1 MQKKLSK
8 LLIILVLA
16 LTTMLAM
23 ATTANAEIVGSKAKG
38 TVWEVNTDTGVLK
51 IDVEGPMGSWTQG
64 SQPWYKYRNYI
75 KELQFASATS
85 KITNYAF
92 SDLVNLEKIEIP
104 NSVEEIGDYAFL
116 NCAGAKE
123 VYIPISVANWGGF
136 IFKDCVSIGYIFTE
150 NTTNINMTTPIW
162 DSSVGSQAE
171 NGYVELQIESKSIGQ
186 YAFYGL
192 SSVTNVKLP
201 TTLTGINDYAFY
213 GFTSPFAL
221 NLNSATN
228 IGKYAFYGCTG
239 VTVINLP
246 VATTIGENAFYGCSG
261 AESINLPVAT
271 SIGENAFKGC
281 SGAKTIYLGATNITY
296 GNNCFADTTGCTEI
310 YLGSINFAQNSNA
323 LSRMGSGK
331 TLTMTLGKSVS
342 AINGTLQTSH
352 IGTTGSINLVLE
364 EGSNLNSVGAS
375 AFENNSILTS
385 VDFSNSAK
393 NVSYNAKAF
402 NNCANLKTFS
412 SNTGTATL
420 TTLSFGNLKKLET
433 LNWNAS
439 STTLGWSTQL
449 QAKVTFTSAA
459 TTASSHTGSHV
470 SQQKSSTASMAL
482 TPSTT
487 QNTSY
492 GWYPTGDFTISAA
505 TAGTTSASQNS
516 ASSGTA
522 TSTTTASYNWVGTN
536 NTGNH
541 PFLNLG
547 SSVSAGST
555 VTFGKTVTTVPDY
568 FLTSGVYAFET
579 AAATLKRTYTA
590 TGSSTASSTK
600 STSGTPATPAMAL
613 ASVGGD
619 VYFGYYASNLGWTVN
634 SKKVSVTNVG
644 NVAQSVTITSNL
656 TDTTTV
662 TQSCAITEGVKLS
675 SATGI
680 KLNQVNSISKAITSV
695 GQSSFGWIQ
704 IPMTSANND
713 LPSAGVTS
721 SFTAS
726 ENSISATRNSTSTQG
741 TIYTAPNFAVASR
754 SYPYFAMYM
763 GHAPHNSGYKTNW
776 TWSNNWGAWHDN
788 SYTWTQGAGNGSA
801 NYYGKG
807 IYRESGLQ
815 LGGNYYCAFATK
827 DMAIRE
833 MRRLFDTTAVT
844 ATTTNTISGT
854 FKTNTISIPAST
866 TTTKTW
872 STVNNAANVPVNG
885 YPDGNNVKTANF
897 GMAGNNMTIN
907 AGAFLGAKSLT
918 NAYLASTVKNIQG
931 NAFYTRNTGT
941 SDILYAY
948 GKSNVGDFSV
958 HTGLDTHNDI
968 TAQYKPAL
976 KDYGI
981 FVGEYKVGNNVTAY
995 LYNTSG
1001 SNYLVNLAG
1010 SGATYD
1016 SYTASNRP
1024 GWAGSYGTKVTEV
1037 IIDDTVTSVGNY
1049 MFYGHS
1055 ALQSVTFGTGV
1066 TKIGDYAFANCTSF
1080 ENQDAA
1086 WPCPVTE
1093 FGSHAFANCSIKM
1106 AGIPSTILKLGSG
1119 VFAGNPVQQIS
1130 YRAKAASAHT
1140 ADIVSFSGL
1149 ADNVETLVIIG
1160 NEVTSIPAFLFYKA
1174 EVEKITIG
1182 PAVASIGE
1190 GAFSGSKTAII
1201 TVADGNTAYKAN
1213 ADGNLYTADGLTMV
1227 TYLGRKQDAA
1237 YTLASGVN
1245 TIAAGAFY
1253 GHPYLERM
1261 TFDATVINVGKEA
1274 FFAAEKLESIAV
1286 NDFMDEAS
1294 FLSEVT
1300 VGDNWSGSAE
1310 VIFSGL
1316 SWDIGVT
1323 KGAMTATLYSD
1334 GRLAITGSGYM
1345 KNWASANAVDWYSK
1359 RNTIT
1364 KVTFDG
1370 DIQSIGAYAFSGC
1383 QNLADCVPPASV
1395 ENIGQ
1400 YAFFDCKAL
1409 TFVRVP
1415 DKVKTISTY
1424 TFANCTAL
1432 VWADCGLGVES
1443 IEPFAFSGCSNA
1455 RYISINGSATEVKG
1469 NAFQGDKNAT
1479 LLIVGK
1485 QQMTDF
1491 TDYTGIKDASTGSV
1505 DTKVF
1510 RICYLKDIETGRL
1523 MDRYA
1528 ANNTTAAIGASGS
1541 YANTSDLYAYSFD
1554 SDNDG
1559 KSDYLHVAG
1568 ASAMETTWAD
1578 KTQVPWNAIRATL
1591 TKVCVEDD
1599 VTSVGP
1605 YAFEDCTA
1613 LQFARIGKGAATFS
1627 THAFYNCS
1635 SLKEFLCNV
1644 RSFSTGSLTA
1654 DSNVFVGAG
1663 ASDGFSVVFED
1674 DATRI
1679 PGYLFYNCKNLTNLT
1694 FGKGISSI
1702 NSFAFA
1708 GCTGLK
1714 TLYIKSTKIDS
1725 TDPKI
1730 FTDAGKDSGG
1740 FTVEIAANVTKIP
1753 DNLFYSTDGNPYCTS
1768 VFADAGSKLESI
1780 GSSAFFDC
1788 NRLESAYFANCSM
1801 LTYIHN
1807 AAFKGCTRLVSADF
1821 SNCIKLQKINSEAFA
1836 NCMNLADFSINNDEA
1851 ITNIGDKAF
1860 YNTLAI
1866 RTMTIPESVREI
1878 GADAFGLWVPQQIIY
1893 VLGKMSVGD
1902 FSSAPSSWPGNATV
1916 IYTNLS
1922 WDVSKKQDGSII
1934 AYYTVPD
1941 PASINTEYCIF
1952 VVGEGEMIDFATQE
1966 GINWPRSSNND
1977 VRSTVT
1983 RVYVGDGITRIGN
1996 YNFAGFDKCVEVQI
2010 GHDVQEIGKYAFRD
2024 DIKVPEFDL
2033 SSAKASLTNIDDGAF
2048 ENCSGT
2054 STVNLSGCSGL
2065 GAVGNDAFKNLADS
2079 SIVYVSTD
2087 YLYDMLANVN
2097 GNIKSTYGTTT
2108 KTKVVTVRVF
2118 FTKDLVSQGVYNGKD
2133 VVWNVEATSNDNLI
2147 FHWYYAT
2154 TKGGQWTEITSA
2166 MTGYT
2171 INSTVRSSTL
2181 TMDGSIVTLDKN
2193 GYYFYCEA
2201 VSPYYEQASST
2212 AALAVYSSAITPT
2225 ITVIDRNGDAL
2236 ESNTWTQGPL
2246 TIIVTEGTA
2255 DNGLTPTYQYKLKAS
2270 GTWRNTEPKMTYN
2283 TEGIVTFYC
2292 RAIINNDPNTASAP
2306 VKYIIKVDNSSPTV
2320 SISADP
2326 EFEST
2331 ESVDLTATANDQ
2343 VSGVQSI
2350 NWYKTAADANDSNTT
2365 SNVTGYV
2372 PLMDGVDMNTVDL
2385 SVRHIKGEGGKYT
2398 ADTYTTTYVG
2408 KNETHSFNLNVDVD
2422 PTDAG
2427 VSNYVAA
2434 TANTSLEKF
2443 ELYEIHVM
2451 DATKTD
2457 YAISAS
2463 NKGVVT
2469 IPVPTDYDTTRI
2481 VVYGFNRTG
2490 SMAPI
2495 TNYTLNNAGDSV
2507 TFPVAY
2513 FGYFV
2518 VGLEP
2523 VSSAP
2528 TGG

>member
-1 MQKKLSK
+1 MRKKLTK
-8 LLIILVLA
+8 LLLVLVLA

-38 TVWEVNTDTGVLK
+38 TVWEVNTDTGILK

-75 KELQFASATS
+75 TEIQFPSATS

-92 SDLVNLEKIEIP
+92 SDLVNVEKIEIP

-116 NCAGAKE
+116 NCAGVKE
-123 VYIPISVANWGGF
+123 IYIPISIANWGGF
-136 IFKDCVSIGYIFTE
+136 VFKDCVSVGYIFTE
-150 NTTNINMTTPIW
+150 NTTDINMTAPIW
-162 DSSVGSQAE
+162 DASVGSKAAD
-171 NGYVELQIESKSIGQ
+171 NYVELQIESKSIGQ

-221 NLNSATN
+221 NLSSATN

-239 VTVINLP
+239 VTTINLP
-246 VATTIGENAFYGCSG
+246 VATTIGEYAFYGCTG
-261 AESINLPVAT
+261 ADSINIPVAT
-271 SIGENAFKGC
+271 SIGDNAFENCTGAKKITVGATSVNYGNEVFKNC
-281 SGAKTIYLGATNITY
+281 SGCQELYLGAI
-296 GNNCFADTTGCTEI
+296 GFK
-310 YLGSINFAQNSNA
+310 QNSNA
-323 LSRMGSGK
+323 MNGMGSASGFK
-331 TLTMTLGKSVS
+331 VTLGKAITS
-342 AINGTLQTSH
+342 INGTLQTSY
-352 IGTTGSINLVLE
+352 IGTTKPISLVLE
-364 EGSNLNSVGAS
+364 AGSKLSSIGTS
-375 AFENNSILTS
+375 AFEGNALLIS
-385 VDFSNSAK
+385 VDLNNRAEELALSD
-393 NVSYNAKAF
+393 KAF
-402 NNCANLKTFS
+402 YKCTSIKSFSTNTGSLSIGKLSLADLKKCENFQLNSKSTDIASSIETYSLVLTNPTSAWSATATEKISGIKINPTVYWTSWSAYYSVNGSGSYYMSQVYNNGANAANPEGGSLSFQNQSVTLNPKYEIENYSHPLENLGADGNGCDITIGESVVAIPDKMFS
-412 SNTGTATL
+412 SGIRYTISSNFPSAT
-420 TTLSFGNLKKLET
+420 
-433 LNWNAS
+433 S
-439 STTLGWSTQL
+439 STTATVNIPAKSKVYQASYNYNNEINSYTFAIPASKLNLSGNVTYGAKSNVNIISLPSGINIKNVTTNTNTKLTSIGVAAFGLDDRSVTSTVSLTNVTTPNTSGNGTIEDGTIVAYGASSNGYLSGWNKAHTITSGNNVNASNQS
-449 QAKVTFTSAA
+449 AK
-459 TTASSHTGSHV
+459 TTASASVKFSEDKNSVNTGSTAALQNGKIKLV
-470 SQQKSSTASMAL
+470 SLGSVSNTCEIKYGAFSFNPSLEKAWFGSGISYISPDSFYSLKSPSTAYVYGKTSNTF
-482 TPSTT
+482 TPS
-487 QNTSY
+487 NN
-492 GWYPTGDFTISAA
+492 GL
-505 TAGTTSASQNS
+505 TSAGH
-516 ASSGTA
+516 SGFTDIVYDA
-522 TSTTTASYNWVGTN
+522 T
-536 NTGNH
+536 
-541 PFLNLG
+541 
-547 SSVSAGST
+547 
-555 VTFGKTVTTVPDY
+555 
-568 FLTSGVYAFET
+568 
-579 AAATLKRTYTA
+579 
-590 TGSSTASSTK
+590 
-600 STSGTPATPAMAL
+600 
-613 ASVGGD
+613 
-619 VYFGYYASNLGWTVN
+619 
-634 SKKVSVTNVG
+634 
-644 NVAQSVTITSNL
+644 
-656 TDTTTV
+656 
-662 TQSCAITEGVKLS
+662 
-675 SATGI
+675 
-680 KLNQVNSISKAITSV
+680 
-695 GQSSFGWIQ
+695 
-704 IPMTSANND
+704 
-713 LPSAGVTS
+713 
-721 SFTAS
+721 
-726 ENSISATRNSTSTQG
+726 
-741 TIYTAPNFAVASR
+741 
-754 SYPYFAMYM
+754 
-763 GHAPHNSGYKTNW
+763 
-776 TWSNNWGAWHDN
+776 
-788 SYTWTQGAGNGSA
+788 
-801 NYYGKG
+801 
-807 IYRESGLQ
+807 
-815 LGGNYYCAFATK
+815 
-827 DMAIRE
+827 
-833 MRRLFDTTAVT
+833 
-844 ATTTNTISGT
+844 
-854 FKTNTISIPAST
+854 
-866 TTTKTW
+866 
-872 STVNNAANVPVNG
+872 
-885 YPDGNNVKTANF
+885 
-897 GMAGNNMTIN
+897 
-907 AGAFLGAKSLT
+907 
-918 NAYLASTVKNIQG
+918 
-931 NAFYTRNTGT
+931 
-941 SDILYAY
+941 
-948 GKSNVGDFSV
+948 
-958 HTGLDTHNDI
+958 
-968 TAQYKPAL
+968 L

-981 FVGEYKVGNNVTAY
+981 FIDKFKVGDNVNAY

-1001 SNYLVNLAG
+1001 DNYLINLAG
-1010 SGATYD
+1010 SGSTYDTFTASTLPGWSATY
-1016 SYTASNRP
+1016 
-1024 GWAGSYGTKVTEV
+1024 GSKVTE
-1037 IIDDTVTSVGNY
+1037 IIVDDTVTTIGNY
-1049 MFYGHS
+1049 LFYGHS
-1055 ALQSVTFGTGV
+1055 ALQKVTFGSGLTR
-1066 TKIGDYAFANCTSF
+1066 IGDYAFANCTAF
-1080 ENQDAA
+1080 EAQDAE
-1086 WPCPVTE
+1086 WNCPVTE
-1093 FGSHAFANCSIKM
+1093 FGSYAFANCSIKN
-1106 AGIPSTILKLGSG
+1106 AGIPATITKLGIG
-1119 VFAGNPVQQIS
+1119 VFSGNPVEQIS
-1130 YRAKAASAHT
+1130 YRATAAAAHT
-1140 ADIVSFSGL
+1140 ADVVPFSGL
-1149 ADNVETLVIIG
+1149 ADSVDTTITIADS
-1160 NEVTSIPAFLFYKA
+1160 VTSVPAFMFYKA
-1174 EVEKITIG
+1174 EVEKINIG
-1182 PAVASIGE
+1182 TGVASIGE
-1190 GAFSGSKTAII
+1190 AAFSGSKTAE
-1201 TVADGNTAYKAN
+1201 VAIPNGNAAYRVN
-1213 ADGNLYTADGLTMV
+1213 ADGNLYTADNLTIIA
-1227 TYLGRKQDAA
+1227 YLGKHQDAA
-1237 YTLASGVN
+1237 YTLATGVN

-1261 TFDATVINVGKEA
+1261 TFDATVINIGKEA
-1274 FFAAEKLESIAV
+1274 FFACEKLESIAV

-1294 FLSEVT
+1294 FLAEVT
-1300 VGDNWSGSAE
+1300 VGENWSGNAE

-1316 SWDIGVT
+1316 AWDIGVT

-1334 GRLAITGSGYM
+1334 GRLAITGSGLM
-1345 KNWASANAVDWYSK
+1345 KNWASASAVDWYSK

-1383 QNLADCVPPASV
+1383 ESLSDCVLPDSV
-1395 ENIGQ
+1395 SSIGQ
-1400 YAFFDCKAL
+1400 YAFFDCKGI
-1409 TFVRVP
+1409 TFFRVP
-1415 DKVKTISTY
+1415 DKVTTINTY
-1424 TFANCTAL
+1424 TFANCTSL
-1432 VWADCGLGVES
+1432 YWVDCGLGVQS
-1443 IEPFAFSGCSNA
+1443 IEPFAFAGCPTA
-1455 RYISINGSATEVKG
+1455 RYIAINGSATEVKG

-1491 TDYTGIKDASTGSV
+1491 TDYTGINDAATGSV

-1510 RICYLKDIETGRL
+1510 RICYLKDIEQGRL
-1523 MDRYA
+1523 LKRYA
-1528 ANNTTAAIGASGS
+1528 ANNTTAAIGSTGS

-1554 SDNDG
+1554 SNNDG
-1559 KSDYLHVAG
+1559 KADYLHVAG

-1578 KTQVPWNAIRATL
+1578 KTQVPWNEIRETL

-1613 LQFARIGKGAATFS
+1613 LTFARIGKGAATFS

-1654 DSNVFVGAG
+1654 DSNVFVNAG

-1694 FGKGISSI
+1694 LGKGISSI

-1708 GCTGLK
+1708 GCTGMK

-1740 FTVEIAANVTKIP
+1740 FTVELAANVTKLP
-1753 DNLFYSTDGNPYCTS
+1753 DNLFYSTDGNPYVTS

-1788 NRLESAYFANCSM
+1788 NRLESAYFANCTM

-1836 NCMNLADFSINNDEA
+1836 NCMNLADFTISNDEA

-1952 VVGEGEMIDFATQE
+1952 VVGTGEMIDFQSQE

-1983 RVYVGDGITRIGN
+1983 RIYVGDGITRIGN

-2010 GHDVQEIGKYAFRD
+2010 GHDVEEIGKYAFRD
-2024 DIKVPEFDL
+2024 DVKVPEFDL
-2033 SSAKASLTNIDDGAF
+2033 STAKASLQNIEDGAF

-2054 STVNLSGCSGL
+2054 SSVNLSGCSGL

-2079 SIVYVSTD
+2079 SVVYVSTD

-2108 KTKVVTVRVF
+2108 KTKVVTVQVF
-2118 FTKDLVSQGVYNGKD
+2118 FTKDLASQGVYNGKD
-2133 VVWNVEATSNDNLI
+2133 VTWNVEASSNDNLI

-2154 TKGGQWTEITSA
+2154 EKGGQWTEITSA

-2171 INSTVRSSTL
+2171 IESTVNSSTL
-2181 TMDGSIVTLDKN
+2181 KMDGSIVTLDKN
-2193 GYYFYCEA
+2193 GYYFYVEA

-2246 TIIVTEGTA
+2246 TIIVTEGST
-2255 DNGLTPTYQYKLKAS
+2255 DNGVTPTYQYKLKAS

-2292 RAIINNDPNTASAP
+2292 RAIINNDPNTASEP
-2306 VKYIIKVDNSSPTV
+2306 VKYILKVDNSSPTV

-2372 PLMDGVDMNTVDL
+2372 PLMQGVDMNTVDL
-2385 SVRHIKGEGGKYT
+2385 SVRHIKADGGKYT

-2408 KNETHSFNLNVDVD
+2408 KNETHSFELN
-2422 PTDAG
+2422 TAIDAG
-2427 VSNYVAA
+2427 DSAISNYVAA
-2434 TANTSLEKF
+2434 TSNSALEKF

-2451 DATKTD
+2451 DDTKTD

-2469 IPVPTDYDTTRI
+2469 IPVPADYDATRI
-2481 VVYGFNRTG
+2481 AIYGFNRTG

-2523 VSSAP
+2523 ASSAS
-2528 TGG
+2528 TGD

>member
-1 MQKKLSK
+1 MRKKLTK
-8 LLIILVLA
+8 LLLVLVLA

-75 KELQFASATS
+75 TELQFPSATS

-92 SDLVNLEKIEIP
+92 SDLVNLEKIELP

-116 NCAGAKE
+116 NCAGVKE
-123 VYIPISVANWGGF
+123 IYIPISIANWGGYV
-136 IFKDCVSIGYIFTE
+136 FKDCVSVGYIFTE
-150 NTTNINMTTPIW
+150 NTTDINMTAPIW
-162 DSSVGSQAE
+162 DASVGSKAAD
-171 NGYVELQIESKSIGQ
+171 GYVELQIESKSIGQ

-221 NLNSATN
+221 NLSSATN

-239 VTVINLP
+239 VTTINLP
-246 VATTIGENAFYGCSG
+246 VATTIGEYAFYGCTG
-261 AESINLPVAT
+261 ADSINIPVAT
-271 SIGENAFKGC
+271 TIGDNAFENC
-281 SGAKTIYLGATNITY
+281 SGAKKITVGATSVNYGNEVFKNCSGCQELYLGAI
-296 GNNCFADTTGCTEI
+296 GFK
-310 YLGSINFAQNSNA
+310 QNSNA
-323 LSRMGSGK
+323 MNGMGSASGFK
-331 TLTMTLGKSVS
+331 VTLGKAITS
-342 AINGTLQTSH
+342 INGTLQTSY
-352 IGTTGSINLVLE
+352 IGTTKPMSLVLE
-364 EGSNLNSVGAS
+364 AGSKLSSIGTS
-375 AFENNSILTS
+375 AFEGNALLIS
-385 VDFSNSAK
+385 VDLNNRAEELALSD
-393 NVSYNAKAF
+393 KAF
-402 NNCANLKTFS
+402 YKCTSIKSFSTNTGSLSVGKLSLADLKKCENFQLNSKSTDIASSIETYSLVLTNPTSAWSATATEKISGIKINPTVYWSSWSAYYSVNGSGSYYMSQVYNNGANAANPEGGSLSFQNQSVTLNPKYEIENYSHPLENLGADGNGCDITIGESVVAIPDKMFS
-412 SNTGTATL
+412 SGIRYTISSNFPSAT
-420 TTLSFGNLKKLET
+420 
-433 LNWNAS
+433 S
-439 STTLGWSTQL
+439 STTATVNIPAKSKVY
-449 QAKVTFTSAA
+449 QASYNYNNAINSYTFTIPASNFNLSGNVTYGAKSNVNIISLPSGINIKNVTTNTNTKLTSIGVAAFGLDDRSVTSTVSLTNVTTPNTSGNGTIEDGTIVAYGASSNGYLSGWNKAHTITSGNNVNASNQSAK
-459 TTASSHTGSHV
+459 TTASASVKFSEDKNSVNTGSTAALQNGKIKLV
-470 SQQKSSTASMAL
+470 SLGSVSNTCEIKYGAFSFNPSLEKAWFGSGISYISPDSFYSLKSPSTAYVYGKTSNTF
-482 TPSTT
+482 TPS
-487 QNTSY
+487 NN
-492 GWYPTGDFTISAA
+492 GL
-505 TAGTTSASQNS
+505 TSAGH
-516 ASSGTA
+516 SGFTDIVYDA
-522 TSTTTASYNWVGTN
+522 T
-536 NTGNH
+536 
-541 PFLNLG
+541 
-547 SSVSAGST
+547 
-555 VTFGKTVTTVPDY
+555 
-568 FLTSGVYAFET
+568 
-579 AAATLKRTYTA
+579 
-590 TGSSTASSTK
+590 
-600 STSGTPATPAMAL
+600 
-613 ASVGGD
+613 
-619 VYFGYYASNLGWTVN
+619 
-634 SKKVSVTNVG
+634 
-644 NVAQSVTITSNL
+644 
-656 TDTTTV
+656 
-662 TQSCAITEGVKLS
+662 
-675 SATGI
+675 
-680 KLNQVNSISKAITSV
+680 
-695 GQSSFGWIQ
+695 
-704 IPMTSANND
+704 
-713 LPSAGVTS
+713 
-721 SFTAS
+721 
-726 ENSISATRNSTSTQG
+726 
-741 TIYTAPNFAVASR
+741 
-754 SYPYFAMYM
+754 
-763 GHAPHNSGYKTNW
+763 
-776 TWSNNWGAWHDN
+776 
-788 SYTWTQGAGNGSA
+788 
-801 NYYGKG
+801 
-807 IYRESGLQ
+807 
-815 LGGNYYCAFATK
+815 
-827 DMAIRE
+827 
-833 MRRLFDTTAVT
+833 
-844 ATTTNTISGT
+844 
-854 FKTNTISIPAST
+854 
-866 TTTKTW
+866 
-872 STVNNAANVPVNG
+872 
-885 YPDGNNVKTANF
+885 
-897 GMAGNNMTIN
+897 
-907 AGAFLGAKSLT
+907 
-918 NAYLASTVKNIQG
+918 
-931 NAFYTRNTGT
+931 
-941 SDILYAY
+941 
-948 GKSNVGDFSV
+948 
-958 HTGLDTHNDI
+958 
-968 TAQYKPAL
+968 L

-981 FVGEYKVGNNVTAY
+981 FIDKFKVGDNVNAY

-1001 SNYLVNLAG
+1001 DNYLINLAG
-1010 SGATYD
+1010 SGSTYDTFTASTLPGWSATY
-1016 SYTASNRP
+1016 
-1024 GWAGSYGTKVTEV
+1024 GSKVTE
-1037 IIDDTVTSVGNY
+1037 IIVDDTVTTIGNY
-1049 MFYGHS
+1049 LFYGHS
-1055 ALQSVTFGTGV
+1055 ALEKVTFGSGLTR
-1066 TKIGDYAFANCTSF
+1066 IGDYAFANCTAF
-1080 ENQDAA
+1080 EAQDAE
-1086 WPCPVTE
+1086 WNCPVTE
-1093 FGSHAFANCSIKM
+1093 FGSYAFANCSIKN
-1106 AGIPSTILKLGSG
+1106 AGIPATITKLGSG
-1119 VFAGNPVQQIS
+1119 VFSGNPVEQIS
-1130 YRAKAASAHT
+1130 YRATATAAHT
-1140 ADIVSFSGL
+1140 ADVVPFSGL
-1149 ADNVETLVIIG
+1149 TDSVDTTITIADS
-1160 NEVTSIPAFLFYKA
+1160 VTSVPAFMFYKA
-1174 EVEKITIG
+1174 EVEKINIG
-1182 PAVASIGE
+1182 TGVASIGE
-1190 GAFSGSKTAII
+1190 AAFSGSKTAE
-1201 TVADGNTAYKAN
+1201 VAIPNGNAAYRVN
-1213 ADGNLYTADGLTMV
+1213 ADGNLYTADNLTIIA
-1227 TYLGRKQDAA
+1227 YLGKHQDAA
-1237 YTLASGVN
+1237 YTLATGVN

-1253 GHPYLERM
+1253 GHSYLERM
-1261 TFDATVINVGKEA
+1261 TFDATVINIGKEA
-1274 FFAAEKLESIAV
+1274 FFACEKLESIAV

-1294 FLSEVT
+1294 FLAEVT
-1300 VGDNWSGSAE
+1300 VGENWSGNAE

-1316 SWDIGVT
+1316 AWDIGVT

-1334 GRLAITGSGYM
+1334 GRLAITGSGLM
-1345 KNWASANAVDWYSK
+1345 KNWASASAVDWYSK

-1383 QNLADCVPPASV
+1383 ESLSDCVLPDSV
-1395 ENIGQ
+1395 SSIGQ
-1400 YAFFDCKAL
+1400 YAFFDCKGI
-1409 TFVRVP
+1409 TFFRVP
-1415 DKVKTISTY
+1415 DKVTTINTY
-1424 TFANCTAL
+1424 TFANCTSL
-1432 VWADCGLGVES
+1432 YWVDCGLGVQS
-1443 IEPFAFSGCSNA
+1443 IEPFAFAGCPTA
-1455 RYISINGSATEVKG
+1455 RYIAINGSATEVKG

-1491 TDYTGIKDASTGSV
+1491 TDYTGINDAATGSV

-1510 RICYLKDIETGRL
+1510 RICYLKDIEQGRL
-1523 MDRYA
+1523 LKRYA
-1528 ANNTTAAIGASGS
+1528 ANNTTAAIGSTGS

-1554 SDNDG
+1554 SNNDG
-1559 KSDYLHVAG
+1559 KADYLHVAG

-1578 KTQVPWNAIRATL
+1578 KTQVPWNEIRETL

-1613 LQFARIGKGAATFS
+1613 LTFARIGKGAATFS

-1654 DSNVFVGAG
+1654 DSNVFVNAG

-1694 FGKGISSI
+1694 LGKGISSI

-1708 GCTGLK
+1708 GCTGMK

-1740 FTVEIAANVTKIP
+1740 FTVELAANVTKVP
-1753 DNLFYSTDGNPYCTS
+1753 DNLFYSTDGNPYVTS

-1788 NRLESAYFANCSM
+1788 NRLESAYFANCTM

-1821 SNCIKLQKINSEAFA
+1821 SNCVKLQKINSEAFA
-1836 NCMNLADFSINNDEA
+1836 NCMNLADFTISNDKA

-1952 VVGEGEMIDFATQE
+1952 VVGTGEMIDFQSQE

-1983 RVYVGDGITRIGN
+1983 RIYVGDGITRIGN

-2010 GHDVQEIGKYAFRD
+2010 GHDVEEIGKYAFRD
-2024 DIKVPEFDL
+2024 DVKVPEFDM
-2033 SSAKASLTNIDDGAF
+2033 STAKASLQNIEDGAF

-2054 STVNLSGCSGL
+2054 SSVNLSGCSGL

-2079 SIVYVSTD
+2079 SVVYVSTD

-2108 KTKVVTVRVF
+2108 KTKVVTVQVF
-2118 FTKDLVSQGVYNGKD
+2118 FTKDLASQGVYNGKD
-2133 VVWNVEATSNDNLI
+2133 VTWNVEASSNDNLI

-2154 TKGGQWTEITSA
+2154 EKGGQWTEITSA

-2171 INSTVRSSTL
+2171 IESTVNSSTMK
-2181 TMDGSIVTLDKN
+2181 MDGSIVTLDKN
-2193 GYYFYCEA
+2193 GYYFYVEA

-2212 AALAVYSSAITPT
+2212 ATLAVYSSAITPT

-2246 TIIVTEGTA
+2246 TIIVTEGST
-2255 DNGLTPTYQYKLKAS
+2255 DNGVTPTYQYKLKAS

-2292 RAIINNDPNTASAP
+2292 RAIINNDPNTASEP
-2306 VKYIIKVDNSSPTV
+2306 VKYILKVDNSSPTV

-2350 NWYKTAADANDSNTT
+2350 NWYKAAADANDSNTT

-2372 PLMDGVDMNTVDL
+2372 PLMQGVDMNTVDL
-2385 SVRHIKGEGGKYT
+2385 SVRHIKVEGGKYT

-2408 KNETHSFNLNVDVD
+2408 KNETHTFELN
-2422 PTDAG
+2422 TAIDAG
-2427 VSNYVAA
+2427 DSAISNYVAA
-2434 TANTSLEKF
+2434 TSNSALEKF

-2451 DATKTD
+2451 DDTKTD

-2469 IPVPTDYDTTRI
+2469 IPVPADYDATRI
-2481 VVYGFNRTG
+2481 AVYGFNRTG

-2523 VSSAP
+2523 ASSTS
-2528 TGG
+2528 TGD

>member
-1 MQKKLSK
+1 MRKKLTK
-8 LLIILVLA
+8 LLLVLVLA

-38 TVWEVNTDTGVLK
+38 TVWEVNTDTGILK

-75 KELQFASATS
+75 TEIQFPSATS

-92 SDLVNLEKIEIP
+92 SDLVNVEKIEIP

-116 NCAGAKE
+116 NCAGVKE
-123 VYIPISVANWGGF
+123 IYIPISIANWGGF
-136 IFKDCVSIGYIFTE
+136 VFKDCVSVGYIFTE
-150 NTTNINMTTPIW
+150 NTTDINMTAPIW
-162 DSSVGSQAE
+162 DASVGSKAAD
-171 NGYVELQIESKSIGQ
+171 NYVELQIESKSIGQ

-221 NLNSATN
+221 NLSSATN

-239 VTVINLP
+239 VTTINLP
-246 VATTIGENAFYGCSG
+246 VATTIGEYAFYGCTG
-261 AESINLPVAT
+261 ADSINIPVAT
-271 SIGENAFKGC
+271 SIGDNAFENCTGAKKITVGATSVNYGNEVFKNC
-281 SGAKTIYLGATNITY
+281 SGCQELYLGAI
-296 GNNCFADTTGCTEI
+296 GFK
-310 YLGSINFAQNSNA
+310 QNSNA
-323 LSRMGSGK
+323 MNGMGSASGFK
-331 TLTMTLGKSVS
+331 VTLGKAITS
-342 AINGTLQTSH
+342 INGTLQTSY
-352 IGTTGSINLVLE
+352 IGTTKPISLVLE
-364 EGSNLNSVGAS
+364 AGSKLSSIGTS
-375 AFENNSILTS
+375 AFEGNALLIS
-385 VDFSNSAK
+385 VDLNNRAEELALSD
-393 NVSYNAKAF
+393 KAF
-402 NNCANLKTFS
+402 YKCTSIKSFSTNTGSLSIGKLSLADLKKCENFQLNSKSTDIASSIETYSLVLTNPTSAWSATATEKISGIKINPTVYWTSWSAYYSVNGSGSYYMSQVYNNGANAANPEGGSLSFQNQSVTLNPKYEIENYSHPLENLGADGNGCDITIGESVVAIPDKMFS
-412 SNTGTATL
+412 SGIRYTISSNFPSAT
-420 TTLSFGNLKKLET
+420 
-433 LNWNAS
+433 S
-439 STTLGWSTQL
+439 STTATVNIPAKSKVYQASYNYNNEINSYTFAIPASNRNLSGNVTYGAKSNVNIISLPSGINIKNVTTNTNTKLTSIGVAAFGLDDRSVTSTVSLTNVTTPNTSGNGTIEDGTIVAYGASSNGYLSGWNKAHTITSGNNVNASNQS
-449 QAKVTFTSAA
+449 AK
-459 TTASSHTGSHV
+459 TTASASVKFSEDKNSVNTGSTAALQNGKIKLV
-470 SQQKSSTASMAL
+470 SLGSVSNTCEIKYGAFSFNPSLEKAWFGSGISYISPDSFYSLKSPSTAYVYGKTSNTF
-482 TPSTT
+482 TPS
-487 QNTSY
+487 NN
-492 GWYPTGDFTISAA
+492 GL
-505 TAGTTSASQNS
+505 TSAGH
-516 ASSGTA
+516 SGFTDIVYDA
-522 TSTTTASYNWVGTN
+522 T
-536 NTGNH
+536 
-541 PFLNLG
+541 
-547 SSVSAGST
+547 
-555 VTFGKTVTTVPDY
+555 
-568 FLTSGVYAFET
+568 
-579 AAATLKRTYTA
+579 
-590 TGSSTASSTK
+590 
-600 STSGTPATPAMAL
+600 
-613 ASVGGD
+613 
-619 VYFGYYASNLGWTVN
+619 
-634 SKKVSVTNVG
+634 
-644 NVAQSVTITSNL
+644 
-656 TDTTTV
+656 
-662 TQSCAITEGVKLS
+662 
-675 SATGI
+675 
-680 KLNQVNSISKAITSV
+680 
-695 GQSSFGWIQ
+695 
-704 IPMTSANND
+704 
-713 LPSAGVTS
+713 
-721 SFTAS
+721 
-726 ENSISATRNSTSTQG
+726 
-741 TIYTAPNFAVASR
+741 
-754 SYPYFAMYM
+754 
-763 GHAPHNSGYKTNW
+763 
-776 TWSNNWGAWHDN
+776 
-788 SYTWTQGAGNGSA
+788 
-801 NYYGKG
+801 
-807 IYRESGLQ
+807 
-815 LGGNYYCAFATK
+815 
-827 DMAIRE
+827 
-833 MRRLFDTTAVT
+833 
-844 ATTTNTISGT
+844 
-854 FKTNTISIPAST
+854 
-866 TTTKTW
+866 
-872 STVNNAANVPVNG
+872 
-885 YPDGNNVKTANF
+885 
-897 GMAGNNMTIN
+897 
-907 AGAFLGAKSLT
+907 
-918 NAYLASTVKNIQG
+918 
-931 NAFYTRNTGT
+931 
-941 SDILYAY
+941 
-948 GKSNVGDFSV
+948 
-958 HTGLDTHNDI
+958 
-968 TAQYKPAL
+968 L

-981 FVGEYKVGNNVTAY
+981 FIDKFKVGDNVNAY

-1001 SNYLVNLAG
+1001 DNYLINLAG
-1010 SGATYD
+1010 SGSTYDTFTASTLPGWSATY
-1016 SYTASNRP
+1016 
-1024 GWAGSYGTKVTEV
+1024 GSKVTE
-1037 IIDDTVTSVGNY
+1037 IIVDDTVTTIGNY
-1049 MFYGHS
+1049 LFYGHS
-1055 ALQSVTFGTGV
+1055 ALQKVTFGSGLTR
-1066 TKIGDYAFANCTSF
+1066 IGDYAFANCTAF
-1080 ENQDAA
+1080 EAQDAE
-1086 WPCPVTE
+1086 WNCPVTE
-1093 FGSHAFANCSIKM
+1093 FGSYAFANCSIKN
-1106 AGIPSTILKLGSG
+1106 AGIPATITKLGIG
-1119 VFAGNPVQQIS
+1119 VFSGNPVEQIS
-1130 YRAKAASAHT
+1130 YRATAAAAHT
-1140 ADIVSFSGL
+1140 ADVVPFSGL
-1149 ADNVETLVIIG
+1149 ADSVDTTITIADS
-1160 NEVTSIPAFLFYKA
+1160 VTSVPAFMFYKA
-1174 EVEKITIG
+1174 EVEKINIG
-1182 PAVASIGE
+1182 TGVASIGE
-1190 GAFSGSKTAII
+1190 AAFSGSKTAE
-1201 TVADGNTAYKAN
+1201 VAIPNGNAAYRVN
-1213 ADGNLYTADGLTMV
+1213 ADGNLYTADNLTIIA
-1227 TYLGRKQDAA
+1227 YLGKHQDAA
-1237 YTLASGVN
+1237 YTLATGVN

-1261 TFDATVINVGKEA
+1261 TFDATVINIGKEA
-1274 FFAAEKLESIAV
+1274 FFACEKLESIAV

-1294 FLSEVT
+1294 FLAEVT
-1300 VGDNWSGSAE
+1300 VGENWSGNAE

-1316 SWDIGVT
+1316 AWDIGVT

-1334 GRLAITGSGYM
+1334 GRLAITGSGLM
-1345 KNWASANAVDWYSK
+1345 KNWASASAVDWYSK

-1383 QNLADCVPPASV
+1383 ESLSDCVLPDYVSS
-1395 ENIGQ
+1395 IGQ
-1400 YAFFDCKAL
+1400 YAFFDCKGI
-1409 TFVRVP
+1409 TFFRVP
-1415 DKVKTISTY
+1415 DKVTTINTY
-1424 TFANCTAL
+1424 TFANCTSL
-1432 VWADCGLGVES
+1432 YWVDCGLGVQS
-1443 IEPFAFSGCSNA
+1443 IEPFAFAGCPTA
-1455 RYISINGSATEVKG
+1455 RYIAINGSATEVKG

-1491 TDYTGIKDASTGSV
+1491 TDYTGINDAATGSV

-1510 RICYLKDIETGRL
+1510 RICYLKDIEQGRL
-1523 MDRYA
+1523 LKRYA
-1528 ANNTTAAIGASGS
+1528 ANNTTAAIGSTGS

-1554 SDNDG
+1554 SNNDG
-1559 KSDYLHVAG
+1559 KADYLHVAG

-1578 KTQVPWNAIRATL
+1578 KTQVPWNEIRETL

-1613 LQFARIGKGAATFS
+1613 LTFARIGKGAATFS

-1654 DSNVFVGAG
+1654 DSNVFVNAG

-1694 FGKGISSI
+1694 LGKGISSI

-1708 GCTGLK
+1708 GCTGMK

-1740 FTVEIAANVTKIP
+1740 FTVELAANVTKLP
-1753 DNLFYSTDGNPYCTS
+1753 DNLFYSTDGNPYVTS

-1788 NRLESAYFANCSM
+1788 NRLESAYFANCTM

-1836 NCMNLADFSINNDEA
+1836 NCMNLADFTISNDEA

-1952 VVGEGEMIDFATQE
+1952 VVGTGEMIDFQSQE

-1983 RVYVGDGITRIGN
+1983 RIYVGDGITRIGN

-2010 GHDVQEIGKYAFRD
+2010 GHDVEEIGKYAFRD
-2024 DIKVPEFDL
+2024 DVKVPEFDL
-2033 SSAKASLTNIDDGAF
+2033 STAKASLQNIEDGAF

-2054 STVNLSGCSGL
+2054 SSVNLSGCSGL

-2079 SIVYVSTD
+2079 SVVYVSTD

-2108 KTKVVTVRVF
+2108 KTKVVTVQVF
-2118 FTKDLVSQGVYNGKD
+2118 FTKDLASQGVYNGKD
-2133 VVWNVEATSNDNLI
+2133 VTWNVEASSNDNLI

-2154 TKGGQWTEITSA
+2154 EKGGQWTEITSA

-2171 INSTVRSSTL
+2171 IESTVNSSTL
-2181 TMDGSIVTLDKN
+2181 KMDGSIVTLDKN
-2193 GYYFYCEA
+2193 GYYFYVEA

-2246 TIIVTEGTA
+2246 TIIVTEGST
-2255 DNGLTPTYQYKLKAS
+2255 DNGVTPTYQYKLKAS

-2292 RAIINNDPNTASAP
+2292 RAIINNDPNTASEP
-2306 VKYIIKVDNSSPTV
+2306 VKYILKVDNSSPTV

-2372 PLMDGVDMNTVDL
+2372 PLMQGVDMNTVDL
-2385 SVRHIKGEGGKYT
+2385 SVRHIKADGGKYT

-2408 KNETHSFNLNVDVD
+2408 KNETHSFELN
-2422 PTDAG
+2422 TAIDAG
-2427 VSNYVAA
+2427 DSAISNYVAA
-2434 TANTSLEKF
+2434 TSNSALEKF

-2451 DATKTD
+2451 DDTKTD

-2469 IPVPTDYDTTRI
+2469 IPVPADYDATRI
-2481 VVYGFNRTG
+2481 AIYGFNRTG

-2523 VSSAP
+2523 ASSAS
-2528 TGG
+2528 TGD

>member
-1 MQKKLSK
+1 MRKKLTK
-8 LLIILVLA
+8 LLLVLVLA

-38 TVWEVNTDTGVLK
+38 TVWEVNTDTGILK

-75 KELQFASATS
+75 TEIQFPSATS

-92 SDLVNLEKIEIP
+92 SDLVNVEKIEIP

-116 NCAGAKE
+116 NCAGVKE
-123 VYIPISVANWGGF
+123 IYIPISIANWGGF
-136 IFKDCVSIGYIFTE
+136 VFKDCVSVGYIFTE
-150 NTTNINMTTPIW
+150 NTTDINMTAPIW
-162 DSSVGSQAE
+162 DASVGSKAAD
-171 NGYVELQIESKSIGQ
+171 NYVELQIESKSIGQ

-221 NLNSATN
+221 NLSSATN

-239 VTVINLP
+239 VTTINLP
-246 VATTIGENAFYGCSG
+246 VATTIGEYAFYGCTG
-261 AESINLPVAT
+261 ADSINIPVAT
-271 SIGENAFKGC
+271 SIGDNAFENCTGAKKITVGATSVNYGNEVFKNC
-281 SGAKTIYLGATNITY
+281 SGCQELYLGAI
-296 GNNCFADTTGCTEI
+296 GFK
-310 YLGSINFAQNSNA
+310 QNSNA
-323 LSRMGSGK
+323 MNGMGSASGFK
-331 TLTMTLGKSVS
+331 VTLGKAITS
-342 AINGTLQTSH
+342 INGTLQTSY
-352 IGTTGSINLVLE
+352 IGTTKPISLVLE
-364 EGSNLNSVGAS
+364 AGSKLSSIGTS
-375 AFENNSILTS
+375 AFEGNALLIS
-385 VDFSNSAK
+385 VDLNNRAEELALSD
-393 NVSYNAKAF
+393 KAF
-402 NNCANLKTFS
+402 YKCTSIKSFSTNTGSLSIGKLSLADLKKCENFQLNSKSTDIASSIETYSLVLTNPTSAWSATATEKISGIKINPTVYWTSWSAYYSVNGSGSYYMSQVYNNGANAANPEGGSLSFQNQSVTLNPKYEIENYSHPLENLGADGNGCDITIGESVVAIPDKMFS
-412 SNTGTATL
+412 SGIRYTISSNFPSAT
-420 TTLSFGNLKKLET
+420 
-433 LNWNAS
+433 S
-439 STTLGWSTQL
+439 STTATVNIPAKSKVY
-449 QAKVTFTSAA
+449 QASYNYNNAINSYTFTIPASNRNLSGNVTYGAKSNVNIISLPSGINIKNVTTNTNTKLTSIGVAAFGLDDRSVTSTVSLTNVTTPNTSGNGTIEDGTIVAYGASSNGYLSGWNKAHTITSGNNVNASNQSAK
-459 TTASSHTGSHV
+459 TTASASVKFSEDKNSVNTGSTAALQNGKIKLV
-470 SQQKSSTASMAL
+470 SLGSVSNTCEIKYGAFSFNPSLEKAWFGSGISYISPDSFYSLKSPSTAYVYGKTSNTF
-482 TPSTT
+482 TPS
-487 QNTSY
+487 NN
-492 GWYPTGDFTISAA
+492 GL
-505 TAGTTSASQNS
+505 TSAGH
-516 ASSGTA
+516 SGFTDIVYDA
-522 TSTTTASYNWVGTN
+522 T
-536 NTGNH
+536 
-541 PFLNLG
+541 
-547 SSVSAGST
+547 
-555 VTFGKTVTTVPDY
+555 
-568 FLTSGVYAFET
+568 
-579 AAATLKRTYTA
+579 
-590 TGSSTASSTK
+590 
-600 STSGTPATPAMAL
+600 
-613 ASVGGD
+613 
-619 VYFGYYASNLGWTVN
+619 
-634 SKKVSVTNVG
+634 
-644 NVAQSVTITSNL
+644 
-656 TDTTTV
+656 
-662 TQSCAITEGVKLS
+662 
-675 SATGI
+675 
-680 KLNQVNSISKAITSV
+680 
-695 GQSSFGWIQ
+695 
-704 IPMTSANND
+704 
-713 LPSAGVTS
+713 
-721 SFTAS
+721 
-726 ENSISATRNSTSTQG
+726 
-741 TIYTAPNFAVASR
+741 
-754 SYPYFAMYM
+754 
-763 GHAPHNSGYKTNW
+763 
-776 TWSNNWGAWHDN
+776 
-788 SYTWTQGAGNGSA
+788 
-801 NYYGKG
+801 
-807 IYRESGLQ
+807 
-815 LGGNYYCAFATK
+815 
-827 DMAIRE
+827 
-833 MRRLFDTTAVT
+833 
-844 ATTTNTISGT
+844 
-854 FKTNTISIPAST
+854 
-866 TTTKTW
+866 
-872 STVNNAANVPVNG
+872 
-885 YPDGNNVKTANF
+885 
-897 GMAGNNMTIN
+897 
-907 AGAFLGAKSLT
+907 
-918 NAYLASTVKNIQG
+918 
-931 NAFYTRNTGT
+931 
-941 SDILYAY
+941 
-948 GKSNVGDFSV
+948 
-958 HTGLDTHNDI
+958 
-968 TAQYKPAL
+968 L

-981 FVGEYKVGNNVTAY
+981 FIDKFKVGDNVNAY

-1001 SNYLVNLAG
+1001 DNYLINLAG
-1010 SGATYD
+1010 SGSTYDTFTASTLPGWSATY
-1016 SYTASNRP
+1016 
-1024 GWAGSYGTKVTEV
+1024 GSKVTE
-1037 IIDDTVTSVGNY
+1037 IIVDDTVTTIGNY
-1049 MFYGHS
+1049 LFYGHS
-1055 ALQSVTFGTGV
+1055 ALQKVTFGSGLTR
-1066 TKIGDYAFANCTSF
+1066 IGDYAFANCTAF
-1080 ENQDAA
+1080 EAQDAE
-1086 WPCPVTE
+1086 WNCPVTE
-1093 FGSHAFANCSIKM
+1093 FGSYAFANCSIKN
-1106 AGIPSTILKLGSG
+1106 AGIPATITKLGIG
-1119 VFAGNPVQQIS
+1119 VFSGNPVEQIS
-1130 YRAKAASAHT
+1130 YRATAAAAHT
-1140 ADIVSFSGL
+1140 ADVVPFSGL
-1149 ADNVETLVIIG
+1149 ADSVDTTITIADS
-1160 NEVTSIPAFLFYKA
+1160 VTSVPAFMFYKA
-1174 EVEKITIG
+1174 EVEKINIG
-1182 PAVASIGE
+1182 TGVASIGE
-1190 GAFSGSKTAII
+1190 AAFSGSKTAE
-1201 TVADGNTAYKAN
+1201 VAIPNGNAAYRVN
-1213 ADGNLYTADGLTMV
+1213 ADGNLYTADNLTIIA
-1227 TYLGRKQDAA
+1227 YLGKHQDAA
-1237 YTLASGVN
+1237 YTLATGVN

-1261 TFDATVINVGKEA
+1261 TFDATVINIGKEA
-1274 FFAAEKLESIAV
+1274 FFACEKLESIAV

-1294 FLSEVT
+1294 FLAEVT
-1300 VGDNWSGSAE
+1300 VGENWSGNAE

-1316 SWDIGVT
+1316 AWDIGVT

-1334 GRLAITGSGYM
+1334 GRLAITGSGLM
-1345 KNWASANAVDWYSK
+1345 KNWASASAVDWYSK

-1383 QNLADCVPPASV
+1383 ESLSDCVLPDSV
-1395 ENIGQ
+1395 SSIGQ
-1400 YAFFDCKAL
+1400 YAFFDCKGI
-1409 TFVRVP
+1409 TFFRVP
-1415 DKVKTISTY
+1415 DKVTTINTY
-1424 TFANCTAL
+1424 TFANCTSL
-1432 VWADCGLGVES
+1432 YWVDCGLGVQS
-1443 IEPFAFSGCSNA
+1443 IEPFAFAGCPTA
-1455 RYISINGSATEVKG
+1455 RYIAINGSATEVKG

-1491 TDYTGIKDASTGSV
+1491 TDYTGINDAATGSV

-1510 RICYLKDIETGRL
+1510 RICYLKDIEQGRL
-1523 MDRYA
+1523 LKRYA
-1528 ANNTTAAIGASGS
+1528 ANNTTAAIGSTGS

-1554 SDNDG
+1554 SNNDG
-1559 KSDYLHVAG
+1559 KADYLHVAG

-1578 KTQVPWNAIRATL
+1578 KTQVPWNEIRETL

-1613 LQFARIGKGAATFS
+1613 LTFARIGKGAATFS

-1654 DSNVFVGAG
+1654 DSNVFVNAG

-1694 FGKGISSI
+1694 LGKGISSI

-1708 GCTGLK
+1708 GCTGMK

-1740 FTVEIAANVTKIP
+1740 FTVELAANVTKLP
-1753 DNLFYSTDGNPYCTS
+1753 DNLFYSTDGNPYVTS

-1788 NRLESAYFANCSM
+1788 NRLESAYFANCTM

-1836 NCMNLADFSINNDEA
+1836 NCMNLADFTISNDEA

-1952 VVGEGEMIDFATQE
+1952 VVGTGEMIDFQSQE

-1983 RVYVGDGITRIGN
+1983 RIYVGDGITRIGN

-2010 GHDVQEIGKYAFRD
+2010 GHDVEEIGKYAFRD
-2024 DIKVPEFDL
+2024 DVKVPEFDL
-2033 SSAKASLTNIDDGAF
+2033 STAKASLQNIEDGAF

-2054 STVNLSGCSGL
+2054 SSVNLSGCSGL

-2079 SIVYVSTD
+2079 SVVYISTD

-2108 KTKVVTVRVF
+2108 KTKVVTVQVF
-2118 FTKDLVSQGVYNGKD
+2118 FTKDLASQGVYNGKD
-2133 VVWNVEATSNDNLI
+2133 VTWNVEASSNDNLI

-2154 TKGGQWTEITSA
+2154 EKGGQWTEITSA

-2171 INSTVRSSTL
+2171 IESTVNSSTL
-2181 TMDGSIVTLDKN
+2181 KMDGSIVTLDKN
-2193 GYYFYCEA
+2193 GYYFYVEA

-2246 TIIVTEGTA
+2246 TIIVTEGST
-2255 DNGLTPTYQYKLKAS
+2255 DNGVTPTYQYKLKAS

-2292 RAIINNDPNTASAP
+2292 RAIINNDPNTASEP
-2306 VKYIIKVDNSSPTV
+2306 VKYILKVDNSSPTV

-2372 PLMDGVDMNTVDL
+2372 PLMQGVDMNTVDL
-2385 SVRHIKGEGGKYT
+2385 SVRHIKADGGKYT

-2408 KNETHSFNLNVDVD
+2408 KNETHSFELN
-2422 PTDAG
+2422 TAIDAG
-2427 VSNYVAA
+2427 DSAISNYVAA
-2434 TANTSLEKF
+2434 TSNSALEKF

-2451 DATKTD
+2451 DDTKTD

-2469 IPVPTDYDTTRI
+2469 IPVPADYDATRI
-2481 VVYGFNRTG
+2481 AIYGFNRTG

-2523 VSSAP
+2523 ASSAS
-2528 TGG
+2528 TGD

>member
-1 MQKKLSK
+1 MRKKLTK
-8 LLIILVLA
+8 LLLVLVLA

-38 TVWEVNTDTGVLK
+38 TVWEVNTDTGILK

-75 KELQFASATS
+75 TEIQFPSATS

-92 SDLVNLEKIEIP
+92 SDLVNVEKIEIP

-116 NCAGAKE
+116 NCAGVKE
-123 VYIPISVANWGGF
+123 IYIPISIANWGGF
-136 IFKDCVSIGYIFTE
+136 VFKDCVSVGYIFTE
-150 NTTNINMTTPIW
+150 NTTDINMTAPIW
-162 DSSVGSQAE
+162 DASVGSKAAD
-171 NGYVELQIESKSIGQ
+171 NYVELQIESKSIGQ

-221 NLNSATN
+221 NLSSATN

-239 VTVINLP
+239 VTTINLP
-246 VATTIGENAFYGCSG
+246 VATTIGEYAFYGCTG
-261 AESINLPVAT
+261 ADSINIPVAT
-271 SIGENAFKGC
+271 SIGDNAFENCTGAKKITVGATSVNYGNEVFKNC
-281 SGAKTIYLGATNITY
+281 SGCQELYLGAI
-296 GNNCFADTTGCTEI
+296 GFK
-310 YLGSINFAQNSNA
+310 QNSNA
-323 LSRMGSGK
+323 MNGMGSASGFK
-331 TLTMTLGKSVS
+331 VTLGKAITS
-342 AINGTLQTSH
+342 INGTLQTSY
-352 IGTTGSINLVLE
+352 IGTTKPISLVLE
-364 EGSNLNSVGAS
+364 AGSKLSSIGTS
-375 AFENNSILTS
+375 AFEGNALLIS
-385 VDFSNSAK
+385 VDLNNRAEELALSD
-393 NVSYNAKAF
+393 KAF
-402 NNCANLKTFS
+402 YKCTSIKSFSTNTGSLSIGKLSLADLKKCENFQLNSKSTDIASSIETYSLVLTNPTSAWSATATEKISGIKINPTVYWTSWSAYYSVNGSGSYYMSQVYNNGANAANPEGGSLSFQNQSVTLNPKYEIENYSHPLENLGADGNGCDITIGESVVAIPDKMFS
-412 SNTGTATL
+412 SGIRYTISSNFPSAT
-420 TTLSFGNLKKLET
+420 
-433 LNWNAS
+433 S
-439 STTLGWSTQL
+439 STTATVNIPAKSKVYQASYNYNNEINSYTFAIPASNRNLSGNVTYGAKSNVNIISLPSGINIKNVTTNTNTKLTSIGVAAFGLDDRSVTSTVSLTNVTTPNTSGNGTIEDGTIVAYGASSNGYLSGWNKAHTITSGNNVNASNQS
-449 QAKVTFTSAA
+449 AK
-459 TTASSHTGSHV
+459 TTASASVKFSEDKNSVNTGSTAALQNGKIKLV
-470 SQQKSSTASMAL
+470 SLGSVSNTCEIKYGAFSFNPSLEKAWFGSGISYISPDSFYSLKSPSTAYVYGKTSNTF
-482 TPSTT
+482 TPS
-487 QNTSY
+487 NN
-492 GWYPTGDFTISAA
+492 GL
-505 TAGTTSASQNS
+505 TSAGH
-516 ASSGTA
+516 SGFTDIVYDA
-522 TSTTTASYNWVGTN
+522 T
-536 NTGNH
+536 
-541 PFLNLG
+541 
-547 SSVSAGST
+547 
-555 VTFGKTVTTVPDY
+555 
-568 FLTSGVYAFET
+568 
-579 AAATLKRTYTA
+579 
-590 TGSSTASSTK
+590 
-600 STSGTPATPAMAL
+600 
-613 ASVGGD
+613 
-619 VYFGYYASNLGWTVN
+619 
-634 SKKVSVTNVG
+634 
-644 NVAQSVTITSNL
+644 
-656 TDTTTV
+656 
-662 TQSCAITEGVKLS
+662 
-675 SATGI
+675 
-680 KLNQVNSISKAITSV
+680 
-695 GQSSFGWIQ
+695 
-704 IPMTSANND
+704 
-713 LPSAGVTS
+713 
-721 SFTAS
+721 
-726 ENSISATRNSTSTQG
+726 
-741 TIYTAPNFAVASR
+741 
-754 SYPYFAMYM
+754 
-763 GHAPHNSGYKTNW
+763 
-776 TWSNNWGAWHDN
+776 
-788 SYTWTQGAGNGSA
+788 
-801 NYYGKG
+801 
-807 IYRESGLQ
+807 
-815 LGGNYYCAFATK
+815 
-827 DMAIRE
+827 
-833 MRRLFDTTAVT
+833 
-844 ATTTNTISGT
+844 
-854 FKTNTISIPAST
+854 
-866 TTTKTW
+866 
-872 STVNNAANVPVNG
+872 
-885 YPDGNNVKTANF
+885 
-897 GMAGNNMTIN
+897 
-907 AGAFLGAKSLT
+907 
-918 NAYLASTVKNIQG
+918 
-931 NAFYTRNTGT
+931 
-941 SDILYAY
+941 
-948 GKSNVGDFSV
+948 
-958 HTGLDTHNDI
+958 
-968 TAQYKPAL
+968 L

-981 FVGEYKVGNNVTAY
+981 FIDKFKVGDNVNAY

-1001 SNYLVNLAG
+1001 DNYLINLAG
-1010 SGATYD
+1010 SGSTYDTFTASTLPGWSATY
-1016 SYTASNRP
+1016 
-1024 GWAGSYGTKVTEV
+1024 GSKVTE
-1037 IIDDTVTSVGNY
+1037 IIVDDTVTTIGNY
-1049 MFYGHS
+1049 LFYGHS
-1055 ALQSVTFGTGV
+1055 ALQKVTFGSGLTR
-1066 TKIGDYAFANCTSF
+1066 IGDYAFANCTAF
-1080 ENQDAA
+1080 EAQDAE
-1086 WPCPVTE
+1086 WNCPVTE
-1093 FGSHAFANCSIKM
+1093 FGSYAFANCSIKN
-1106 AGIPSTILKLGSG
+1106 AGIPATITKLGIG
-1119 VFAGNPVQQIS
+1119 VFSGNPVEQIS
-1130 YRAKAASAHT
+1130 YRATAAAAHT
-1140 ADIVSFSGL
+1140 ADVVPFSGL
-1149 ADNVETLVIIG
+1149 ADSVDTTITIADS
-1160 NEVTSIPAFLFYKA
+1160 VTSVPAFMFYKA
-1174 EVEKITIG
+1174 EVEKINIG
-1182 PAVASIGE
+1182 TGVASIGE
-1190 GAFSGSKTAII
+1190 AAFSGSKTAE
-1201 TVADGNTAYKAN
+1201 VAIPNGNAAYRVN
-1213 ADGNLYTADGLTMV
+1213 ADGNLYTADNLTIIA
-1227 TYLGRKQDAA
+1227 YLGKHQDAA
-1237 YTLASGVN
+1237 YTLATGVN

-1261 TFDATVINVGKEA
+1261 TFDATVINIGKEA
-1274 FFAAEKLESIAV
+1274 FFACEKLESIAV

-1294 FLSEVT
+1294 FLAEVT
-1300 VGDNWSGSAE
+1300 VGENWSGNAE

-1316 SWDIGVT
+1316 AWDIGVT

-1334 GRLAITGSGYM
+1334 GRLAITGSGLM
-1345 KNWASANAVDWYSK
+1345 KNWASASAVDWYSK

-1383 QNLADCVPPASV
+1383 ESLSDCVLPDSV
-1395 ENIGQ
+1395 SSIGQ
-1400 YAFFDCKAL
+1400 YAFFDCKGI
-1409 TFVRVP
+1409 TFFRVP
-1415 DKVKTISTY
+1415 DKVTTINTY
-1424 TFANCTAL
+1424 TFANCTSL
-1432 VWADCGLGVES
+1432 YWVDCGLGVQS
-1443 IEPFAFSGCSNA
+1443 IEPFAFAGCPTA
-1455 RYISINGSATEVKG
+1455 RYIAINGSATEVKG

-1491 TDYTGIKDASTGSV
+1491 TDYTGINDAATGSV

-1510 RICYLKDIETGRL
+1510 RICYLKDIEQGRL
-1523 MDRYA
+1523 LKRYA
-1528 ANNTTAAIGASGS
+1528 ANNTTAAIGSTGS

-1554 SDNDG
+1554 SNNDG
-1559 KSDYLHVAG
+1559 KADYLHVAG

-1578 KTQVPWNAIRATL
+1578 KTQVPWNEIRETL
-1591 TKVCVEDD
+1591 TKICVEDD

-1613 LQFARIGKGAATFS
+1613 LTFARIGKGAATFS

-1654 DSNVFVGAG
+1654 DSNVFVNAG

-1694 FGKGISSI
+1694 LGKGISSI

-1708 GCTGLK
+1708 GCTGMK

-1740 FTVEIAANVTKIP
+1740 FTVELAANVTKLP
-1753 DNLFYSTDGNPYCTS
+1753 DNLFYSTDGNPYVTS

-1788 NRLESAYFANCSM
+1788 NRLESAYFANCTM

-1836 NCMNLADFSINNDEA
+1836 NCMNLADFTISNDEA

-1952 VVGEGEMIDFATQE
+1952 VVGTGEMIDFQSQE

-1983 RVYVGDGITRIGN
+1983 RIYVGDGITRIGN

-2010 GHDVQEIGKYAFRD
+2010 GHDVEEIGKYAFRD
-2024 DIKVPEFDL
+2024 DVKVPEFDL
-2033 SSAKASLTNIDDGAF
+2033 STAKASLQNIEDGAF

-2054 STVNLSGCSGL
+2054 SSVNLSGCSGL

-2079 SIVYVSTD
+2079 SVVYVSTD

-2108 KTKVVTVRVF
+2108 KTKVVTVQVF
-2118 FTKDLVSQGVYNGKD
+2118 FTKDLASQGVYNGKD
-2133 VVWNVEATSNDNLI
+2133 VTWNVEASSNDNLI

-2154 TKGGQWTEITSA
+2154 EKGGQWTEITSA

-2171 INSTVRSSTL
+2171 IESTVNSSTL
-2181 TMDGSIVTLDKN
+2181 KMDGSIVTLDKN
-2193 GYYFYCEA
+2193 GYYFYVEA

-2246 TIIVTEGTA
+2246 TIIVTEGST
-2255 DNGLTPTYQYKLKAS
+2255 DNGVTPTYQYKLKAS

-2292 RAIINNDPNTASAP
+2292 RAIINNDPNTASEP
-2306 VKYIIKVDNSSPTV
+2306 VKYILKVDNSSPTV

-2372 PLMDGVDMNTVDL
+2372 PLMQGVDMNTVDL
-2385 SVRHIKGEGGKYT
+2385 SVRHIKADGGKYT

-2408 KNETHSFNLNVDVD
+2408 KNETHSFELN
-2422 PTDAG
+2422 TAIDAG
-2427 VSNYVAA
+2427 DSAISNYVAA
-2434 TANTSLEKF
+2434 TSNSALEKF

-2451 DATKTD
+2451 DDTKTD

-2469 IPVPTDYDTTRI
+2469 IPVPADYDATRI
-2481 VVYGFNRTG
+2481 AIYGFNRTG

-2523 VSSAP
+2523 ASSAS
-2528 TGG
+2528 TGD

>member
-1 MQKKLSK
+1 MRKKLTK
-8 LLIILVLA
+8 LLLVLVLA

-38 TVWEVNTDTGVLK
+38 TVWEVNTDTGILK

-75 KELQFASATS
+75 TEIQFPSATS

-92 SDLVNLEKIEIP
+92 SDLVNVEKIEIP

-116 NCAGAKE
+116 NCAGVKE
-123 VYIPISVANWGGF
+123 IYIPISIANWGGF
-136 IFKDCVSIGYIFTE
+136 VFKDCVSVGYIFTE
-150 NTTNINMTTPIW
+150 NTTDINMTAPIW
-162 DSSVGSQAE
+162 DASVGSKAAD
-171 NGYVELQIESKSIGQ
+171 NYVELQIESKSIGQ

-221 NLNSATN
+221 NLSSATN

-239 VTVINLP
+239 VTTINLP
-246 VATTIGENAFYGCSG
+246 VATTIGEYAFYGCTG
-261 AESINLPVAT
+261 ADSINIPVAT
-271 SIGENAFKGC
+271 FIGDNAFENCTGAKKITVGATSVNYGNEVFKNC
-281 SGAKTIYLGATNITY
+281 SGCQELYLGAI
-296 GNNCFADTTGCTEI
+296 GFK
-310 YLGSINFAQNSNA
+310 QNSNA
-323 LSRMGSGK
+323 MNGMGSASGFK
-331 TLTMTLGKSVS
+331 VTLGKAITS
-342 AINGTLQTSH
+342 INGTLQTSY
-352 IGTTGSINLVLE
+352 IGTTKPISLVLE
-364 EGSNLNSVGAS
+364 AGSKLSSIGTS
-375 AFENNSILTS
+375 AFEGNALLIS
-385 VDFSNSAK
+385 VDLNNRAEELALSD
-393 NVSYNAKAF
+393 KAF
-402 NNCANLKTFS
+402 YKCTSIKSFSTNTGSLSIGKLSLADLKKCENFQLNSKSTDIASSIETYSLVLTNPTSAWSATATEKISGIKINPTVYWTSWSAYCSVNGSGSYYMSQVYNNGANAANPEGGSLSFQNQSVTLNPKYEIENYSHPLENLGADGNGCDITIGESVVAIPDKMFS
-412 SNTGTATL
+412 SGIRYTISSNFPSAT
-420 TTLSFGNLKKLET
+420 
-433 LNWNAS
+433 S
-439 STTLGWSTQL
+439 STTATVNIPAKSKVYQASYNYNNEINSYTFAIPASNRNLSGNVTYGAKSNVNIISLPSGINIKNVTTNTNTKLTSIGVAAFGLDDRSVTSTVSLTNVTTPNTSGNGTIEDGTIVAYGASSNGYLSGWNKAHTITSGNNVNASNQS
-449 QAKVTFTSAA
+449 AK
-459 TTASSHTGSHV
+459 TTASASVKFSEDKNSVNTGSTAALQNGKIKLV
-470 SQQKSSTASMAL
+470 SLGSVSNTCEIKYGAFSFNPSLEKAWFGSGISYISPDSFYSLKSPSTAYVYGKTSNTF
-482 TPSTT
+482 TPS
-487 QNTSY
+487 NN
-492 GWYPTGDFTISAA
+492 GL
-505 TAGTTSASQNS
+505 TSAGH
-516 ASSGTA
+516 SGFTDIVYDA
-522 TSTTTASYNWVGTN
+522 T
-536 NTGNH
+536 
-541 PFLNLG
+541 
-547 SSVSAGST
+547 
-555 VTFGKTVTTVPDY
+555 
-568 FLTSGVYAFET
+568 
-579 AAATLKRTYTA
+579 
-590 TGSSTASSTK
+590 
-600 STSGTPATPAMAL
+600 
-613 ASVGGD
+613 
-619 VYFGYYASNLGWTVN
+619 
-634 SKKVSVTNVG
+634 
-644 NVAQSVTITSNL
+644 
-656 TDTTTV
+656 
-662 TQSCAITEGVKLS
+662 
-675 SATGI
+675 
-680 KLNQVNSISKAITSV
+680 
-695 GQSSFGWIQ
+695 
-704 IPMTSANND
+704 
-713 LPSAGVTS
+713 
-721 SFTAS
+721 
-726 ENSISATRNSTSTQG
+726 
-741 TIYTAPNFAVASR
+741 
-754 SYPYFAMYM
+754 
-763 GHAPHNSGYKTNW
+763 
-776 TWSNNWGAWHDN
+776 
-788 SYTWTQGAGNGSA
+788 
-801 NYYGKG
+801 
-807 IYRESGLQ
+807 
-815 LGGNYYCAFATK
+815 
-827 DMAIRE
+827 
-833 MRRLFDTTAVT
+833 
-844 ATTTNTISGT
+844 
-854 FKTNTISIPAST
+854 
-866 TTTKTW
+866 
-872 STVNNAANVPVNG
+872 
-885 YPDGNNVKTANF
+885 
-897 GMAGNNMTIN
+897 
-907 AGAFLGAKSLT
+907 
-918 NAYLASTVKNIQG
+918 
-931 NAFYTRNTGT
+931 
-941 SDILYAY
+941 
-948 GKSNVGDFSV
+948 
-958 HTGLDTHNDI
+958 
-968 TAQYKPAL
+968 L

-981 FVGEYKVGNNVTAY
+981 FIDKFKVGDNVNAY

-1001 SNYLVNLAG
+1001 DNYLINLAG
-1010 SGATYD
+1010 SGSTYDTFTASTLPGWSATY
-1016 SYTASNRP
+1016 
-1024 GWAGSYGTKVTEV
+1024 GSKVTE
-1037 IIDDTVTSVGNY
+1037 IIVDDTVTTIGNY
-1049 MFYGHS
+1049 LFYGHS
-1055 ALQSVTFGTGV
+1055 ALQKVTFGSGLTR
-1066 TKIGDYAFANCTSF
+1066 IGDYAFANCTAF
-1080 ENQDAA
+1080 EAQDAE
-1086 WPCPVTE
+1086 WNCPVTE
-1093 FGSHAFANCSIKM
+1093 FGSYAFANCSIKN
-1106 AGIPSTILKLGSG
+1106 AGIPATITKLGIG
-1119 VFAGNPVQQIS
+1119 VFSGNPVEQIS
-1130 YRAKAASAHT
+1130 YRATAAAAHT
-1140 ADIVSFSGL
+1140 ADVVPFSGL
-1149 ADNVETLVIIG
+1149 ADSVDTTITIADS
-1160 NEVTSIPAFLFYKA
+1160 VTSVPAFMFYKA
-1174 EVEKITIG
+1174 EVEKINIG
-1182 PAVASIGE
+1182 TGVASIGE
-1190 GAFSGSKTAII
+1190 AAFSGSKTAE
-1201 TVADGNTAYKAN
+1201 VAIPNGNAAYRVN
-1213 ADGNLYTADGLTMV
+1213 ADGNLYTADNLTIIA
-1227 TYLGRKQDAA
+1227 YLGKHQDAA
-1237 YTLASGVN
+1237 YTLATGVN

-1261 TFDATVINVGKEA
+1261 TFDATVINIGKEA
-1274 FFAAEKLESIAV
+1274 FFACEKLESIAV

-1294 FLSEVT
+1294 FLAEVT
-1300 VGDNWSGSAE
+1300 VGENWSGNAE

-1316 SWDIGVT
+1316 AWDIGVT

-1334 GRLAITGSGYM
+1334 GRLAITGSGLM
-1345 KNWASANAVDWYSK
+1345 KNWASASAVDWYSK

-1383 QNLADCVPPASV
+1383 ESLSDCVLPDSV
-1395 ENIGQ
+1395 SSIGQ
-1400 YAFFDCKAL
+1400 YAFFDCKGI
-1409 TFVRVP
+1409 TFFRVP
-1415 DKVKTISTY
+1415 DKVTTINTY
-1424 TFANCTAL
+1424 TFANCTSL
-1432 VWADCGLGVES
+1432 YWVDCGLGVQS
-1443 IEPFAFSGCSNA
+1443 IEPFAFAGCPTA
-1455 RYISINGSATEVKG
+1455 RYIAINGSATEVKG

-1491 TDYTGIKDASTGSV
+1491 TDYTGINDAATGSV

-1510 RICYLKDIETGRL
+1510 RICYLKDIEQGRL
-1523 MDRYA
+1523 LKRYA
-1528 ANNTTAAIGASGS
+1528 ANNTTAAIGSTGS

-1554 SDNDG
+1554 SNNDG
-1559 KSDYLHVAG
+1559 KADYLHVAG

-1578 KTQVPWNAIRATL
+1578 KTQVPWNEIRETL

-1613 LQFARIGKGAATFS
+1613 LTFARIGKGAATFS

-1654 DSNVFVGAG
+1654 DSNVFVNAG

-1694 FGKGISSI
+1694 LGKGISSI

-1708 GCTGLK
+1708 GCTGMK

-1740 FTVEIAANVTKIP
+1740 FTVELAANVTKLP
-1753 DNLFYSTDGNPYCTS
+1753 DNLFYSTDGNPYVTS

-1788 NRLESAYFANCSM
+1788 NRLESAYFANCTM

-1836 NCMNLADFSINNDEA
+1836 NCMNLADFTISNDEA

-1952 VVGEGEMIDFATQE
+1952 VVGTGEMIDFQSQE

-1983 RVYVGDGITRIGN
+1983 RIYVGDGITRIGN

-2010 GHDVQEIGKYAFRD
+2010 GHDVEEIGKYAFRD
-2024 DIKVPEFDL
+2024 DVKVPEFDL
-2033 SSAKASLTNIDDGAF
+2033 STAKASLQNIEDGAF

-2054 STVNLSGCSGL
+2054 SSVNLSGCSGL

-2079 SIVYVSTD
+2079 SVVYVSTD

-2108 KTKVVTVRVF
+2108 KTKVVTVQVF
-2118 FTKDLVSQGVYNGKD
+2118 FTKDLASQGVYNGKD
-2133 VVWNVEATSNDNLI
+2133 VTWNVEASSNDNLI

-2154 TKGGQWTEITSA
+2154 EKGGQWTEITSA

-2171 INSTVRSSTL
+2171 IESTVNSSTL
-2181 TMDGSIVTLDKN
+2181 KMDGSIVTLDKN
-2193 GYYFYCEA
+2193 GYYFYVEA

-2246 TIIVTEGTA
+2246 TIIVTEGST
-2255 DNGLTPTYQYKLKAS
+2255 DNGVTPTYQYKLKAS

-2292 RAIINNDPNTASAP
+2292 RAIINNDPNTASEP
-2306 VKYIIKVDNSSPTV
+2306 VKYILKVDNSSPTV

-2372 PLMDGVDMNTVDL
+2372 PLMQGVDMNTVDL
-2385 SVRHIKGEGGKYT
+2385 SVRHIKADGGKYT

-2408 KNETHSFNLNVDVD
+2408 KNETHSFELN
-2422 PTDAG
+2422 TAIDAG
-2427 VSNYVAA
+2427 DSAISNYVAA
-2434 TANTSLEKF
+2434 TSNSALEKF

-2451 DATKTD
+2451 DDTKTD

-2469 IPVPTDYDTTRI
+2469 IPVPADYDATRI
-2481 VVYGFNRTG
+2481 AIYGFNRTG

-2523 VSSAP
+2523 ASSAS
-2528 TGG
+2528 TGD

>member
-1 MQKKLSK
+1 MRKKLTK
-8 LLIILVLA
+8 LLLVLVLA

-38 TVWEVNTDTGVLK
+38 TVWEVNTDTGILK

-75 KELQFASATS
+75 TEIQFPSATS

-92 SDLVNLEKIEIP
+92 SDLVNVEKIEIP

-116 NCAGAKE
+116 NCAGVKE
-123 VYIPISVANWGGF
+123 IYIPISIANWGGF
-136 IFKDCVSIGYIFTE
+136 VFKDCVSVGYIFTE
-150 NTTNINMTTPIW
+150 NTTDINMTAPIW
-162 DSSVGSQAE
+162 DASVGSKAAD
-171 NGYVELQIESKSIGQ
+171 NYVELQIESKSIGQ

-221 NLNSATN
+221 NLSSATN

-239 VTVINLP
+239 VTTINLP
-246 VATTIGENAFYGCSG
+246 VATTIGEYAFYGCTG
-261 AESINLPVAT
+261 ADSINIPVAT
-271 SIGENAFKGC
+271 SIGDNAFENCTGAKKITVGATSVNYGNEVFKNC
-281 SGAKTIYLGATNITY
+281 SGCQELYLGAI
-296 GNNCFADTTGCTEI
+296 GFK
-310 YLGSINFAQNSNA
+310 QNSNA
-323 LSRMGSGK
+323 MNGMGSASGFK
-331 TLTMTLGKSVS
+331 VTLGKAITS
-342 AINGTLQTSH
+342 INGTLQTSY
-352 IGTTGSINLVLE
+352 IGTTKPISLVLE
-364 EGSNLNSVGAS
+364 AGSKLSSIGTS
-375 AFENNSILTS
+375 AFEGNALLIS
-385 VDFSNSAK
+385 VDLNNRAEELALSD
-393 NVSYNAKAF
+393 KAF
-402 NNCANLKTFS
+402 YKCTSIKSFSTNTGSLSIGKLSLADLKKCENFQLNSKSTDIASSIETYSLVLTNPTSAWSATATEKISGIKINPTVYWTSWSAYYSVNGSGSYYMSQVYNNGANAANPEGGSLSFQNQSVTLNPKYEIENYSHPLENLGADGNGCDITIGESVVAIPDKMFS
-412 SNTGTATL
+412 SGIRYTISSNFPSAT
-420 TTLSFGNLKKLET
+420 
-433 LNWNAS
+433 S
-439 STTLGWSTQL
+439 STTATVNIPAKSKVYQASYNYNNEINSYTFAIPASNRNLSGNVTYGAKSNVNIISLPSGINIKNVTTNTNTKLTSIGVAAFGLDDRSVTSTVSLTNVTTPNTSGNGTIEDGTIVAYGASSNGYLSGWNKAHTITSGNNVNASNQS
-449 QAKVTFTSAA
+449 AK
-459 TTASSHTGSHV
+459 TTASASVKFSEDKNSVNTGSTAALQNGKIKLV
-470 SQQKSSTASMAL
+470 SLGSVSNTCEIKYGAFSFNPSLEKAWFGSGISYISPDSFYSLKSPSTAYVYGKTSNTF
-482 TPSTT
+482 TPS
-487 QNTSY
+487 NN
-492 GWYPTGDFTISAA
+492 GL
-505 TAGTTSASQNS
+505 TSAGH
-516 ASSGTA
+516 SGFTDIVYDA
-522 TSTTTASYNWVGTN
+522 T
-536 NTGNH
+536 
-541 PFLNLG
+541 
-547 SSVSAGST
+547 
-555 VTFGKTVTTVPDY
+555 
-568 FLTSGVYAFET
+568 
-579 AAATLKRTYTA
+579 
-590 TGSSTASSTK
+590 
-600 STSGTPATPAMAL
+600 
-613 ASVGGD
+613 
-619 VYFGYYASNLGWTVN
+619 
-634 SKKVSVTNVG
+634 
-644 NVAQSVTITSNL
+644 
-656 TDTTTV
+656 
-662 TQSCAITEGVKLS
+662 
-675 SATGI
+675 
-680 KLNQVNSISKAITSV
+680 
-695 GQSSFGWIQ
+695 
-704 IPMTSANND
+704 
-713 LPSAGVTS
+713 
-721 SFTAS
+721 
-726 ENSISATRNSTSTQG
+726 
-741 TIYTAPNFAVASR
+741 
-754 SYPYFAMYM
+754 
-763 GHAPHNSGYKTNW
+763 
-776 TWSNNWGAWHDN
+776 
-788 SYTWTQGAGNGSA
+788 
-801 NYYGKG
+801 
-807 IYRESGLQ
+807 
-815 LGGNYYCAFATK
+815 
-827 DMAIRE
+827 
-833 MRRLFDTTAVT
+833 
-844 ATTTNTISGT
+844 
-854 FKTNTISIPAST
+854 
-866 TTTKTW
+866 
-872 STVNNAANVPVNG
+872 
-885 YPDGNNVKTANF
+885 
-897 GMAGNNMTIN
+897 
-907 AGAFLGAKSLT
+907 
-918 NAYLASTVKNIQG
+918 
-931 NAFYTRNTGT
+931 
-941 SDILYAY
+941 
-948 GKSNVGDFSV
+948 
-958 HTGLDTHNDI
+958 
-968 TAQYKPAL
+968 L

-981 FVGEYKVGNNVTAY
+981 FIDKFKVGDNVNAY

-1001 SNYLVNLAG
+1001 DNYLINLAG
-1010 SGATYD
+1010 SGSTYDTFTASTLPGWSATY
-1016 SYTASNRP
+1016 
-1024 GWAGSYGTKVTEV
+1024 GSKVTE
-1037 IIDDTVTSVGNY
+1037 IIVDDTVTTIGNY
-1049 MFYGHS
+1049 LFYGHS
-1055 ALQSVTFGTGV
+1055 ALQKVTFGSGLTR
-1066 TKIGDYAFANCTSF
+1066 IGDYAFANCTAF
-1080 ENQDAA
+1080 EAQDAE
-1086 WPCPVTE
+1086 WNCPVTE
-1093 FGSHAFANCSIKM
+1093 FGSYAFANCSIKN
-1106 AGIPSTILKLGSG
+1106 AGIPATITKLGIG
-1119 VFAGNPVQQIS
+1119 VFSGNPVEQIS
-1130 YRAKAASAHT
+1130 YRATAAAAHT
-1140 ADIVSFSGL
+1140 ADVVPFSGL
-1149 ADNVETLVIIG
+1149 ADSVDTTITIADS
-1160 NEVTSIPAFLFYKA
+1160 VTSVPAFMFYKA
-1174 EVEKITIG
+1174 EVEKINIG
-1182 PAVASIGE
+1182 TGVASIGE
-1190 GAFSGSKTAII
+1190 AAFSGSKTAE
-1201 TVADGNTAYKAN
+1201 VAIPNGNAAYRVN
-1213 ADGNLYTADGLTMV
+1213 ADGNLYTADNLTIIA
-1227 TYLGRKQDAA
+1227 YLGKHQDAA
-1237 YTLASGVN
+1237 YTLATGVN

-1261 TFDATVINVGKEA
+1261 TFDATVINIGKEA
-1274 FFAAEKLESIAV
+1274 FFACEKLESIAV

-1294 FLSEVT
+1294 FLAEVT
-1300 VGDNWSGSAE
+1300 VGENWSGNAE

-1316 SWDIGVT
+1316 AWDIGVT

-1334 GRLAITGSGYM
+1334 GRLAITGSGLM
-1345 KNWASANAVDWYSK
+1345 KNWASASAVDWYSK

-1383 QNLADCVPPASV
+1383 ESLSDCVLPDSV
-1395 ENIGQ
+1395 SSIGQ
-1400 YAFFDCKAL
+1400 YAFFDCKGI
-1409 TFVRVP
+1409 TFFRVP
-1415 DKVKTISTY
+1415 DKVTTINTY
-1424 TFANCTAL
+1424 TFANCTSL
-1432 VWADCGLGVES
+1432 YWVDCGLGVQS
-1443 IEPFAFSGCSNA
+1443 IEPFAFAGCPTA
-1455 RYISINGSATEVKG
+1455 RYIAINGSATEVKG

-1491 TDYTGIKDASTGSV
+1491 TDYTGINDAATGSV

-1510 RICYLKDIETGRL
+1510 RICYLKDIEQGRL
-1523 MDRYA
+1523 LKRYA
-1528 ANNTTAAIGASGS
+1528 ANNTTAAIGSTGS

-1554 SDNDG
+1554 SNNDG
-1559 KSDYLHVAG
+1559 KADYLHVAG

-1578 KTQVPWNAIRATL
+1578 KTQVPWNEIRETL

-1613 LQFARIGKGAATFS
+1613 LTFARIGKGAATFS

-1654 DSNVFVGAG
+1654 DSNVFVNAG

-1694 FGKGISSI
+1694 LGKGISSI

-1708 GCTGLK
+1708 GCTGMK

-1740 FTVEIAANVTKIP
+1740 FTVELAANVTKLP
-1753 DNLFYSTDGNPYCTS
+1753 DNLFYSTDGNPYVTS

-1788 NRLESAYFANCSM
+1788 NRLESAYFANCTM

-1836 NCMNLADFSINNDEA
+1836 NCMNLADFTISNDEA

-1878 GADAFGLWVPQQIIY
+1878 GADAFGLWVPQQIIH

-1952 VVGEGEMIDFATQE
+1952 VVGTGEMIDFQSQE

-1983 RVYVGDGITRIGN
+1983 RIYVGDGITRIGN

-2010 GHDVQEIGKYAFRD
+2010 GHDVEEIGKYAFRD
-2024 DIKVPEFDL
+2024 DVKVPEFDL
-2033 SSAKASLTNIDDGAF
+2033 STAKASLQNIEDGAF

-2054 STVNLSGCSGL
+2054 SSVNLSGCSGL

-2079 SIVYVSTD
+2079 SVVYVSTD

-2108 KTKVVTVRVF
+2108 KTKVVTVQVF
-2118 FTKDLVSQGVYNGKD
+2118 FTKDLASQGVYNGKD
-2133 VVWNVEATSNDNLI
+2133 VTWNVEASSNDNLI

-2154 TKGGQWTEITSA
+2154 EKGGQWTEITSA

-2171 INSTVRSSTL
+2171 IESTVNSSTL
-2181 TMDGSIVTLDKN
+2181 KMDGSIVTLDKN
-2193 GYYFYCEA
+2193 GYYFYVEA

-2246 TIIVTEGTA
+2246 TIIVTEGST
-2255 DNGLTPTYQYKLKAS
+2255 DNGVTPTYQYKLKAS

-2292 RAIINNDPNTASAP
+2292 RAIINNDPNTASEP
-2306 VKYIIKVDNSSPTV
+2306 VKYILKVDNSSPTV

-2372 PLMDGVDMNTVDL
+2372 PLMQGVDMNTVDL
-2385 SVRHIKGEGGKYT
+2385 SVRHIKADGGKYT

-2408 KNETHSFNLNVDVD
+2408 KNETHSFELN
-2422 PTDAG
+2422 TAIDAG
-2427 VSNYVAA
+2427 DSAISNYVAA
-2434 TANTSLEKF
+2434 TSNSALEKF

-2451 DATKTD
+2451 DDTKTD

-2469 IPVPTDYDTTRI
+2469 IPVPADYDATRI
-2481 VVYGFNRTG
+2481 AIYGFNRTG

-2523 VSSAP
+2523 ASSAS
-2528 TGG
+2528 TGD

>member
-1 MQKKLSK
+1 MRKKLTK
-8 LLIILVLA
+8 LLLVLVLA

-38 TVWEVNTDTGVLK
+38 TVWEVNTDTGILK

-75 KELQFASATS
+75 TEIQFPSATS

-92 SDLVNLEKIEIP
+92 SDLVNVEKIEIP

-116 NCAGAKE
+116 NCAGVKKI
-123 VYIPISVANWGGF
+123 YIPISIANWGGF
-136 IFKDCVSIGYIFTE
+136 VFKDCVSVGYIFTE
-150 NTTNINMTTPIW
+150 NTTDINMTAPIW
-162 DSSVGSQAE
+162 DASVGSKAAD
-171 NGYVELQIESKSIGQ
+171 NYVELQIESKSIGQ

-221 NLNSATN
+221 NLSSATN

-239 VTVINLP
+239 VTTINLP
-246 VATTIGENAFYGCSG
+246 VATTIGEYAFYGCTG
-261 AESINLPVAT
+261 ADSINIPVAT
-271 SIGENAFKGC
+271 SIGDNAFENCTGAKKITVGATSVNYGNEVFKNC
-281 SGAKTIYLGATNITY
+281 SGCQELYLGAI
-296 GNNCFADTTGCTEI
+296 GFK
-310 YLGSINFAQNSNA
+310 QNSNA
-323 LSRMGSGK
+323 MNGMGSASGFK
-331 TLTMTLGKSVS
+331 VTLGKAITS
-342 AINGTLQTSH
+342 INGTLQTSY
-352 IGTTGSINLVLE
+352 IGTTKPISLVLE
-364 EGSNLNSVGAS
+364 AGSKLSSIGTS
-375 AFENNSILTS
+375 AFEGNALLIS
-385 VDFSNSAK
+385 VDLNNRAEELALSD
-393 NVSYNAKAF
+393 KAF
-402 NNCANLKTFS
+402 YKCTSIKSFSTNTGSLSIGKLSLADLKKCENFQLNSKSTDIASSIETYSLVLTNPTSAWSATATEKISGIKINPTVYWTSWSAYYSVNGSGSYYMSQVYNNGANAANPEGGSLSFQNQSVTLNPKYEIENYSHPLENLGADGNGCDITIGESVVAIPDKMFS
-412 SNTGTATL
+412 SGIRYTISSNFPSAT
-420 TTLSFGNLKKLET
+420 
-433 LNWNAS
+433 S
-439 STTLGWSTQL
+439 STTATVNIPAKSKVYQASYNYNNEINSYTFAIPASNRNLSGNVTYGAKSNVNIISLPSGINIKNVTTNTNTKLTSIGVAAFGLDDRSVTSTVSLTNVTTPNTSGNGTIEDGTIVAYGASSNGYLSGWNKAHTITSGNNVNASNQS
-449 QAKVTFTSAA
+449 AK
-459 TTASSHTGSHV
+459 TTASASVKFSEDKNSVNTGSTAALQNGKIKLV
-470 SQQKSSTASMAL
+470 SLGSVSNTCEIKYGAFSFNPSLEKAWFGSGISYISPDSFYSLKSPSTAYVYGKTSNTF
-482 TPSTT
+482 TPS
-487 QNTSY
+487 NN
-492 GWYPTGDFTISAA
+492 GL
-505 TAGTTSASQNS
+505 TSAGH
-516 ASSGTA
+516 SGFTDIVYDA
-522 TSTTTASYNWVGTN
+522 T
-536 NTGNH
+536 
-541 PFLNLG
+541 
-547 SSVSAGST
+547 
-555 VTFGKTVTTVPDY
+555 
-568 FLTSGVYAFET
+568 
-579 AAATLKRTYTA
+579 
-590 TGSSTASSTK
+590 
-600 STSGTPATPAMAL
+600 
-613 ASVGGD
+613 
-619 VYFGYYASNLGWTVN
+619 
-634 SKKVSVTNVG
+634 
-644 NVAQSVTITSNL
+644 
-656 TDTTTV
+656 
-662 TQSCAITEGVKLS
+662 
-675 SATGI
+675 
-680 KLNQVNSISKAITSV
+680 
-695 GQSSFGWIQ
+695 
-704 IPMTSANND
+704 
-713 LPSAGVTS
+713 
-721 SFTAS
+721 
-726 ENSISATRNSTSTQG
+726 
-741 TIYTAPNFAVASR
+741 
-754 SYPYFAMYM
+754 
-763 GHAPHNSGYKTNW
+763 
-776 TWSNNWGAWHDN
+776 
-788 SYTWTQGAGNGSA
+788 
-801 NYYGKG
+801 
-807 IYRESGLQ
+807 
-815 LGGNYYCAFATK
+815 
-827 DMAIRE
+827 
-833 MRRLFDTTAVT
+833 
-844 ATTTNTISGT
+844 
-854 FKTNTISIPAST
+854 
-866 TTTKTW
+866 
-872 STVNNAANVPVNG
+872 
-885 YPDGNNVKTANF
+885 
-897 GMAGNNMTIN
+897 
-907 AGAFLGAKSLT
+907 
-918 NAYLASTVKNIQG
+918 
-931 NAFYTRNTGT
+931 
-941 SDILYAY
+941 
-948 GKSNVGDFSV
+948 
-958 HTGLDTHNDI
+958 
-968 TAQYKPAL
+968 L

-981 FVGEYKVGNNVTAY
+981 FIDKFKVGDNVNAY

-1001 SNYLVNLAG
+1001 DNYLINLAG
-1010 SGATYD
+1010 SGSTYDTFTASTLPGWSATY
-1016 SYTASNRP
+1016 
-1024 GWAGSYGTKVTEV
+1024 GSKVTE
-1037 IIDDTVTSVGNY
+1037 IIVDDTVTTIGNY
-1049 MFYGHS
+1049 LFYGHS
-1055 ALQSVTFGTGV
+1055 ALQKVTFGSGLTR
-1066 TKIGDYAFANCTSF
+1066 IGDYAFANCTAF
-1080 ENQDAA
+1080 EAQDAE
-1086 WPCPVTE
+1086 WNCPVTE
-1093 FGSHAFANCSIKM
+1093 FGSYAFANCSIKN
-1106 AGIPSTILKLGSG
+1106 AGIPATITKLGIG
-1119 VFAGNPVQQIS
+1119 VFSGNPVEQIS
-1130 YRAKAASAHT
+1130 YRATAAAAHT
-1140 ADIVSFSGL
+1140 ADVVPFSGL
-1149 ADNVETLVIIG
+1149 ADSVDTTITIADS
-1160 NEVTSIPAFLFYKA
+1160 VTSVPAFMFYKA
-1174 EVEKITIG
+1174 EVEKINIG
-1182 PAVASIGE
+1182 TGVASIGE
-1190 GAFSGSKTAII
+1190 AAFSGSKTAE
-1201 TVADGNTAYKAN
+1201 VAIPNGNAAYRVN
-1213 ADGNLYTADGLTMV
+1213 ADGNLYTADNLTIIA
-1227 TYLGRKQDAA
+1227 YLGKHQDAA
-1237 YTLASGVN
+1237 YTLATGVN

-1261 TFDATVINVGKEA
+1261 TFDATVINIGKEA
-1274 FFAAEKLESIAV
+1274 FFACEKLESIAV

-1294 FLSEVT
+1294 FLAEVT
-1300 VGDNWSGSAE
+1300 VGENWSGNAE

-1316 SWDIGVT
+1316 AWDIGVT

-1334 GRLAITGSGYM
+1334 GRLAITGSGLM
-1345 KNWASANAVDWYSK
+1345 KNWASASAVDWYSK

-1383 QNLADCVPPASV
+1383 ESLSDCVLPDSV
-1395 ENIGQ
+1395 SSIGQ
-1400 YAFFDCKAL
+1400 YAFFDCKGI
-1409 TFVRVP
+1409 TFFRVP
-1415 DKVKTISTY
+1415 DKVTTINTY
-1424 TFANCTAL
+1424 TFANCTSL
-1432 VWADCGLGVES
+1432 YWVDCGLGVQS
-1443 IEPFAFSGCSNA
+1443 IEPFAFAGCPTA
-1455 RYISINGSATEVKG
+1455 RYIAINGSATEVKG

-1491 TDYTGIKDASTGSV
+1491 TDYTGINDAATGSV

-1510 RICYLKDIETGRL
+1510 RICYLKDIEQGRL
-1523 MDRYA
+1523 LKRYA
-1528 ANNTTAAIGASGS
+1528 ANNTTAAIGSTGS

-1554 SDNDG
+1554 SNNDG
-1559 KSDYLHVAG
+1559 KADYLHVAG

-1578 KTQVPWNAIRATL
+1578 KTQVPWNEIRETL

-1613 LQFARIGKGAATFS
+1613 LTFARIGKGAATFS

-1654 DSNVFVGAG
+1654 DSNVFVNAG

-1694 FGKGISSI
+1694 LGKGISSI

-1708 GCTGLK
+1708 GCTGMK

-1740 FTVEIAANVTKIP
+1740 FTVELAANVTKLP
-1753 DNLFYSTDGNPYCTS
+1753 DNLFYSTDGNPYVTS

-1788 NRLESAYFANCSM
+1788 NRLESAYFANCTM

-1836 NCMNLADFSINNDEA
+1836 NCMNLADFTISNDEA

-1952 VVGEGEMIDFATQE
+1952 VVGTGEMIDFQSQE

-1983 RVYVGDGITRIGN
+1983 RIYVGDGITRIGN

-2010 GHDVQEIGKYAFRD
+2010 GHDVEEIGKYAFRD
-2024 DIKVPEFDL
+2024 DVKVPEFDL
-2033 SSAKASLTNIDDGAF
+2033 STAKASLQNIEDGAF

-2054 STVNLSGCSGL
+2054 SSVNLSGCSGL

-2079 SIVYVSTD
+2079 SVVYVSTD

-2108 KTKVVTVRVF
+2108 KTKVVTVQVF
-2118 FTKDLVSQGVYNGKD
+2118 FTKDLASQGVYNGKD
-2133 VVWNVEATSNDNLI
+2133 VTWNVEASSNDNLI

-2154 TKGGQWTEITSA
+2154 EKGGQWTEITSA

-2171 INSTVRSSTL
+2171 IESTVNSSTL
-2181 TMDGSIVTLDKN
+2181 KMDGSIVTLDKN
-2193 GYYFYCEA
+2193 GYYFYVEA

-2246 TIIVTEGTA
+2246 TIIVTEGST
-2255 DNGLTPTYQYKLKAS
+2255 DNGVTPTYQYKLKAS

-2292 RAIINNDPNTASAP
+2292 RAIINNDPNTASEP
-2306 VKYIIKVDNSSPTV
+2306 VKYILKVDNSSPTV

-2372 PLMDGVDMNTVDL
+2372 PLMQGVDMNTVDL
-2385 SVRHIKGEGGKYT
+2385 SVRHIKADGGKYT

-2408 KNETHSFNLNVDVD
+2408 KNETHSFELN
-2422 PTDAG
+2422 TAIDAG
-2427 VSNYVAA
+2427 DSAISNYVAA
-2434 TANTSLEKF
+2434 TSNSALEKF

-2451 DATKTD
+2451 DDTKTD

-2469 IPVPTDYDTTRI
+2469 IPVPADYDATRI
-2481 VVYGFNRTG
+2481 AIYGFNRTG

-2523 VSSAP
+2523 ASSAS
-2528 TGG
+2528 TGD

>member
-1 MQKKLSK
+1 MRKKLTK
-8 LLIILVLA
+8 LLLVLVLA

-38 TVWEVNTDTGVLK
+38 TVWEVNTDTGILK

-75 KELQFASATS
+75 TEIQFPSATS

-92 SDLVNLEKIEIP
+92 SDLVNVEKIEIP

-116 NCAGAKE
+116 NCAGVKE
-123 VYIPISVANWGGF
+123 IYIPISIANWGGF
-136 IFKDCVSIGYIFTE
+136 VFKDCVSVGYIFTE
-150 NTTNINMTTPIW
+150 NTTDINMTAPIW
-162 DSSVGSQAE
+162 DASVGSKAAD
-171 NGYVELQIESKSIGQ
+171 NYVELQIESKSIGQ

-221 NLNSATN
+221 NLSSATN

-239 VTVINLP
+239 VTTINLP
-246 VATTIGENAFYGCSG
+246 VATTIGEYAFYGCTG
-261 AESINLPVAT
+261 ADSINIPVAT
-271 SIGENAFKGC
+271 SIGDNAFENCTGAKKITVGATSVNYGNEVFKNC
-281 SGAKTIYLGATNITY
+281 SGCQELYLGAI
-296 GNNCFADTTGCTEI
+296 GFK
-310 YLGSINFAQNSNA
+310 QNSNA
-323 LSRMGSGK
+323 MNGMGSASGFK
-331 TLTMTLGKSVS
+331 VTLGKAITS
-342 AINGTLQTSH
+342 INGTLQTSY
-352 IGTTGSINLVLE
+352 IGTTKPMSLVLE
-364 EGSNLNSVGAS
+364 AGSKLSSIGTS
-375 AFENNSILTS
+375 AFEGNALLIS
-385 VDFSNSAK
+385 VDLNNRAEELALSD
-393 NVSYNAKAF
+393 KAF
-402 NNCANLKTFS
+402 YKCTSIKSFSTNTGSLSVGKLSLADLKKCENFQLNSKSTDIASSIETYSLVLTNPTSAWSATATEKISGIKINPTVYWTPWSAYYSVNGSGSYYMSQVYNNGANAANPEGGSLSFQNQSVTLNPKYEIENYSHPLENLGADGNGCDITIGESVVAIPDKMFS
-412 SNTGTATL
+412 SGIRYTISSNFPSAT
-420 TTLSFGNLKKLET
+420 
-433 LNWNAS
+433 S
-439 STTLGWSTQL
+439 STTATVNIPAKSKVY
-449 QAKVTFTSAA
+449 QASYNYNDAINSYTFTIPASNFNLSGNVTYGAKSNVNIISLPSGINIKNVTTNTNTKLTSIGVAAFGLDDRSVTSTVSLTNVTTPNTSGNGTIEDGTIVAYGASSNGYLSGWNKAHTITSGNNVNASNQSAK
-459 TTASSHTGSHV
+459 TTASASVKFSEDKNSVNTGSTAALQNGKIKLV
-470 SQQKSSTASMAL
+470 SLGSVSNTCEIKYGAFSFNPSLEKAWFGSGISYISPDSFYSLKSPSTAYVYGKTSNTF
-482 TPSTT
+482 TPS
-487 QNTSY
+487 NN
-492 GWYPTGDFTISAA
+492 GL
-505 TAGTTSASQNS
+505 TSAGH
-516 ASSGTA
+516 SGFTDIVYDA
-522 TSTTTASYNWVGTN
+522 T
-536 NTGNH
+536 
-541 PFLNLG
+541 
-547 SSVSAGST
+547 
-555 VTFGKTVTTVPDY
+555 
-568 FLTSGVYAFET
+568 
-579 AAATLKRTYTA
+579 
-590 TGSSTASSTK
+590 
-600 STSGTPATPAMAL
+600 
-613 ASVGGD
+613 
-619 VYFGYYASNLGWTVN
+619 
-634 SKKVSVTNVG
+634 
-644 NVAQSVTITSNL
+644 
-656 TDTTTV
+656 
-662 TQSCAITEGVKLS
+662 
-675 SATGI
+675 
-680 KLNQVNSISKAITSV
+680 
-695 GQSSFGWIQ
+695 
-704 IPMTSANND
+704 
-713 LPSAGVTS
+713 
-721 SFTAS
+721 
-726 ENSISATRNSTSTQG
+726 
-741 TIYTAPNFAVASR
+741 
-754 SYPYFAMYM
+754 
-763 GHAPHNSGYKTNW
+763 
-776 TWSNNWGAWHDN
+776 
-788 SYTWTQGAGNGSA
+788 
-801 NYYGKG
+801 
-807 IYRESGLQ
+807 
-815 LGGNYYCAFATK
+815 
-827 DMAIRE
+827 
-833 MRRLFDTTAVT
+833 
-844 ATTTNTISGT
+844 
-854 FKTNTISIPAST
+854 
-866 TTTKTW
+866 
-872 STVNNAANVPVNG
+872 
-885 YPDGNNVKTANF
+885 
-897 GMAGNNMTIN
+897 
-907 AGAFLGAKSLT
+907 
-918 NAYLASTVKNIQG
+918 
-931 NAFYTRNTGT
+931 
-941 SDILYAY
+941 
-948 GKSNVGDFSV
+948 
-958 HTGLDTHNDI
+958 
-968 TAQYKPAL
+968 L

-981 FVGEYKVGNNVTAY
+981 FIDKFKVGDNVNAY

-1001 SNYLVNLAG
+1001 DNYLINLAG
-1010 SGATYD
+1010 SGSTYDTFTASTLPGWSATY
-1016 SYTASNRP
+1016 
-1024 GWAGSYGTKVTEV
+1024 GSKVTE
-1037 IIDDTVTSVGNY
+1037 IIVDDTVTTIGNY
-1049 MFYGHS
+1049 LFYGHS
-1055 ALQSVTFGTGV
+1055 ALEKVTFGSGLTR
-1066 TKIGDYAFANCTSF
+1066 IGDYAFANCTAF
-1080 ENQDAA
+1080 EAQDAE
-1086 WPCPVTE
+1086 WNCPVTE
-1093 FGSHAFANCSIKM
+1093 FGSFAFANCSIKK
-1106 AGIPSTILKLGSG
+1106 AGVPATITKLGSG
-1119 VFAGNPVQQIS
+1119 VFSGNPVEQIS
-1130 YRAKAASAHT
+1130 YRATAAAAHT
-1140 ADIVSFSGL
+1140 ADVVPFSGL
-1149 ADNVETLVIIG
+1149 ADSVDTTITIADS
-1160 NEVTSIPAFLFYKA
+1160 VTSIPAFMFYKA
-1174 EVEKITIG
+1174 EVEKINIG
-1182 PAVASIGE
+1182 TGVVSIGE
-1190 GAFSGSKTAII
+1190 AAFSGSKTAE
-1201 TVADGNTAYKAN
+1201 VAIPSGNAAYRVN
-1213 ADGNLYTADGLTMV
+1213 ADGNLYTADDLTIIA
-1227 TYLGRKQDAA
+1227 YLGKHQDAA
-1237 YTLASGVN
+1237 YTLATGVN

-1253 GHPYLERM
+1253 GHPFLERM
-1261 TFDATVINVGKEA
+1261 TFDATVINIGKEA
-1274 FFAAEKLESIAV
+1274 FFACDKLESIAV

-1294 FLSEVT
+1294 FLAEVT
-1300 VGDNWSGSAE
+1300 VGENWSGSAE

-1334 GRLAITGSGYM
+1334 GRLAITGSGLM
-1345 KNWASANAVDWYSK
+1345 KNWASASAVDWYSK

-1383 QNLADCVPPASV
+1383 ESLSDCVLPDSV
-1395 ENIGQ
+1395 SNIGQ
-1400 YAFFDCKAL
+1400 YAFFDCKGI
-1409 TFVRVP
+1409 TFFRVP
-1415 DKVKTISTY
+1415 DKVTTINTY
-1424 TFANCTAL
+1424 TFANCTSL
-1432 VWADCGLGVES
+1432 YWVDCGLGVQS
-1443 IEPFAFSGCSNA
+1443 IEPFAFAGCPTA
-1455 RYISINGSATEVKG
+1455 RYIAINGSAAEVKG

-1491 TDYTGIKDASTGSV
+1491 TDYTGINDAATGSV

-1510 RICYLKDIETGRL
+1510 RICYLKDIEQGRL
-1523 MDRYA
+1523 LKRYA
-1528 ANNTTAAIGASGS
+1528 ANNTTAAIGSTGS

-1554 SDNDG
+1554 SNNDG
-1559 KSDYLHVAG
+1559 KADYLHVAG

-1578 KTQVPWNAIRATL
+1578 KTQVPWNEIRETL

-1613 LQFARIGKGAATFS
+1613 LTFARIGKGAATFS

-1654 DSNVFVGAG
+1654 DSNVFVNAG
-1663 ASDGFSVVFED
+1663 ASAGFSVVFED

-1694 FGKGISSI
+1694 LGKGISSI

-1708 GCTGLK
+1708 GCTGMK

-1740 FTVEIAANVTKIP
+1740 FTVELAANVTKVP
-1753 DNLFYSTDGNPYCTS
+1753 DNLFYSTDGNPYVTS

-1788 NRLESAYFANCSM
+1788 NRLESAYFANCTM

-1836 NCMNLADFSINNDEA
+1836 NCMNLADFTISNDEA

-1952 VVGEGEMIDFATQE
+1952 VVGTGEMIDFQSQE

-1983 RVYVGDGITRIGN
+1983 RIYVGDGITRIGN

-2010 GHDVQEIGKYAFRD
+2010 GHDVEEIGKYAFRD
-2024 DIKVPEFDL
+2024 DVKVPEFDM
-2033 SSAKASLTNIDDGAF
+2033 STAKASLQNIEDGAF

-2054 STVNLSGCSGL
+2054 SSVNLSSCSGL

-2079 SIVYVSTD
+2079 SVVYVSTD

-2108 KTKVVTVRVF
+2108 KTKVVTVQVF
-2118 FTKDLVSQGVYNGKD
+2118 FTKDLASQGVYNGKD
-2133 VVWNVEATSNDNLI
+2133 VTWNVEASSNDNLI

-2154 TKGGQWTEITSA
+2154 EKGGQWTEITSA

-2171 INSTVRSSTL
+2171 IESTVNSSTMK
-2181 TMDGSIVTLDKN
+2181 MDGSIVTLDKN
-2193 GYYFYCEA
+2193 GYYFYVEA

-2212 AALAVYSSAITPT
+2212 ATLAVYSSAITPT

-2246 TIIVTEGTA
+2246 TIIVTEGST
-2255 DNGLTPTYQYKLKAS
+2255 DNGVTPTYQYKLKAS

-2292 RAIINNDPNTASAP
+2292 RAIINNDPNTASEP
-2306 VKYIIKVDNSSPTV
+2306 VKYILKVDNSSPTV

-2350 NWYKTAADANDSNTT
+2350 NWYKAAADANDSNTT

-2372 PLMDGVDMNTVDL
+2372 PLMQGVDMNTVDL
-2385 SVRHIKGEGGKYT
+2385 SVRHIKAEGGKYT

-2408 KNETHSFNLNVDVD
+2408 KNETHTFELN
-2422 PTDAG
+2422 TAIDAG
-2427 VSNYVAA
+2427 DSAISNYVAA
-2434 TANTSLEKF
+2434 TSNSALEKF

-2451 DATKTD
+2451 DDTKTD

-2469 IPVPTDYDTTRI
+2469 IPVPADYDATRI
-2481 VVYGFNRTG
+2481 AVYGFNRTG

-2523 VSSAP
+2523 ASSTS
-2528 TGG
+2528 TGD

>member
-1 MQKKLSK
+1 MRKKLTK
-8 LLIILVLA
+8 LLLVLVLA

-38 TVWEVNTDTGVLK
+38 TVWEVNTDTGILK

-75 KELQFASATS
+75 TEIQFPSATS

-92 SDLVNLEKIEIP
+92 SDLVNVEKIEIP

-116 NCAGAKE
+116 NCAGVKE
-123 VYIPISVANWGGF
+123 IYIPISIANWGGF
-136 IFKDCVSIGYIFTE
+136 VFKDCVSVGYIFTE
-150 NTTNINMTTPIW
+150 NTTDINMTAPIW
-162 DSSVGSQAE
+162 DASVGSKAAD
-171 NGYVELQIESKSIGQ
+171 NYVELQIESKSIGQ

-221 NLNSATN
+221 NLSSATN

-239 VTVINLP
+239 VTTINLP
-246 VATTIGENAFYGCSG
+246 VATTIGEYAFYGCTG
-261 AESINLPVAT
+261 ADSINIPVAT
-271 SIGENAFKGC
+271 SIGDNAFENCTGAKKLTVGATSVNYGNEVFKNC
-281 SGAKTIYLGATNITY
+281 SGCQELYLGAI
-296 GNNCFADTTGCTEI
+296 GFK
-310 YLGSINFAQNSNA
+310 QNSNA
-323 LSRMGSGK
+323 MNGMGSASGFK
-331 TLTMTLGKSVS
+331 VTLGKAITS
-342 AINGTLQTSH
+342 INGTLQTSY
-352 IGTTGSINLVLE
+352 IGTTKPMSLVLE
-364 EGSNLNSVGAS
+364 AGSKLSSIGTS
-375 AFENNSILTS
+375 AFEGNALLIS
-385 VDFSNSAK
+385 VDLSNRAEELALSD
-393 NVSYNAKAF
+393 KAF
-402 NNCANLKTFS
+402 YKCTSIKSFSTNTGSLSVGKLSLADLKKCENFQLNSKSTDIASSIETYSLVLTNPTSAWSATATEKISGIKINPTVYWTTWSAYYSVNGSGSYYMSQVYNNGANAANPEGGSLSFQNQSVTLNPKYEIENYSHPLENLGADGNGCDITIGESVVAIPDKMFS
-412 SNTGTATL
+412 SGIRYTISSNFPSAT
-420 TTLSFGNLKKLET
+420 
-433 LNWNAS
+433 S
-439 STTLGWSTQL
+439 STTATVNIPAKSKVY
-449 QAKVTFTSAA
+449 QASYNYNNEINSYTFTIPASNRNLSGNVTYGAKSNVNIISLPSGINIKNVTTNTNTKLTSIGVAA
-459 TTASSHTGSHV
+459 FGLDDRSVTSTVSLTNVTTPNTSGNGTIEDGTIVAYGASSNGYLTGWNKAHTITSGNNVNASNQSVKTTASASVKFSEDKNSVNTGSTAALQNGKIKLV
-470 SQQKSSTASMAL
+470 SLGSVSNTCEIKYGAFSFNPSLEKAWFGSGISYISPDSFYSLKSPSTAYVYGKTSNTF
-482 TPSTT
+482 TPS
-487 QNTSY
+487 NN
-492 GWYPTGDFTISAA
+492 GL
-505 TAGTTSASQNS
+505 TSAGH
-516 ASSGTA
+516 SGFTDIVYDA
-522 TSTTTASYNWVGTN
+522 T
-536 NTGNH
+536 
-541 PFLNLG
+541 
-547 SSVSAGST
+547 
-555 VTFGKTVTTVPDY
+555 
-568 FLTSGVYAFET
+568 
-579 AAATLKRTYTA
+579 
-590 TGSSTASSTK
+590 
-600 STSGTPATPAMAL
+600 
-613 ASVGGD
+613 
-619 VYFGYYASNLGWTVN
+619 
-634 SKKVSVTNVG
+634 
-644 NVAQSVTITSNL
+644 
-656 TDTTTV
+656 
-662 TQSCAITEGVKLS
+662 
-675 SATGI
+675 
-680 KLNQVNSISKAITSV
+680 
-695 GQSSFGWIQ
+695 
-704 IPMTSANND
+704 
-713 LPSAGVTS
+713 
-721 SFTAS
+721 
-726 ENSISATRNSTSTQG
+726 
-741 TIYTAPNFAVASR
+741 
-754 SYPYFAMYM
+754 
-763 GHAPHNSGYKTNW
+763 
-776 TWSNNWGAWHDN
+776 
-788 SYTWTQGAGNGSA
+788 
-801 NYYGKG
+801 
-807 IYRESGLQ
+807 
-815 LGGNYYCAFATK
+815 
-827 DMAIRE
+827 
-833 MRRLFDTTAVT
+833 
-844 ATTTNTISGT
+844 
-854 FKTNTISIPAST
+854 
-866 TTTKTW
+866 
-872 STVNNAANVPVNG
+872 
-885 YPDGNNVKTANF
+885 
-897 GMAGNNMTIN
+897 
-907 AGAFLGAKSLT
+907 
-918 NAYLASTVKNIQG
+918 
-931 NAFYTRNTGT
+931 
-941 SDILYAY
+941 
-948 GKSNVGDFSV
+948 
-958 HTGLDTHNDI
+958 
-968 TAQYKPAL
+968 L

-981 FVGEYKVGNNVTAY
+981 FIDKFKVGDNVNAY

-1001 SNYLVNLAG
+1001 DNYLINLAG
-1010 SGATYD
+1010 SGSTYDTFTANTLPGWSATY
-1016 SYTASNRP
+1016 
-1024 GWAGSYGTKVTEV
+1024 GSKVTE
-1037 IIDDTVTSVGNY
+1037 IIVDDTVTTIGNY
-1049 MFYGHS
+1049 LFYGHS
-1055 ALQSVTFGTGV
+1055 ALQKVTFGSGLTR
-1066 TKIGDYAFANCTSF
+1066 IGDYAFANCTAF
-1080 ENQDAA
+1080 EAQDAE
-1086 WPCPVTE
+1086 WNCPVTE
-1093 FGSHAFANCSIKM
+1093 FGSYAFANCSIKK
-1106 AGIPSTILKLGSG
+1106 AGIPATITKLGSG
-1119 VFAGNPVQQIS
+1119 VFSGNPVEQIS
-1130 YRAKAASAHT
+1130 YRATAAAAHT
-1140 ADIVSFSGL
+1140 ADVVPFSGL
-1149 ADNVETLVIIG
+1149 ADSVDTTITIADS
-1160 NEVTSIPAFLFYKA
+1160 VTSIPAFMFYKA
-1174 EVEKITIG
+1174 EVEKINIG
-1182 PAVASIGE
+1182 TGVTSIGE
-1190 GAFSGSKTAII
+1190 AAFSGSKTAE
-1201 TVADGNTAYKAN
+1201 VAIPNGNAAYRVN
-1213 ADGNLYTADGLTMV
+1213 ADGNLYTADNLTIIA
-1227 TYLGRKQDAA
+1227 YLGKHQDAA
-1237 YTLASGVN
+1237 YTLATGVN
-1245 TIAAGAFY
+1245 TIASGAFY
-1253 GHPYLERM
+1253 GHPFLERM
-1261 TFDATVINVGKEA
+1261 TFDATVINIGKEA
-1274 FFAAEKLESIAV
+1274 FFACDKLESIAV

-1294 FLSEVT
+1294 FLAEVT
-1300 VGDNWSGSAE
+1300 VGENWSGSAE

-1334 GRLAITGSGYM
+1334 GRLAITGSGLM
-1345 KNWASANAVDWYSK
+1345 KNWASASAVDWYSK

-1383 QNLADCVPPASV
+1383 ESLSDCVLPDSV
-1395 ENIGQ
+1395 SSIGQ
-1400 YAFFDCKAL
+1400 YAFFDCKGI
-1409 TFVRVP
+1409 TFFRVP
-1415 DKVKTISTY
+1415 DKVTTINTY
-1424 TFANCTAL
+1424 TFANCTSL
-1432 VWADCGLGVES
+1432 YWVDCGLGVQS
-1443 IEPFAFSGCSNA
+1443 IEPFAFAGCPTA
-1455 RYISINGSATEVKG
+1455 RYIAINGSATEVKG

-1491 TDYTGIKDASTGSV
+1491 TDYTGINDAATGSV

-1510 RICYLKDIETGRL
+1510 RICYLKDIEQGRL
-1523 MDRYA
+1523 LKRYA
-1528 ANNTTAAIGASGS
+1528 ANNTTAAISSTGS

-1554 SDNDG
+1554 SNNDG
-1559 KSDYLHVAG
+1559 KADYLHVAG

-1578 KTQVPWNAIRATL
+1578 KTQVPWNEIRETL

-1613 LQFARIGKGAATFS
+1613 LTFARIGKGAATFS

-1654 DSNVFVGAG
+1654 DSNVFVNAG

-1694 FGKGISSI
+1694 LGKGISSI

-1708 GCTGLK
+1708 GCTGMK

-1740 FTVEIAANVTKIP
+1740 FTVELAANVTKLP
-1753 DNLFYSTDGNPYCTS
+1753 DNLFYSTDGNPYVTS

-1788 NRLESAYFANCSM
+1788 NRLESAYFANCTM

-1836 NCMNLADFSINNDEA
+1836 NCMNLADFTISNDEA

-1952 VVGEGEMIDFATQE
+1952 VVGTGEMIDFQSQE

-1983 RVYVGDGITRIGN
+1983 RIYVGDGITRIGN

-2010 GHDVQEIGKYAFRD
+2010 GHDVEEIGKYAFRD
-2024 DIKVPEFDL
+2024 DVKVPEFDL
-2033 SSAKASLTNIDDGAF
+2033 STAKASLQNIEDGAF

-2054 STVNLSGCSGL
+2054 SSVNLSGCSSL
-2065 GAVGNDAFKNLADS
+2065 GAVGNGAFKNLADS
-2079 SIVYVSTD
+2079 SVVYVSTD

-2108 KTKVVTVRVF
+2108 KTKVVTVQVF

-2133 VVWNVEATSNDNLI
+2133 VIWNVEASSNDNLI

-2154 TKGGQWTEITSA
+2154 EKGGQWTEITSA

-2171 INSTVRSSTL
+2171 IESTVNSSTMK
-2181 TMDGSIVTLDKN
+2181 MDGSIVTLDKN
-2193 GYYFYCEA
+2193 GYYFYVEA

-2246 TIIVTEGTA
+2246 TIIVTEGST
-2255 DNGLTPTYQYKLKAS
+2255 DNGVTPTYQYKLKAS

-2283 TEGIVTFYC
+2283 TEGIITFYC
-2292 RAIINNDPNTASAP
+2292 RAIINNDPNTASEP
-2306 VKYIIKVDNSSPTV
+2306 VKYILKVDNSSPTV

-2372 PLMDGVDMNTVDL
+2372 PLMQGVDMNTVDL
-2385 SVRHIKGEGGKYT
+2385 SVRHIKADGGKYT

-2408 KNETHSFNLNVDVD
+2408 KNETHSFELN
-2422 PTDAG
+2422 TAIDAG
-2427 VSNYVAA
+2427 DSAISNYVAA
-2434 TANTSLEKF
+2434 TSNSALEKF

-2451 DATKTD
+2451 DDTKTD

-2469 IPVPTDYDTTRI
+2469 IPVPADYDATRI
-2481 VVYGFNRTG
+2481 AIYGFNRTG

-2523 VSSAP
+2523 ASSAS
-2528 TGG
+2528 TGD

>member
-1 MQKKLSK
+1 MRKKLTK
-8 LLIILVLA
+8 LLLVLVLA

-38 TVWEVNTDTGVLK
+38 TVWEVNTDTGILK

-75 KELQFASATS
+75 TEIQFPSATS

-92 SDLVNLEKIEIP
+92 SDLVNVEKIEIP

-116 NCAGAKE
+116 NCAGVKE
-123 VYIPISVANWGGF
+123 IYIPISIANWGGF
-136 IFKDCVSIGYIFTE
+136 VFKDCVSVGYIFTE
-150 NTTNINMTTPIW
+150 NTTDINMTAPIW
-162 DSSVGSQAE
+162 DASVGSKAAD
-171 NGYVELQIESKSIGQ
+171 NYVELQIESKSIGQ

-221 NLNSATN
+221 NLSSATN
-228 IGKYAFYGCTG
+228 IGKYTFYGCTG
-239 VTVINLP
+239 VTTINLP
-246 VATTIGENAFYGCSG
+246 VATTIGEYAFYGCTG
-261 AESINLPVAT
+261 ADSINIPVAT
-271 SIGENAFKGC
+271 SIGDNAFENCTGAKKITVGATSVNYGNEVFKNC
-281 SGAKTIYLGATNITY
+281 SGCQELYLGAI
-296 GNNCFADTTGCTEI
+296 GFK
-310 YLGSINFAQNSNA
+310 QNSNA
-323 LSRMGSGK
+323 MNGMGSASGFK
-331 TLTMTLGKSVS
+331 VTLGKAITS
-342 AINGTLQTSH
+342 INGTLQTSY
-352 IGTTGSINLVLE
+352 IGTTKPISLVLE
-364 EGSNLNSVGAS
+364 AGSKLSSIGTS
-375 AFENNSILTS
+375 AFEGNALLIS
-385 VDFSNSAK
+385 VDLNNRAEELALSD
-393 NVSYNAKAF
+393 KAF
-402 NNCANLKTFS
+402 YKCTSIKSFSTNTGSLSIGKLSLADLKKCENFQLNSKSTDIASSIETYSLVLTNPTSAWSATATEKISGIKINPTVYWTSWSAYYSVNGSGSYYMSQVYNNGANAANPEGGSLSFQNQSVTLNPKYEIENYSHPLENLGADGNGCDITIGESVVAIPDKMFS
-412 SNTGTATL
+412 SGIRYTISSNFPSAT
-420 TTLSFGNLKKLET
+420 
-433 LNWNAS
+433 S
-439 STTLGWSTQL
+439 STTATVNIPAKSKVY
-449 QAKVTFTSAA
+449 QASYNYNNAINSYTFTIPASNRNLSGNVTYGAKSNVNIISLPSGINIKNVTTNTNTKLTSIGVAAFGLDDRSVTSTVSLTNVTTPNTSGNGTIEDGTIVAYGASSNGYLSGWNKAHTITSGNNVNASNQSAK
-459 TTASSHTGSHV
+459 TTASASVKFSEDKNSVNTGSTAALQNGKIKLV
-470 SQQKSSTASMAL
+470 SLGSVSNTCEIKYGAFSFNPSLEKAWFGSGISYISPDSFYSLKSPSTAYVYGKTSNTF
-482 TPSTT
+482 TPS
-487 QNTSY
+487 NN
-492 GWYPTGDFTISAA
+492 GL
-505 TAGTTSASQNS
+505 TSAGH
-516 ASSGTA
+516 SGFTDIVYDA
-522 TSTTTASYNWVGTN
+522 T
-536 NTGNH
+536 
-541 PFLNLG
+541 
-547 SSVSAGST
+547 
-555 VTFGKTVTTVPDY
+555 
-568 FLTSGVYAFET
+568 
-579 AAATLKRTYTA
+579 
-590 TGSSTASSTK
+590 
-600 STSGTPATPAMAL
+600 
-613 ASVGGD
+613 
-619 VYFGYYASNLGWTVN
+619 
-634 SKKVSVTNVG
+634 
-644 NVAQSVTITSNL
+644 
-656 TDTTTV
+656 
-662 TQSCAITEGVKLS
+662 
-675 SATGI
+675 
-680 KLNQVNSISKAITSV
+680 
-695 GQSSFGWIQ
+695 
-704 IPMTSANND
+704 
-713 LPSAGVTS
+713 
-721 SFTAS
+721 
-726 ENSISATRNSTSTQG
+726 
-741 TIYTAPNFAVASR
+741 
-754 SYPYFAMYM
+754 
-763 GHAPHNSGYKTNW
+763 
-776 TWSNNWGAWHDN
+776 
-788 SYTWTQGAGNGSA
+788 
-801 NYYGKG
+801 
-807 IYRESGLQ
+807 
-815 LGGNYYCAFATK
+815 
-827 DMAIRE
+827 
-833 MRRLFDTTAVT
+833 
-844 ATTTNTISGT
+844 
-854 FKTNTISIPAST
+854 
-866 TTTKTW
+866 
-872 STVNNAANVPVNG
+872 
-885 YPDGNNVKTANF
+885 
-897 GMAGNNMTIN
+897 
-907 AGAFLGAKSLT
+907 
-918 NAYLASTVKNIQG
+918 
-931 NAFYTRNTGT
+931 
-941 SDILYAY
+941 
-948 GKSNVGDFSV
+948 
-958 HTGLDTHNDI
+958 
-968 TAQYKPAL
+968 L

-981 FVGEYKVGNNVTAY
+981 FIDKFKVGDNVNAY

-1001 SNYLVNLAG
+1001 DNYLINLAG
-1010 SGATYD
+1010 SGSTYDTFTASTLPGWSATY
-1016 SYTASNRP
+1016 
-1024 GWAGSYGTKVTEV
+1024 GSKVTE
-1037 IIDDTVTSVGNY
+1037 IIVDDTVTTIGNY
-1049 MFYGHS
+1049 LFYGHS
-1055 ALQSVTFGTGV
+1055 ALQKVTFGSGLTR
-1066 TKIGDYAFANCTSF
+1066 IGDYAFANCTAF
-1080 ENQDAA
+1080 EAQDAE
-1086 WPCPVTE
+1086 WNCPVTE
-1093 FGSHAFANCSIKM
+1093 FGSYAFANCSIKN
-1106 AGIPSTILKLGSG
+1106 AGIPATITKLGIG
-1119 VFAGNPVQQIS
+1119 VFSGNPVEQIS
-1130 YRAKAASAHT
+1130 YRATAAAAHT
-1140 ADIVSFSGL
+1140 ADVVPFSGL
-1149 ADNVETLVIIG
+1149 ADSVDTTITIADS
-1160 NEVTSIPAFLFYKA
+1160 VTSVPAFMFYKA
-1174 EVEKITIG
+1174 EVEKINIG
-1182 PAVASIGE
+1182 TGVASIGE
-1190 GAFSGSKTAII
+1190 AAFSGSKTAE
-1201 TVADGNTAYKAN
+1201 VAIPNGNAAYRVN
-1213 ADGNLYTADGLTMV
+1213 ADGNLYTADNLTIIA
-1227 TYLGRKQDAA
+1227 YLGKHQDAA
-1237 YTLASGVN
+1237 YTLATGVN

-1261 TFDATVINVGKEA
+1261 TFDATVINIGKEA
-1274 FFAAEKLESIAV
+1274 FFACEKLESIAV

-1294 FLSEVT
+1294 FLAEVT
-1300 VGDNWSGSAE
+1300 VGENWSGNAE

-1316 SWDIGVT
+1316 AWDIGVT

-1334 GRLAITGSGYM
+1334 GRLAITGSGLM
-1345 KNWASANAVDWYSK
+1345 KNWASASAVDWYSK

-1383 QNLADCVPPASV
+1383 ESLSDCVLPDSV
-1395 ENIGQ
+1395 SSIGQ
-1400 YAFFDCKAL
+1400 YAFFDCKGI
-1409 TFVRVP
+1409 TFFRVP
-1415 DKVKTISTY
+1415 DKVTTINTY
-1424 TFANCTAL
+1424 TFANCTSL
-1432 VWADCGLGVES
+1432 YWVDCGLGVQS
-1443 IEPFAFSGCSNA
+1443 IEPFAFAGCPTA
-1455 RYISINGSATEVKG
+1455 RYIAINGSATEVKG

-1491 TDYTGIKDASTGSV
+1491 TDYTGINDAATGSV

-1510 RICYLKDIETGRL
+1510 RICYLKDIEQGRL
-1523 MDRYA
+1523 LKRYA
-1528 ANNTTAAIGASGS
+1528 ANNTTAAIGSTGS

-1554 SDNDG
+1554 SNNDG
-1559 KSDYLHVAG
+1559 KADYLHVAG

-1578 KTQVPWNAIRATL
+1578 KTQVPWNEIRETL

-1613 LQFARIGKGAATFS
+1613 LTFARIGKGAATFS

-1654 DSNVFVGAG
+1654 DSNVFVNAG

-1694 FGKGISSI
+1694 LGKGISSI

-1708 GCTGLK
+1708 GCTGMK

-1740 FTVEIAANVTKIP
+1740 FTVELAANVTKLP
-1753 DNLFYSTDGNPYCTS
+1753 DNLFYSTDGNPYVTS

-1788 NRLESAYFANCSM
+1788 NRLESAYFANCTM

-1836 NCMNLADFSINNDEA
+1836 NCMNLADFTISNDEA

-1952 VVGEGEMIDFATQE
+1952 VVGTGEMIDFQSQE

-1983 RVYVGDGITRIGN
+1983 RIYVGDGITRIGN

-2010 GHDVQEIGKYAFRD
+2010 GHDVEEIGKYAFRD
-2024 DIKVPEFDL
+2024 DVKVPEFDL
-2033 SSAKASLTNIDDGAF
+2033 STAKASLQNIEDGAF

-2054 STVNLSGCSGL
+2054 SSVNLSGCSGL

-2079 SIVYVSTD
+2079 SVVYVSTD

-2108 KTKVVTVRVF
+2108 KTKVVTVQVF
-2118 FTKDLVSQGVYNGKD
+2118 FTKDLASQGVYNGKD
-2133 VVWNVEATSNDNLI
+2133 VTWNVEASSNDNLI

-2154 TKGGQWTEITSA
+2154 EKGGQWTEITSA

-2171 INSTVRSSTL
+2171 IESTVNSSTL
-2181 TMDGSIVTLDKN
+2181 KMDGSIVTLDKN
-2193 GYYFYCEA
+2193 GYYFYVEA

-2246 TIIVTEGTA
+2246 TIIVTEGST
-2255 DNGLTPTYQYKLKAS
+2255 DNGVTPTYQYKLKAS

-2292 RAIINNDPNTASAP
+2292 RAIINNDPNTASEP
-2306 VKYIIKVDNSSPTV
+2306 VKYILKVDNSSPTV

-2372 PLMDGVDMNTVDL
+2372 PLMQGVDMNTVDL
-2385 SVRHIKGEGGKYT
+2385 SVRHIKADGGKYT

-2408 KNETHSFNLNVDVD
+2408 KNETHSFELN
-2422 PTDAG
+2422 TAIDAG
-2427 VSNYVAA
+2427 DSAISNYVAA
-2434 TANTSLEKF
+2434 TSNSALEKF

-2451 DATKTD
+2451 DDTKTD

-2469 IPVPTDYDTTRI
+2469 IPVPADYDATRI
-2481 VVYGFNRTG
+2481 AIYGFNRTG

-2523 VSSAP
+2523 ASSAS
-2528 TGG
+2528 TGD

>member
-1 MQKKLSK
+1 MRKKLTK
-8 LLIILVLA
+8 LLLVLVLA

-38 TVWEVNTDTGVLK
+38 TVWEVNTDTGILK

-75 KELQFASATS
+75 TEIQFPSATS

-92 SDLVNLEKIEIP
+92 SDLVNVEKIEIP

-116 NCAGAKE
+116 NCAGVKE
-123 VYIPISVANWGGF
+123 IYIPISIANWGGF
-136 IFKDCVSIGYIFTE
+136 VFKDCVSVGYIFTE
-150 NTTNINMTTPIW
+150 NTTDINMTAPIW
-162 DSSVGSQAE
+162 DASVGSKAAD
-171 NGYVELQIESKSIGQ
+171 NYVELQIESKSIGQ

-221 NLNSATN
+221 NLSSATN

-239 VTVINLP
+239 VTTINLP
-246 VATTIGENAFYGCSG
+246 VATTIGEYAFYGCTG
-261 AESINLPVAT
+261 ADSINIPVVT
-271 SIGENAFKGC
+271 SIGDNAFENCTGAKKITVGATSVNYGNEVFKNC
-281 SGAKTIYLGATNITY
+281 SGCQELYLGAI
-296 GNNCFADTTGCTEI
+296 GFK
-310 YLGSINFAQNSNA
+310 QNSNA
-323 LSRMGSGK
+323 MNGMGSASGFK
-331 TLTMTLGKSVS
+331 VTLGKAITS
-342 AINGTLQTSH
+342 INGTLQTSY
-352 IGTTGSINLVLE
+352 IGTTKPMSLVLE
-364 EGSNLNSVGAS
+364 AGSKLSSIGTS
-375 AFENNSILTS
+375 AFEGNALLIS
-385 VDFSNSAK
+385 VDLNNRAEELALSD
-393 NVSYNAKAF
+393 KAF
-402 NNCANLKTFS
+402 YKCTSIKSFSTNTGSLSVGKLSLADLKKCENFQLNSKSTDIASSIETYSLVLTNPTSAWSATATEKISGIKINPTVYWTPWSAYYSVNGSGSYYMSQVYNNGANAANPEGGSLSFQNQSVTLNPKYEIENYSHPLENLGADGNGCDITIGESVVAIPDKMFS
-412 SNTGTATL
+412 SGIRYTISSNFPSAT
-420 TTLSFGNLKKLET
+420 
-433 LNWNAS
+433 S
-439 STTLGWSTQL
+439 STTATVNIPAKSKVY
-449 QAKVTFTSAA
+449 QASYNYNNAINSYTFTIPASNFNLSGNVTYGAKSNVNIISLPSGINIKNVTTNTNTKLTSIGVAAFGLDDRSVTSTVSLTNVTTPNTSGNGTIEDGTIVAYGASSNGYLSGWNKAHTITSGNNVNASNQSAK
-459 TTASSHTGSHV
+459 TTASASVKFSEDKNSVNTGSTAALQNGKIKLV
-470 SQQKSSTASMAL
+470 SLGSVSNTCEIKYGAFSFNPSLEKAWFGSGISYISPDSFYSLKSPSTAYVYGKTSNTF
-482 TPSTT
+482 TPS
-487 QNTSY
+487 NN
-492 GWYPTGDFTISAA
+492 GL
-505 TAGTTSASQNS
+505 TSAGH
-516 ASSGTA
+516 SGFTDIVYDA
-522 TSTTTASYNWVGTN
+522 T
-536 NTGNH
+536 
-541 PFLNLG
+541 
-547 SSVSAGST
+547 
-555 VTFGKTVTTVPDY
+555 
-568 FLTSGVYAFET
+568 
-579 AAATLKRTYTA
+579 
-590 TGSSTASSTK
+590 
-600 STSGTPATPAMAL
+600 
-613 ASVGGD
+613 
-619 VYFGYYASNLGWTVN
+619 
-634 SKKVSVTNVG
+634 
-644 NVAQSVTITSNL
+644 
-656 TDTTTV
+656 
-662 TQSCAITEGVKLS
+662 
-675 SATGI
+675 
-680 KLNQVNSISKAITSV
+680 
-695 GQSSFGWIQ
+695 
-704 IPMTSANND
+704 
-713 LPSAGVTS
+713 
-721 SFTAS
+721 
-726 ENSISATRNSTSTQG
+726 
-741 TIYTAPNFAVASR
+741 
-754 SYPYFAMYM
+754 
-763 GHAPHNSGYKTNW
+763 
-776 TWSNNWGAWHDN
+776 
-788 SYTWTQGAGNGSA
+788 
-801 NYYGKG
+801 
-807 IYRESGLQ
+807 
-815 LGGNYYCAFATK
+815 
-827 DMAIRE
+827 
-833 MRRLFDTTAVT
+833 
-844 ATTTNTISGT
+844 
-854 FKTNTISIPAST
+854 
-866 TTTKTW
+866 
-872 STVNNAANVPVNG
+872 
-885 YPDGNNVKTANF
+885 
-897 GMAGNNMTIN
+897 
-907 AGAFLGAKSLT
+907 
-918 NAYLASTVKNIQG
+918 
-931 NAFYTRNTGT
+931 
-941 SDILYAY
+941 
-948 GKSNVGDFSV
+948 
-958 HTGLDTHNDI
+958 
-968 TAQYKPAL
+968 L

-981 FVGEYKVGNNVTAY
+981 FIDKFKVGDNVNAY

-1001 SNYLVNLAG
+1001 DNYLINLAG
-1010 SGATYD
+1010 SGSTYDTFTASTLPGWSATY
-1016 SYTASNRP
+1016 
-1024 GWAGSYGTKVTEV
+1024 GSKVTE
-1037 IIDDTVTSVGNY
+1037 IIVDDTVTTIGNHL
-1049 MFYGHS
+1049 FYGHS
-1055 ALQSVTFGTGV
+1055 ALEKVTFGSGLTR
-1066 TKIGDYAFANCTSF
+1066 IGDYAFANCTAF
-1080 ENQDAA
+1080 EAQDAE
-1086 WPCPVTE
+1086 WNCPVTE
-1093 FGSHAFANCSIKM
+1093 FGSFAFANCSIKK
-1106 AGIPSTILKLGSG
+1106 AGVPATITKLGSG
-1119 VFAGNPVQQIS
+1119 VFSGNPVEQIS
-1130 YRAKAASAHT
+1130 YRATAAAAHT
-1140 ADIVSFSGL
+1140 ADVVPFSGL
-1149 ADNVETLVIIG
+1149 ADSVDTTITIADS
-1160 NEVTSIPAFLFYKA
+1160 VTSIPAFMFYKA
-1174 EVEKITIG
+1174 EVEKINIG
-1182 PAVASIGE
+1182 TGVASIGE
-1190 GAFSGSKTAII
+1190 AAFSGSKTAE
-1201 TVADGNTAYKAN
+1201 VAIPNGNAAYRVN
-1213 ADGNLYTADGLTMV
+1213 ADGNLYTADNLTIV
-1227 TYLGRKQDAA
+1227 AYLGNHQDAA
-1237 YTLASGVN
+1237 YTLATGVN

-1253 GHPYLERM
+1253 GHPFLERM
-1261 TFDATVINVGKEA
+1261 TFDATVINIGKEA
-1274 FFAAEKLESIAV
+1274 FFACDKLESIAV

-1294 FLSEVT
+1294 FLAEVT
-1300 VGDNWSGSAE
+1300 VGENWSGSAE

-1334 GRLAITGSGYM
+1334 GRLAITGSGLM
-1345 KNWASANAVDWYSK
+1345 KNWASASAVDWYSK

-1383 QNLADCVPPASV
+1383 ESLSDCVLPDSV
-1395 ENIGQ
+1395 SNIGQ
-1400 YAFFDCKAL
+1400 YAFFDCKGI
-1409 TFVRVP
+1409 TFFRVP
-1415 DKVKTISTY
+1415 DKVTTINTY
-1424 TFANCTAL
+1424 TFANCTSL
-1432 VWADCGLGVES
+1432 YWVDCGLGVQS
-1443 IEPFAFSGCSNA
+1443 IEPFAFAGCPTA
-1455 RYISINGSATEVKG
+1455 RYIAINGSAAEVKG

-1491 TDYTGIKDASTGSV
+1491 TDYTGINDAATGSV

-1510 RICYLKDIETGRL
+1510 RICYLKDIEQGRL
-1523 MDRYA
+1523 LKRYA
-1528 ANNTTAAIGASGS
+1528 ANNTTAAIGSTGS

-1554 SDNDG
+1554 SNNDG
-1559 KSDYLHVAG
+1559 KADYLHVAG

-1578 KTQVPWNAIRATL
+1578 KTQVPWNEIRETL

-1613 LQFARIGKGAATFS
+1613 LTFARIGKGAATFS

-1635 SLKEFLCNV
+1635 ALKEFLCNV
-1644 RSFSTGSLTA
+1644 RSFSTGFLTA
-1654 DSNVFVGAG
+1654 DSNVFVNAG

-1694 FGKGISSI
+1694 LGKGISSI

-1708 GCTGLK
+1708 GCTGMK
-1714 TLYIKSTKIDS
+1714 ILYIKSTKIDS

-1740 FTVEIAANVTKIP
+1740 FTVELAANVTKLP
-1753 DNLFYSTDGNPYCTS
+1753 DNLFYSTDGNPYVTS

-1788 NRLESAYFANCSM
+1788 NRLESAYFANCTM

-1836 NCMNLADFSINNDEA
+1836 NCMNLADFTISNDEA

-1952 VVGEGEMIDFATQE
+1952 VVGTGEMIDFQSQE

-1983 RVYVGDGITRIGN
+1983 RIYVGDGITRIGN

-2010 GHDVQEIGKYAFRD
+2010 GHDVEEIGKYAFRD
-2024 DIKVPEFDL
+2024 DVKVPEFDL
-2033 SSAKASLTNIDDGAF
+2033 STAKASLQNIEDGAF

-2054 STVNLSGCSGL
+2054 SSVNLSGCSGL

-2079 SIVYVSTD
+2079 SVVYVSTD

-2108 KTKVVTVRVF
+2108 KTKVVTVQVF
-2118 FTKDLVSQGVYNGKD
+2118 FTKDLASQGVYNGKD
-2133 VVWNVEATSNDNLI
+2133 VTWNVEASSNDNLI

-2154 TKGGQWTEITSA
+2154 EKGGQWTEITSA

-2171 INSTVRSSTL
+2171 IESTVNSSTL
-2181 TMDGSIVTLDKN
+2181 KMDGSIVTLDKN
-2193 GYYFYCEA
+2193 GYYFYVEA

-2246 TIIVTEGTA
+2246 TIIVTEGST
-2255 DNGLTPTYQYKLKAS
+2255 DNGVTPTYQYKLKAS

-2292 RAIINNDPNTASAP
+2292 RAIINNDPNTASEP
-2306 VKYIIKVDNSSPTV
+2306 VKYILKVDNSSPTV

-2350 NWYKTAADANDSNTT
+2350 NWYKAAADANDSNTT

-2372 PLMDGVDMNTVDL
+2372 PLMQGVDMNTVDL
-2385 SVRHIKGEGGKYT
+2385 SVRHIKAEGGKYT

-2408 KNETHSFNLNVDVD
+2408 KNETHTFELN
-2422 PTDAG
+2422 TAIDAG
-2427 VSNYVAA
+2427 DSAISNYVAA
-2434 TANTSLEKF
+2434 TSNSALEKF

-2451 DATKTD
+2451 DDTKTD

-2469 IPVPTDYDTTRI
+2469 IPVPADYDATRI
-2481 VVYGFNRTG
+2481 AVYGFNRTG

-2523 VSSAP
+2523 ASSTS
-2528 TGG
+2528 TGD

>member
-1 MQKKLSK
+1 MRKKLTK
-8 LLIILVLA
+8 LLLVLVLA
-16 LTTMLAM
+16 LTTILAM

-75 KELQFASATS
+75 TEIQFPSATS

-92 SDLVNLEKIEIP
+92 SDLVNVEKIEIP

-116 NCAGAKE
+116 NCAGVKE
-123 VYIPISVANWGGF
+123 IYIPISIANWGGF
-136 IFKDCVSIGYIFTE
+136 VFKDCVSVGYIFTE
-150 NTTNINMTTPIW
+150 NTTDINMTAPIW
-162 DSSVGSQAE
+162 DASVGSKAAD
-171 NGYVELQIESKSIGQ
+171 NYVELQIESKSIGQ

-221 NLNSATN
+221 NLSSATN

-239 VTVINLP
+239 VTTINLP
-246 VATTIGENAFYGCSG
+246 VATTIGEYAFYGCTG
-261 AESINLPVAT
+261 ADSINIPVAT
-271 SIGENAFKGC
+271 TIGNNAFENCTGAKKITVGATSIDFGNEVFKNC
-281 SGAKTIYLGATNITY
+281 SGCQELYLGAI
-296 GNNCFADTTGCTEI
+296 GFK
-310 YLGSINFAQNSNA
+310 QNSNA
-323 LSRMGSGK
+323 MNGMGSASGFK
-331 TLTMTLGKSVS
+331 VTLGKAITS
-342 AINGTLQTSH
+342 INGTLQTSY
-352 IGTTGSINLVLE
+352 IGTTKPMSLVLE
-364 EGSNLNSVGAS
+364 AGSKLSSIGTS
-375 AFENNSILTS
+375 AFEGNALLIS
-385 VDFSNSAK
+385 VDLNNRAEELALSD
-393 NVSYNAKAF
+393 KAF
-402 NNCANLKTFS
+402 YKCTSIKSFSTNTGSLSVGKLSLADLKKCENFQLNSKSTDIASSIETYSLVLTNPTSAWSATATEKISGIKINPTVYWTSWSAYYSVNGSGSYYMSQVYNNGANAANPEGGSLSFKNQSVTLNPKYEIENYSHPLENLGADGNGCDITIGESVVAIPDKMFS
-412 SNTGTATL
+412 SGIRYTISSNFPSAT
-420 TTLSFGNLKKLET
+420 
-433 LNWNAS
+433 S
-439 STTLGWSTQL
+439 STTATVNIPAKSKVY
-449 QAKVTFTSAA
+449 QASYNYNAAINSYTFTIPASNFNLSGNVTYGAKSNVNIISLPSGINIKNVTTNTNTKLTSIGVAAFGLDDRSVTSTVSLTNVTTPNTSGNGTIEDGTIVAYGASSNGYLSGWNKAHTITSGNNVNASNQSAK
-459 TTASSHTGSHV
+459 TTASASVKFSEDKNSVNTGSTAALQNGKIKLV
-470 SQQKSSTASMAL
+470 SLGSVSNTCEIKYGAFSFNPSLEKAWFGSGISYISPDSFYSLKSPSTAYVYGKTSNTF
-482 TPSTT
+482 TPS
-487 QNTSY
+487 NN
-492 GWYPTGDFTISAA
+492 GL
-505 TAGTTSASQNS
+505 TSAGH
-516 ASSGTA
+516 SGFTDIVYDA
-522 TSTTTASYNWVGTN
+522 T
-536 NTGNH
+536 
-541 PFLNLG
+541 
-547 SSVSAGST
+547 
-555 VTFGKTVTTVPDY
+555 
-568 FLTSGVYAFET
+568 
-579 AAATLKRTYTA
+579 
-590 TGSSTASSTK
+590 
-600 STSGTPATPAMAL
+600 
-613 ASVGGD
+613 
-619 VYFGYYASNLGWTVN
+619 
-634 SKKVSVTNVG
+634 
-644 NVAQSVTITSNL
+644 
-656 TDTTTV
+656 
-662 TQSCAITEGVKLS
+662 
-675 SATGI
+675 
-680 KLNQVNSISKAITSV
+680 
-695 GQSSFGWIQ
+695 
-704 IPMTSANND
+704 
-713 LPSAGVTS
+713 
-721 SFTAS
+721 
-726 ENSISATRNSTSTQG
+726 
-741 TIYTAPNFAVASR
+741 
-754 SYPYFAMYM
+754 
-763 GHAPHNSGYKTNW
+763 
-776 TWSNNWGAWHDN
+776 
-788 SYTWTQGAGNGSA
+788 
-801 NYYGKG
+801 
-807 IYRESGLQ
+807 
-815 LGGNYYCAFATK
+815 
-827 DMAIRE
+827 
-833 MRRLFDTTAVT
+833 
-844 ATTTNTISGT
+844 
-854 FKTNTISIPAST
+854 
-866 TTTKTW
+866 
-872 STVNNAANVPVNG
+872 
-885 YPDGNNVKTANF
+885 
-897 GMAGNNMTIN
+897 
-907 AGAFLGAKSLT
+907 
-918 NAYLASTVKNIQG
+918 
-931 NAFYTRNTGT
+931 
-941 SDILYAY
+941 
-948 GKSNVGDFSV
+948 
-958 HTGLDTHNDI
+958 
-968 TAQYKPAL
+968 L

-981 FVGEYKVGNNVTAY
+981 FIDKFKVDDNVNAY

-1001 SNYLVNLAG
+1001 DNYLINLAG
-1010 SGATYD
+1010 SGSTYDTFTASTLPGWSATY
-1016 SYTASNRP
+1016 
-1024 GWAGSYGTKVTEV
+1024 GSKVTE
-1037 IIDDTVTSVGNY
+1037 IIVDDTVTTIGNY
-1049 MFYGHS
+1049 LFYGHS
-1055 ALQSVTFGTGV
+1055 ALEKVTFGSGLTR
-1066 TKIGDYAFANCTSF
+1066 IGDYAFANCTAF
-1080 ENQDAA
+1080 EAQDAE
-1086 WPCPVTE
+1086 WNCPVTE
-1093 FGSHAFANCSIKM
+1093 LGSYAFANCSIKK
-1106 AGIPSTILKLGSG
+1106 AGVPATITKLGSG
-1119 VFAGNPVQQIS
+1119 VFSGNPVEQIS
-1130 YRAKAASAHT
+1130 YRATAAAAHT
-1140 ADIVSFSGL
+1140 ADVVPFSGL
-1149 ADNVETLVIIG
+1149 ADSVDTTITIADS
-1160 NEVTSIPAFLFYKA
+1160 VTSIPAFMFYKA
-1174 EVEKITIG
+1174 EVEKINIG
-1182 PAVASIGE
+1182 SGVTSIGE
-1190 GAFSGSKTAII
+1190 AAFSGSKTAE
-1201 TVADGNTAYKAN
+1201 VAIPSGNAAYRVN
-1213 ADGNLYTADGLTMV
+1213 ADGNLYTADDLTIIA
-1227 TYLGRKQDAA
+1227 YLGKHQDAA
-1237 YTLASGVN
+1237 YTLATGVN

-1253 GHPYLERM
+1253 GHPFLERM
-1261 TFDATVINVGKEA
+1261 TFDATVINIGKEA
-1274 FFAAEKLESIAV
+1274 FFACDKLESIAV

-1294 FLSEVT
+1294 FLAEVT
-1300 VGDNWSGSAE
+1300 VGENWSGSAE

-1334 GRLAITGSGYM
+1334 GRLAITGSGLM
-1345 KNWASANAVDWYSK
+1345 KNWASASAVDWYSK

-1383 QNLADCVPPASV
+1383 ESLSDCVLPDSV
-1395 ENIGQ
+1395 SNIGQ
-1400 YAFFDCKAL
+1400 YAFFDCKGI
-1409 TFVRVP
+1409 TFFRVP
-1415 DKVKTISTY
+1415 DKVTTINTY
-1424 TFANCTAL
+1424 TFANCTSL
-1432 VWADCGLGVES
+1432 YWVDCGLGVQS
-1443 IEPFAFSGCSNA
+1443 IEPFAFAGCPTA
-1455 RYISINGSATEVKG
+1455 RYIAINGSAAEVKG

-1491 TDYTGIKDASTGSV
+1491 TDYTGINDAATGSV

-1510 RICYLKDIETGRL
+1510 RICYLKDIEQGRL
-1523 MDRYA
+1523 LKRYA
-1528 ANNTTAAIGASGS
+1528 ANNTTAAIGSTGS

-1554 SDNDG
+1554 SNNDG
-1559 KSDYLHVAG
+1559 KADYLHVAG

-1578 KTQVPWNAIRATL
+1578 KTQVPWNEIRETL

-1613 LQFARIGKGAATFS
+1613 LTFARIGKGAATFS

-1654 DSNVFVGAG
+1654 DSNVFVNAG
-1663 ASDGFSVVFED
+1663 ASAGFSVVFED

-1694 FGKGISSI
+1694 LGKGISSI

-1708 GCTGLK
+1708 GCTGMK

-1740 FTVEIAANVTKIP
+1740 FTVELAANVTKVP
-1753 DNLFYSTDGNPYCTS
+1753 DNLFYSTDGNPYVTS

-1788 NRLESAYFANCSM
+1788 NRLESAYFANCTM

-1836 NCMNLADFSINNDEA
+1836 NCMNLADFTISNDEA

-1952 VVGEGEMIDFATQE
+1952 VVGTGEMIDFQSQE

-1983 RVYVGDGITRIGN
+1983 RIYVGDGITRIGN

-2010 GHDVQEIGKYAFRD
+2010 GHDVEEIGKYAFRD
-2024 DIKVPEFDL
+2024 DVKVPEFDL
-2033 SSAKASLTNIDDGAF
+2033 STAKASLQNIEDGAF

-2054 STVNLSGCSGL
+2054 SSVNLSGCSGL

-2079 SIVYVSTD
+2079 SVVYVSTD

-2108 KTKVVTVRVF
+2108 KTKVVTVQVF
-2118 FTKDLVSQGVYNGKD
+2118 FTKDLASQGVYNGKD
-2133 VVWNVEATSNDNLI
+2133 VTWNVEASSNDNLI

-2154 TKGGQWTEITSA
+2154 EKGGQWTEITSA

-2171 INSTVRSSTL
+2171 IESTVNSSTL
-2181 TMDGSIVTLDKN
+2181 KMDGSIVTLDKN
-2193 GYYFYCEA
+2193 GYYFYVEA

-2246 TIIVTEGTA
+2246 TIIVTEGST
-2255 DNGLTPTYQYKLKAS
+2255 DNGVTPTYQYKLKAS

-2292 RAIINNDPNTASAP
+2292 RAIINNDPNTASEP
-2306 VKYIIKVDNSSPTV
+2306 VKYILKVDNSSPTV

-2350 NWYKTAADANDSNTT
+2350 NWYKAAADANDSNTT

-2372 PLMDGVDMNTVDL
+2372 PLMQGVDMNTVDL
-2385 SVRHIKGEGGKYT
+2385 SVRHIKAEGGKYT

-2408 KNETHSFNLNVDVD
+2408 KNETHTFELN
-2422 PTDAG
+2422 TAIDAG
-2427 VSNYVAA
+2427 DSAISNYVAA
-2434 TANTSLEKF
+2434 TSNSALEKF

-2451 DATKTD
+2451 DDTKTD

-2469 IPVPTDYDTTRI
+2469 IPVPADYDATRI
-2481 VVYGFNRTG
+2481 AVYGFNRTG

-2523 VSSAP
+2523 ASSTS
-2528 TGG
+2528 TGD

>member
-1 MQKKLSK
+1 MRKKLTK
-8 LLIILVLA
+8 LLLVLVLA

-38 TVWEVNTDTGVLK
+38 TVWEVNTDTGILK

-75 KELQFASATS
+75 TEIQFPSATS

-92 SDLVNLEKIEIP
+92 SDLVNVEKIEIP

-116 NCAGAKE
+116 NCAGVKE
-123 VYIPISVANWGGF
+123 IYIPISIANWGGF
-136 IFKDCVSIGYIFTE
+136 VFKDCVSVGYIFTE
-150 NTTNINMTTPIW
+150 NTTDINMTAPIW
-162 DSSVGSQAE
+162 DASVGSKAAD
-171 NGYVELQIESKSIGQ
+171 NYVELQIESKSIGQ

-221 NLNSATN
+221 NLSSATN

-239 VTVINLP
+239 VTTINLP
-246 VATTIGENAFYGCSG
+246 VATTIGEYAFYGCTG
-261 AESINLPVAT
+261 ADSINIPVAT
-271 SIGENAFKGC
+271 SIGDNAFENCTGAKKITVGATSVNYGNEVFKNC
-281 SGAKTIYLGATNITY
+281 SGCQELYLGAI
-296 GNNCFADTTGCTEI
+296 GFK
-310 YLGSINFAQNSNA
+310 QNSNA
-323 LSRMGSGK
+323 MNGMGSASGFK
-331 TLTMTLGKSVS
+331 VTLGKAITS
-342 AINGTLQTSH
+342 INGTLQTSY
-352 IGTTGSINLVLE
+352 IGTTKPMSLVLE
-364 EGSNLNSVGAS
+364 AGSKLSSIGTS
-375 AFENNSILTS
+375 AFEGNALLIS
-385 VDFSNSAK
+385 VDLNNRAEELALSD
-393 NVSYNAKAF
+393 KAF
-402 NNCANLKTFS
+402 YKCTSIKSFSTNTGSLSVGKLSLADLKKCENFQLNSKSTDIASSIETYSLVLTNPTSAWSATATEKISGIKINPTVYWTPWSAYYSVNGSGSYYMSQVYNNGANAANPEGGSLSFQNQSVTLNPKYEIENYSHPLENLGADGNGCDITIGESVVAIPDKMFS
-412 SNTGTATL
+412 SGIRYTISSNFPSAT
-420 TTLSFGNLKKLET
+420 
-433 LNWNAS
+433 S
-439 STTLGWSTQL
+439 STTATVNIPAKSKVY
-449 QAKVTFTSAA
+449 QASYNYNNAINSYTFTIPASNFNLSGNVTYGAKSNVNIISLPSGINIKNVTTNTNTKLTSIGVAAFGLDDRSVTSTVSLTNVTTPNTSGNGTIEDGTIVAYGASSNGYLSGWNKAHTITSGNNVNASNQSAK
-459 TTASSHTGSHV
+459 TTASASVKFSEDKNSVNTGSTAALQNGKIKLV
-470 SQQKSSTASMAL
+470 SLGSVSNTCEIKYGAFSFNPSLEKAWFGSGISYISPDSFYSLKSPSTAYVYGKTSNTF
-482 TPSTT
+482 TPS
-487 QNTSY
+487 NN
-492 GWYPTGDFTISAA
+492 GL
-505 TAGTTSASQNS
+505 TSAGH
-516 ASSGTA
+516 SGFTDIVYDA
-522 TSTTTASYNWVGTN
+522 T
-536 NTGNH
+536 
-541 PFLNLG
+541 
-547 SSVSAGST
+547 
-555 VTFGKTVTTVPDY
+555 
-568 FLTSGVYAFET
+568 
-579 AAATLKRTYTA
+579 
-590 TGSSTASSTK
+590 
-600 STSGTPATPAMAL
+600 
-613 ASVGGD
+613 
-619 VYFGYYASNLGWTVN
+619 
-634 SKKVSVTNVG
+634 
-644 NVAQSVTITSNL
+644 
-656 TDTTTV
+656 
-662 TQSCAITEGVKLS
+662 
-675 SATGI
+675 
-680 KLNQVNSISKAITSV
+680 
-695 GQSSFGWIQ
+695 
-704 IPMTSANND
+704 
-713 LPSAGVTS
+713 
-721 SFTAS
+721 
-726 ENSISATRNSTSTQG
+726 
-741 TIYTAPNFAVASR
+741 
-754 SYPYFAMYM
+754 
-763 GHAPHNSGYKTNW
+763 
-776 TWSNNWGAWHDN
+776 
-788 SYTWTQGAGNGSA
+788 
-801 NYYGKG
+801 
-807 IYRESGLQ
+807 
-815 LGGNYYCAFATK
+815 
-827 DMAIRE
+827 
-833 MRRLFDTTAVT
+833 
-844 ATTTNTISGT
+844 
-854 FKTNTISIPAST
+854 
-866 TTTKTW
+866 
-872 STVNNAANVPVNG
+872 
-885 YPDGNNVKTANF
+885 
-897 GMAGNNMTIN
+897 
-907 AGAFLGAKSLT
+907 
-918 NAYLASTVKNIQG
+918 
-931 NAFYTRNTGT
+931 
-941 SDILYAY
+941 
-948 GKSNVGDFSV
+948 
-958 HTGLDTHNDI
+958 
-968 TAQYKPAL
+968 L

-981 FVGEYKVGNNVTAY
+981 FIDKFKVGDNVNAY

-1001 SNYLVNLAG
+1001 DNYLINLAG
-1010 SGATYD
+1010 SGSTYDTFTASTLPGWSATY
-1016 SYTASNRP
+1016 
-1024 GWAGSYGTKVTEV
+1024 GSKVTE
-1037 IIDDTVTSVGNY
+1037 IIVDDTVTTIGNHL
-1049 MFYGHS
+1049 FYGHS
-1055 ALQSVTFGTGV
+1055 ALEKVTFGSGLTR
-1066 TKIGDYAFANCTSF
+1066 IGDYAFANCTAF
-1080 ENQDAA
+1080 EAQDAE
-1086 WPCPVTE
+1086 WNCPVTE
-1093 FGSHAFANCSIKM
+1093 FGSFAFANCSIKK
-1106 AGIPSTILKLGSG
+1106 AGVPATITKLGSG
-1119 VFAGNPVQQIS
+1119 VFSGNPVEQIS
-1130 YRAKAASAHT
+1130 YRATAAAAHT
-1140 ADIVSFSGL
+1140 ADVVPFSGL
-1149 ADNVETLVIIG
+1149 ADSVDTTITIADS
-1160 NEVTSIPAFLFYKA
+1160 VTSIPAFMFYKA
-1174 EVEKITIG
+1174 EVEKINIG
-1182 PAVASIGE
+1182 TGVASIGE
-1190 GAFSGSKTAII
+1190 AAFSGSKTAE
-1201 TVADGNTAYKAN
+1201 VAIPNGNATYRVN
-1213 ADGNLYTADGLTMV
+1213 ADGNLYTADNLTIV
-1227 TYLGRKQDAA
+1227 AYLGNHQDAA
-1237 YTLASGVN
+1237 YTLATGVN

-1253 GHPYLERM
+1253 GHPFLERM
-1261 TFDATVINVGKEA
+1261 TFDATVINIGKEA
-1274 FFAAEKLESIAV
+1274 FFACDKLESIAV

-1294 FLSEVT
+1294 FLAEVT
-1300 VGDNWSGSAE
+1300 VGENWSGSAE

-1334 GRLAITGSGYM
+1334 GRLAITGSGLM
-1345 KNWASANAVDWYSK
+1345 KNWASASAVDWYSK

-1383 QNLADCVPPASV
+1383 ESLSDCVLPDSV
-1395 ENIGQ
+1395 SNIGQ
-1400 YAFFDCKAL
+1400 YAFFDCKGI
-1409 TFVRVP
+1409 TFFRVP
-1415 DKVKTISTY
+1415 DKVTTINTY
-1424 TFANCTAL
+1424 TFANCTSL
-1432 VWADCGLGVES
+1432 YWVDCGLGVQS
-1443 IEPFAFSGCSNA
+1443 IEPFAFAGCPTA
-1455 RYISINGSATEVKG
+1455 RYIAINGSAAEVKG

-1491 TDYTGIKDASTGSV
+1491 TDYTGINDAATGSV

-1510 RICYLKDIETGRL
+1510 RICYLKDIEQGRL
-1523 MDRYA
+1523 LKRYA
-1528 ANNTTAAIGASGS
+1528 ANNTTAAIGSTGS

-1554 SDNDG
+1554 SNNDG
-1559 KSDYLHVAG
+1559 KADYLHVAG

-1578 KTQVPWNAIRATL
+1578 KTQVPWNEIRETL

-1613 LQFARIGKGAATFS
+1613 LTFARIGKGAATFS

-1635 SLKEFLCNV
+1635 ALKEFLCNV

-1654 DSNVFVGAG
+1654 DSNVFVNAG

-1694 FGKGISSI
+1694 LGKGISSI

-1708 GCTGLK
+1708 GCTGMK

-1740 FTVEIAANVTKIP
+1740 FTVELAANVTKLP
-1753 DNLFYSTDGNPYCTS
+1753 DNLFYSTDGNPYVTS

-1788 NRLESAYFANCSM
+1788 NRLESAYFANCTM

-1836 NCMNLADFSINNDEA
+1836 NCMNLADFTISNDEA

-1952 VVGEGEMIDFATQE
+1952 VVGTGEMIDFQSQE

-1983 RVYVGDGITRIGN
+1983 RIYVGDGITRIGN

-2010 GHDVQEIGKYAFRD
+2010 GHDVEEIGKYAFRD
-2024 DIKVPEFDL
+2024 DVKVPEFDL
-2033 SSAKASLTNIDDGAF
+2033 STAKASLQNIEDGAF

-2054 STVNLSGCSGL
+2054 SSVNLSGCSGL

-2079 SIVYVSTD
+2079 SVVYVSTD

-2108 KTKVVTVRVF
+2108 KTKVVTVQVF
-2118 FTKDLVSQGVYNGKD
+2118 FTKDLASQGVYNGKD
-2133 VVWNVEATSNDNLI
+2133 VTWNVEASSNDNLI

-2154 TKGGQWTEITSA
+2154 EKGGQWTEITSA

-2171 INSTVRSSTL
+2171 IESTVNSSTL
-2181 TMDGSIVTLDKN
+2181 KMDGSIVTLDKN
-2193 GYYFYCEA
+2193 GYYFYVEA

-2246 TIIVTEGTA
+2246 TIIVTEGST
-2255 DNGLTPTYQYKLKAS
+2255 DNGVTPTYQYKLKAS

-2292 RAIINNDPNTASAP
+2292 RAIINNDPNTASEP
-2306 VKYIIKVDNSSPTV
+2306 VKYILKVDNSSPTV

-2350 NWYKTAADANDSNTT
+2350 NWYKAAADANDSNTT

-2372 PLMDGVDMNTVDL
+2372 PLMQGVDMNTVDL
-2385 SVRHIKGEGGKYT
+2385 SVRHIKAEGGKYT

-2408 KNETHSFNLNVDVD
+2408 KNETHTFELN
-2422 PTDAG
+2422 TAIDAG
-2427 VSNYVAA
+2427 DSAISNYVAA
-2434 TANTSLEKF
+2434 TSNSALEKF

-2451 DATKTD
+2451 DDTKTD

-2469 IPVPTDYDTTRI
+2469 IPVPADYDATRI
-2481 VVYGFNRTG
+2481 AVYGFNRTG

-2523 VSSAP
+2523 ASSTS
-2528 TGG
+2528 TGD

>member
-1 MQKKLSK
+1 MRKKLTK
-8 LLIILVLA
+8 LLLVLVLA

-38 TVWEVNTDTGVLK
+38 TVWEVNTDTGILK

-75 KELQFASATS
+75 TEIQFPSATS

-92 SDLVNLEKIEIP
+92 SDLVNVEKIEIP

-116 NCAGAKE
+116 NCAGVKE
-123 VYIPISVANWGGF
+123 IYIPISIANWGGF
-136 IFKDCVSIGYIFTE
+136 VFKDCVSVGYIFTE
-150 NTTNINMTTPIW
+150 NTTDINMTAPIW
-162 DSSVGSQAE
+162 DASVGSKAAD
-171 NGYVELQIESKSIGQ
+171 NYVELQIESKSIGQ

-221 NLNSATN
+221 NLSSATN

-239 VTVINLP
+239 VTTINLP
-246 VATTIGENAFYGCSG
+246 VATTIGEYAFYGCTG
-261 AESINLPVAT
+261 ADSINIPVAT
-271 SIGENAFKGC
+271 SIGDNAFENCTGAKKLTVGATSVNYGNEVFKNC
-281 SGAKTIYLGATNITY
+281 SGCQELYLGAI
-296 GNNCFADTTGCTEI
+296 GFK
-310 YLGSINFAQNSNA
+310 QNSNA
-323 LSRMGSGK
+323 MNGMGSASGFK
-331 TLTMTLGKSVS
+331 VTLGKAITS
-342 AINGTLQTSH
+342 INGTLQTSY
-352 IGTTGSINLVLE
+352 IGTTKPMSLVLE
-364 EGSNLNSVGAS
+364 AGSKLSSIGTS
-375 AFENNSILTS
+375 AFEGNALLIS
-385 VDFSNSAK
+385 VDLSNRAEELALSD
-393 NVSYNAKAF
+393 KAF
-402 NNCANLKTFS
+402 YKCTSIKSFSTNTGSLSVGKLSLADLKKCENFQLNSKSTDIASSIETYSLVLTNPTSAWSATATEKISGIKINPTVYWTTWSAYYSVNGSGSYYMSQVYNNGANAANPEGGSLSFQNQSVTLNPKYEIENYSHPLENLGADGNGCDITIGESVVAIPDKMFS
-412 SNTGTATL
+412 SGIRYTISSNFPSAT
-420 TTLSFGNLKKLET
+420 
-433 LNWNAS
+433 S
-439 STTLGWSTQL
+439 STTATVNIPAKSKVY
-449 QAKVTFTSAA
+449 QASYNYNNEINSYTFTIPASNRNLSGNVTYGAKSNVNIISLPSGINIKNVTTNTNTKLTSIGVAA
-459 TTASSHTGSHV
+459 FGLDDRSVTSTVSLTNVTTPNTSGNGTIEDGTIVAYGASSNGYLTGWNKAHTITSGNNVNASNQSVKTTASASVKFSEDKNSVNTGSTAALQNGKIKLV
-470 SQQKSSTASMAL
+470 SLGSVSNTCEIKYGAFSFNPSLEKAWFGSGISYISPDSFYSLKSPSTAYVYGKTSNTF
-482 TPSTT
+482 TPS
-487 QNTSY
+487 NN
-492 GWYPTGDFTISAA
+492 GL
-505 TAGTTSASQNS
+505 TSAGH
-516 ASSGTA
+516 SGFTDIVYDA
-522 TSTTTASYNWVGTN
+522 T
-536 NTGNH
+536 
-541 PFLNLG
+541 
-547 SSVSAGST
+547 
-555 VTFGKTVTTVPDY
+555 
-568 FLTSGVYAFET
+568 
-579 AAATLKRTYTA
+579 
-590 TGSSTASSTK
+590 
-600 STSGTPATPAMAL
+600 
-613 ASVGGD
+613 
-619 VYFGYYASNLGWTVN
+619 
-634 SKKVSVTNVG
+634 
-644 NVAQSVTITSNL
+644 
-656 TDTTTV
+656 
-662 TQSCAITEGVKLS
+662 
-675 SATGI
+675 
-680 KLNQVNSISKAITSV
+680 
-695 GQSSFGWIQ
+695 
-704 IPMTSANND
+704 
-713 LPSAGVTS
+713 
-721 SFTAS
+721 
-726 ENSISATRNSTSTQG
+726 
-741 TIYTAPNFAVASR
+741 
-754 SYPYFAMYM
+754 
-763 GHAPHNSGYKTNW
+763 
-776 TWSNNWGAWHDN
+776 
-788 SYTWTQGAGNGSA
+788 
-801 NYYGKG
+801 
-807 IYRESGLQ
+807 
-815 LGGNYYCAFATK
+815 
-827 DMAIRE
+827 
-833 MRRLFDTTAVT
+833 
-844 ATTTNTISGT
+844 
-854 FKTNTISIPAST
+854 
-866 TTTKTW
+866 
-872 STVNNAANVPVNG
+872 
-885 YPDGNNVKTANF
+885 
-897 GMAGNNMTIN
+897 
-907 AGAFLGAKSLT
+907 
-918 NAYLASTVKNIQG
+918 
-931 NAFYTRNTGT
+931 
-941 SDILYAY
+941 
-948 GKSNVGDFSV
+948 
-958 HTGLDTHNDI
+958 
-968 TAQYKPAL
+968 L

-981 FVGEYKVGNNVTAY
+981 FIDKFKVGDNVNAY

-1001 SNYLVNLAG
+1001 DNYLINLAG
-1010 SGATYD
+1010 SGSTYDTFTANTLPGWSATY
-1016 SYTASNRP
+1016 
-1024 GWAGSYGTKVTEV
+1024 GSKVTE
-1037 IIDDTVTSVGNY
+1037 IIVDDTVTTIGNY
-1049 MFYGHS
+1049 LFYGHS
-1055 ALQSVTFGTGV
+1055 ALQKVTFGSGLTR
-1066 TKIGDYAFANCTSF
+1066 IGDYAFANCTAF
-1080 ENQDAA
+1080 EAQDAE
-1086 WPCPVTE
+1086 WNCPVTE
-1093 FGSHAFANCSIKM
+1093 FGSYAFANCSIKK
-1106 AGIPSTILKLGSG
+1106 AGIPATITKLGSG
-1119 VFAGNPVQQIS
+1119 VFSGNPVEQIS
-1130 YRAKAASAHT
+1130 YRATAAAAHT
-1140 ADIVSFSGL
+1140 ADVVPFSGL
-1149 ADNVETLVIIG
+1149 ADSVDTTITIADS
-1160 NEVTSIPAFLFYKA
+1160 VTSIPAFMFYKA
-1174 EVEKITIG
+1174 EVEKINIG
-1182 PAVASIGE
+1182 TGVTSIGE
-1190 GAFSGSKTAII
+1190 AAFSGSKTAE
-1201 TVADGNTAYKAN
+1201 VAIPNGNAAYRVN
-1213 ADGNLYTADGLTMV
+1213 ADGNLYTADNLTIIA
-1227 TYLGRKQDAA
+1227 YLGKHQDAA
-1237 YTLASGVN
+1237 YTLATGVN
-1245 TIAAGAFY
+1245 TIASGAFY
-1253 GHPYLERM
+1253 GHPFLERM
-1261 TFDATVINVGKEA
+1261 TFDATVINIGKEA
-1274 FFAAEKLESIAV
+1274 FFACDKLESIAV

-1294 FLSEVT
+1294 FLAEVT
-1300 VGDNWSGSAE
+1300 VGENWSGSAE

-1334 GRLAITGSGYM
+1334 GRLAITGSGLM
-1345 KNWASANAVDWYSK
+1345 KNWASASAVDWYSK

-1383 QNLADCVPPASV
+1383 ESLSDCVLPDSV
-1395 ENIGQ
+1395 SSIGQ
-1400 YAFFDCKAL
+1400 YAFFDCKGI
-1409 TFVRVP
+1409 TFFRVP
-1415 DKVKTISTY
+1415 NKVTTINTY
-1424 TFANCTAL
+1424 TFANCTSL
-1432 VWADCGLGVES
+1432 YWVDCGLGVQS
-1443 IEPFAFSGCSNA
+1443 IEPFAFAGCPTA
-1455 RYISINGSATEVKG
+1455 RYIAINGSATEVKG

-1491 TDYTGIKDASTGSV
+1491 TDYTGINDAATGSV

-1510 RICYLKDIETGRL
+1510 RICYLKDIEQGRL
-1523 MDRYA
+1523 LKRYA
-1528 ANNTTAAIGASGS
+1528 ANNTTAAIGSTGS

-1554 SDNDG
+1554 SNNDG
-1559 KSDYLHVAG
+1559 KADYLHVAG

-1578 KTQVPWNAIRATL
+1578 KTQVPWNEIRETL

-1613 LQFARIGKGAATFS
+1613 LTFARIGKGAATFS

-1654 DSNVFVGAG
+1654 DSNVFVNAG

-1694 FGKGISSI
+1694 LGKGISSI

-1708 GCTGLK
+1708 GCTGMK

-1740 FTVEIAANVTKIP
+1740 FTVELAANVTKLP
-1753 DNLFYSTDGNPYCTS
+1753 DNLFYSTDGNPYVTS

-1788 NRLESAYFANCSM
+1788 NRLESAYFANCTM

-1836 NCMNLADFSINNDEA
+1836 NCMNLADFTISNDEA

-1952 VVGEGEMIDFATQE
+1952 VVGTGEMIDFQSQE

-1983 RVYVGDGITRIGN
+1983 RIYVGDGITRIGN

-2010 GHDVQEIGKYAFRD
+2010 GHDVEEIGKYAFRD
-2024 DIKVPEFDL
+2024 DVKVPEFDL
-2033 SSAKASLTNIDDGAF
+2033 STAKASLQNIEDGAF

-2054 STVNLSGCSGL
+2054 SSVNLSGCSGL

-2079 SIVYVSTD
+2079 SVVYVSTD

-2108 KTKVVTVRVF
+2108 KTKVVTVQVF
-2118 FTKDLVSQGVYNGKD
+2118 FTKDLASQGVYNGKD
-2133 VVWNVEATSNDNLI
+2133 VTWNVEASSNDNLI

-2154 TKGGQWTEITSA
+2154 EKGGQWTEITSA

-2171 INSTVRSSTL
+2171 IESTVNSSTL
-2181 TMDGSIVTLDKN
+2181 KMDGSIVTLDKN
-2193 GYYFYCEA
+2193 GYYFYVEA

-2246 TIIVTEGTA
+2246 TIIVTEGST
-2255 DNGLTPTYQYKLKAS
+2255 DNGVTPTYQYKLKAS

-2292 RAIINNDPNTASAP
+2292 RAIINNDPNTASEP
-2306 VKYIIKVDNSSPTV
+2306 VKYILKVDNSSPTV

-2372 PLMDGVDMNTVDL
+2372 PLMQGVDMNTVDL
-2385 SVRHIKGEGGKYT
+2385 SVRHIKADGGKYT

-2408 KNETHSFNLNVDVD
+2408 KNETHSFELN
-2422 PTDAG
+2422 TAIDAG
-2427 VSNYVAA
+2427 DSAISNYVAA
-2434 TANTSLEKF
+2434 TSNSALEKF

-2451 DATKTD
+2451 DDTKTD

-2469 IPVPTDYDTTRI
+2469 IPVPADYDATRI
-2481 VVYGFNRTG
+2481 AIYGFNRTG

-2523 VSSAP
+2523 ASSAS
-2528 TGG
+2528 TGD

>member
-1 MQKKLSK
+1 MRKKLTK
-8 LLIILVLA
+8 LLLVLVLA

-38 TVWEVNTDTGVLK
+38 TVWEVNTDTGILK

-75 KELQFASATS
+75 TEIQFPSATS

-92 SDLVNLEKIEIP
+92 SDLVNVEKIEIP

-116 NCAGAKE
+116 NCAGVKE
-123 VYIPISVANWGGF
+123 IYIPISIANWGGF
-136 IFKDCVSIGYIFTE
+136 VFKDCVSVGYIFTE
-150 NTTNINMTTPIW
+150 NTTDINMTAPIW
-162 DSSVGSQAE
+162 DASVGSKAAD
-171 NGYVELQIESKSIGQ
+171 NYVELQIESKSIGQ

-221 NLNSATN
+221 NLSSATN

-239 VTVINLP
+239 VTTINLP
-246 VATTIGENAFYGCSG
+246 VATTIGEYAFYGCTG
-261 AESINLPVAT
+261 ADSINIPVAT
-271 SIGENAFKGC
+271 SIGDNAFENCTGAKKITVGATSVNYGNEVFKNC
-281 SGAKTIYLGATNITY
+281 SGCQELYLGAI
-296 GNNCFADTTGCTEI
+296 GFK
-310 YLGSINFAQNSNA
+310 QNSNA
-323 LSRMGSGK
+323 MNGMGSASGFK
-331 TLTMTLGKSVS
+331 VTLGKAITS
-342 AINGTLQTSH
+342 INGTLQTSY
-352 IGTTGSINLVLE
+352 IGTTKPISLVLE
-364 EGSNLNSVGAS
+364 AGSKLSSIGTS
-375 AFENNSILTS
+375 AFEGNALLIS
-385 VDFSNSAK
+385 VDLNNRAEELALSD
-393 NVSYNAKAF
+393 KAF
-402 NNCANLKTFS
+402 YKCTSIKSFSTNTGSLSIGKLSLADLKKCENFQLNSKSTDIASSIETYSLVLTNPTSAWSATATEKISGIKINPTVYWTSWSAYYSVNGSGSYYMSQVNNNGANAANPEGGSLSFQNQSVTLNPKYEIENYSHPLENLGADGNGCDITIGESVVAIPDKMFS
-412 SNTGTATL
+412 SGIRYTISSNFPSAT
-420 TTLSFGNLKKLET
+420 
-433 LNWNAS
+433 S
-439 STTLGWSTQL
+439 STTATVNIPAKSKVY
-449 QAKVTFTSAA
+449 QASYNYNNAINSYTFTIPASNRNLSGNVTYGAKSNVNIISLPSGINIKNVTTNTNTKLTSIGVAAFGLDDRSVTSTVSLTNVTTPNTSGNGTIEDGTIVAYGASSNGYLSGWNKAHTITSGNNVNASNQSAK
-459 TTASSHTGSHV
+459 TTASASVKFSEDKNSVNTGSTAALQNGKIKLV
-470 SQQKSSTASMAL
+470 SLGSVSNTCEIKYGAFSFNPSLEKAWFGSGISYISPDSFYSLKSPSTAYVYGKTSNTF
-482 TPSTT
+482 TPS
-487 QNTSY
+487 NN
-492 GWYPTGDFTISAA
+492 GL
-505 TAGTTSASQNS
+505 TSAGH
-516 ASSGTA
+516 SGFTDIVYDA
-522 TSTTTASYNWVGTN
+522 T
-536 NTGNH
+536 
-541 PFLNLG
+541 
-547 SSVSAGST
+547 
-555 VTFGKTVTTVPDY
+555 
-568 FLTSGVYAFET
+568 
-579 AAATLKRTYTA
+579 
-590 TGSSTASSTK
+590 
-600 STSGTPATPAMAL
+600 
-613 ASVGGD
+613 
-619 VYFGYYASNLGWTVN
+619 
-634 SKKVSVTNVG
+634 
-644 NVAQSVTITSNL
+644 
-656 TDTTTV
+656 
-662 TQSCAITEGVKLS
+662 
-675 SATGI
+675 
-680 KLNQVNSISKAITSV
+680 
-695 GQSSFGWIQ
+695 
-704 IPMTSANND
+704 
-713 LPSAGVTS
+713 
-721 SFTAS
+721 
-726 ENSISATRNSTSTQG
+726 
-741 TIYTAPNFAVASR
+741 
-754 SYPYFAMYM
+754 
-763 GHAPHNSGYKTNW
+763 
-776 TWSNNWGAWHDN
+776 
-788 SYTWTQGAGNGSA
+788 
-801 NYYGKG
+801 
-807 IYRESGLQ
+807 
-815 LGGNYYCAFATK
+815 
-827 DMAIRE
+827 
-833 MRRLFDTTAVT
+833 
-844 ATTTNTISGT
+844 
-854 FKTNTISIPAST
+854 
-866 TTTKTW
+866 
-872 STVNNAANVPVNG
+872 
-885 YPDGNNVKTANF
+885 
-897 GMAGNNMTIN
+897 
-907 AGAFLGAKSLT
+907 
-918 NAYLASTVKNIQG
+918 
-931 NAFYTRNTGT
+931 
-941 SDILYAY
+941 
-948 GKSNVGDFSV
+948 
-958 HTGLDTHNDI
+958 
-968 TAQYKPAL
+968 L

-981 FVGEYKVGNNVTAY
+981 FIDKFKVGDNVNAY

-1001 SNYLVNLAG
+1001 DNYLINLAG
-1010 SGATYD
+1010 SGSTYDTFTASTLPGWSATY
-1016 SYTASNRP
+1016 
-1024 GWAGSYGTKVTEV
+1024 GSKVTE
-1037 IIDDTVTSVGNY
+1037 IIVDDTVTTIGNY
-1049 MFYGHS
+1049 LFYGHS
-1055 ALQSVTFGTGV
+1055 ALQKVTFGSGLTR
-1066 TKIGDYAFANCTSF
+1066 IGDYAFANCTAF
-1080 ENQDAA
+1080 EAQDAE
-1086 WPCPVTE
+1086 WNCPVTE
-1093 FGSHAFANCSIKM
+1093 FGSYAFANCSIKN
-1106 AGIPSTILKLGSG
+1106 AGIPATITKLGIG
-1119 VFAGNPVQQIS
+1119 VFSGNPVEQIS
-1130 YRAKAASAHT
+1130 YRATAAAAHT
-1140 ADIVSFSGL
+1140 ADVVPFSGL
-1149 ADNVETLVIIG
+1149 ADSVDTTITIADS
-1160 NEVTSIPAFLFYKA
+1160 VTSVPAFMFYKA
-1174 EVEKITIG
+1174 EVEKINIG
-1182 PAVASIGE
+1182 TGVASIGE
-1190 GAFSGSKTAII
+1190 AAFSGSKTAE
-1201 TVADGNTAYKAN
+1201 VAIPNGNAAYRVN
-1213 ADGNLYTADGLTMV
+1213 ADGNLYTADNLTIIA
-1227 TYLGRKQDAA
+1227 YLGKHQDAA
-1237 YTLASGVN
+1237 YTLATGVN

-1261 TFDATVINVGKEA
+1261 TFDATVINIGKEA
-1274 FFAAEKLESIAV
+1274 FFACEKLESIAV

-1294 FLSEVT
+1294 FLAEVT
-1300 VGDNWSGSAE
+1300 VGENWSGNAE

-1316 SWDIGVT
+1316 AWDIGVT

-1334 GRLAITGSGYM
+1334 GRLAITGSGLM
-1345 KNWASANAVDWYSK
+1345 KNWASASAVDWYSK

-1383 QNLADCVPPASV
+1383 ESLSDCVLPDSV
-1395 ENIGQ
+1395 SSIGQ
-1400 YAFFDCKAL
+1400 YAFFDCKGI
-1409 TFVRVP
+1409 TFFRVP
-1415 DKVKTISTY
+1415 DKVTTINTY
-1424 TFANCTAL
+1424 TFANCTSL
-1432 VWADCGLGVES
+1432 YWVDCGLGVQS
-1443 IEPFAFSGCSNA
+1443 IEPFAFAGCPTA
-1455 RYISINGSATEVKG
+1455 RYIAINGSATEVKG

-1491 TDYTGIKDASTGSV
+1491 TDYTGINDAATGSV

-1510 RICYLKDIETGRL
+1510 RICYLKDIEQGRL
-1523 MDRYA
+1523 LKRYA
-1528 ANNTTAAIGASGS
+1528 ANNTTAAIGSTGS

-1554 SDNDG
+1554 SNNDG
-1559 KSDYLHVAG
+1559 KADYLHVAG

-1578 KTQVPWNAIRATL
+1578 KTQVPWNEIRETL

-1613 LQFARIGKGAATFS
+1613 LTFARIGKGAATFS

-1654 DSNVFVGAG
+1654 DSNVFVNAG

-1694 FGKGISSI
+1694 LGKGISSI

-1708 GCTGLK
+1708 GCTGMK

-1740 FTVEIAANVTKIP
+1740 FTVELAANVTKLP
-1753 DNLFYSTDGNPYCTS
+1753 DNLFYSTDGNPYVTS

-1788 NRLESAYFANCSM
+1788 NRLESAYFANCTM

-1836 NCMNLADFSINNDEA
+1836 NCMNLADFTISNDEA

-1952 VVGEGEMIDFATQE
+1952 VVGTGEMIDFQSQE
-1966 GINWPRSSNND
+1966 GTNWPRSSNND

-1983 RVYVGDGITRIGN
+1983 RIYVGDGITRIGN

-2010 GHDVQEIGKYAFRD
+2010 GHDVEEIGKYAFRD
-2024 DIKVPEFDL
+2024 DVKVPEFDL
-2033 SSAKASLTNIDDGAF
+2033 STAKASLQNIEDGAF

-2054 STVNLSGCSGL
+2054 SSVNLSGCSGL

-2079 SIVYVSTD
+2079 SVVYVSTD

-2108 KTKVVTVRVF
+2108 KTKVVTVQVF
-2118 FTKDLVSQGVYNGKD
+2118 FTKDLASQGVYNGKD
-2133 VVWNVEATSNDNLI
+2133 VTWNVEASSNDNLI

-2154 TKGGQWTEITSA
+2154 EKGGQWTEITSA

-2171 INSTVRSSTL
+2171 IESTVNSSTL
-2181 TMDGSIVTLDKN
+2181 KMDGSIVTLDKN
-2193 GYYFYCEA
+2193 GYYFYVEA

-2246 TIIVTEGTA
+2246 TIIVTEGST
-2255 DNGLTPTYQYKLKAS
+2255 DNGVTPTYQYKLKAS

-2292 RAIINNDPNTASAP
+2292 RAIINNDPNTASEP
-2306 VKYIIKVDNSSPTV
+2306 VKYILKVDNSSPTV

-2372 PLMDGVDMNTVDL
+2372 PLMQGVDMNTVDL
-2385 SVRHIKGEGGKYT
+2385 SVRHIKADGGKYT

-2408 KNETHSFNLNVDVD
+2408 KNETHSFELN
-2422 PTDAG
+2422 TAIDAG
-2427 VSNYVAA
+2427 DSAISNYVAA
-2434 TANTSLEKF
+2434 TSNSALEKF

-2451 DATKTD
+2451 DDTKTD

-2469 IPVPTDYDTTRI
+2469 IPVPADYDATRI
-2481 VVYGFNRTG
+2481 AIYGFNRTG

-2523 VSSAP
+2523 ASSAS
-2528 TGG
+2528 TGD

>member
-1 MQKKLSK
+1 MRKKLTK
-8 LLIILVLA
+8 LLLVLVLA

-38 TVWEVNTDTGVLK
+38 TVWEVNTDTGILK

-75 KELQFASATS
+75 TEIQFPSATS

-92 SDLVNLEKIEIP
+92 SDLVNVEKIEIP

-116 NCAGAKE
+116 NCAGVKE
-123 VYIPISVANWGGF
+123 IYIPISIANWGGF
-136 IFKDCVSIGYIFTE
+136 VFKDCVSVGYIFTE
-150 NTTNINMTTPIW
+150 NTTDINMTAPIW
-162 DSSVGSQAE
+162 DASVGSKAAD
-171 NGYVELQIESKSIGQ
+171 NYVELQIESKSIGQ

-221 NLNSATN
+221 NLSSATN

-239 VTVINLP
+239 VTTINLP
-246 VATTIGENAFYGCSG
+246 VATTIGEYAFYGCTG
-261 AESINLPVAT
+261 ADSINIPVAT
-271 SIGENAFKGC
+271 SIGDNAFENCTGAKKITVGATSVNYGNEVFKNC
-281 SGAKTIYLGATNITY
+281 SGCQELYLGAI
-296 GNNCFADTTGCTEI
+296 GFK
-310 YLGSINFAQNSNA
+310 QNSNA
-323 LSRMGSGK
+323 MNGMGSASGFK
-331 TLTMTLGKSVS
+331 VTLGKAITS
-342 AINGTLQTSH
+342 INGTLQTSY
-352 IGTTGSINLVLE
+352 IGTTKPISLVLE
-364 EGSNLNSVGAS
+364 AGSKLSSIGTS
-375 AFENNSILTS
+375 AFEGNALLIS
-385 VDFSNSAK
+385 VDLNNRAEELALSD
-393 NVSYNAKAF
+393 KAF
-402 NNCANLKTFS
+402 YKCTSIKSFSTNTGSLSIGKLSLADLKKCENFQLNSKSTDIASSIETYSLVLTNPTSAWSATATEKISGIKINPTVYWTSWSAYYSVNGSGSYYMSQVYNNGANAANPEGGSLSFQNQSVTLNPKYEIENYSHPLENLGADGNGCDITIGESVVAIPDKMFS
-412 SNTGTATL
+412 SGIRYTISSNFPSAT
-420 TTLSFGNLKKLET
+420 
-433 LNWNAS
+433 S
-439 STTLGWSTQL
+439 STTATVNIPAKSKVYQASYNYNNAINSYTFNIPASNRNLSGNVTYGAKSNVNIISLPSGINIKNVTTNTNTKLTSIGVAAFGLDDRSVTSTVSLTNVTTPNTSGNGTIEDGTIVAYGASSNGYLSGWNKAHTITSGNNVNASNQS
-449 QAKVTFTSAA
+449 AK
-459 TTASSHTGSHV
+459 TTASASVKFSEDKNSVNTGSTAALQNGKIKLV
-470 SQQKSSTASMAL
+470 SLGSVSNTCEIKYGAFSFNPSLEKAWFGSGISYISPDSFYSLKSPSTAYVYGKTSNTF
-482 TPSTT
+482 TPS
-487 QNTSY
+487 NN
-492 GWYPTGDFTISAA
+492 GL
-505 TAGTTSASQNS
+505 TSAGH
-516 ASSGTA
+516 SGFTDIVYDA
-522 TSTTTASYNWVGTN
+522 T
-536 NTGNH
+536 
-541 PFLNLG
+541 
-547 SSVSAGST
+547 
-555 VTFGKTVTTVPDY
+555 
-568 FLTSGVYAFET
+568 
-579 AAATLKRTYTA
+579 
-590 TGSSTASSTK
+590 
-600 STSGTPATPAMAL
+600 
-613 ASVGGD
+613 
-619 VYFGYYASNLGWTVN
+619 
-634 SKKVSVTNVG
+634 
-644 NVAQSVTITSNL
+644 
-656 TDTTTV
+656 
-662 TQSCAITEGVKLS
+662 
-675 SATGI
+675 
-680 KLNQVNSISKAITSV
+680 
-695 GQSSFGWIQ
+695 
-704 IPMTSANND
+704 
-713 LPSAGVTS
+713 
-721 SFTAS
+721 
-726 ENSISATRNSTSTQG
+726 
-741 TIYTAPNFAVASR
+741 
-754 SYPYFAMYM
+754 
-763 GHAPHNSGYKTNW
+763 
-776 TWSNNWGAWHDN
+776 
-788 SYTWTQGAGNGSA
+788 
-801 NYYGKG
+801 
-807 IYRESGLQ
+807 
-815 LGGNYYCAFATK
+815 
-827 DMAIRE
+827 
-833 MRRLFDTTAVT
+833 
-844 ATTTNTISGT
+844 
-854 FKTNTISIPAST
+854 
-866 TTTKTW
+866 
-872 STVNNAANVPVNG
+872 
-885 YPDGNNVKTANF
+885 
-897 GMAGNNMTIN
+897 
-907 AGAFLGAKSLT
+907 
-918 NAYLASTVKNIQG
+918 
-931 NAFYTRNTGT
+931 
-941 SDILYAY
+941 
-948 GKSNVGDFSV
+948 
-958 HTGLDTHNDI
+958 
-968 TAQYKPAL
+968 L

-981 FVGEYKVGNNVTAY
+981 FIDKFKVGDNVNAY

-1001 SNYLVNLAG
+1001 DNYLINLAG
-1010 SGATYD
+1010 SGSTYDTFTASTLPGWSATY
-1016 SYTASNRP
+1016 
-1024 GWAGSYGTKVTEV
+1024 GSKVTE
-1037 IIDDTVTSVGNY
+1037 IIVDDTVTTIGNY
-1049 MFYGHS
+1049 LFYGHS
-1055 ALQSVTFGTGV
+1055 ALQKVTFGSGLTR
-1066 TKIGDYAFANCTSF
+1066 IGDYAFANCTAF
-1080 ENQDAA
+1080 EAQDAE
-1086 WPCPVTE
+1086 WNCPVTE
-1093 FGSHAFANCSIKM
+1093 FGSYAFANCSIKN
-1106 AGIPSTILKLGSG
+1106 AGIPATITKLGIG
-1119 VFAGNPVQQIS
+1119 VFSGNPVEQIS
-1130 YRAKAASAHT
+1130 YRATAAAAHT
-1140 ADIVSFSGL
+1140 ADVVPFSGL
-1149 ADNVETLVIIG
+1149 ADSVDTTITIADS
-1160 NEVTSIPAFLFYKA
+1160 VTSVPAFMFYKA
-1174 EVEKITIG
+1174 EVEKINIG
-1182 PAVASIGE
+1182 TGVASIGE
-1190 GAFSGSKTAII
+1190 AAFSGSKTAE
-1201 TVADGNTAYKAN
+1201 VAIPNGNAAYRVN
-1213 ADGNLYTADGLTMV
+1213 ADGNLYTADNLTIIA
-1227 TYLGRKQDAA
+1227 YLGKHQDAA
-1237 YTLASGVN
+1237 YTLATGVN

-1261 TFDATVINVGKEA
+1261 TFDATVINIGKEA
-1274 FFAAEKLESIAV
+1274 FFACEKLESIAV

-1294 FLSEVT
+1294 FLAEVT
-1300 VGDNWSGSAE
+1300 VGENWSGNAE

-1316 SWDIGVT
+1316 AWDIGVT

-1334 GRLAITGSGYM
+1334 GRLAITGSGLM
-1345 KNWASANAVDWYSK
+1345 KNWASASAVDWYSK

-1383 QNLADCVPPASV
+1383 ESLSDCVLPDSV
-1395 ENIGQ
+1395 SSIGQ
-1400 YAFFDCKAL
+1400 YAFFDCKGI
-1409 TFVRVP
+1409 TFFRVP
-1415 DKVKTISTY
+1415 DKVTTINTY
-1424 TFANCTAL
+1424 TFANCTSL
-1432 VWADCGLGVES
+1432 YWVDCGLGVQS
-1443 IEPFAFSGCSNA
+1443 IEPFAFAGCPTA
-1455 RYISINGSATEVKG
+1455 RYIAINGSATEVKG

-1491 TDYTGIKDASTGSV
+1491 TDYTGINDAATGSV

-1510 RICYLKDIETGRL
+1510 RICYLKDIEQGRL
-1523 MDRYA
+1523 LKRYA
-1528 ANNTTAAIGASGS
+1528 ANNTTAAIGSTGS

-1554 SDNDG
+1554 SNNDG
-1559 KSDYLHVAG
+1559 KADYLHVAG

-1578 KTQVPWNAIRATL
+1578 KTQVPWNEIRETL

-1613 LQFARIGKGAATFS
+1613 LTFARIGKGAATFS

-1654 DSNVFVGAG
+1654 DSNVFVNAG

-1694 FGKGISSI
+1694 LGKGISSI

-1708 GCTGLK
+1708 GCTGMK

-1740 FTVEIAANVTKIP
+1740 FTVELAANVTKVP
-1753 DNLFYSTDGNPYCTS
+1753 DNLFYSTDGNPYVTS

-1788 NRLESAYFANCSM
+1788 NRLESAYFANCTM

-1836 NCMNLADFSINNDEA
+1836 NCMNLADFTISNDEA

-1952 VVGEGEMIDFATQE
+1952 VVGTGEMIDFQSQE

-1983 RVYVGDGITRIGN
+1983 RIYVGDGITRIGN

-2010 GHDVQEIGKYAFRD
+2010 GHDVEEIGKYAFRD
-2024 DIKVPEFDL
+2024 DVKVPEFDM
-2033 SSAKASLTNIDDGAF
+2033 STAKVSLQNIEDGAF

-2054 STVNLSGCSGL
+2054 SSVNLSGCSGL

-2079 SIVYVSTD
+2079 SVVYVSTD

-2108 KTKVVTVRVF
+2108 KTKVVTVQVF
-2118 FTKDLVSQGVYNGKD
+2118 FTKDLASQGVYNGKD
-2133 VVWNVEATSNDNLI
+2133 VTWNVEASSNDNLI

-2154 TKGGQWTEITSA
+2154 EKGGQWTEITSA

-2171 INSTVRSSTL
+2171 IESTVNSSTL
-2181 TMDGSIVTLDKN
+2181 KMDGSIVTLDKN
-2193 GYYFYCEA
+2193 GYYFYVEA

-2246 TIIVTEGTA
+2246 TIIVTEGST
-2255 DNGLTPTYQYKLKAS
+2255 DNGVTPTYQYKLKAS

-2292 RAIINNDPNTASAP
+2292 RAIINNDPNTASEP
-2306 VKYIIKVDNSSPTV
+2306 VKYILKVDNSSPTV

-2372 PLMDGVDMNTVDL
+2372 PLMQGVDMNTVDL
-2385 SVRHIKGEGGKYT
+2385 SVRHIKADGGKYT

-2408 KNETHSFNLNVDVD
+2408 KNETHSFELN
-2422 PTDAG
+2422 TAIDAG
-2427 VSNYVAA
+2427 DSAISNYVAA
-2434 TANTSLEKF
+2434 TSNSALEKF

-2451 DATKTD
+2451 DDTKTD

-2469 IPVPTDYDTTRI
+2469 IPVPADYDATRI
-2481 VVYGFNRTG
+2481 AIYGFNRTG

-2523 VSSAP
+2523 ASSAS
-2528 TGG
+2528 TGD

>member
-1 MQKKLSK
+1 MRKKLTK
-8 LLIILVLA
+8 LLLVLVLA

-38 TVWEVNTDTGVLK
+38 TVWEVNTDTGILK

-75 KELQFASATS
+75 TEIQFPSATS

-92 SDLVNLEKIEIP
+92 SDLVNVEKIEIP

-116 NCAGAKE
+116 NCAGVKE
-123 VYIPISVANWGGF
+123 IYIPISIANWGGF
-136 IFKDCVSIGYIFTE
+136 VFKDCVSVGYIFTE
-150 NTTNINMTTPIW
+150 NTTDINMTAPIW
-162 DSSVGSQAE
+162 DASVGSKAAD
-171 NGYVELQIESKSIGQ
+171 NYVELQIESKSIGQ

-221 NLNSATN
+221 NLSSATN

-239 VTVINLP
+239 VTTINLP
-246 VATTIGENAFYGCSG
+246 VATTIGEYAFYGCTG
-261 AESINLPVAT
+261 ADSINIPVAT
-271 SIGENAFKGC
+271 SIGDNAFENCTGAKKITVGATSVNYGNEVFKNC
-281 SGAKTIYLGATNITY
+281 SGCQELYLGAI
-296 GNNCFADTTGCTEI
+296 GFK
-310 YLGSINFAQNSNA
+310 QNSNA
-323 LSRMGSGK
+323 MNGMGSASGFK
-331 TLTMTLGKSVS
+331 VTLGKAITS
-342 AINGTLQTSH
+342 INGTLQTSY
-352 IGTTGSINLVLE
+352 IGTTKPISLVLE
-364 EGSNLNSVGAS
+364 AGSKLSSIGTS
-375 AFENNSILTS
+375 AFEGNALLIS
-385 VDFSNSAK
+385 VDLNNRAEELALSD
-393 NVSYNAKAF
+393 KAF
-402 NNCANLKTFS
+402 YKCTSIKSFSTNTGSLSIGKLSLADLKKCENFQLNSKSTDIASSIETYSLVLTNPTSAWSATATEKISGIKINPTVYWTSWSAYYSVNGSGSYYMSQVYNNGANAANPEGGSLSFQNQSVTLNPKYEIENYSHPLENLGADGNGCDITIGESVVAIPDKMFS
-412 SNTGTATL
+412 SGIRYTISSNFPSAT
-420 TTLSFGNLKKLET
+420 
-433 LNWNAS
+433 S
-439 STTLGWSTQL
+439 STTATVNIPAKSKVYQASYNYNNEINSYTFAIPASNRNLSGNVTYGAKSNVNIISLPSGINIKNVTTNTNTKLTSIGVAAFGLDDRSVTSTVSLTNVTTPNTSGNGTIEDGTIVAYGASSNGYLSGWNKAHTITSGNNVNASNQS
-449 QAKVTFTSAA
+449 AK
-459 TTASSHTGSHV
+459 TTASASVKFSEDKNSVNTGSTAALQNGKIKLV
-470 SQQKSSTASMAL
+470 SLGSVSNTCEIKYGAFSFNPSLEKAWFGSGISYISPDSFYSLKSPSTAYVYGKTSNTF
-482 TPSTT
+482 TPS
-487 QNTSY
+487 NN
-492 GWYPTGDFTISAA
+492 GL
-505 TAGTTSASQNS
+505 TSAGH
-516 ASSGTA
+516 SGFTDIVYDA
-522 TSTTTASYNWVGTN
+522 T
-536 NTGNH
+536 
-541 PFLNLG
+541 
-547 SSVSAGST
+547 
-555 VTFGKTVTTVPDY
+555 
-568 FLTSGVYAFET
+568 
-579 AAATLKRTYTA
+579 
-590 TGSSTASSTK
+590 
-600 STSGTPATPAMAL
+600 
-613 ASVGGD
+613 
-619 VYFGYYASNLGWTVN
+619 
-634 SKKVSVTNVG
+634 
-644 NVAQSVTITSNL
+644 
-656 TDTTTV
+656 
-662 TQSCAITEGVKLS
+662 
-675 SATGI
+675 
-680 KLNQVNSISKAITSV
+680 
-695 GQSSFGWIQ
+695 
-704 IPMTSANND
+704 
-713 LPSAGVTS
+713 
-721 SFTAS
+721 
-726 ENSISATRNSTSTQG
+726 
-741 TIYTAPNFAVASR
+741 
-754 SYPYFAMYM
+754 
-763 GHAPHNSGYKTNW
+763 
-776 TWSNNWGAWHDN
+776 
-788 SYTWTQGAGNGSA
+788 
-801 NYYGKG
+801 
-807 IYRESGLQ
+807 
-815 LGGNYYCAFATK
+815 
-827 DMAIRE
+827 
-833 MRRLFDTTAVT
+833 
-844 ATTTNTISGT
+844 
-854 FKTNTISIPAST
+854 
-866 TTTKTW
+866 
-872 STVNNAANVPVNG
+872 
-885 YPDGNNVKTANF
+885 
-897 GMAGNNMTIN
+897 
-907 AGAFLGAKSLT
+907 
-918 NAYLASTVKNIQG
+918 
-931 NAFYTRNTGT
+931 
-941 SDILYAY
+941 
-948 GKSNVGDFSV
+948 
-958 HTGLDTHNDI
+958 
-968 TAQYKPAL
+968 L

-981 FVGEYKVGNNVTAY
+981 FIDKFKVGDNVNAY

-1001 SNYLVNLAG
+1001 DNYLINLAG
-1010 SGATYD
+1010 SGSTYDTFTASTLPGWSATY
-1016 SYTASNRP
+1016 
-1024 GWAGSYGTKVTEV
+1024 GSKVTE
-1037 IIDDTVTSVGNY
+1037 IIVDDTVTTIGNY
-1049 MFYGHS
+1049 LFYGHS
-1055 ALQSVTFGTGV
+1055 ALQKVTFGSGLTR
-1066 TKIGDYAFANCTSF
+1066 IGDYAFANCTAF
-1080 ENQDAA
+1080 EAQDAE
-1086 WPCPVTE
+1086 WNCPVTE
-1093 FGSHAFANCSIKM
+1093 FGSYAFANCSIKN
-1106 AGIPSTILKLGSG
+1106 AGIPATITKLGIG
-1119 VFAGNPVQQIS
+1119 VFSGNPVEQIS
-1130 YRAKAASAHT
+1130 YRATAAAAHT
-1140 ADIVSFSGL
+1140 ADVVPFSGL
-1149 ADNVETLVIIG
+1149 ADSVDTTITIADS
-1160 NEVTSIPAFLFYKA
+1160 VTSVPAFMFYKA
-1174 EVEKITIG
+1174 EVEKINIG
-1182 PAVASIGE
+1182 TGVASIGE
-1190 GAFSGSKTAII
+1190 AAFSGSKTAE
-1201 TVADGNTAYKAN
+1201 VAIPNGNAAYRVN
-1213 ADGNLYTADGLTMV
+1213 ADGNLYTADNLTIIA
-1227 TYLGRKQDAA
+1227 YLGKHQDAA
-1237 YTLASGVN
+1237 YTLATGVN

-1261 TFDATVINVGKEA
+1261 TFDATVINIGKEA
-1274 FFAAEKLESIAV
+1274 FFACEKLESIAV

-1294 FLSEVT
+1294 FLAEVT
-1300 VGDNWSGSAE
+1300 VGENWSGNAE

-1316 SWDIGVT
+1316 AWDIGVT

-1334 GRLAITGSGYM
+1334 GRLAITGSGLM
-1345 KNWASANAVDWYSK
+1345 KNWASASAVDWYSK

-1383 QNLADCVPPASV
+1383 ESLSDCVLPDSV
-1395 ENIGQ
+1395 SSIGQ
-1400 YAFFDCKAL
+1400 YAFFDCKGI
-1409 TFVRVP
+1409 TFFRVP
-1415 DKVKTISTY
+1415 DKVTTINTY
-1424 TFANCTAL
+1424 TFANCTSL
-1432 VWADCGLGVES
+1432 YWVDCGLGVQS
-1443 IEPFAFSGCSNA
+1443 IEPFAFAGCPTA
-1455 RYISINGSATEVKG
+1455 RYIAINGSATEVKG

-1491 TDYTGIKDASTGSV
+1491 TDYTGINDAATGSV

-1510 RICYLKDIETGRL
+1510 RICYLKDIEQGRL
-1523 MDRYA
+1523 LKRYA
-1528 ANNTTAAIGASGS
+1528 ANNTTAAIGSTGS

-1554 SDNDG
+1554 SNNDG
-1559 KSDYLHVAG
+1559 KADYLHVAG

-1578 KTQVPWNAIRATL
+1578 KTQVPWNEIRETL

-1613 LQFARIGKGAATFS
+1613 LTFARIGKGAATFS

-1654 DSNVFVGAG
+1654 DSNVFVNAG

-1694 FGKGISSI
+1694 LGKGISSI

-1708 GCTGLK
+1708 GCTGMK

-1740 FTVEIAANVTKIP
+1740 FTVELAANVTKLP
-1753 DNLFYSTDGNPYCTS
+1753 DNLFYSTDGNPYVTS

-1788 NRLESAYFANCSM
+1788 NRLESAYFANCTM

-1836 NCMNLADFSINNDEA
+1836 NCMNLADFTISNDEA

-1952 VVGEGEMIDFATQE
+1952 VVGTGEMIDFQSQE

-1983 RVYVGDGITRIGN
+1983 RIYVGDGITRIGN

-2010 GHDVQEIGKYAFRD
+2010 GHDVEEIGKYAFRD
-2024 DIKVPEFDL
+2024 DVKVPEFDL
-2033 SSAKASLTNIDDGAF
+2033 STAKASLQNMEDGAF

-2054 STVNLSGCSGL
+2054 SSVNLSGCSGL

-2079 SIVYVSTD
+2079 SVVYVSTD

-2108 KTKVVTVRVF
+2108 KTKVVTVQVF
-2118 FTKDLVSQGVYNGKD
+2118 FTKDLASQGVYNGKD
-2133 VVWNVEATSNDNLI
+2133 VTWNVEASSNDNLI

-2154 TKGGQWTEITSA
+2154 EKGGQWTEITSA

-2171 INSTVRSSTL
+2171 IESTVNSSTL
-2181 TMDGSIVTLDKN
+2181 KMDGSIVTLDKN
-2193 GYYFYCEA
+2193 GYYFYVEA

-2246 TIIVTEGTA
+2246 TIIVTEGST
-2255 DNGLTPTYQYKLKAS
+2255 DNGVTPTYQYKLKAS

-2292 RAIINNDPNTASAP
+2292 RAIINNDPNTASEP
-2306 VKYIIKVDNSSPTV
+2306 VKYILKVDNSSPTV

-2372 PLMDGVDMNTVDL
+2372 PLMQGVDMNTVDL
-2385 SVRHIKGEGGKYT
+2385 SVRHIKADGGKYT

-2408 KNETHSFNLNVDVD
+2408 KNETHSFELN
-2422 PTDAG
+2422 TAIDAG
-2427 VSNYVAA
+2427 DSAISNYVAA
-2434 TANTSLEKF
+2434 TSNSALEKF

-2451 DATKTD
+2451 DDTKTD

-2469 IPVPTDYDTTRI
+2469 IPVPADYDATRI
-2481 VVYGFNRTG
+2481 AIYGFNRTG

-2523 VSSAP
+2523 ASSAS
-2528 TGG
+2528 TGD

>member
-1 MQKKLSK
+1 MRKKLTK
-8 LLIILVLA
+8 LLLVLVLA

-38 TVWEVNTDTGVLK
+38 TVWEVNTDTGILK

-75 KELQFASATS
+75 TEIQFPSATS

-92 SDLVNLEKIEIP
+92 SDLVNVEKIEIP

-116 NCAGAKE
+116 NCAGVKE
-123 VYIPISVANWGGF
+123 IYIPISIANWGGF
-136 IFKDCVSIGYIFTE
+136 VFKDCVSVGYIFTE
-150 NTTNINMTTPIW
+150 NTTDINMTAPIW
-162 DSSVGSQAE
+162 DASVGSKAAD
-171 NGYVELQIESKSIGQ
+171 NYVELQIESKSIGQ

-221 NLNSATN
+221 NLSSATN

-239 VTVINLP
+239 VTTINLP
-246 VATTIGENAFYGCSG
+246 VATTIGEYAFYGCTG
-261 AESINLPVAT
+261 ADSINIPVAT
-271 SIGENAFKGC
+271 SIGDNAFENCTGAKKITVGATSVNYGNEVFKNC
-281 SGAKTIYLGATNITY
+281 SGCQELYLGAI
-296 GNNCFADTTGCTEI
+296 GFK
-310 YLGSINFAQNSNA
+310 QNSNA
-323 LSRMGSGK
+323 MNGMGSASGFK
-331 TLTMTLGKSVS
+331 VTLGKAITS
-342 AINGTLQTSH
+342 INGTLQTSY
-352 IGTTGSINLVLE
+352 IGTTKPMSLVLE
-364 EGSNLNSVGAS
+364 AGSKLSSIGTS
-375 AFENNSILTS
+375 AFEGNALLIS
-385 VDFSNSAK
+385 VDLNNRAEELALSD
-393 NVSYNAKAF
+393 KAF
-402 NNCANLKTFS
+402 YKCTSIKSFSTNTGSLSVGKLSLADLKKCENFQLNSKSTDIASSIETYSLVLTNPTSAWSATATEKISGIKINPTVSWTPWSAYYSVNGSGSYYMSQVNNNGANAANPEGGSLSFQNQSVTLNPKYEIENYSHPLENLGADGNGCDITIGESVVAIPDKMFS
-412 SNTGTATL
+412 SGIRYTISSNFPSAT
-420 TTLSFGNLKKLET
+420 
-433 LNWNAS
+433 S
-439 STTLGWSTQL
+439 STTATVNIPAKSKVY
-449 QAKVTFTSAA
+449 QASYNYNNAINSYTFTIPASNFNLSGNVTYGAKSNVNIISLPSGINIKNVTTNTNTKLTSIGVAAFGLDDRSVTSTVSLTNVTTPNTSGNGTIEDGTIVAYGASSNGYLSGWNKAHTITSGNNVNASNQSAK
-459 TTASSHTGSHV
+459 TTASASVKFSEDKNSVNTGSTAALQNGKIKLV
-470 SQQKSSTASMAL
+470 SLGSVSNTCEIKYGAFSFNPSLEKAWFGSGISYISPDSFYSLKSPSTAYVYGKTSNTF
-482 TPSTT
+482 TPS
-487 QNTSY
+487 NN
-492 GWYPTGDFTISAA
+492 GL
-505 TAGTTSASQNS
+505 TSAGH
-516 ASSGTA
+516 SGFTDIVYDA
-522 TSTTTASYNWVGTN
+522 T
-536 NTGNH
+536 
-541 PFLNLG
+541 
-547 SSVSAGST
+547 
-555 VTFGKTVTTVPDY
+555 
-568 FLTSGVYAFET
+568 
-579 AAATLKRTYTA
+579 
-590 TGSSTASSTK
+590 
-600 STSGTPATPAMAL
+600 
-613 ASVGGD
+613 
-619 VYFGYYASNLGWTVN
+619 
-634 SKKVSVTNVG
+634 
-644 NVAQSVTITSNL
+644 
-656 TDTTTV
+656 
-662 TQSCAITEGVKLS
+662 
-675 SATGI
+675 
-680 KLNQVNSISKAITSV
+680 
-695 GQSSFGWIQ
+695 
-704 IPMTSANND
+704 
-713 LPSAGVTS
+713 
-721 SFTAS
+721 
-726 ENSISATRNSTSTQG
+726 
-741 TIYTAPNFAVASR
+741 
-754 SYPYFAMYM
+754 
-763 GHAPHNSGYKTNW
+763 
-776 TWSNNWGAWHDN
+776 
-788 SYTWTQGAGNGSA
+788 
-801 NYYGKG
+801 
-807 IYRESGLQ
+807 
-815 LGGNYYCAFATK
+815 
-827 DMAIRE
+827 
-833 MRRLFDTTAVT
+833 
-844 ATTTNTISGT
+844 
-854 FKTNTISIPAST
+854 
-866 TTTKTW
+866 
-872 STVNNAANVPVNG
+872 
-885 YPDGNNVKTANF
+885 
-897 GMAGNNMTIN
+897 
-907 AGAFLGAKSLT
+907 
-918 NAYLASTVKNIQG
+918 
-931 NAFYTRNTGT
+931 
-941 SDILYAY
+941 
-948 GKSNVGDFSV
+948 
-958 HTGLDTHNDI
+958 
-968 TAQYKPAL
+968 L

-981 FVGEYKVGNNVTAY
+981 FIDKFKVGDNVNAY

-1001 SNYLVNLAG
+1001 DNYLINLAG
-1010 SGATYD
+1010 SGSTYDTFTASTLPGWSATY
-1016 SYTASNRP
+1016 
-1024 GWAGSYGTKVTEV
+1024 GSKVTE
-1037 IIDDTVTSVGNY
+1037 IIVDDTVTTIGNY
-1049 MFYGHS
+1049 LFYGHS
-1055 ALQSVTFGTGV
+1055 ALEKVTFGSGLTR
-1066 TKIGDYAFANCTSF
+1066 IGDYAFANCTAF
-1080 ENQDAA
+1080 EAQDAE
-1086 WPCPVTE
+1086 WNCPVTE
-1093 FGSHAFANCSIKM
+1093 LGSYAFANCSIKK
-1106 AGIPSTILKLGSG
+1106 AGVPATITKLGSG
-1119 VFAGNPVQQIS
+1119 VFSGNPVEQIS
-1130 YRAKAASAHT
+1130 YRATAAAAHT
-1140 ADIVSFSGL
+1140 ADVVPFSGL
-1149 ADNVETLVIIG
+1149 ADSVDTTITIADS
-1160 NEVTSIPAFLFYKA
+1160 VTSIPAFMFYKA
-1174 EVEKITIG
+1174 EVEKINIG
-1182 PAVASIGE
+1182 TGVASIGE
-1190 GAFSGSKTAII
+1190 AAFSGSKTAE
-1201 TVADGNTAYKAN
+1201 VAIPNGNAAYRVN
-1213 ADGNLYTADGLTMV
+1213 ADGNLYTADNLTIIA
-1227 TYLGRKQDAA
+1227 YLGKHQDAA
-1237 YTLASGVN
+1237 YTLATGVN

-1253 GHPYLERM
+1253 GHPFLERM
-1261 TFDATVINVGKEA
+1261 TFDATVINIGKEA
-1274 FFAAEKLESIAV
+1274 FFACDKLESIAV

-1294 FLSEVT
+1294 FLAEVT
-1300 VGDNWSGSAE
+1300 VGENWSGNAE

-1316 SWDIGVT
+1316 AWDIGVT

-1334 GRLAITGSGYM
+1334 GRLAITGSGLM
-1345 KNWASANAVDWYSK
+1345 KNWASASAVDWYSK

-1383 QNLADCVPPASV
+1383 ESLSDCVLPDSV
-1395 ENIGQ
+1395 SNIGQ
-1400 YAFFDCKAL
+1400 YAFFDCKGI
-1409 TFVRVP
+1409 TFFRVP
-1415 DKVKTISTY
+1415 DKVTTINTY
-1424 TFANCTAL
+1424 TFANCTSL
-1432 VWADCGLGVES
+1432 YWVDCGLGVQS
-1443 IEPFAFSGCSNA
+1443 IEPFAFAGCPTA
-1455 RYISINGSATEVKG
+1455 RYIAINGSAAEVKG

-1491 TDYTGIKDASTGSV
+1491 TDYTGINDAATGSV

-1510 RICYLKDIETGRL
+1510 RICYLKDIEQGRL
-1523 MDRYA
+1523 LKRYA
-1528 ANNTTAAIGASGS
+1528 ANNTTAAIGSTGS

-1554 SDNDG
+1554 SNNDG
-1559 KSDYLHVAG
+1559 KADYLHVAG
-1568 ASAMETTWAD
+1568 ASAMETTWVD
-1578 KTQVPWNAIRATL
+1578 KTQVPWNEIRETL

-1613 LQFARIGKGAATFS
+1613 LTFARIGKGAATFS

-1654 DSNVFVGAG
+1654 DSNVFVNAG

-1694 FGKGISSI
+1694 LGKGISSI

-1708 GCTGLK
+1708 GCTGMK

-1730 FTDAGKDSGG
+1730 FTDAGKESGG
-1740 FTVEIAANVTKIP
+1740 FTVELAANVTKVP
-1753 DNLFYSTDGNPYCTS
+1753 DNLFYSTDGNPYVTS

-1788 NRLESAYFANCSM
+1788 NRLESAYFANCTM

-1821 SNCIKLQKINSEAFA
+1821 SNCVKLQKINSEAFA
-1836 NCMNLADFSINNDEA
+1836 NCMNLADFTISNDEA

-1952 VVGEGEMIDFATQE
+1952 VVGTGEMIDFQSQE

-1983 RVYVGDGITRIGN
+1983 RIYVGDGITRIGN

-2010 GHDVQEIGKYAFRD
+2010 GHDVEGIGKYAFRD
-2024 DIKVPEFDL
+2024 DVKVPEFDL
-2033 SSAKASLTNIDDGAF
+2033 STAKASLQNIEDGAF

-2054 STVNLSGCSGL
+2054 SSVNLSGCSGL
-2065 GAVGNDAFKNLADS
+2065 GAIGNDAFKNLADS
-2079 SIVYVSTD
+2079 SVVYVSTD

-2108 KTKVVTVRVF
+2108 KTKVVTVQVF

-2133 VVWNVEATSNDNLI
+2133 VIWNVEASSNDNLI

-2154 TKGGQWTEITSA
+2154 EKGGQWTEITSA

-2171 INSTVRSSTL
+2171 IESTVNSSTMK
-2181 TMDGSIVTLDKN
+2181 MDGSIVTLDKN
-2193 GYYFYCEA
+2193 GYYFYVEA

-2246 TIIVTEGTA
+2246 TIFVIDGST
-2255 DNGLTPTYQYKLKAS
+2255 DNGVTPTYQYKLKAS

-2292 RAIINNDPNTASAP
+2292 RAIINNDPNTASEP
-2306 VKYIIKVDNSSPTV
+2306 VKYILKVDNSSPTV

-2350 NWYKTAADANDSNTT
+2350 NWYKAAADANDSNTT

-2372 PLMDGVDMNTVDL
+2372 PLMQGVDMNTVDL
-2385 SVRHIKGEGGKYT
+2385 SVRHIKAEGGKYT

-2408 KNETHSFNLNVDVD
+2408 KNETHTFELN
-2422 PTDAG
+2422 TAIDAG
-2427 VSNYVAA
+2427 DSAISNYVAA
-2434 TANTSLEKF
+2434 TSNSALEKF

-2451 DATKTD
+2451 DDTKTD

-2469 IPVPTDYDTTRI
+2469 IPVPADYDATRI
-2481 VVYGFNRTG
+2481 AVYGFNRTG

-2523 VSSAP
+2523 ASSTS
-2528 TGG
+2528 TGD

>member
-1 MQKKLSK
+1 MRKKLTK
-8 LLIILVLA
+8 LLLVLVLA

-38 TVWEVNTDTGVLK
+38 TVWEVNTDTGILK

-75 KELQFASATS
+75 TEIQFPSATS

-92 SDLVNLEKIEIP
+92 SDLVNVEKIEIP

-116 NCAGAKE
+116 NCAGVKE
-123 VYIPISVANWGGF
+123 IYIPISIANWGGF
-136 IFKDCVSIGYIFTE
+136 VFKDCVSVGYIFTE
-150 NTTNINMTTPIW
+150 NTTDINMTAPIW
-162 DSSVGSQAE
+162 DASVGSKAAD
-171 NGYVELQIESKSIGQ
+171 NYVELQIESKSIGQ

-221 NLNSATN
+221 NLSSATN

-239 VTVINLP
+239 VTTINLP
-246 VATTIGENAFYGCSG
+246 VATTIGEYAFYGCTG
-261 AESINLPVAT
+261 ADSINIPVAT
-271 SIGENAFKGC
+271 SIGDNAFENCTGAKKITVGATSVNYGNEVFKNC
-281 SGAKTIYLGATNITY
+281 SGCQELYLGAI
-296 GNNCFADTTGCTEI
+296 GFK
-310 YLGSINFAQNSNA
+310 QNSNA
-323 LSRMGSGK
+323 MNGMGSASGFK
-331 TLTMTLGKSVS
+331 VTLGKAITS
-342 AINGTLQTSH
+342 INGTLQTSY
-352 IGTTGSINLVLE
+352 IGTTKPISLVLE
-364 EGSNLNSVGAS
+364 AGSKLSSIGTS
-375 AFENNSILTS
+375 AFEGNALLIS
-385 VDFSNSAK
+385 VDLNNRAEELALSD
-393 NVSYNAKAF
+393 KAF
-402 NNCANLKTFS
+402 YKCTSIKSFSTNTGSLSIGKLSLADLKKCENFQLNSKSTDIASSIETYSLVLTNPTSAWSATATEKISGIKINPTVYWTSWSAYYSVNGSGSYYMSQVYNNGANAANPEGGSLSFQNQSVTLNPKYEIENYSHPLENLGADGNGCDITIGESVVAIPDKMFS
-412 SNTGTATL
+412 SGIRYTISSNFPSAT
-420 TTLSFGNLKKLET
+420 
-433 LNWNAS
+433 S
-439 STTLGWSTQL
+439 STTATVNIPAKSKVYQASYNYNNEINSYTFAIPASNRNLSGNVTYGAKSNVNIISLPSGINIKNVTTNTNTKLTSIGVAAFGLDDRSVTSTVSLTNVTTPNTSGNGTIEDGTIVAYGASSNGYLSGWNKAHTITSGNNVNASNQS
-449 QAKVTFTSAA
+449 AK
-459 TTASSHTGSHV
+459 TTASASVKFSEDKNSVNTGSTAALQNGKIKLV
-470 SQQKSSTASMAL
+470 SLGSVSNTCEIKYGAFSFNPSLEKAWFGSGISYISPDSFYSLKYPSTAYVYGKTSNTF
-482 TPSTT
+482 TPS
-487 QNTSY
+487 NN
-492 GWYPTGDFTISAA
+492 GL
-505 TAGTTSASQNS
+505 TSAGH
-516 ASSGTA
+516 SGFTDIVYDA
-522 TSTTTASYNWVGTN
+522 T
-536 NTGNH
+536 
-541 PFLNLG
+541 
-547 SSVSAGST
+547 
-555 VTFGKTVTTVPDY
+555 
-568 FLTSGVYAFET
+568 
-579 AAATLKRTYTA
+579 
-590 TGSSTASSTK
+590 
-600 STSGTPATPAMAL
+600 
-613 ASVGGD
+613 
-619 VYFGYYASNLGWTVN
+619 
-634 SKKVSVTNVG
+634 
-644 NVAQSVTITSNL
+644 
-656 TDTTTV
+656 
-662 TQSCAITEGVKLS
+662 
-675 SATGI
+675 
-680 KLNQVNSISKAITSV
+680 
-695 GQSSFGWIQ
+695 
-704 IPMTSANND
+704 
-713 LPSAGVTS
+713 
-721 SFTAS
+721 
-726 ENSISATRNSTSTQG
+726 
-741 TIYTAPNFAVASR
+741 
-754 SYPYFAMYM
+754 
-763 GHAPHNSGYKTNW
+763 
-776 TWSNNWGAWHDN
+776 
-788 SYTWTQGAGNGSA
+788 
-801 NYYGKG
+801 
-807 IYRESGLQ
+807 
-815 LGGNYYCAFATK
+815 
-827 DMAIRE
+827 
-833 MRRLFDTTAVT
+833 
-844 ATTTNTISGT
+844 
-854 FKTNTISIPAST
+854 
-866 TTTKTW
+866 
-872 STVNNAANVPVNG
+872 
-885 YPDGNNVKTANF
+885 
-897 GMAGNNMTIN
+897 
-907 AGAFLGAKSLT
+907 
-918 NAYLASTVKNIQG
+918 
-931 NAFYTRNTGT
+931 
-941 SDILYAY
+941 
-948 GKSNVGDFSV
+948 
-958 HTGLDTHNDI
+958 
-968 TAQYKPAL
+968 L

-981 FVGEYKVGNNVTAY
+981 FIDKFKVGDNVNAY

-1001 SNYLVNLAG
+1001 DNYLINLAG
-1010 SGATYD
+1010 SGSTYDTFTASTLPGWSATY
-1016 SYTASNRP
+1016 
-1024 GWAGSYGTKVTEV
+1024 GSKVTE
-1037 IIDDTVTSVGNY
+1037 IIVDDTVTTIGNY
-1049 MFYGHS
+1049 LFYGHS
-1055 ALQSVTFGTGV
+1055 ALQKVTFGSGLTR
-1066 TKIGDYAFANCTSF
+1066 IGDYAFANCTAF
-1080 ENQDAA
+1080 EAQDAE
-1086 WPCPVTE
+1086 WNCPVTE
-1093 FGSHAFANCSIKM
+1093 FGSYAFANCSIKN
-1106 AGIPSTILKLGSG
+1106 AGIPATITKLGIG
-1119 VFAGNPVQQIS
+1119 VFSGNPVEQIS
-1130 YRAKAASAHT
+1130 YRATAAAAHT
-1140 ADIVSFSGL
+1140 ADVVPFSGL
-1149 ADNVETLVIIG
+1149 ADSVDTTITIADS
-1160 NEVTSIPAFLFYKA
+1160 VTSVPAFMFYKA
-1174 EVEKITIG
+1174 EVEKINIG
-1182 PAVASIGE
+1182 TGVASIGE
-1190 GAFSGSKTAII
+1190 AAFSGSKTAE
-1201 TVADGNTAYKAN
+1201 VAIPNGNAAYRVN
-1213 ADGNLYTADGLTMV
+1213 ADGNLYTADNLTIIA
-1227 TYLGRKQDAA
+1227 YLGKHQDAA
-1237 YTLASGVN
+1237 YTLATGVN

-1261 TFDATVINVGKEA
+1261 TFDATVINIGKEA
-1274 FFAAEKLESIAV
+1274 FFACEKLESIAV

-1294 FLSEVT
+1294 FLAEVT
-1300 VGDNWSGSAE
+1300 VGENWSGNAE

-1316 SWDIGVT
+1316 AWDIGVT

-1334 GRLAITGSGYM
+1334 GRLAITGSGLM
-1345 KNWASANAVDWYSK
+1345 KNWASASAVDWYSK

-1383 QNLADCVPPASV
+1383 ESLSDCVLPDSV
-1395 ENIGQ
+1395 SSIGQ
-1400 YAFFDCKAL
+1400 YAFFDCKGI
-1409 TFVRVP
+1409 TFFRVP
-1415 DKVKTISTY
+1415 DKVTTINTY
-1424 TFANCTAL
+1424 TFANCTSL
-1432 VWADCGLGVES
+1432 YWVDCGLGVQS
-1443 IEPFAFSGCSNA
+1443 IEPFAFAGCPTA
-1455 RYISINGSATEVKG
+1455 RYIAINGSATEVKG

-1491 TDYTGIKDASTGSV
+1491 TDYTGINDAATGSV

-1510 RICYLKDIETGRL
+1510 RICYLKDIEQGRL
-1523 MDRYA
+1523 LKRYA
-1528 ANNTTAAIGASGS
+1528 ANNTTAAIGSTGS

-1554 SDNDG
+1554 SNNDG
-1559 KSDYLHVAG
+1559 KADYLHVAG

-1578 KTQVPWNAIRATL
+1578 KTQVPWNEIRETL

-1613 LQFARIGKGAATFS
+1613 LTFARIGKGAATFS

-1654 DSNVFVGAG
+1654 DSNVFVNAG

-1694 FGKGISSI
+1694 LGKGISSI

-1708 GCTGLK
+1708 GCTGMK

-1740 FTVEIAANVTKIP
+1740 FTVELAANVTKLP
-1753 DNLFYSTDGNPYCTS
+1753 DNLFYSTDGNPYVTS

-1788 NRLESAYFANCSM
+1788 NRLESAYFANCTM

-1836 NCMNLADFSINNDEA
+1836 NCMNLADFTISNDEA

-1952 VVGEGEMIDFATQE
+1952 VVGTGEMIDFQSQE

-1983 RVYVGDGITRIGN
+1983 RIYVGDGITRIGN

-2010 GHDVQEIGKYAFRD
+2010 GHDVEEIGKYAFRD
-2024 DIKVPEFDL
+2024 DVKVPEFDL
-2033 SSAKASLTNIDDGAF
+2033 STAKASLQNIEDGAF

-2054 STVNLSGCSGL
+2054 SSVNLSGCSGL

-2079 SIVYVSTD
+2079 SVVYVSTD

-2108 KTKVVTVRVF
+2108 KTKVVTVQVF
-2118 FTKDLVSQGVYNGKD
+2118 FTKDLASQGVYNGKD
-2133 VVWNVEATSNDNLI
+2133 VTWNVEASSNDNLI

-2154 TKGGQWTEITSA
+2154 EKGGQWTEITSA

-2171 INSTVRSSTL
+2171 IESTVNSSTL
-2181 TMDGSIVTLDKN
+2181 KMDGSIVTLDKN
-2193 GYYFYCEA
+2193 GYYFYVEA

-2246 TIIVTEGTA
+2246 TIIVTEGST
-2255 DNGLTPTYQYKLKAS
+2255 DNGVTPTYQYKLKAS

-2292 RAIINNDPNTASAP
+2292 RAIINNDPNTASEP
-2306 VKYIIKVDNSSPTV
+2306 VKYILKVDNSSPTV

-2372 PLMDGVDMNTVDL
+2372 PLMQGVDMNTVDL
-2385 SVRHIKGEGGKYT
+2385 SVRHIKADGGKYT

-2408 KNETHSFNLNVDVD
+2408 KNETHSFELN
-2422 PTDAG
+2422 TAIDAG
-2427 VSNYVAA
+2427 DSAISNYVAA
-2434 TANTSLEKF
+2434 TSNSALEKF

-2451 DATKTD
+2451 DDTKTD

-2469 IPVPTDYDTTRI
+2469 IPVPADYDATRI
-2481 VVYGFNRTG
+2481 AIYGFNRTG

-2523 VSSAP
+2523 ASSAS
-2528 TGG
+2528 TGD

>member
-1 MQKKLSK
+1 MRKKLTK
-8 LLIILVLA
+8 LLLVLVLA

-38 TVWEVNTDTGVLK
+38 TVWEVNTDTGILK

-75 KELQFASATS
+75 TEIQFPSATS

-92 SDLVNLEKIEIP
+92 SDLVNVEKIEIP

-116 NCAGAKE
+116 NCAGVKE
-123 VYIPISVANWGGF
+123 IYIPISIANWGGF
-136 IFKDCVSIGYIFTE
+136 VFKDCVSVGYIFTE
-150 NTTNINMTTPIW
+150 NTTDINMTAPIW
-162 DSSVGSQAE
+162 DASVGSKAAD
-171 NGYVELQIESKSIGQ
+171 NYVELQIESKSIGQ

-221 NLNSATN
+221 NLSSATN

-239 VTVINLP
+239 VTTINLP
-246 VATTIGENAFYGCSG
+246 VATTIGEYAFYGCTG
-261 AESINLPVAT
+261 ADSINIPVAT
-271 SIGENAFKGC
+271 SIGDNAFENCTGAKKITVGATSVNYGNEVFKNC
-281 SGAKTIYLGATNITY
+281 SGCQELYLGAI
-296 GNNCFADTTGCTEI
+296 GFK
-310 YLGSINFAQNSNA
+310 QNSNA
-323 LSRMGSGK
+323 MNGMGSASGFK
-331 TLTMTLGKSVS
+331 VTLGKAITS
-342 AINGTLQTSH
+342 INGTLQTSY
-352 IGTTGSINLVLE
+352 IGTTKPISLVLE
-364 EGSNLNSVGAS
+364 AGSKLSSIGTS
-375 AFENNSILTS
+375 AFEGNALLIS
-385 VDFSNSAK
+385 VDLNNRAEELALSD
-393 NVSYNAKAF
+393 KAF
-402 NNCANLKTFS
+402 YKCTSIKSFSTNTGSLSIGKLSLADLKKCENFQLNSKSTDIASSIETYSLVLTNPTSAWSATATEKISGIKINPTVYWTSWSAYYSVNGSGSYYMSQVYNNGANAANPEGGSLSFQNQSVTLNPKYEIENYSHPLENLGADGNGCDITIGESVVAIPDKMFS
-412 SNTGTATL
+412 SGIRYTISSNFPSAT
-420 TTLSFGNLKKLET
+420 
-433 LNWNAS
+433 S
-439 STTLGWSTQL
+439 STTATVNIPAKSKVYQASYNYNNEINSYTFAIPASNRNLSGNVTYGAKSNVNIISLPSGINIKNVTTNTNTKLTSIGVAAFGLDDRSVTSTVSLTNVTTPNTSGNGTIEDGTIVAYGASSNGYLSGWNKAHTITSGNNVNASNQS
-449 QAKVTFTSAA
+449 AK
-459 TTASSHTGSHV
+459 TTASASVKFSEDKNSVNTGSTAALQNGKIKLV
-470 SQQKSSTASMAL
+470 SLGSVSNTCEIKYGAFSFNPSLEKAWFGSGISYISPDSFYSLKSPSTAYVYGKTSNTF
-482 TPSTT
+482 TPS
-487 QNTSY
+487 NN
-492 GWYPTGDFTISAA
+492 GL
-505 TAGTTSASQNS
+505 TSAGH
-516 ASSGTA
+516 SGFTDIVYDA
-522 TSTTTASYNWVGTN
+522 T
-536 NTGNH
+536 
-541 PFLNLG
+541 
-547 SSVSAGST
+547 
-555 VTFGKTVTTVPDY
+555 
-568 FLTSGVYAFET
+568 
-579 AAATLKRTYTA
+579 
-590 TGSSTASSTK
+590 
-600 STSGTPATPAMAL
+600 
-613 ASVGGD
+613 
-619 VYFGYYASNLGWTVN
+619 
-634 SKKVSVTNVG
+634 
-644 NVAQSVTITSNL
+644 
-656 TDTTTV
+656 
-662 TQSCAITEGVKLS
+662 
-675 SATGI
+675 
-680 KLNQVNSISKAITSV
+680 
-695 GQSSFGWIQ
+695 
-704 IPMTSANND
+704 
-713 LPSAGVTS
+713 
-721 SFTAS
+721 
-726 ENSISATRNSTSTQG
+726 
-741 TIYTAPNFAVASR
+741 
-754 SYPYFAMYM
+754 
-763 GHAPHNSGYKTNW
+763 
-776 TWSNNWGAWHDN
+776 
-788 SYTWTQGAGNGSA
+788 
-801 NYYGKG
+801 
-807 IYRESGLQ
+807 
-815 LGGNYYCAFATK
+815 
-827 DMAIRE
+827 
-833 MRRLFDTTAVT
+833 
-844 ATTTNTISGT
+844 
-854 FKTNTISIPAST
+854 
-866 TTTKTW
+866 
-872 STVNNAANVPVNG
+872 
-885 YPDGNNVKTANF
+885 
-897 GMAGNNMTIN
+897 
-907 AGAFLGAKSLT
+907 
-918 NAYLASTVKNIQG
+918 
-931 NAFYTRNTGT
+931 
-941 SDILYAY
+941 
-948 GKSNVGDFSV
+948 
-958 HTGLDTHNDI
+958 
-968 TAQYKPAL
+968 L

-981 FVGEYKVGNNVTAY
+981 FIDKFKVGDNVNAY

-1001 SNYLVNLAG
+1001 DNYLINLAG
-1010 SGATYD
+1010 SGSTYDTFTASTLPGWSATY
-1016 SYTASNRP
+1016 
-1024 GWAGSYGTKVTEV
+1024 GSKVTE
-1037 IIDDTVTSVGNY
+1037 IIVDDTVTTIGNY
-1049 MFYGHS
+1049 LFYGHS
-1055 ALQSVTFGTGV
+1055 ALQKVTFGSGLTR
-1066 TKIGDYAFANCTSF
+1066 IGDYAFANCTAF
-1080 ENQDAA
+1080 EAQDAE
-1086 WPCPVTE
+1086 WNCPVTE
-1093 FGSHAFANCSIKM
+1093 FGSYAFANCSIKN
-1106 AGIPSTILKLGSG
+1106 AGIPATITKLGIG
-1119 VFAGNPVQQIS
+1119 VFSGNPVEQIS
-1130 YRAKAASAHT
+1130 YRATAAAAHT
-1140 ADIVSFSGL
+1140 ADVVPFSGL
-1149 ADNVETLVIIG
+1149 ADSVDTTITIADS
-1160 NEVTSIPAFLFYKA
+1160 VTSVPAFMFYKA
-1174 EVEKITIG
+1174 EVEKINIG
-1182 PAVASIGE
+1182 TGVASIGE
-1190 GAFSGSKTAII
+1190 AAFSGSKTAE
-1201 TVADGNTAYKAN
+1201 VAIPNGNAAYRVN
-1213 ADGNLYTADGLTMV
+1213 ADGNLYTADNLTIIA
-1227 TYLGRKQDAA
+1227 YLGKHQDAA
-1237 YTLASGVN
+1237 YTLATGVN

-1261 TFDATVINVGKEA
+1261 TFDATVINIGKEA
-1274 FFAAEKLESIAV
+1274 FFACEKLESIAV

-1294 FLSEVT
+1294 FLAEVT
-1300 VGDNWSGSAE
+1300 VGENWSGNAE

-1316 SWDIGVT
+1316 AWDIGVT

-1334 GRLAITGSGYM
+1334 GRLAITGSGLM
-1345 KNWASANAVDWYSK
+1345 KNWASASAVDWYSK

-1383 QNLADCVPPASV
+1383 ESLSDCVLPDSV
-1395 ENIGQ
+1395 SSIGQ
-1400 YAFFDCKAL
+1400 YAFFDCKGI
-1409 TFVRVP
+1409 TFFRVP
-1415 DKVKTISTY
+1415 DKVTTINTY
-1424 TFANCTAL
+1424 TFANCTSL
-1432 VWADCGLGVES
+1432 YWVDCGLGVQS
-1443 IEPFAFSGCSNA
+1443 IEPFAFAGCPTA
-1455 RYISINGSATEVKG
+1455 RYIAINGSATEVKG

-1491 TDYTGIKDASTGSV
+1491 TDYTGINDAATGSV

-1510 RICYLKDIETGRL
+1510 RICYLKDIEQGRL
-1523 MDRYA
+1523 LKRYA
-1528 ANNTTAAIGASGS
+1528 ANNTTAAIGSTGS

-1554 SDNDG
+1554 SNNDG
-1559 KSDYLHVAG
+1559 KADYLHVAG

-1578 KTQVPWNAIRATL
+1578 KTQVPWNEIRETL

-1613 LQFARIGKGAATFS
+1613 LTFARIGKGAATFS

-1654 DSNVFVGAG
+1654 DSNVFVNAG

-1694 FGKGISSI
+1694 LGKGISSI

-1708 GCTGLK
+1708 GCTGMK

-1740 FTVEIAANVTKIP
+1740 FTVELAANVTKLP
-1753 DNLFYSTDGNPYCTS
+1753 DNLFYSTDGNPYVTS

-1788 NRLESAYFANCSM
+1788 NRLESAYFANCTM

-1836 NCMNLADFSINNDEA
+1836 NCMNLADFTISNDEA
-1851 ITNIGDKAF
+1851 LTNIGDKAF

-1952 VVGEGEMIDFATQE
+1952 VVGTGEMIDFQSQE

-1983 RVYVGDGITRIGN
+1983 RIYVGDGITRIGN

-2010 GHDVQEIGKYAFRD
+2010 GHDVEEIGKYAFRD
-2024 DIKVPEFDL
+2024 DVKVPEFDL
-2033 SSAKASLTNIDDGAF
+2033 STAKASLQNIEDGAF

-2054 STVNLSGCSGL
+2054 SSVNLSGCSGL

-2079 SIVYVSTD
+2079 SVVYVSTD

-2108 KTKVVTVRVF
+2108 KTKVVTVQVF
-2118 FTKDLVSQGVYNGKD
+2118 FTKDLASQGVYNGKD
-2133 VVWNVEATSNDNLI
+2133 VTWNVEASSNDNLI

-2154 TKGGQWTEITSA
+2154 EKGGQWTEITSA

-2171 INSTVRSSTL
+2171 IESTVNSSTL
-2181 TMDGSIVTLDKN
+2181 KMDGSIVTLDKN
-2193 GYYFYCEA
+2193 GYYFYVEA

-2246 TIIVTEGTA
+2246 TIIVTEGST
-2255 DNGLTPTYQYKLKAS
+2255 DNGVTPTYQYKLKAS

-2292 RAIINNDPNTASAP
+2292 RAIINNDPNTASEP
-2306 VKYIIKVDNSSPTV
+2306 VKYILKVDNSSPTV

-2372 PLMDGVDMNTVDL
+2372 PLMQGVDMNTVDL
-2385 SVRHIKGEGGKYT
+2385 SVRHIKADGGKYT

-2408 KNETHSFNLNVDVD
+2408 KNETHSFELN
-2422 PTDAG
+2422 TAIDAG
-2427 VSNYVAA
+2427 DSAISNYVAA
-2434 TANTSLEKF
+2434 TSNSALEKF

-2451 DATKTD
+2451 DDTKTD

-2469 IPVPTDYDTTRI
+2469 IPVPADYDATRI
-2481 VVYGFNRTG
+2481 AIYGFNRTG

-2523 VSSAP
+2523 ASSAS
-2528 TGG
+2528 TGD

>member
-1 MQKKLSK
+1 MRKKLTK
-8 LLIILVLA
+8 LLLVLVLA

-38 TVWEVNTDTGVLK
+38 TVWEVNTDTGILK

-75 KELQFASATS
+75 TEIQFPSATS

-92 SDLVNLEKIEIP
+92 SDLVNVEKIEIP

-116 NCAGAKE
+116 NCAGVKE
-123 VYIPISVANWGGF
+123 IYIPISIANWGGF
-136 IFKDCVSIGYIFTE
+136 VFKDCVSVGYIFTE
-150 NTTNINMTTPIW
+150 NTTDINMTAPIW
-162 DSSVGSQAE
+162 DASVGSKAAD
-171 NGYVELQIESKSIGQ
+171 NYVELQIESKSIGQ

-221 NLNSATN
+221 NLSSATN

-239 VTVINLP
+239 VTTINLP
-246 VATTIGENAFYGCSG
+246 VATTIGEYAFYGCTG
-261 AESINLPVAT
+261 ADSINIPVAT
-271 SIGENAFKGC
+271 SIGDNAFENCTGAKKITVGATSVNYGNEVFKNC
-281 SGAKTIYLGATNITY
+281 SGCQELYLGAI
-296 GNNCFADTTGCTEI
+296 GFK
-310 YLGSINFAQNSNA
+310 QNSNA
-323 LSRMGSGK
+323 MNGMGSASGFK
-331 TLTMTLGKSVS
+331 VTLGKAITS
-342 AINGTLQTSH
+342 INGTLQTSY
-352 IGTTGSINLVLE
+352 IGTTKPISLVLE
-364 EGSNLNSVGAS
+364 AGSKLSSIGTS
-375 AFENNSILTS
+375 AFEGNALLIS
-385 VDFSNSAK
+385 VDLNNRAEELALSD
-393 NVSYNAKAF
+393 KAF
-402 NNCANLKTFS
+402 YKCTSIKSFSTNTGSLSIGKLSLADLKKCENFQLNSKSTDIASSIETYSLVLTNPTSAWSATATEKISGIKINPTVYWTSWSAYYSVNGSGSYYMSQVYNNGANAANPEGGSLSFQNQSVTLNPKYEIENYSHPLENLGADGNGCDITIGESVVAIPDKMFS
-412 SNTGTATL
+412 SGIRYTISSNFPSAT
-420 TTLSFGNLKKLET
+420 
-433 LNWNAS
+433 S
-439 STTLGWSTQL
+439 STTATVNIPAKSKVY
-449 QAKVTFTSAA
+449 QASYNYNNAINSYTFTIPASNRNLSGNVTYGAKSNVNIISLPSGINIKNVTTNTNTKLTSIGVAAFGLDDRSVTSTVSLTNVTTPNTSGNGTIEDGTIVAYGASSNGYLSGWNKAHTITSGNNVNASNQSAK
-459 TTASSHTGSHV
+459 TTASASVKFSEDKNSVNTGSTAALQNGKIKLV
-470 SQQKSSTASMAL
+470 SLGSVSNTCEIKYGAFSFNPSLEKAWFGSGISYISPDSFYSLKSPSTAYVYGKTSNTF
-482 TPSTT
+482 TPS
-487 QNTSY
+487 NN
-492 GWYPTGDFTISAA
+492 GL
-505 TAGTTSASQNS
+505 TSAGH
-516 ASSGTA
+516 SGFTDIVYDA
-522 TSTTTASYNWVGTN
+522 T
-536 NTGNH
+536 
-541 PFLNLG
+541 
-547 SSVSAGST
+547 
-555 VTFGKTVTTVPDY
+555 
-568 FLTSGVYAFET
+568 
-579 AAATLKRTYTA
+579 
-590 TGSSTASSTK
+590 
-600 STSGTPATPAMAL
+600 
-613 ASVGGD
+613 
-619 VYFGYYASNLGWTVN
+619 
-634 SKKVSVTNVG
+634 
-644 NVAQSVTITSNL
+644 
-656 TDTTTV
+656 
-662 TQSCAITEGVKLS
+662 
-675 SATGI
+675 
-680 KLNQVNSISKAITSV
+680 
-695 GQSSFGWIQ
+695 
-704 IPMTSANND
+704 
-713 LPSAGVTS
+713 
-721 SFTAS
+721 
-726 ENSISATRNSTSTQG
+726 
-741 TIYTAPNFAVASR
+741 
-754 SYPYFAMYM
+754 
-763 GHAPHNSGYKTNW
+763 
-776 TWSNNWGAWHDN
+776 
-788 SYTWTQGAGNGSA
+788 
-801 NYYGKG
+801 
-807 IYRESGLQ
+807 
-815 LGGNYYCAFATK
+815 
-827 DMAIRE
+827 
-833 MRRLFDTTAVT
+833 
-844 ATTTNTISGT
+844 
-854 FKTNTISIPAST
+854 
-866 TTTKTW
+866 
-872 STVNNAANVPVNG
+872 
-885 YPDGNNVKTANF
+885 
-897 GMAGNNMTIN
+897 
-907 AGAFLGAKSLT
+907 
-918 NAYLASTVKNIQG
+918 
-931 NAFYTRNTGT
+931 
-941 SDILYAY
+941 
-948 GKSNVGDFSV
+948 
-958 HTGLDTHNDI
+958 
-968 TAQYKPAL
+968 L

-981 FVGEYKVGNNVTAY
+981 FIDKFKVGDNVNAY

-1001 SNYLVNLAG
+1001 DNYLINLAG
-1010 SGATYD
+1010 SGSTYDTFTASTLPGWSATY
-1016 SYTASNRP
+1016 
-1024 GWAGSYGTKVTEV
+1024 GSKVTE
-1037 IIDDTVTSVGNY
+1037 IIVDDTVTTIGNY
-1049 MFYGHS
+1049 LFYGHS
-1055 ALQSVTFGTGV
+1055 ALQKVTFGSGLTR
-1066 TKIGDYAFANCTSF
+1066 IGDYAFANCTAF
-1080 ENQDAA
+1080 EAQDAE
-1086 WPCPVTE
+1086 WNCPVTE
-1093 FGSHAFANCSIKM
+1093 FGSYAFANCSIKN
-1106 AGIPSTILKLGSG
+1106 AGIPATITKLGIG
-1119 VFAGNPVQQIS
+1119 VFSGNPVEQIS
-1130 YRAKAASAHT
+1130 YRATAAAAHT
-1140 ADIVSFSGL
+1140 ADVVPFSGL
-1149 ADNVETLVIIG
+1149 ADSVDTTITIADS
-1160 NEVTSIPAFLFYKA
+1160 VTSVPAFMFYKA
-1174 EVEKITIG
+1174 EVEKINIG
-1182 PAVASIGE
+1182 TGVASIGE
-1190 GAFSGSKTAII
+1190 AAFSGSKTAE
-1201 TVADGNTAYKAN
+1201 VAIPNGNAAYRVN
-1213 ADGNLYTADGLTMV
+1213 ADGNLYTADNLTIIA
-1227 TYLGRKQDAA
+1227 YLGKHQDAA
-1237 YTLASGVN
+1237 YTLATGVN

-1261 TFDATVINVGKEA
+1261 TFDATVINIGKEA
-1274 FFAAEKLESIAV
+1274 FFACEKLESIAV

-1294 FLSEVT
+1294 FLAEVT
-1300 VGDNWSGSAE
+1300 VGENWSGNAE

-1316 SWDIGVT
+1316 AWDIGVT

-1334 GRLAITGSGYM
+1334 GRLAITGSGLM
-1345 KNWASANAVDWYSK
+1345 KNWASASAVDWYSK

-1383 QNLADCVPPASV
+1383 ESLSDCVLPDSV
-1395 ENIGQ
+1395 SSIGQ
-1400 YAFFDCKAL
+1400 YAFFDCKGI
-1409 TFVRVP
+1409 TFFRVP
-1415 DKVKTISTY
+1415 DKVTTINTY
-1424 TFANCTAL
+1424 TFANCTSL
-1432 VWADCGLGVES
+1432 YWVDCGLGVQS
-1443 IEPFAFSGCSNA
+1443 IEPFAFAGCPTA
-1455 RYISINGSATEVKG
+1455 RYIAINGSATEVKG

-1491 TDYTGIKDASTGSV
+1491 TDYTGINDAATGSV

-1510 RICYLKDIETGRL
+1510 RICYLKDIEQGRL
-1523 MDRYA
+1523 LKRYA
-1528 ANNTTAAIGASGS
+1528 ANNTTAAIGSTGS

-1554 SDNDG
+1554 SNNDG
-1559 KSDYLHVAG
+1559 KADYLHVAG

-1578 KTQVPWNAIRATL
+1578 KTQVPWNEIRETL

-1613 LQFARIGKGAATFS
+1613 LTFARIGKGAATFS

-1654 DSNVFVGAG
+1654 DSNVFVNAG

-1694 FGKGISSI
+1694 LGKGISSI

-1708 GCTGLK
+1708 GCTGMK

-1740 FTVEIAANVTKIP
+1740 FTVELAANVTKLP
-1753 DNLFYSTDGNPYCTS
+1753 DNLFYSTDGNPYVTS

-1788 NRLESAYFANCSM
+1788 NRLESAYFANCTM

-1836 NCMNLADFSINNDEA
+1836 NCMNLADFTISNDEA

-1893 VLGKMSVGD
+1893 VLGKMYVGD

-1952 VVGEGEMIDFATQE
+1952 VVGTGEMIDFQSQE

-1983 RVYVGDGITRIGN
+1983 RIYVGDGITRIGN

-2010 GHDVQEIGKYAFRD
+2010 GHDVEEIGKYAFRD
-2024 DIKVPEFDL
+2024 DVKVPEFDL
-2033 SSAKASLTNIDDGAF
+2033 STAKASLQNIEDGAF

-2054 STVNLSGCSGL
+2054 SSVNLSGCSGL

-2079 SIVYVSTD
+2079 SVVYVSTD

-2108 KTKVVTVRVF
+2108 KTKVVTVQVF
-2118 FTKDLVSQGVYNGKD
+2118 FTKDLASQGVYNGKD
-2133 VVWNVEATSNDNLI
+2133 VTWNVEASSNDNLI

-2154 TKGGQWTEITSA
+2154 EKGGQWTEITSA

-2171 INSTVRSSTL
+2171 IESTVNSSTL
-2181 TMDGSIVTLDKN
+2181 KMDGSIVTLDKN
-2193 GYYFYCEA
+2193 GYYFYVEA

-2246 TIIVTEGTA
+2246 TIIVTEGST
-2255 DNGLTPTYQYKLKAS
+2255 DNGVTPTYQYKLKAS

-2292 RAIINNDPNTASAP
+2292 RAIINNDPNTASEP
-2306 VKYIIKVDNSSPTV
+2306 VKYILKVDNSSPTV

-2372 PLMDGVDMNTVDL
+2372 PLMQGVDMNTVDL
-2385 SVRHIKGEGGKYT
+2385 SVRHIKADGGKYT

-2408 KNETHSFNLNVDVD
+2408 KNETHSFELN
-2422 PTDAG
+2422 TAIDAG
-2427 VSNYVAA
+2427 DSAISNYVAA
-2434 TANTSLEKF
+2434 TSNSALEKF

-2451 DATKTD
+2451 DDTKTD

-2469 IPVPTDYDTTRI
+2469 IPVPADYDATRI
-2481 VVYGFNRTG
+2481 AIYGFNRTG

-2523 VSSAP
+2523 ASSAS
-2528 TGG
+2528 TGD

>member
-1 MQKKLSK
+1 MRKKLTK
-8 LLIILVLA
+8 LLLVLVLA

-38 TVWEVNTDTGVLK
+38 TVWEVNTDTGILK

-75 KELQFASATS
+75 TEIQFPSATS

-92 SDLVNLEKIEIP
+92 SDLVNVEKIEIP

-116 NCAGAKE
+116 NCAGVKE
-123 VYIPISVANWGGF
+123 IYIPISIANWGGF
-136 IFKDCVSIGYIFTE
+136 VFKDCVSVGYIFTE
-150 NTTNINMTTPIW
+150 NTTDINMTAPIW
-162 DSSVGSQAE
+162 DASVGSKAAD
-171 NGYVELQIESKSIGQ
+171 NYVELQIESKSIGQ

-221 NLNSATN
+221 NLSSATN

-239 VTVINLP
+239 VTTINLP
-246 VATTIGENAFYGCSG
+246 VATTIGEYAFYGCTG
-261 AESINLPVAT
+261 ADSINIPVAT
-271 SIGENAFKGC
+271 SIGDNAFENCTGAKKLTVGATSVNYGNEVFKNC
-281 SGAKTIYLGATNITY
+281 SGCQELYLGAI
-296 GNNCFADTTGCTEI
+296 GFK
-310 YLGSINFAQNSNA
+310 QNSNA
-323 LSRMGSGK
+323 MNGMGSASGFK
-331 TLTMTLGKSVS
+331 VTLGKAITS
-342 AINGTLQTSH
+342 INGTLQTSY
-352 IGTTGSINLVLE
+352 IGTTKPMSLVLE
-364 EGSNLNSVGAS
+364 AGSKLSSIGTS
-375 AFENNSILTS
+375 AFEGNALLIS
-385 VDFSNSAK
+385 VDLSNRAEELALSD
-393 NVSYNAKAF
+393 KAF
-402 NNCANLKTFS
+402 YKCTSIKSFSTNTGSLSVGKLSLADLKKCENFQLNSKSTDIASSIETYSLVLTNPTSAWSATATEKISGIKINPTVYWTTWSAYYSVNGSGSYYMSQVYNNGANAANPEGGSLSFQNQSVTLNPKYEIENYSHPLENLGADGNGCDITIGESVVAIPDKMFS
-412 SNTGTATL
+412 SGIRYTISSNFPSAT
-420 TTLSFGNLKKLET
+420 
-433 LNWNAS
+433 S
-439 STTLGWSTQL
+439 STTATVNIPAKSKVY
-449 QAKVTFTSAA
+449 QASYNYNNEINSYTFTIPASNRNLSGNVTYGAKSNVNIISLPSGINIKNVTTNTNTKLTSIGVAA
-459 TTASSHTGSHV
+459 FGLDDRSVTSTVSLTNVTTPNTSGNGTIEDGTIVAYGASSNGYLTGWNKAHTITSGNNVNASNQSVKTTASASVKFSEDKNSVNTGSTAALQNGKIKLV
-470 SQQKSSTASMAL
+470 SLGSVSNTCEIKYGAFSFNPSLEKAWFGSGISYISPDSFYSLKSPSTAYVYGKTSNTF
-482 TPSTT
+482 TPS
-487 QNTSY
+487 NN
-492 GWYPTGDFTISAA
+492 GL
-505 TAGTTSASQNS
+505 TSAGH
-516 ASSGTA
+516 SGFTDIVYDA
-522 TSTTTASYNWVGTN
+522 T
-536 NTGNH
+536 
-541 PFLNLG
+541 
-547 SSVSAGST
+547 
-555 VTFGKTVTTVPDY
+555 
-568 FLTSGVYAFET
+568 
-579 AAATLKRTYTA
+579 
-590 TGSSTASSTK
+590 
-600 STSGTPATPAMAL
+600 
-613 ASVGGD
+613 
-619 VYFGYYASNLGWTVN
+619 
-634 SKKVSVTNVG
+634 
-644 NVAQSVTITSNL
+644 
-656 TDTTTV
+656 
-662 TQSCAITEGVKLS
+662 
-675 SATGI
+675 
-680 KLNQVNSISKAITSV
+680 
-695 GQSSFGWIQ
+695 
-704 IPMTSANND
+704 
-713 LPSAGVTS
+713 
-721 SFTAS
+721 
-726 ENSISATRNSTSTQG
+726 
-741 TIYTAPNFAVASR
+741 
-754 SYPYFAMYM
+754 
-763 GHAPHNSGYKTNW
+763 
-776 TWSNNWGAWHDN
+776 
-788 SYTWTQGAGNGSA
+788 
-801 NYYGKG
+801 
-807 IYRESGLQ
+807 
-815 LGGNYYCAFATK
+815 
-827 DMAIRE
+827 
-833 MRRLFDTTAVT
+833 
-844 ATTTNTISGT
+844 
-854 FKTNTISIPAST
+854 
-866 TTTKTW
+866 
-872 STVNNAANVPVNG
+872 
-885 YPDGNNVKTANF
+885 
-897 GMAGNNMTIN
+897 
-907 AGAFLGAKSLT
+907 
-918 NAYLASTVKNIQG
+918 
-931 NAFYTRNTGT
+931 
-941 SDILYAY
+941 
-948 GKSNVGDFSV
+948 
-958 HTGLDTHNDI
+958 
-968 TAQYKPAL
+968 L

-981 FVGEYKVGNNVTAY
+981 FIDKFKVGDNVNAY

-1001 SNYLVNLAG
+1001 DNYLINLAG
-1010 SGATYD
+1010 SGSTYDTFTANTLPGWSATY
-1016 SYTASNRP
+1016 
-1024 GWAGSYGTKVTEV
+1024 GSKVTE
-1037 IIDDTVTSVGNY
+1037 IIVDDTVTTIGNY
-1049 MFYGHS
+1049 LFYGHS
-1055 ALQSVTFGTGV
+1055 ALQKVTFGSGLTR
-1066 TKIGDYAFANCTSF
+1066 IGDYAFANCTAF
-1080 ENQDAA
+1080 EAQDAE
-1086 WPCPVTE
+1086 WNCPVTE
-1093 FGSHAFANCSIKM
+1093 FGSYAFANCSIKK
-1106 AGIPSTILKLGSG
+1106 AGIPATITKLGSG
-1119 VFAGNPVQQIS
+1119 VFSGNPVEQIS
-1130 YRAKAASAHT
+1130 YRATAAAAHT
-1140 ADIVSFSGL
+1140 ADVVPFSGL
-1149 ADNVETLVIIG
+1149 ADSVDTTITIADS
-1160 NEVTSIPAFLFYKA
+1160 VTSIPAFMFYKA
-1174 EVEKITIG
+1174 EVEKINIG
-1182 PAVASIGE
+1182 TGVTSIGE
-1190 GAFSGSKTAII
+1190 AAFSGSKTAE
-1201 TVADGNTAYKAN
+1201 VAIPNGNAAYRVN
-1213 ADGNLYTADGLTMV
+1213 ADGNLYTADNLTIIA
-1227 TYLGRKQDAA
+1227 YLGKHQDAA
-1237 YTLASGVN
+1237 YTLATGVN
-1245 TIAAGAFY
+1245 TIASGAFY
-1253 GHPYLERM
+1253 GHPFLERM
-1261 TFDATVINVGKEA
+1261 TFDATVINIGKEA
-1274 FFAAEKLESIAV
+1274 FFACDKLESIAV

-1294 FLSEVT
+1294 FLAEVT
-1300 VGDNWSGSAE
+1300 VGENWSGSAE

-1334 GRLAITGSGYM
+1334 GRLAITGSGLM
-1345 KNWASANAVDWYSK
+1345 KNWASASAVDWYSK

-1383 QNLADCVPPASV
+1383 ESLSDCVLPDSV
-1395 ENIGQ
+1395 SSIGQ
-1400 YAFFDCKAL
+1400 YAFFDCKGI
-1409 TFVRVP
+1409 TFFRVP
-1415 DKVKTISTY
+1415 DKVTTINTY
-1424 TFANCTAL
+1424 TFANCTSL
-1432 VWADCGLGVES
+1432 YWVDCGLGVQS
-1443 IEPFAFSGCSNA
+1443 IEPFAFAGCPTA
-1455 RYISINGSATEVKG
+1455 RYIAINGSATEVKG

-1491 TDYTGIKDASTGSV
+1491 TDYTGINDAATGSV

-1510 RICYLKDIETGRL
+1510 RICYLKDIEQGRL
-1523 MDRYA
+1523 LKRYA
-1528 ANNTTAAIGASGS
+1528 ANNTTAAIGSTGS

-1554 SDNDG
+1554 SNNDG
-1559 KSDYLHVAG
+1559 KADYLHVAG

-1578 KTQVPWNAIRATL
+1578 KTQVPWNEIRETL

-1613 LQFARIGKGAATFS
+1613 LTFARIGKGAATFS

-1635 SLKEFLCNV
+1635 ALKEFLCNV

-1654 DSNVFVGAG
+1654 DSNVFVNAG

-1694 FGKGISSI
+1694 LGKGISSI

-1708 GCTGLK
+1708 GCTGMK

-1740 FTVEIAANVTKIP
+1740 FTVELAANVTKLP
-1753 DNLFYSTDGNPYCTS
+1753 DNLFYSTDGNPYVTS

-1788 NRLESAYFANCSM
+1788 NRLESAYFANCTM

-1836 NCMNLADFSINNDEA
+1836 NCMNLADFTISNDEA

-1952 VVGEGEMIDFATQE
+1952 VVGTGEMIDFQSQE

-1983 RVYVGDGITRIGN
+1983 RIYVGDGITRIGN

-2010 GHDVQEIGKYAFRD
+2010 GHDVEEIGKYAFRD
-2024 DIKVPEFDL
+2024 DVKVPEFDL
-2033 SSAKASLTNIDDGAF
+2033 STAKASLQNIEDGAF

-2054 STVNLSGCSGL
+2054 SSVNLSGCSGL

-2079 SIVYVSTD
+2079 SVVYVSTD

-2108 KTKVVTVRVF
+2108 KTKVVTVQVF
-2118 FTKDLVSQGVYNGKD
+2118 FTKDLASQGVYNGKD
-2133 VVWNVEATSNDNLI
+2133 VTWNVEASSNDNLI

-2154 TKGGQWTEITSA
+2154 EKGGQWTEITSA

-2171 INSTVRSSTL
+2171 IESTVNSSTMK
-2181 TMDGSIVTLDKN
+2181 MDGSIVTLDKN
-2193 GYYFYCEA
+2193 GYYFYVEA

-2246 TIIVTEGTA
+2246 TIIVTEGST
-2255 DNGLTPTYQYKLKAS
+2255 DNGVTPTYQYKLKAS

-2283 TEGIVTFYC
+2283 TEGIITFYC
-2292 RAIINNDPNTASAP
+2292 RAIINNDPNTASEP
-2306 VKYIIKVDNSSPTV
+2306 VKYILKVDNSSPTV

-2372 PLMDGVDMNTVDL
+2372 PLMQGVDMNTVDL
-2385 SVRHIKGEGGKYT
+2385 SVRHIKADGGKYT

-2408 KNETHSFNLNVDVD
+2408 KNETHSFELN
-2422 PTDAG
+2422 TAIDAG
-2427 VSNYVAA
+2427 DSAISNYVAA
-2434 TANTSLEKF
+2434 TSNSALEKF

-2451 DATKTD
+2451 DDTKTD

-2469 IPVPTDYDTTRI
+2469 IPVPADYDATRI
-2481 VVYGFNRTG
+2481 AIYGFNRTG

-2523 VSSAP
+2523 ASSAS
-2528 TGG
+2528 TGD

>member
-1 MQKKLSK
+1 MRKKLTK
-8 LLIILVLA
+8 LLLVLVLA

-38 TVWEVNTDTGVLK
+38 TVWEVNTDTGILK

-75 KELQFASATS
+75 TEIQFPSATS

-92 SDLVNLEKIEIP
+92 SDLVNVEKIEIP

-116 NCAGAKE
+116 NCAGVKE
-123 VYIPISVANWGGF
+123 IYIPISIANWGGF
-136 IFKDCVSIGYIFTE
+136 VFKDCVSVGYIFTE
-150 NTTNINMTTPIW
+150 NTTDINMTAPIW
-162 DSSVGSQAE
+162 DASVGSKAAD
-171 NGYVELQIESKSIGQ
+171 NYVELKIESKSIGQ

-221 NLNSATN
+221 NLSSATN

-239 VTVINLP
+239 VTTINLP
-246 VATTIGENAFYGCSG
+246 VATTIGEYAFYGCTG
-261 AESINLPVAT
+261 ADSINIPVAT
-271 SIGENAFKGC
+271 SIGDNAFENCTGAKKITVGATSVNYGNEVFKNC
-281 SGAKTIYLGATNITY
+281 SGCQELYLGAI
-296 GNNCFADTTGCTEI
+296 GFK
-310 YLGSINFAQNSNA
+310 QNSNA
-323 LSRMGSGK
+323 MNGMGSASGFK
-331 TLTMTLGKSVS
+331 VTLGKAITS
-342 AINGTLQTSH
+342 INGTLQTSY
-352 IGTTGSINLVLE
+352 IGTTKPISLVLE
-364 EGSNLNSVGAS
+364 AGSKLSSIGTS
-375 AFENNSILTS
+375 AFEGNALLIS
-385 VDFSNSAK
+385 VDLNNRAEELALSD
-393 NVSYNAKAF
+393 KAF
-402 NNCANLKTFS
+402 YKCTSIKSFSTNTGSLSIGKLSLADLKKCENFQLNSKSTDIASSIETYSLVLTNPTSAWSATATEKISGIKINPTVYWTSWSAYYSVNGSGSYYMSQVYNNGANAANPEGGSLSFQNQSVTLNPKYEIENYSHPLENLGADGNGCDITIGESVVAIPDKMFS
-412 SNTGTATL
+412 SGIRYTISSNFPSAT
-420 TTLSFGNLKKLET
+420 
-433 LNWNAS
+433 S
-439 STTLGWSTQL
+439 STTATVNIPAKSKVYQASYNYNNEINSYTFAIPASNRNLSGNVTYGAKSNVNIISLPSGINIKNVTTNTNTKLTSIGVAAFGLDDRSVTSTVSLTNVTTPNTSGNGTIEDGTIVAYGASSNGYLSGWNKAHTITSGNNVNASNQS
-449 QAKVTFTSAA
+449 AK
-459 TTASSHTGSHV
+459 TTASASVKFSEDKNSVNTGSTAALQNGKIKLV
-470 SQQKSSTASMAL
+470 SLGSVSNTCEIKYGAFSFNPSLEKAWFGSGISYISPDSFYSLKSPSTAYVYGKTSNTF
-482 TPSTT
+482 TPS
-487 QNTSY
+487 NN
-492 GWYPTGDFTISAA
+492 GL
-505 TAGTTSASQNS
+505 TSAGH
-516 ASSGTA
+516 SGFTDIVYDA
-522 TSTTTASYNWVGTN
+522 T
-536 NTGNH
+536 
-541 PFLNLG
+541 
-547 SSVSAGST
+547 
-555 VTFGKTVTTVPDY
+555 
-568 FLTSGVYAFET
+568 
-579 AAATLKRTYTA
+579 
-590 TGSSTASSTK
+590 
-600 STSGTPATPAMAL
+600 
-613 ASVGGD
+613 
-619 VYFGYYASNLGWTVN
+619 
-634 SKKVSVTNVG
+634 
-644 NVAQSVTITSNL
+644 
-656 TDTTTV
+656 
-662 TQSCAITEGVKLS
+662 
-675 SATGI
+675 
-680 KLNQVNSISKAITSV
+680 
-695 GQSSFGWIQ
+695 
-704 IPMTSANND
+704 
-713 LPSAGVTS
+713 
-721 SFTAS
+721 
-726 ENSISATRNSTSTQG
+726 
-741 TIYTAPNFAVASR
+741 
-754 SYPYFAMYM
+754 
-763 GHAPHNSGYKTNW
+763 
-776 TWSNNWGAWHDN
+776 
-788 SYTWTQGAGNGSA
+788 
-801 NYYGKG
+801 
-807 IYRESGLQ
+807 
-815 LGGNYYCAFATK
+815 
-827 DMAIRE
+827 
-833 MRRLFDTTAVT
+833 
-844 ATTTNTISGT
+844 
-854 FKTNTISIPAST
+854 
-866 TTTKTW
+866 
-872 STVNNAANVPVNG
+872 
-885 YPDGNNVKTANF
+885 
-897 GMAGNNMTIN
+897 
-907 AGAFLGAKSLT
+907 
-918 NAYLASTVKNIQG
+918 
-931 NAFYTRNTGT
+931 
-941 SDILYAY
+941 
-948 GKSNVGDFSV
+948 
-958 HTGLDTHNDI
+958 
-968 TAQYKPAL
+968 L

-981 FVGEYKVGNNVTAY
+981 FIDKFKVGDNVNAY

-1001 SNYLVNLAG
+1001 DNYLINLAG
-1010 SGATYD
+1010 SGSTYDTFTASTLPGWSATY
-1016 SYTASNRP
+1016 
-1024 GWAGSYGTKVTEV
+1024 GSKVTE
-1037 IIDDTVTSVGNY
+1037 IIVDDTVTTIGNY
-1049 MFYGHS
+1049 LFYGHS
-1055 ALQSVTFGTGV
+1055 ALQKVTFGSGLTR
-1066 TKIGDYAFANCTSF
+1066 IGDYAFANCTAF
-1080 ENQDAA
+1080 EAQDAE
-1086 WPCPVTE
+1086 WNCPVTE
-1093 FGSHAFANCSIKM
+1093 FGSYAFANCSIKN
-1106 AGIPSTILKLGSG
+1106 AGIPATITKLGIG
-1119 VFAGNPVQQIS
+1119 VFSGNPVEQIS
-1130 YRAKAASAHT
+1130 YRATAAAAHT
-1140 ADIVSFSGL
+1140 ADVVPFSGL
-1149 ADNVETLVIIG
+1149 ADSVDTTITIADS
-1160 NEVTSIPAFLFYKA
+1160 VTSVPAFMFYKA
-1174 EVEKITIG
+1174 EVEKINIG
-1182 PAVASIGE
+1182 TGVASIGE
-1190 GAFSGSKTAII
+1190 AAFSGSKTAE
-1201 TVADGNTAYKAN
+1201 VAIPNGNAAYRVN
-1213 ADGNLYTADGLTMV
+1213 ADGNLYTADNLTIIA
-1227 TYLGRKQDAA
+1227 YLGKHQDAA
-1237 YTLASGVN
+1237 YTLATGVN

-1261 TFDATVINVGKEA
+1261 TFDATVINIGKEA
-1274 FFAAEKLESIAV
+1274 FFACEKLESIAV

-1294 FLSEVT
+1294 FLAEVT
-1300 VGDNWSGSAE
+1300 VGENWSGNAE

-1316 SWDIGVT
+1316 AWDIGVT

-1334 GRLAITGSGYM
+1334 GRLAITGSGLM
-1345 KNWASANAVDWYSK
+1345 KNWASASAVDWYSK

-1383 QNLADCVPPASV
+1383 ESLSDCVLPDSV
-1395 ENIGQ
+1395 SSIGQ
-1400 YAFFDCKAL
+1400 YAFFDCKGI
-1409 TFVRVP
+1409 TFFRVP
-1415 DKVKTISTY
+1415 DKVTTINTY
-1424 TFANCTAL
+1424 TFANCTSL
-1432 VWADCGLGVES
+1432 YWVDCGLGVQS
-1443 IEPFAFSGCSNA
+1443 IEPFAFAGCPTA
-1455 RYISINGSATEVKG
+1455 RYIAINGSATEVKG

-1491 TDYTGIKDASTGSV
+1491 TDYTGINDAATGSV

-1510 RICYLKDIETGRL
+1510 RICYLKDIEQGRL
-1523 MDRYA
+1523 LKRYA
-1528 ANNTTAAIGASGS
+1528 ANNTTAAIGSTGS

-1554 SDNDG
+1554 SNNDG
-1559 KSDYLHVAG
+1559 KADYLHVAG

-1578 KTQVPWNAIRATL
+1578 KTQVPWNEIRETL

-1613 LQFARIGKGAATFS
+1613 LTFARIGKGAATFS

-1654 DSNVFVGAG
+1654 DSNVFVNAG

-1694 FGKGISSI
+1694 LGKGISSI

-1708 GCTGLK
+1708 GCTGMK

-1740 FTVEIAANVTKIP
+1740 FTVELAANVTKLP
-1753 DNLFYSTDGNPYCTS
+1753 DNLFYSTDGNPYVTS

-1788 NRLESAYFANCSM
+1788 NRLESAYFANCTM

-1836 NCMNLADFSINNDEA
+1836 NCMNLADFTISNDEA

-1952 VVGEGEMIDFATQE
+1952 VVGTGEMIDFQSQE

-1983 RVYVGDGITRIGN
+1983 RIYVGDGITRIGN

-2010 GHDVQEIGKYAFRD
+2010 GHDVEEIGKYAFRD
-2024 DIKVPEFDL
+2024 DVKVPEFDL
-2033 SSAKASLTNIDDGAF
+2033 STAKASLQNIEDGAF

-2054 STVNLSGCSGL
+2054 SSVNLSGCSGL

-2079 SIVYVSTD
+2079 SVVYVSTD

-2108 KTKVVTVRVF
+2108 KTKVVTVQVF
-2118 FTKDLVSQGVYNGKD
+2118 FTKDLASQGVYNGKD
-2133 VVWNVEATSNDNLI
+2133 VTWNVEASSNDNLI

-2154 TKGGQWTEITSA
+2154 EKGGQWTEITSA

-2171 INSTVRSSTL
+2171 IESTVNSSTL
-2181 TMDGSIVTLDKN
+2181 KMDGSIVTLDKN
-2193 GYYFYCEA
+2193 GYYFYVEA

-2246 TIIVTEGTA
+2246 TIIVTEGST
-2255 DNGLTPTYQYKLKAS
+2255 DNGVTPTYQYKLKAS

-2292 RAIINNDPNTASAP
+2292 RAIINNDPNTASEP
-2306 VKYIIKVDNSSPTV
+2306 VKYILKVDNSSPIV

-2372 PLMDGVDMNTVDL
+2372 PLMQGVDMNTVDL
-2385 SVRHIKGEGGKYT
+2385 SVRHIKADGGKYT

-2408 KNETHSFNLNVDVD
+2408 KNETHSFELN
-2422 PTDAG
+2422 TAIDAG
-2427 VSNYVAA
+2427 DSAISNYVAA
-2434 TANTSLEKF
+2434 TSNSALEKF

-2451 DATKTD
+2451 DDTKTD

-2469 IPVPTDYDTTRI
+2469 IPVPADYDATRI
-2481 VVYGFNRTG
+2481 AIYGFNRTG

-2523 VSSAP
+2523 ASSAS
-2528 TGG
+2528 TGD

>member
-1 MQKKLSK
+1 MRKKLTK
-8 LLIILVLA
+8 LLLVLVLA

-38 TVWEVNTDTGVLK
+38 TVWEVNTDTGILK

-75 KELQFASATS
+75 TEIQFPSATS

-92 SDLVNLEKIEIP
+92 SDLVNVEKIEIP

-116 NCAGAKE
+116 NCAGVKE
-123 VYIPISVANWGGF
+123 IYIPISIANWGGF
-136 IFKDCVSIGYIFTE
+136 VFKDCVSVGYIFTE
-150 NTTNINMTTPIW
+150 NTTDINMTAPIW
-162 DSSVGSQAE
+162 DASVGSKAAD
-171 NGYVELQIESKSIGQ
+171 NYVELQIESKSIGQ

-221 NLNSATN
+221 NLSSATN

-239 VTVINLP
+239 ATTINLP
-246 VATTIGENAFYGCSG
+246 VATTIGEYAFYGCTG
-261 AESINLPVAT
+261 ADSINIPVAT
-271 SIGENAFKGC
+271 SIGDNAFENCTGAKKITVGATSVNYGNEVFKNC
-281 SGAKTIYLGATNITY
+281 SGCQELYLGAI
-296 GNNCFADTTGCTEI
+296 GFK
-310 YLGSINFAQNSNA
+310 QNSNA
-323 LSRMGSGK
+323 MNGMGSASGFK
-331 TLTMTLGKSVS
+331 VTLGKAITS
-342 AINGTLQTSH
+342 INGTLQTSY
-352 IGTTGSINLVLE
+352 IGTTKPISLVLE
-364 EGSNLNSVGAS
+364 AGSKLSSIGTS
-375 AFENNSILTS
+375 AFEGNALLIS
-385 VDFSNSAK
+385 VDLNNRAEELALSD
-393 NVSYNAKAF
+393 KAF
-402 NNCANLKTFS
+402 YKCTSIKSFSTNTGSLSIGKLSLADLKKCENFQLNSKSTDIASSIETYSLVLTNPTSAWSATATEKISGIKINPTVYWTSWSAYYSVNGSGSYYMSQVYNNGANAANPEGGSLSFQNQSVTLNPKYEIENYSHPLENLGADGNGCDITIGESVVAIPDKMFS
-412 SNTGTATL
+412 SGIRYTISSNFPSAT
-420 TTLSFGNLKKLET
+420 
-433 LNWNAS
+433 S
-439 STTLGWSTQL
+439 STTATVNIPAKSKVYQASYNYNNEINSYTFAIPASNRNLSGNVTYGAKSNVNIISLPSGINIKNVTTNTNTKLTSIGVAAFGLDDRSVTSTVSLTNVTTPNTSGNGTIEDGTIVAYGASSNGYLSGWNKAHTITSGNNVNASNQS
-449 QAKVTFTSAA
+449 AK
-459 TTASSHTGSHV
+459 TTASASVKFSEDKNSVNTGSTAALQNGKIKLV
-470 SQQKSSTASMAL
+470 SLGSVSNTCEIKYGAFSFNPSLEKAWFGSGISYISPDSFYSLKSPSTA
-482 TPSTT
+482 
-487 QNTSY
+487 
-492 GWYPTGDFTISAA
+492 
-505 TAGTTSASQNS
+505 
-516 ASSGTA
+516 
-522 TSTTTASYNWVGTN
+522 
-536 NTGNH
+536 
-541 PFLNLG
+541 
-547 SSVSAGST
+547 
-555 VTFGKTVTTVPDY
+555 
-568 FLTSGVYAFET
+568 
-579 AAATLKRTYTA
+579 
-590 TGSSTASSTK
+590 
-600 STSGTPATPAMAL
+600 
-613 ASVGGD
+613 
-619 VYFGYYASNLGWTVN
+619 
-634 SKKVSVTNVG
+634 
-644 NVAQSVTITSNL
+644 
-656 TDTTTV
+656 
-662 TQSCAITEGVKLS
+662 
-675 SATGI
+675 
-680 KLNQVNSISKAITSV
+680 
-695 GQSSFGWIQ
+695 
-704 IPMTSANND
+704 
-713 LPSAGVTS
+713 
-721 SFTAS
+721 
-726 ENSISATRNSTSTQG
+726 
-741 TIYTAPNFAVASR
+741 
-754 SYPYFAMYM
+754 
-763 GHAPHNSGYKTNW
+763 
-776 TWSNNWGAWHDN
+776 
-788 SYTWTQGAGNGSA
+788 
-801 NYYGKG
+801 
-807 IYRESGLQ
+807 
-815 LGGNYYCAFATK
+815 
-827 DMAIRE
+827 
-833 MRRLFDTTAVT
+833 
-844 ATTTNTISGT
+844 
-854 FKTNTISIPAST
+854 
-866 TTTKTW
+866 
-872 STVNNAANVPVNG
+872 
-885 YPDGNNVKTANF
+885 
-897 GMAGNNMTIN
+897 
-907 AGAFLGAKSLT
+907 
-918 NAYLASTVKNIQG
+918 
-931 NAFYTRNTGT
+931 
-941 SDILYAY
+941 YAY
-948 GKSNVGDFSV
+948 GKTSNTFTPSNN
-958 HTGLDTHNDI
+958 GLTSAGHSGFTDI
-968 TAQYKPAL
+968 VYDATL

-981 FVGEYKVGNNVTAY
+981 FIDKFKVGDNVNAY

-1001 SNYLVNLAG
+1001 DNYLINLAG
-1010 SGATYD
+1010 SGSTYDTFTASTLPGWSATY
-1016 SYTASNRP
+1016 
-1024 GWAGSYGTKVTEV
+1024 GSKVTE
-1037 IIDDTVTSVGNY
+1037 IIVDDTVTTIGNY
-1049 MFYGHS
+1049 LFYGHS
-1055 ALQSVTFGTGV
+1055 ALQKVTFGSGLTR
-1066 TKIGDYAFANCTSF
+1066 IGDYAFANCTAF
-1080 ENQDAA
+1080 EAQDAE
-1086 WPCPVTE
+1086 WNCPVTE
-1093 FGSHAFANCSIKM
+1093 FGSYAFANCSIKN
-1106 AGIPSTILKLGSG
+1106 AGIPATITKLGIG
-1119 VFAGNPVQQIS
+1119 VFSGNPVEQIS
-1130 YRAKAASAHT
+1130 YRATAAAAHT
-1140 ADIVSFSGL
+1140 ADVVPFSGL
-1149 ADNVETLVIIG
+1149 ADSVDTTITIADS
-1160 NEVTSIPAFLFYKA
+1160 VTSVPAFMFYKA
-1174 EVEKITIG
+1174 EVEKINIG
-1182 PAVASIGE
+1182 TGVASIGE
-1190 GAFSGSKTAII
+1190 AAFSGSKTAE
-1201 TVADGNTAYKAN
+1201 VAIPNGNAAYRVN
-1213 ADGNLYTADGLTMV
+1213 ADGNLYTADNLTIIA
-1227 TYLGRKQDAA
+1227 YLGKHQDAA
-1237 YTLASGVN
+1237 YTLATGVN

-1261 TFDATVINVGKEA
+1261 TFDATVINIGKEA
-1274 FFAAEKLESIAV
+1274 FFACEKLESIAV

-1294 FLSEVT
+1294 FLAEVT
-1300 VGDNWSGSAE
+1300 VGENWSGNAE

-1316 SWDIGVT
+1316 AWDIGVT

-1334 GRLAITGSGYM
+1334 GRLAITGSGLM
-1345 KNWASANAVDWYSK
+1345 KNWASASAVDWYSK

-1383 QNLADCVPPASV
+1383 ESLSDCVLPDSV
-1395 ENIGQ
+1395 SSIGQ
-1400 YAFFDCKAL
+1400 YAFFDCKGI
-1409 TFVRVP
+1409 TFFRVP
-1415 DKVKTISTY
+1415 DKVTTINTY
-1424 TFANCTAL
+1424 TFANCTSL
-1432 VWADCGLGVES
+1432 YWVDCGLGVQS
-1443 IEPFAFSGCSNA
+1443 IEPFAFAGCPTA
-1455 RYISINGSATEVKG
+1455 RYIAINGSATEVKG

-1491 TDYTGIKDASTGSV
+1491 TDYTGINDAATGSV

-1510 RICYLKDIETGRL
+1510 RICYLKDIEQGRL
-1523 MDRYA
+1523 LKRYA
-1528 ANNTTAAIGASGS
+1528 ANNTTAAIGSTGS

-1554 SDNDG
+1554 SNNDG
-1559 KSDYLHVAG
+1559 KADYLHVAG

-1578 KTQVPWNAIRATL
+1578 KTQVPWNEIRETL

-1613 LQFARIGKGAATFS
+1613 LTFARIGKGAATFS

-1654 DSNVFVGAG
+1654 DSNVFVNAG

-1694 FGKGISSI
+1694 LGKGISSI

-1708 GCTGLK
+1708 GCTGMK

-1740 FTVEIAANVTKIP
+1740 FTVELAANVTKLP
-1753 DNLFYSTDGNPYCTS
+1753 DNLFYSTDGNPYVTS

-1788 NRLESAYFANCSM
+1788 NRLESAYFANCTM

-1836 NCMNLADFSINNDEA
+1836 NCMNLADFTISNDEA

-1952 VVGEGEMIDFATQE
+1952 VVGTGEMIDFQSQE

-1983 RVYVGDGITRIGN
+1983 RIYVGDGITRIGN

-2010 GHDVQEIGKYAFRD
+2010 GHDVEEIGKYAFRD
-2024 DIKVPEFDL
+2024 DVKVPEFDL
-2033 SSAKASLTNIDDGAF
+2033 STAKASLQNIEDGAF

-2054 STVNLSGCSGL
+2054 SSVNLSGCSGL

-2079 SIVYVSTD
+2079 SVVYVSTD

-2108 KTKVVTVRVF
+2108 KTKVVTVQVF
-2118 FTKDLVSQGVYNGKD
+2118 FTKDLASQGVYNGKD
-2133 VVWNVEATSNDNLI
+2133 VTWNVEASSNDNLI

-2154 TKGGQWTEITSA
+2154 EKGGQWTEITSA

-2171 INSTVRSSTL
+2171 IESTVNSSTL
-2181 TMDGSIVTLDKN
+2181 KMDGSIVTLDKN
-2193 GYYFYCEA
+2193 GYYFYVEA

-2246 TIIVTEGTA
+2246 TIIVTEGST
-2255 DNGLTPTYQYKLKAS
+2255 DNGVTPTYQYKLKAS

-2292 RAIINNDPNTASAP
+2292 RAIINNDPNTASEP
-2306 VKYIIKVDNSSPTV
+2306 VKYILKVDNSSPIV

-2372 PLMDGVDMNTVDL
+2372 PLMQGVDMNTVDL
-2385 SVRHIKGEGGKYT
+2385 SVRHIKADGGKYT

-2408 KNETHSFNLNVDVD
+2408 KNETHSFELN
-2422 PTDAG
+2422 TAIDAG
-2427 VSNYVAA
+2427 DSAISNYVAA
-2434 TANTSLEKF
+2434 TSNSALEKF

-2451 DATKTD
+2451 DDTKTD

-2469 IPVPTDYDTTRI
+2469 IPVPADYDATRI
-2481 VVYGFNRTG
+2481 AIYGFNRTG

-2523 VSSAP
+2523 ASSAS
-2528 TGG
+2528 TGD

>member
-1 MQKKLSK
+1 MRKKLTK
-8 LLIILVLA
+8 LLLVLVLA

-38 TVWEVNTDTGVLK
+38 TVWEVNTDTGILK

-75 KELQFASATS
+75 TEIQFPSATS

-92 SDLVNLEKIEIP
+92 SDLVNVEKIEIP

-116 NCAGAKE
+116 NCAGVKE
-123 VYIPISVANWGGF
+123 IYIPISIANWGGF
-136 IFKDCVSIGYIFTE
+136 VFKDCVSVGYIFTE
-150 NTTNINMTTPIW
+150 NTTDINMTAPIW
-162 DSSVGSQAE
+162 DASVGSKAAD
-171 NGYVELQIESKSIGQ
+171 NYVELQIESKSIGQ

-221 NLNSATN
+221 NLSSATN

-239 VTVINLP
+239 VTTINLP
-246 VATTIGENAFYGCSG
+246 VATTIGEYAFYGCTG
-261 AESINLPVAT
+261 ADSINIPVAT
-271 SIGENAFKGC
+271 SIGDNAFENCTGAKKLTVGATSVNYGNEVFKNC
-281 SGAKTIYLGATNITY
+281 SGCQELYLGAI
-296 GNNCFADTTGCTEI
+296 GFK
-310 YLGSINFAQNSNA
+310 QNSNA
-323 LSRMGSGK
+323 MNGMGSASGFK
-331 TLTMTLGKSVS
+331 VTLGKAITS
-342 AINGTLQTSH
+342 INGTLQTSY
-352 IGTTGSINLVLE
+352 IGTTKPMSLVLE
-364 EGSNLNSVGAS
+364 AGSKLSSIGTS
-375 AFENNSILTS
+375 AFEGNALLIS
-385 VDFSNSAK
+385 VDLSNRAEELALSD
-393 NVSYNAKAF
+393 KAF
-402 NNCANLKTFS
+402 YKCTSIKSFSTNTGSLSVGKLSLADLKKCENFQLNSKSTDIASSIETYSLVLTNPTSAWSATATEKISGIKINPTVYWTTWSAYYSVNGSGSYYMSQVYNNGANAANPEGGSLSFQNQSVTLNPKYEIENYSHPLENLGADGNGCDITIGESVVAIPDKMFS
-412 SNTGTATL
+412 SGIRYTISSNFPSAT
-420 TTLSFGNLKKLET
+420 
-433 LNWNAS
+433 S
-439 STTLGWSTQL
+439 STTATVNIPAKSKVY
-449 QAKVTFTSAA
+449 QASYNYNNEINSYTFTIPASNRNLSGNVTYGAKSNVNIISLPSGINIKNVTTNTNTKLTSIGVAA
-459 TTASSHTGSHV
+459 FGLDDRSVTSTVSLTNVTTPNTSGNGTIEDGTIVAYGASSNGYLTGWNKAHTITSGNNVNASNQSVKTTASASVKFSEDKNSVNTGSTAALQNGKIKLV
-470 SQQKSSTASMAL
+470 SLGSVSNTCEIKYGAFSFNPSLEKAWFGSGISYISPDSFYSLKSPSTAYVYGKTSNTF
-482 TPSTT
+482 TPS
-487 QNTSY
+487 NN
-492 GWYPTGDFTISAA
+492 GL
-505 TAGTTSASQNS
+505 TSAGH
-516 ASSGTA
+516 SGFTDIVYDA
-522 TSTTTASYNWVGTN
+522 T
-536 NTGNH
+536 
-541 PFLNLG
+541 
-547 SSVSAGST
+547 
-555 VTFGKTVTTVPDY
+555 
-568 FLTSGVYAFET
+568 
-579 AAATLKRTYTA
+579 
-590 TGSSTASSTK
+590 
-600 STSGTPATPAMAL
+600 
-613 ASVGGD
+613 
-619 VYFGYYASNLGWTVN
+619 
-634 SKKVSVTNVG
+634 
-644 NVAQSVTITSNL
+644 
-656 TDTTTV
+656 
-662 TQSCAITEGVKLS
+662 
-675 SATGI
+675 
-680 KLNQVNSISKAITSV
+680 
-695 GQSSFGWIQ
+695 
-704 IPMTSANND
+704 
-713 LPSAGVTS
+713 
-721 SFTAS
+721 
-726 ENSISATRNSTSTQG
+726 
-741 TIYTAPNFAVASR
+741 
-754 SYPYFAMYM
+754 
-763 GHAPHNSGYKTNW
+763 
-776 TWSNNWGAWHDN
+776 
-788 SYTWTQGAGNGSA
+788 
-801 NYYGKG
+801 
-807 IYRESGLQ
+807 
-815 LGGNYYCAFATK
+815 
-827 DMAIRE
+827 
-833 MRRLFDTTAVT
+833 
-844 ATTTNTISGT
+844 
-854 FKTNTISIPAST
+854 
-866 TTTKTW
+866 
-872 STVNNAANVPVNG
+872 
-885 YPDGNNVKTANF
+885 
-897 GMAGNNMTIN
+897 
-907 AGAFLGAKSLT
+907 
-918 NAYLASTVKNIQG
+918 
-931 NAFYTRNTGT
+931 
-941 SDILYAY
+941 
-948 GKSNVGDFSV
+948 
-958 HTGLDTHNDI
+958 
-968 TAQYKPAL
+968 L

-981 FVGEYKVGNNVTAY
+981 FIDKFKVGDNVNAY

-1001 SNYLVNLAG
+1001 DNYLINLAG
-1010 SGATYD
+1010 SGSTYDTFTANTLPGWSATY
-1016 SYTASNRP
+1016 
-1024 GWAGSYGTKVTEV
+1024 GSKVTE
-1037 IIDDTVTSVGNY
+1037 IIVDDTVTTIGNY
-1049 MFYGHS
+1049 LFYGHS
-1055 ALQSVTFGTGV
+1055 ALQKVTFGSGLTR
-1066 TKIGDYAFANCTSF
+1066 IGDYAFANCTAF
-1080 ENQDAA
+1080 EAQDAE
-1086 WPCPVTE
+1086 WNCPVTE
-1093 FGSHAFANCSIKM
+1093 FGSYAFANCSIKK
-1106 AGIPSTILKLGSG
+1106 AGIPATITKLGSG
-1119 VFAGNPVQQIS
+1119 VFSGNPVEQIS
-1130 YRAKAASAHT
+1130 YRATAAAAHT
-1140 ADIVSFSGL
+1140 ADVVPFSGL
-1149 ADNVETLVIIG
+1149 ADSVDTTITIADS
-1160 NEVTSIPAFLFYKA
+1160 VTSIPAFMFYKA
-1174 EVEKITIG
+1174 EVEKINIG
-1182 PAVASIGE
+1182 TGVTSIGE
-1190 GAFSGSKTAII
+1190 AAFSGSKTAE
-1201 TVADGNTAYKAN
+1201 VAIPNGNAAYRVN
-1213 ADGNLYTADGLTMV
+1213 ADGNLYTADNLTIIA
-1227 TYLGRKQDAA
+1227 YLGKHQDAA
-1237 YTLASGVN
+1237 YTLATGVN
-1245 TIAAGAFY
+1245 TIASGAFY
-1253 GHPYLERM
+1253 GHPFLERM
-1261 TFDATVINVGKEA
+1261 TFDATVINIGKEA
-1274 FFAAEKLESIAV
+1274 FFACDKLESIAV

-1294 FLSEVT
+1294 FLAEVT
-1300 VGDNWSGSAE
+1300 VGENWSGSAE

-1334 GRLAITGSGYM
+1334 GRLAITGSGLM
-1345 KNWASANAVDWYSK
+1345 KNWASASAVDWYSK

-1383 QNLADCVPPASV
+1383 ESLSDCVLPDSV
-1395 ENIGQ
+1395 SSIGQ
-1400 YAFFDCKAL
+1400 YAFFDCKGI
-1409 TFVRVP
+1409 TFFRVP
-1415 DKVKTISTY
+1415 DKVTTINTY
-1424 TFANCTAL
+1424 TFANCTSL
-1432 VWADCGLGVES
+1432 YWVDCGLGVQS
-1443 IEPFAFSGCSNA
+1443 IEPFAFAGCPTA
-1455 RYISINGSATEVKG
+1455 RYIAINGSATEVKG

-1491 TDYTGIKDASTGSV
+1491 TDYTGINDAATGSV

-1510 RICYLKDIETGRL
+1510 RICYLKDIEQGRL
-1523 MDRYA
+1523 LKRYA
-1528 ANNTTAAIGASGS
+1528 ANNTTAAIGSTGS

-1554 SDNDG
+1554 SNNDG
-1559 KSDYLHVAG
+1559 KADYLHVAG

-1578 KTQVPWNAIRATL
+1578 KTQVPWNEIRETL

-1613 LQFARIGKGAATFS
+1613 LTFARIGKGAATFS

-1654 DSNVFVGAG
+1654 DSNVFVNAG

-1694 FGKGISSI
+1694 LGKGISSI

-1708 GCTGLK
+1708 GCTGMK

-1740 FTVEIAANVTKIP
+1740 FTVELAANVTKLP
-1753 DNLFYSTDGNPYCTS
+1753 DNLFYSTDGNPYVTS

-1788 NRLESAYFANCSM
+1788 NRLESAYFANCTM

-1836 NCMNLADFSINNDEA
+1836 NCMNLADFTISNDEA

-1952 VVGEGEMIDFATQE
+1952 VVGTGEMIDFQSQE

-1983 RVYVGDGITRIGN
+1983 RIYVGDGITRIGN

-2010 GHDVQEIGKYAFRD
+2010 GHDVEEIGKYAFRD
-2024 DIKVPEFDL
+2024 DVKVPEFDL
-2033 SSAKASLTNIDDGAF
+2033 STAKASLQNIEDGAF

-2054 STVNLSGCSGL
+2054 SSVNLSGCSSL
-2065 GAVGNDAFKNLADS
+2065 GAVGNGAFKNLADS
-2079 SIVYVSTD
+2079 SVVYVSTD

-2108 KTKVVTVRVF
+2108 KTKVVTVQVF

-2133 VVWNVEATSNDNLI
+2133 VIWNVEASSNDNLI

-2154 TKGGQWTEITSA
+2154 EKGGQWTEITSA

-2171 INSTVRSSTL
+2171 IESTVNSSTMK
-2181 TMDGSIVTLDKN
+2181 MDGSIVTLDKN
-2193 GYYFYCEA
+2193 GYYFYVEA

-2246 TIIVTEGTA
+2246 TIIVTEGST
-2255 DNGLTPTYQYKLKAS
+2255 DNGVTPTYQYKLKAS

-2292 RAIINNDPNTASAP
+2292 RAIINNDPNTASEP
-2306 VKYIIKVDNSSPTV
+2306 VKYILKVDNSSPTV

-2372 PLMDGVDMNTVDL
+2372 PLMQGVDMNTVDL
-2385 SVRHIKGEGGKYT
+2385 SVRHIKADGGKYT

-2408 KNETHSFNLNVDVD
+2408 KNETHSFELN
-2422 PTDAG
+2422 TAIDAG
-2427 VSNYVAA
+2427 DSAISNYVAA
-2434 TANTSLEKF
+2434 TSNSALEKF

-2451 DATKTD
+2451 DDTKTD

-2469 IPVPTDYDTTRI
+2469 IPVPADYDATRI
-2481 VVYGFNRTG
+2481 AIYGFNRTG

-2523 VSSAP
+2523 ASSAS
-2528 TGG
+2528 TGD

>member
-1 MQKKLSK
+1 MRKKLTK
-8 LLIILVLA
+8 LLLVLVLA

-38 TVWEVNTDTGVLK
+38 TVWEVNTDTGILK

-75 KELQFASATS
+75 TEIQFPSATS

-92 SDLVNLEKIEIP
+92 SDLVNVEKIEIP

-116 NCAGAKE
+116 NCAGVKE
-123 VYIPISVANWGGF
+123 IYIPISIANWGGF
-136 IFKDCVSIGYIFTE
+136 VFKDCVSVGYIFTE
-150 NTTNINMTTPIW
+150 NTTDINMTAPIW
-162 DSSVGSQAE
+162 DASVGSKAAD
-171 NGYVELQIESKSIGQ
+171 NYVELQIESKSIGQ

-221 NLNSATN
+221 NLSSATN

-239 VTVINLP
+239 VTTINLP
-246 VATTIGENAFYGCSG
+246 VATTIGEYAFYGCTG
-261 AESINLPVAT
+261 ADSINIPVAT
-271 SIGENAFKGC
+271 SIGDNAFENCTGAKKLTVGATSVNYGNEVFKNC
-281 SGAKTIYLGATNITY
+281 SGCQELYLGAI
-296 GNNCFADTTGCTEI
+296 GFK
-310 YLGSINFAQNSNA
+310 QNSNA
-323 LSRMGSGK
+323 MNGMGSASGFK
-331 TLTMTLGKSVS
+331 VTLGKAITS
-342 AINGTLQTSH
+342 INGTLQTSY
-352 IGTTGSINLVLE
+352 IGTTKPMSLVLE
-364 EGSNLNSVGAS
+364 AGSKLSSIGTS
-375 AFENNSILTS
+375 AFEGNALLIS
-385 VDFSNSAK
+385 VDLSNRAEELALSD
-393 NVSYNAKAF
+393 KAF
-402 NNCANLKTFS
+402 YKCTSIKSFSTNTGSLSVGKLSLADLKKCENFQLNSKSTDIASSIETYSLVLTNPTSAWSATATEKISGIKINPTVYWTTWSAYYSVNGSGSYYMSQVYNNGANAANPEGGSLSFQNQSVTLNPKYEIENYSHPLENLGADGNGCDITIGESVVAIPDKMFS
-412 SNTGTATL
+412 SGIRYTISSNFPSAT
-420 TTLSFGNLKKLET
+420 
-433 LNWNAS
+433 S
-439 STTLGWSTQL
+439 STTATVNIPAKSKVY
-449 QAKVTFTSAA
+449 QASYNYNNEINSYTFTIPASNRNLSRNVTYGAKSNVNIISLPSGINIKNVTTNTNTKLTSIGVAA
-459 TTASSHTGSHV
+459 FGLDDRSVTSTVSLTNVTTPNTSGNGTIEDGTIVAYGASSNGYLTGWNKAHTITSGNNVNASNQSVKTTASASVKFSEDKNSVNTGSTAALQNGKIKLV
-470 SQQKSSTASMAL
+470 SLGSVSNTCEIKYGAFSFNPSLEKAWFGSGISYISPDSFYSLKSPSTAYVYGKTSNTF
-482 TPSTT
+482 TPS
-487 QNTSY
+487 NN
-492 GWYPTGDFTISAA
+492 GL
-505 TAGTTSASQNS
+505 TSAGH
-516 ASSGTA
+516 SGFTDIVYDA
-522 TSTTTASYNWVGTN
+522 T
-536 NTGNH
+536 
-541 PFLNLG
+541 
-547 SSVSAGST
+547 
-555 VTFGKTVTTVPDY
+555 
-568 FLTSGVYAFET
+568 
-579 AAATLKRTYTA
+579 
-590 TGSSTASSTK
+590 
-600 STSGTPATPAMAL
+600 
-613 ASVGGD
+613 
-619 VYFGYYASNLGWTVN
+619 
-634 SKKVSVTNVG
+634 
-644 NVAQSVTITSNL
+644 
-656 TDTTTV
+656 
-662 TQSCAITEGVKLS
+662 
-675 SATGI
+675 
-680 KLNQVNSISKAITSV
+680 
-695 GQSSFGWIQ
+695 
-704 IPMTSANND
+704 
-713 LPSAGVTS
+713 
-721 SFTAS
+721 
-726 ENSISATRNSTSTQG
+726 
-741 TIYTAPNFAVASR
+741 
-754 SYPYFAMYM
+754 
-763 GHAPHNSGYKTNW
+763 
-776 TWSNNWGAWHDN
+776 
-788 SYTWTQGAGNGSA
+788 
-801 NYYGKG
+801 
-807 IYRESGLQ
+807 
-815 LGGNYYCAFATK
+815 
-827 DMAIRE
+827 
-833 MRRLFDTTAVT
+833 
-844 ATTTNTISGT
+844 
-854 FKTNTISIPAST
+854 
-866 TTTKTW
+866 
-872 STVNNAANVPVNG
+872 
-885 YPDGNNVKTANF
+885 
-897 GMAGNNMTIN
+897 
-907 AGAFLGAKSLT
+907 
-918 NAYLASTVKNIQG
+918 
-931 NAFYTRNTGT
+931 
-941 SDILYAY
+941 
-948 GKSNVGDFSV
+948 
-958 HTGLDTHNDI
+958 
-968 TAQYKPAL
+968 L

-981 FVGEYKVGNNVTAY
+981 FIDKFKVGDNVNAY

-1001 SNYLVNLAG
+1001 DNYLINLAG
-1010 SGATYD
+1010 SGSTYDTFTANTLPGWSATY
-1016 SYTASNRP
+1016 
-1024 GWAGSYGTKVTEV
+1024 GSKVTE
-1037 IIDDTVTSVGNY
+1037 IIVDDTVTTIGNY
-1049 MFYGHS
+1049 LFYGHS
-1055 ALQSVTFGTGV
+1055 ALQKVTFGSGLTR
-1066 TKIGDYAFANCTSF
+1066 IGDYAFANCTAF
-1080 ENQDAA
+1080 EAQDAE
-1086 WPCPVTE
+1086 WNCPVTE
-1093 FGSHAFANCSIKM
+1093 FGSYAFANCSIKK
-1106 AGIPSTILKLGSG
+1106 AGIPATITKLGSG
-1119 VFAGNPVQQIS
+1119 VFSGNPVEQIS
-1130 YRAKAASAHT
+1130 YRATAAAAHT
-1140 ADIVSFSGL
+1140 ADVVPFSGL
-1149 ADNVETLVIIG
+1149 ADSVDTTITIADS
-1160 NEVTSIPAFLFYKA
+1160 VTSIPAFMFYKA
-1174 EVEKITIG
+1174 EVEKINIG
-1182 PAVASIGE
+1182 TGVTSIGE
-1190 GAFSGSKTAII
+1190 AAFSGSKTAE
-1201 TVADGNTAYKAN
+1201 VAIPNGNAAYRVN
-1213 ADGNLYTADGLTMV
+1213 ADGNLYTADNLTIIA
-1227 TYLGRKQDAA
+1227 YLGKHQDAA
-1237 YTLASGVN
+1237 YTLATGVN
-1245 TIAAGAFY
+1245 TIASGAFY
-1253 GHPYLERM
+1253 GHPFLERM
-1261 TFDATVINVGKEA
+1261 TFDATVINIGKEA
-1274 FFAAEKLESIAV
+1274 FFACDKLESIAV

-1294 FLSEVT
+1294 FLAEVT
-1300 VGDNWSGSAE
+1300 VGENWSGSAE

-1334 GRLAITGSGYM
+1334 GRLAITGSGLM
-1345 KNWASANAVDWYSK
+1345 KNWASASAVDWYSK

-1383 QNLADCVPPASV
+1383 ESLSDCVLPDSV
-1395 ENIGQ
+1395 SSIGQ
-1400 YAFFDCKAL
+1400 YAFFDCKGI
-1409 TFVRVP
+1409 TFFRVP
-1415 DKVKTISTY
+1415 DKVTTINTY
-1424 TFANCTAL
+1424 TFANCTSL
-1432 VWADCGLGVES
+1432 YWVDCGLGVQS
-1443 IEPFAFSGCSNA
+1443 IEPFAFAGCPTA
-1455 RYISINGSATEVKG
+1455 RYIAINGSATEVKG

-1491 TDYTGIKDASTGSV
+1491 TDYTGINDAATGSV

-1510 RICYLKDIETGRL
+1510 RICYLKDIEQGRL
-1523 MDRYA
+1523 LKRYA
-1528 ANNTTAAIGASGS
+1528 ANNTTAAIGSTGS

-1554 SDNDG
+1554 SNNDG
-1559 KSDYLHVAG
+1559 KADYLHVAG

-1578 KTQVPWNAIRATL
+1578 KTQVPWNEIRETL

-1613 LQFARIGKGAATFS
+1613 LTFARIGKGAATFS

-1654 DSNVFVGAG
+1654 DSNVFVNAG

-1694 FGKGISSI
+1694 LGKGISSI

-1708 GCTGLK
+1708 GCTGMK

-1740 FTVEIAANVTKIP
+1740 FTVELAANVTKLP
-1753 DNLFYSTDGNPYCTS
+1753 DNLFYSTDGNPYVTS

-1788 NRLESAYFANCSM
+1788 NRLESAYFANCTM

-1836 NCMNLADFSINNDEA
+1836 NCMNLADFTISNDEA

-1952 VVGEGEMIDFATQE
+1952 VVGTGEMIDFQSQE

-1983 RVYVGDGITRIGN
+1983 RIYVGDGITRIGN

-2010 GHDVQEIGKYAFRD
+2010 GHDVEEIGKYAFRD
-2024 DIKVPEFDL
+2024 DVKVPEFDL
-2033 SSAKASLTNIDDGAF
+2033 STAKASLQNIEDGAF

-2054 STVNLSGCSGL
+2054 SSVNLSGCSSL
-2065 GAVGNDAFKNLADS
+2065 GAVGNGAFKNLADS
-2079 SIVYVSTD
+2079 SVVYVSTD

-2108 KTKVVTVRVF
+2108 KTKVVTVQVF

-2133 VVWNVEATSNDNLI
+2133 VIWNVEASSNDNLI

-2154 TKGGQWTEITSA
+2154 EKGGQWTEITSA

-2171 INSTVRSSTL
+2171 IESTVNSSTMK
-2181 TMDGSIVTLDKN
+2181 MDGSIVTLDKN
-2193 GYYFYCEA
+2193 GYYFYVEA

-2246 TIIVTEGTA
+2246 TIIVTEGST
-2255 DNGLTPTYQYKLKAS
+2255 DNGVTPTYQYKLKAS

-2283 TEGIVTFYC
+2283 TEGIITFYC
-2292 RAIINNDPNTASAP
+2292 RAIINNDPNTASEP
-2306 VKYIIKVDNSSPTV
+2306 VKYILKVDNSSPTV

-2372 PLMDGVDMNTVDL
+2372 PLMQGVDMNTVDL
-2385 SVRHIKGEGGKYT
+2385 SVRHIKADGGKYT

-2408 KNETHSFNLNVDVD
+2408 KNETHSFELN
-2422 PTDAG
+2422 TAIDAG
-2427 VSNYVAA
+2427 DSAISNYVAA
-2434 TANTSLEKF
+2434 TSNSALEKF

-2451 DATKTD
+2451 DDTKTD

-2469 IPVPTDYDTTRI
+2469 IPVPADYDATRI
-2481 VVYGFNRTG
+2481 AIYGFNRTG

-2523 VSSAP
+2523 ASSAS
-2528 TGG
+2528 TGD

>member
-1 MQKKLSK
+1 MRKKLTK
-8 LLIILVLA
+8 LLLVLVLA

-38 TVWEVNTDTGVLK
+38 TVWEVNTDTGILK

-75 KELQFASATS
+75 TEIQFPSATS

-92 SDLVNLEKIEIP
+92 SDLVNVEKIEIP

-116 NCAGAKE
+116 NCAGVKE
-123 VYIPISVANWGGF
+123 IYIPISIANWGGF
-136 IFKDCVSIGYIFTE
+136 VFKDCVSVGYIFTE
-150 NTTNINMTTPIW
+150 NTTDINMTAPIW
-162 DSSVGSQAE
+162 DASVGSKAAD
-171 NGYVELQIESKSIGQ
+171 NYVELQIESKSIGQ

-221 NLNSATN
+221 NLSSATN

-239 VTVINLP
+239 VTTINLP
-246 VATTIGENAFYGCSG
+246 VATTIGEYAFYGCTG
-261 AESINLPVAT
+261 ADSINIPVAT
-271 SIGENAFKGC
+271 SIGDNAFENCTGAKKITVGATSVNYGNEVFKNC
-281 SGAKTIYLGATNITY
+281 SGCQELYLGAI
-296 GNNCFADTTGCTEI
+296 GFK
-310 YLGSINFAQNSNA
+310 QNSNA
-323 LSRMGSGK
+323 MNGMGSASGFK
-331 TLTMTLGKSVS
+331 VTLGKAITS
-342 AINGTLQTSH
+342 INGTLQTSY
-352 IGTTGSINLVLE
+352 IGTTKPISLVLE
-364 EGSNLNSVGAS
+364 AGSKLSSIGTS
-375 AFENNSILTS
+375 AFEGNALLIS
-385 VDFSNSAK
+385 VDLNNRAEELALSD
-393 NVSYNAKAF
+393 KAF
-402 NNCANLKTFS
+402 YKCTSIKSFSTNTGSLSIGKLSLADLKKCENFQLNSKSTDIASSIETYSLVLTNPTSAWSATATEKISGIKINPTVYWTSWSAYYSVNGSGSYYMSQVYNNGANAANPEGGSLSFQNQSVTLNPKYEIENYSHPLENLGADGNGCDITIGESVVAIPDKMFS
-412 SNTGTATL
+412 SGIRYTISSNFPSAT
-420 TTLSFGNLKKLET
+420 
-433 LNWNAS
+433 S
-439 STTLGWSTQL
+439 STTATVNIPAKSKVYQASYNYNNEINSYTFAIPASNRNLSGNVTYGAKSNVNIISLPSGINIKNVTTNTNTKLTSIGVAAFGLDDRSVTSTVSLTNVTTPNTSGNGTIEDGTIVAYGASSNGYLSGWNKAHTITSGNNVNASNQS
-449 QAKVTFTSAA
+449 AK
-459 TTASSHTGSHV
+459 TTASASVKFSEDKNSVNTGSTAALQNGKIKLV
-470 SQQKSSTASMAL
+470 SLGSVSNTCEIKYGAFSFNPSLEKAWFGSGISYISPDSFYSLKSPSTAYVYGKTSNTF
-482 TPSTT
+482 TPS
-487 QNTSY
+487 NN
-492 GWYPTGDFTISAA
+492 GL
-505 TAGTTSASQNS
+505 TSAGH
-516 ASSGTA
+516 SGFTDIVYDA
-522 TSTTTASYNWVGTN
+522 T
-536 NTGNH
+536 
-541 PFLNLG
+541 
-547 SSVSAGST
+547 
-555 VTFGKTVTTVPDY
+555 
-568 FLTSGVYAFET
+568 
-579 AAATLKRTYTA
+579 
-590 TGSSTASSTK
+590 
-600 STSGTPATPAMAL
+600 
-613 ASVGGD
+613 
-619 VYFGYYASNLGWTVN
+619 
-634 SKKVSVTNVG
+634 
-644 NVAQSVTITSNL
+644 
-656 TDTTTV
+656 
-662 TQSCAITEGVKLS
+662 
-675 SATGI
+675 
-680 KLNQVNSISKAITSV
+680 
-695 GQSSFGWIQ
+695 
-704 IPMTSANND
+704 
-713 LPSAGVTS
+713 
-721 SFTAS
+721 
-726 ENSISATRNSTSTQG
+726 
-741 TIYTAPNFAVASR
+741 
-754 SYPYFAMYM
+754 
-763 GHAPHNSGYKTNW
+763 
-776 TWSNNWGAWHDN
+776 
-788 SYTWTQGAGNGSA
+788 
-801 NYYGKG
+801 
-807 IYRESGLQ
+807 
-815 LGGNYYCAFATK
+815 
-827 DMAIRE
+827 
-833 MRRLFDTTAVT
+833 
-844 ATTTNTISGT
+844 
-854 FKTNTISIPAST
+854 
-866 TTTKTW
+866 
-872 STVNNAANVPVNG
+872 
-885 YPDGNNVKTANF
+885 
-897 GMAGNNMTIN
+897 
-907 AGAFLGAKSLT
+907 
-918 NAYLASTVKNIQG
+918 
-931 NAFYTRNTGT
+931 
-941 SDILYAY
+941 
-948 GKSNVGDFSV
+948 
-958 HTGLDTHNDI
+958 
-968 TAQYKPAL
+968 L

-981 FVGEYKVGNNVTAY
+981 FIDKFKVGDNVNAY

-1001 SNYLVNLAG
+1001 DNYLINLAG
-1010 SGATYD
+1010 SGSTYDTFTASTLPGWSATY
-1016 SYTASNRP
+1016 
-1024 GWAGSYGTKVTEV
+1024 GSKVTE
-1037 IIDDTVTSVGNY
+1037 IIVDDTVTTIGNY
-1049 MFYGHS
+1049 LFYGHS
-1055 ALQSVTFGTGV
+1055 ALQKVTFGSGLTR
-1066 TKIGDYAFANCTSF
+1066 IGDYAFANCTAF
-1080 ENQDAA
+1080 EAQDAE
-1086 WPCPVTE
+1086 WNCPVTE
-1093 FGSHAFANCSIKM
+1093 FGSYAFANCSIKN
-1106 AGIPSTILKLGSG
+1106 AGIPATITKLGIG
-1119 VFAGNPVQQIS
+1119 VFSGNPVEQIS
-1130 YRAKAASAHT
+1130 YRATAAAAHT
-1140 ADIVSFSGL
+1140 ADVVPFSGL
-1149 ADNVETLVIIG
+1149 ADSVDTTITIADS
-1160 NEVTSIPAFLFYKA
+1160 VTSVPAFMFYKA
-1174 EVEKITIG
+1174 EVEKINIG
-1182 PAVASIGE
+1182 TGVASIGE
-1190 GAFSGSKTAII
+1190 AAFSGSKTAE
-1201 TVADGNTAYKAN
+1201 VAIPNGNAAYRVN
-1213 ADGNLYTADGLTMV
+1213 ADGNLYTADNLTIIA
-1227 TYLGRKQDAA
+1227 YLGKHQDAA
-1237 YTLASGVN
+1237 YTLATGVN

-1261 TFDATVINVGKEA
+1261 TFDATVINIGKEA
-1274 FFAAEKLESIAV
+1274 FFACEQLESIAV

-1294 FLSEVT
+1294 FLAEVT
-1300 VGDNWSGSAE
+1300 VGENWSGNAE

-1316 SWDIGVT
+1316 AWDIGVT

-1334 GRLAITGSGYM
+1334 GRLAITGSGLM
-1345 KNWASANAVDWYSK
+1345 KNWASASAVDWYSK

-1383 QNLADCVPPASV
+1383 ESLSDCVLPDSV
-1395 ENIGQ
+1395 SSIGQ
-1400 YAFFDCKAL
+1400 YAFFDCKGI
-1409 TFVRVP
+1409 TFFRVP
-1415 DKVKTISTY
+1415 DKVTTINTY
-1424 TFANCTAL
+1424 TFANCTSL
-1432 VWADCGLGVES
+1432 YWVDCGLGVQS
-1443 IEPFAFSGCSNA
+1443 IEPFAFAGCPTA
-1455 RYISINGSATEVKG
+1455 RYIAINGSATEVKG

-1491 TDYTGIKDASTGSV
+1491 TDYTGINDAATGSV

-1510 RICYLKDIETGRL
+1510 RICYLKDIEQGRL
-1523 MDRYA
+1523 LKRYA
-1528 ANNTTAAIGASGS
+1528 ANNTTAAIGSTGS

-1554 SDNDG
+1554 SNNDG
-1559 KSDYLHVAG
+1559 KADYLHVAG

-1578 KTQVPWNAIRATL
+1578 KTQVPWNEIRETL

-1613 LQFARIGKGAATFS
+1613 LTFARIGKGAATFS

-1654 DSNVFVGAG
+1654 DSNVFVNAG

-1694 FGKGISSI
+1694 LGKGISSI

-1708 GCTGLK
+1708 GCTGMK

-1740 FTVEIAANVTKIP
+1740 FTVELAANVTKLP
-1753 DNLFYSTDGNPYCTS
+1753 DNLFYSTDGNPYVTS

-1788 NRLESAYFANCSM
+1788 NRLESAYFANCTM

-1836 NCMNLADFSINNDEA
+1836 NCMNLADFTISNDEA

-1952 VVGEGEMIDFATQE
+1952 VVGTGEMIDFQSQE

-1983 RVYVGDGITRIGN
+1983 RIYVGDGITRIGN

-2010 GHDVQEIGKYAFRD
+2010 GHDVEEIGKYAFRD
-2024 DIKVPEFDL
+2024 DVKVPEFDL
-2033 SSAKASLTNIDDGAF
+2033 STAKASLQNIEDGAF

-2054 STVNLSGCSGL
+2054 SSVNLSGCSGL

-2079 SIVYVSTD
+2079 SVVYVSTD

-2108 KTKVVTVRVF
+2108 KTKVVTVQVF
-2118 FTKDLVSQGVYNGKD
+2118 FTKDLASQGVYNGKD
-2133 VVWNVEATSNDNLI
+2133 VTWNVEASSNDNLI

-2154 TKGGQWTEITSA
+2154 EKGGQWTEITSA

-2171 INSTVRSSTL
+2171 IESTVNSSTL
-2181 TMDGSIVTLDKN
+2181 KMDGSIVTLDKN
-2193 GYYFYCEA
+2193 GYYFYVEA

-2246 TIIVTEGTA
+2246 TIIVTEGST
-2255 DNGLTPTYQYKLKAS
+2255 DNGVTPTYQYKLKAS

-2292 RAIINNDPNTASAP
+2292 RAIINNDPNTASEP
-2306 VKYIIKVDNSSPTV
+2306 VKYILKVDNSSPTV

-2372 PLMDGVDMNTVDL
+2372 PLMQGVDMNTVDL
-2385 SVRHIKGEGGKYT
+2385 SVRHIKADGGKYT

-2408 KNETHSFNLNVDVD
+2408 KNETHSFELN
-2422 PTDAG
+2422 TAIDAG
-2427 VSNYVAA
+2427 DSAISNYVAA
-2434 TANTSLEKF
+2434 TSNSALEKF

-2451 DATKTD
+2451 DDTKTD

-2469 IPVPTDYDTTRI
+2469 IPVPADYDATRI
-2481 VVYGFNRTG
+2481 AIYGFNRTG

-2523 VSSAP
+2523 ASSAS
-2528 TGG
+2528 TGD

>member
-1 MQKKLSK
+1 MRKKLTK
-8 LLIILVLA
+8 LLLVLVLA

-38 TVWEVNTDTGVLK
+38 TVWEVNTDTGILK

-75 KELQFASATS
+75 TEIQFPSATS

-92 SDLVNLEKIEIP
+92 SDLVNVEKIEIP

-116 NCAGAKE
+116 NCAGVKE
-123 VYIPISVANWGGF
+123 IYIPISIANWGGF
-136 IFKDCVSIGYIFTE
+136 VFKDCVSVGYIFTE
-150 NTTNINMTTPIW
+150 NTTDINMTAPIW
-162 DSSVGSQAE
+162 DASVGSKAAD
-171 NGYVELQIESKSIGQ
+171 NYVELQIESKSIGQ

-221 NLNSATN
+221 NLSSATN

-239 VTVINLP
+239 VTTINLP
-246 VATTIGENAFYGCSG
+246 VATTIGEYAFYGCTG
-261 AESINLPVAT
+261 ADSINIPVAT
-271 SIGENAFKGC
+271 SIGDNAFENCTGAKKITVGATSVNYGNEVFKNC
-281 SGAKTIYLGATNITY
+281 SGCQELYLGAIW
-296 GNNCFADTTGCTEI
+296 FK
-310 YLGSINFAQNSNA
+310 QNSNA
-323 LSRMGSGK
+323 MNGMGSASGFK
-331 TLTMTLGKSVS
+331 VTLGKAITS
-342 AINGTLQTSH
+342 INGTLQTSY
-352 IGTTGSINLVLE
+352 IGTTKPMSLVLE
-364 EGSNLNSVGAS
+364 AGSKLSSIGTS
-375 AFENNSILTS
+375 AFEGNALLIS
-385 VDFSNSAK
+385 VDLNNRAEELALSD
-393 NVSYNAKAF
+393 KAF
-402 NNCANLKTFS
+402 YKCTSIKSFSTNTGSLSVGKLSLADLKKCENFQLNSKSTDIASSIETYSLVLTNPTSAWSATATEKISGIKINPTVYWTPWSAYYSVNGSGSYYMSQVYNNGANAANPEGGSLSFQNQSVTLNPKYEIENYSHPLENLGADGNGCDITIGESVVAIPDKMFS
-412 SNTGTATL
+412 SGIRYTISSNFPSAT
-420 TTLSFGNLKKLET
+420 
-433 LNWNAS
+433 S
-439 STTLGWSTQL
+439 STTATVNIPAKSKVY
-449 QAKVTFTSAA
+449 QASYNYNNAINSYTFTIPASNFNLSGNVTYGAKSNVNIISLPSGINIKNVTTNTNTKLTSIGVAAFGLDDRSVTSTVSLTNVTTPNTSGNGTIEDGTIVAYGASSNGYLSGWNKAHTITSGNNVNASNQSAK
-459 TTASSHTGSHV
+459 TTASASVKFSEDKNSVNTGSTAALQNGKIKLV
-470 SQQKSSTASMAL
+470 SLGSVSNTCEIKYGAFSFNPSLEKAWFGSGISYISPDSFYSLKSPSTAYVYGKTSNTF
-482 TPSTT
+482 TPS
-487 QNTSY
+487 NN
-492 GWYPTGDFTISAA
+492 GL
-505 TAGTTSASQNS
+505 TSAGH
-516 ASSGTA
+516 SGFTDIVYDA
-522 TSTTTASYNWVGTN
+522 T
-536 NTGNH
+536 
-541 PFLNLG
+541 
-547 SSVSAGST
+547 
-555 VTFGKTVTTVPDY
+555 
-568 FLTSGVYAFET
+568 
-579 AAATLKRTYTA
+579 
-590 TGSSTASSTK
+590 
-600 STSGTPATPAMAL
+600 
-613 ASVGGD
+613 
-619 VYFGYYASNLGWTVN
+619 
-634 SKKVSVTNVG
+634 
-644 NVAQSVTITSNL
+644 
-656 TDTTTV
+656 
-662 TQSCAITEGVKLS
+662 
-675 SATGI
+675 
-680 KLNQVNSISKAITSV
+680 
-695 GQSSFGWIQ
+695 
-704 IPMTSANND
+704 
-713 LPSAGVTS
+713 
-721 SFTAS
+721 
-726 ENSISATRNSTSTQG
+726 
-741 TIYTAPNFAVASR
+741 
-754 SYPYFAMYM
+754 
-763 GHAPHNSGYKTNW
+763 
-776 TWSNNWGAWHDN
+776 
-788 SYTWTQGAGNGSA
+788 
-801 NYYGKG
+801 
-807 IYRESGLQ
+807 
-815 LGGNYYCAFATK
+815 
-827 DMAIRE
+827 
-833 MRRLFDTTAVT
+833 
-844 ATTTNTISGT
+844 
-854 FKTNTISIPAST
+854 
-866 TTTKTW
+866 
-872 STVNNAANVPVNG
+872 
-885 YPDGNNVKTANF
+885 
-897 GMAGNNMTIN
+897 
-907 AGAFLGAKSLT
+907 
-918 NAYLASTVKNIQG
+918 
-931 NAFYTRNTGT
+931 
-941 SDILYAY
+941 
-948 GKSNVGDFSV
+948 
-958 HTGLDTHNDI
+958 
-968 TAQYKPAL
+968 L

-981 FVGEYKVGNNVTAY
+981 FIDKFKVGDNVNAY

-1001 SNYLVNLAG
+1001 DNYLINLAG
-1010 SGATYD
+1010 SGSTYDTFTASTLPGWSATY
-1016 SYTASNRP
+1016 
-1024 GWAGSYGTKVTEV
+1024 GSKVTE
-1037 IIDDTVTSVGNY
+1037 IIVDDTVTTIGNHL
-1049 MFYGHS
+1049 FYGHS
-1055 ALQSVTFGTGV
+1055 ALEKVTFGSGLTR
-1066 TKIGDYAFANCTSF
+1066 IGDYAFANCTAF
-1080 ENQDAA
+1080 EAQDAE
-1086 WPCPVTE
+1086 WNCPVTE
-1093 FGSHAFANCSIKM
+1093 FGSFAFANCSIKK
-1106 AGIPSTILKLGSG
+1106 AGVPATITKLGSG
-1119 VFAGNPVQQIS
+1119 VFSGNPVEQIS
-1130 YRAKAASAHT
+1130 YRATAAAAHT
-1140 ADIVSFSGL
+1140 ADVVPFSGL
-1149 ADNVETLVIIG
+1149 ADSVDTTITIADS
-1160 NEVTSIPAFLFYKA
+1160 VTSIPAFMFYKA
-1174 EVEKITIG
+1174 EVEKINIG
-1182 PAVASIGE
+1182 TGVASIGE
-1190 GAFSGSKTAII
+1190 AAFSGSKTAE
-1201 TVADGNTAYKAN
+1201 VAIPNGNAAYRVN
-1213 ADGNLYTADGLTMV
+1213 ADGNLYTADNLTIV
-1227 TYLGRKQDAA
+1227 AYLGNHQDAA
-1237 YTLASGVN
+1237 YTLATGVN

-1253 GHPYLERM
+1253 GHPFLERM
-1261 TFDATVINVGKEA
+1261 TFDATVINIGKEA
-1274 FFAAEKLESIAV
+1274 FFACDKLESIAV

-1294 FLSEVT
+1294 FLAEVT
-1300 VGDNWSGSAE
+1300 VGENWSGSAE

-1334 GRLAITGSGYM
+1334 GRLAITGSGLM
-1345 KNWASANAVDWYSK
+1345 KNWASASAVDWYSK

-1383 QNLADCVPPASV
+1383 ESLSDCVLPDSV
-1395 ENIGQ
+1395 SSIGQ
-1400 YAFFDCKAL
+1400 YAFFDCKGI
-1409 TFVRVP
+1409 TFFRVP
-1415 DKVKTISTY
+1415 DKVTTINTY
-1424 TFANCTAL
+1424 TFANCTSL
-1432 VWADCGLGVES
+1432 YWVDCGLGVQS
-1443 IEPFAFSGCSNA
+1443 IEPFAFAGCPTA
-1455 RYISINGSATEVKG
+1455 RYIAINGSATEVKG

-1491 TDYTGIKDASTGSV
+1491 TDYTGINDAATGSV

-1510 RICYLKDIETGRL
+1510 RICYLKDIEQGRL
-1523 MDRYA
+1523 LKRYA
-1528 ANNTTAAIGASGS
+1528 ANNTTAAIGSTGS

-1554 SDNDG
+1554 SNNDG
-1559 KSDYLHVAG
+1559 KADYLHVAG

-1578 KTQVPWNAIRATL
+1578 KTQVPWNEIRETL

-1613 LQFARIGKGAATFS
+1613 LTFARIGKGAATFS

-1654 DSNVFVGAG
+1654 DSNVFVNAG

-1694 FGKGISSI
+1694 LGKGISSI

-1708 GCTGLK
+1708 GCTGMK

-1740 FTVEIAANVTKIP
+1740 FTVELAANVTKLP
-1753 DNLFYSTDGNPYCTS
+1753 DNLFYSTDGNPYVTS

-1788 NRLESAYFANCSM
+1788 NRLESAYFANCTM

-1836 NCMNLADFSINNDEA
+1836 NCMNLADFTISNDEA

-1952 VVGEGEMIDFATQE
+1952 VVGTGEMIDFQSQE

-1983 RVYVGDGITRIGN
+1983 RIYVGDGITRIGN

-2010 GHDVQEIGKYAFRD
+2010 GHDVEEIGKYAFRD
-2024 DIKVPEFDL
+2024 DVKVPEFDL
-2033 SSAKASLTNIDDGAF
+2033 STAKASLQNIEDGAF

-2054 STVNLSGCSGL
+2054 SSVNLSGCSGL

-2079 SIVYVSTD
+2079 SVVYVSTD

-2108 KTKVVTVRVF
+2108 KTKVVTVQVF
-2118 FTKDLVSQGVYNGKD
+2118 FTKDLASQGVYNGKD
-2133 VVWNVEATSNDNLI
+2133 VTWNVEASSNDNLI

-2154 TKGGQWTEITSA
+2154 EKGGQWTEITSA

-2171 INSTVRSSTL
+2171 IESTVNSSTL
-2181 TMDGSIVTLDKN
+2181 KMDGSIVTLDKN
-2193 GYYFYCEA
+2193 GYYFYVEA

-2246 TIIVTEGTA
+2246 TIIVTEGST
-2255 DNGLTPTYQYKLKAS
+2255 DNGVTPTYQYKLKAS

-2292 RAIINNDPNTASAP
+2292 RAIINNDPNTASEP
-2306 VKYIIKVDNSSPTV
+2306 VKYILKVDNSSPTV

-2372 PLMDGVDMNTVDL
+2372 PLMQGVDMNTVDL
-2385 SVRHIKGEGGKYT
+2385 SVRHIKADGGKYT

-2408 KNETHSFNLNVDVD
+2408 KNETHSFELN
-2422 PTDAG
+2422 TAIDAG
-2427 VSNYVAA
+2427 DSAISNYVAA
-2434 TANTSLEKF
+2434 TSNSALEKF

-2451 DATKTD
+2451 DDTKTD

-2469 IPVPTDYDTTRI
+2469 IPVPADYDATRI
-2481 VVYGFNRTG
+2481 AIYGFNRTG

-2523 VSSAP
+2523 ASSAS
-2528 TGG
+2528 TGD

>member
-1 MQKKLSK
+1 MRKKLTK
-8 LLIILVLA
+8 LLLVLVLA

-38 TVWEVNTDTGVLK
+38 TVWEVNTDTGILK

-75 KELQFASATS
+75 TEIQFPSATS

-92 SDLVNLEKIEIP
+92 SDLVNVEKIEIP

-116 NCAGAKE
+116 NCAGVKE
-123 VYIPISVANWGGF
+123 IYIPISIANWGGF
-136 IFKDCVSIGYIFTE
+136 VFKDCVSVGYIFTE
-150 NTTNINMTTPIW
+150 NTTDINMTAPIW
-162 DSSVGSQAE
+162 DASVGSKAAD
-171 NGYVELQIESKSIGQ
+171 NYVELQIESKSIGQ

-221 NLNSATN
+221 NLSSATN

-239 VTVINLP
+239 VTTINLP
-246 VATTIGENAFYGCSG
+246 VATTIGEYAFYGCTG
-261 AESINLPVAT
+261 ADSINIPVAT
-271 SIGENAFKGC
+271 SIGDNAFENCTGAKKITVGATSVNYGNEVFKNC
-281 SGAKTIYLGATNITY
+281 SGCQELYLGAI
-296 GNNCFADTTGCTEI
+296 GFK
-310 YLGSINFAQNSNA
+310 QNSNA
-323 LSRMGSGK
+323 MNGMGSASGFK
-331 TLTMTLGKSVS
+331 VTLGKAITS
-342 AINGTLQTSH
+342 INGTLQTSY
-352 IGTTGSINLVLE
+352 IGTTKPMSLVLE
-364 EGSNLNSVGAS
+364 AGSKLSSIGTS
-375 AFENNSILTS
+375 AFEGNALLIS
-385 VDFSNSAK
+385 VDLNNRAEELALSD
-393 NVSYNAKAF
+393 KAF
-402 NNCANLKTFS
+402 YKCTSIKSFSTNTGSLSVGKLSLADLKKCENFQLNSKSTDIASSIETYSLVLTNPTSAWSATATEKISGIKINPTVYWTPWSAYYSVNGSGSYYMSQVYNNGANAANPEGGSLSFQNQSVTLNPKYEIENYSHPLENLGADGNGCDITIGESVVAIPDKMFS
-412 SNTGTATL
+412 SGIRYTISSNFPSAT
-420 TTLSFGNLKKLET
+420 
-433 LNWNAS
+433 S
-439 STTLGWSTQL
+439 STTATVNIPAKSKVY
-449 QAKVTFTSAA
+449 QASYNYNDAINSYTFTIPASNFNLSGNVTYGAKSNVNIISLPSGINIKNVTTNTNTKLTSIGVAAFGLDDRSVTSTVSLTNVTTPNTSGNGTIEDGTIVAYGASSNGYLSGWNKAHTITSGNNVNASNQSAK
-459 TTASSHTGSHV
+459 TTASASVKFSEDKNSVNTGSTAALQNGKIKLV
-470 SQQKSSTASMAL
+470 SLGSVSNTCEIKYGAFSFNPSLEKAWFGSGISYISPDSFYSLKSPSTAYVYGKTSNTF
-482 TPSTT
+482 TPS
-487 QNTSY
+487 NN
-492 GWYPTGDFTISAA
+492 GL
-505 TAGTTSASQNS
+505 TSAGH
-516 ASSGTA
+516 SGFTDIVYDA
-522 TSTTTASYNWVGTN
+522 T
-536 NTGNH
+536 
-541 PFLNLG
+541 
-547 SSVSAGST
+547 
-555 VTFGKTVTTVPDY
+555 
-568 FLTSGVYAFET
+568 
-579 AAATLKRTYTA
+579 
-590 TGSSTASSTK
+590 
-600 STSGTPATPAMAL
+600 
-613 ASVGGD
+613 
-619 VYFGYYASNLGWTVN
+619 
-634 SKKVSVTNVG
+634 
-644 NVAQSVTITSNL
+644 
-656 TDTTTV
+656 
-662 TQSCAITEGVKLS
+662 
-675 SATGI
+675 
-680 KLNQVNSISKAITSV
+680 
-695 GQSSFGWIQ
+695 
-704 IPMTSANND
+704 
-713 LPSAGVTS
+713 
-721 SFTAS
+721 
-726 ENSISATRNSTSTQG
+726 
-741 TIYTAPNFAVASR
+741 
-754 SYPYFAMYM
+754 
-763 GHAPHNSGYKTNW
+763 
-776 TWSNNWGAWHDN
+776 
-788 SYTWTQGAGNGSA
+788 
-801 NYYGKG
+801 
-807 IYRESGLQ
+807 
-815 LGGNYYCAFATK
+815 
-827 DMAIRE
+827 
-833 MRRLFDTTAVT
+833 
-844 ATTTNTISGT
+844 
-854 FKTNTISIPAST
+854 
-866 TTTKTW
+866 
-872 STVNNAANVPVNG
+872 
-885 YPDGNNVKTANF
+885 
-897 GMAGNNMTIN
+897 
-907 AGAFLGAKSLT
+907 
-918 NAYLASTVKNIQG
+918 
-931 NAFYTRNTGT
+931 
-941 SDILYAY
+941 
-948 GKSNVGDFSV
+948 
-958 HTGLDTHNDI
+958 
-968 TAQYKPAL
+968 L

-981 FVGEYKVGNNVTAY
+981 FIDKFKVGDNVNAY

-1001 SNYLVNLAG
+1001 DNYLINLAG
-1010 SGATYD
+1010 SGSTYDTFTASTLPGWSATY
-1016 SYTASNRP
+1016 
-1024 GWAGSYGTKVTEV
+1024 GSKVTE
-1037 IIDDTVTSVGNY
+1037 IIVDDTVTTIGNY
-1049 MFYGHS
+1049 LFYGHS
-1055 ALQSVTFGTGV
+1055 ALEKVTFGSGLTR
-1066 TKIGDYAFANCTSF
+1066 IGDYAFANCTAF
-1080 ENQDAA
+1080 EAQDAE
-1086 WPCPVTE
+1086 WNCPVTE
-1093 FGSHAFANCSIKM
+1093 FGSFAFANCSIKK
-1106 AGIPSTILKLGSG
+1106 AGVPATITKLGSG
-1119 VFAGNPVQQIS
+1119 VFSGNPVEQIS
-1130 YRAKAASAHT
+1130 YRATAAAAHT
-1140 ADIVSFSGL
+1140 ADVVPFSGL
-1149 ADNVETLVIIG
+1149 ADSVDTTITIADS
-1160 NEVTSIPAFLFYKA
+1160 VTSIPAFMFYKA
-1174 EVEKITIG
+1174 EVEKINIG
-1182 PAVASIGE
+1182 TGVASIGE
-1190 GAFSGSKTAII
+1190 AAFSGSKTAE
-1201 TVADGNTAYKAN
+1201 VAIPNGNAAYRVN
-1213 ADGNLYTADGLTMV
+1213 ADGNLYTADNLTIV
-1227 TYLGRKQDAA
+1227 AYLGNHQDAA
-1237 YTLASGVN
+1237 YTLATGVN

-1253 GHPYLERM
+1253 GHPFLERM
-1261 TFDATVINVGKEA
+1261 TFDATVINIGKEA
-1274 FFAAEKLESIAV
+1274 FFACDKLESIAV

-1294 FLSEVT
+1294 FLAEVT
-1300 VGDNWSGSAE
+1300 VGENWSGSAE

-1334 GRLAITGSGYM
+1334 GRLAITGSGLM
-1345 KNWASANAVDWYSK
+1345 KNWASASAVDWYSK

-1383 QNLADCVPPASV
+1383 ESLSDCVLPDSV
-1395 ENIGQ
+1395 SNIGQ
-1400 YAFFDCKAL
+1400 YAFFDCKGI
-1409 TFVRVP
+1409 TFFRVP
-1415 DKVKTISTY
+1415 DKVTTINTY
-1424 TFANCTAL
+1424 TFANCTSL
-1432 VWADCGLGVES
+1432 YWVDCGLGVQS
-1443 IEPFAFSGCSNA
+1443 IEPFAFAGCPTA
-1455 RYISINGSATEVKG
+1455 RYIAINGSAAEVKG

-1491 TDYTGIKDASTGSV
+1491 TDYTGINDAATGSV

-1510 RICYLKDIETGRL
+1510 RICYLKDIEQGRL
-1523 MDRYA
+1523 LKRYA
-1528 ANNTTAAIGASGS
+1528 ANNTTAAIGSTGS

-1554 SDNDG
+1554 SNNDG
-1559 KSDYLHVAG
+1559 KADYLHVAG

-1578 KTQVPWNAIRATL
+1578 KTQVPWNEIRETL

-1613 LQFARIGKGAATFS
+1613 LTFARIGKGAATFS

-1635 SLKEFLCNV
+1635 ALKEFLCNV

-1654 DSNVFVGAG
+1654 DSNVFVNAG

-1694 FGKGISSI
+1694 LGKGISSI

-1708 GCTGLK
+1708 GCTGMK

-1740 FTVEIAANVTKIP
+1740 FTVELAANVTKLP
-1753 DNLFYSTDGNPYCTS
+1753 DNLFYSTDGNPYVTS

-1788 NRLESAYFANCSM
+1788 NRLESAYFANCTM

-1836 NCMNLADFSINNDEA
+1836 NCMNLADFTISNDEA

-1952 VVGEGEMIDFATQE
+1952 VVGTGEMIDFQSQE

-1983 RVYVGDGITRIGN
+1983 RIYVGDGITRIGN

-2010 GHDVQEIGKYAFRD
+2010 GHDVEEIGKYAFRD
-2024 DIKVPEFDL
+2024 DVKVPEFDL
-2033 SSAKASLTNIDDGAF
+2033 STAKASLQNIEDGAF

-2054 STVNLSGCSGL
+2054 SSVNLSGCSGL

-2079 SIVYVSTD
+2079 SVVYVSTD

-2108 KTKVVTVRVF
+2108 KTKVVTVQVF
-2118 FTKDLVSQGVYNGKD
+2118 FTKDLASQGVYNGKD
-2133 VVWNVEATSNDNLI
+2133 VTWNVEASSNDNLI

-2154 TKGGQWTEITSA
+2154 EKGGQWTEITSA

-2171 INSTVRSSTL
+2171 IESTVNSSTL
-2181 TMDGSIVTLDKN
+2181 KMDGSIVTLDKN
-2193 GYYFYCEA
+2193 GYYFYVEA

-2246 TIIVTEGTA
+2246 TIIVTEGST
-2255 DNGLTPTYQYKLKAS
+2255 DNGVTPTYQYKLKAS

-2292 RAIINNDPNTASAP
+2292 RAIINNDPNTASEP
-2306 VKYIIKVDNSSPTV
+2306 VKYILKVDNSSPTV

-2350 NWYKTAADANDSNTT
+2350 NWYKAAADANDSNTT

-2372 PLMDGVDMNTVDL
+2372 PLMQGVDMNTVDL
-2385 SVRHIKGEGGKYT
+2385 SVRHIKAEGGKYT

-2408 KNETHSFNLNVDVD
+2408 KNETHTFELN
-2422 PTDAG
+2422 TAIDAG
-2427 VSNYVAA
+2427 DSAISNYVAA
-2434 TANTSLEKF
+2434 TSNSALEKF

-2451 DATKTD
+2451 DDTKTD

-2469 IPVPTDYDTTRI
+2469 IPVPADYDATRI
-2481 VVYGFNRTG
+2481 AVYGFNRTG

-2523 VSSAP
+2523 ASSTS
-2528 TGG
+2528 TGD

>member
-1 MQKKLSK
+1 MRKKLTK
-8 LLIILVLA
+8 LLLVLVLA

-38 TVWEVNTDTGVLK
+38 TVWEVNTDTGILK

-75 KELQFASATS
+75 TEIQFPSATS

-92 SDLVNLEKIEIP
+92 SDLVNVEKIEIP

-116 NCAGAKE
+116 NCAGVKE
-123 VYIPISVANWGGF
+123 IYIPISIANWGGF
-136 IFKDCVSIGYIFTE
+136 VFKDCVSVGYIFTE
-150 NTTNINMTTPIW
+150 NTTDINMTAPIW
-162 DSSVGSQAE
+162 DASVGSKAAD
-171 NGYVELQIESKSIGQ
+171 NYVELQIESKSIGQ

-221 NLNSATN
+221 NLSSATN

-239 VTVINLP
+239 VTTINLP
-246 VATTIGENAFYGCSG
+246 VATTIGEYAFYGCTG
-261 AESINLPVAT
+261 ADSINIPVAT
-271 SIGENAFKGC
+271 SIGDNAFENCTGAKKITVGATSVNYGNEVFKNC
-281 SGAKTIYLGATNITY
+281 SGCQELYLGAI
-296 GNNCFADTTGCTEI
+296 GFK
-310 YLGSINFAQNSNA
+310 QNSNA
-323 LSRMGSGK
+323 MNGMGSASGFK
-331 TLTMTLGKSVS
+331 VTLGKAITS
-342 AINGTLQTSH
+342 INGTLQTSY
-352 IGTTGSINLVLE
+352 IGTTKPMSLVLE
-364 EGSNLNSVGAS
+364 AGSKLSSIGTS
-375 AFENNSILTS
+375 AFEGNALLIS
-385 VDFSNSAK
+385 VDLNNRAEELALSD
-393 NVSYNAKAF
+393 KAF
-402 NNCANLKTFS
+402 YKCTSIKSFSTNTGSLSVGKLSLADLKKCENFQLNSKSTDIASSIETYSLVLTNPTSAWSATATEKISGIKINPTVYWTPWSAYYSVNGSGSYYMSQVYNNGANAANPEGGSLSFQNQSVTLNPKYEIENYSHPLENLGADGNGCDITIGESVVAIPDKMFS
-412 SNTGTATL
+412 SGIRYTISSNFPSAT
-420 TTLSFGNLKKLET
+420 
-433 LNWNAS
+433 S
-439 STTLGWSTQL
+439 STTATVNIPAKSKVY
-449 QAKVTFTSAA
+449 QASYNYNDAINSYTFTIPASNFNLSGNVTYGAKSNVNIISLPSGINIKNVTTNTNTKLTSIGVAAFGLDDRSVTSTVSLTNVTTPNTSGNGTIEDGTIVAYGASSNGYLSGWNKAHTITSGNNVNASNQSAK
-459 TTASSHTGSHV
+459 TTASASVKFSEDKNSVNTGSTAALQNGKIKLV
-470 SQQKSSTASMAL
+470 SLGSVSNTCEIKYGAFSFNPSLEKAWFGSGISYISPDSFYSLKSPSTAYVYGKTSNTF
-482 TPSTT
+482 TPS
-487 QNTSY
+487 NN
-492 GWYPTGDFTISAA
+492 GL
-505 TAGTTSASQNS
+505 TSAGH
-516 ASSGTA
+516 SGFTDIVYDA
-522 TSTTTASYNWVGTN
+522 T
-536 NTGNH
+536 
-541 PFLNLG
+541 
-547 SSVSAGST
+547 
-555 VTFGKTVTTVPDY
+555 
-568 FLTSGVYAFET
+568 
-579 AAATLKRTYTA
+579 
-590 TGSSTASSTK
+590 
-600 STSGTPATPAMAL
+600 
-613 ASVGGD
+613 
-619 VYFGYYASNLGWTVN
+619 
-634 SKKVSVTNVG
+634 
-644 NVAQSVTITSNL
+644 
-656 TDTTTV
+656 
-662 TQSCAITEGVKLS
+662 
-675 SATGI
+675 
-680 KLNQVNSISKAITSV
+680 
-695 GQSSFGWIQ
+695 
-704 IPMTSANND
+704 
-713 LPSAGVTS
+713 
-721 SFTAS
+721 
-726 ENSISATRNSTSTQG
+726 
-741 TIYTAPNFAVASR
+741 
-754 SYPYFAMYM
+754 
-763 GHAPHNSGYKTNW
+763 
-776 TWSNNWGAWHDN
+776 
-788 SYTWTQGAGNGSA
+788 
-801 NYYGKG
+801 
-807 IYRESGLQ
+807 
-815 LGGNYYCAFATK
+815 
-827 DMAIRE
+827 
-833 MRRLFDTTAVT
+833 
-844 ATTTNTISGT
+844 
-854 FKTNTISIPAST
+854 
-866 TTTKTW
+866 
-872 STVNNAANVPVNG
+872 
-885 YPDGNNVKTANF
+885 
-897 GMAGNNMTIN
+897 
-907 AGAFLGAKSLT
+907 
-918 NAYLASTVKNIQG
+918 
-931 NAFYTRNTGT
+931 
-941 SDILYAY
+941 
-948 GKSNVGDFSV
+948 
-958 HTGLDTHNDI
+958 
-968 TAQYKPAL
+968 L

-981 FVGEYKVGNNVTAY
+981 FIDKFKVGDNVNAY

-1001 SNYLVNLAG
+1001 DNYLINLAG
-1010 SGATYD
+1010 SGSTYDTFTASTLPGWSATY
-1016 SYTASNRP
+1016 
-1024 GWAGSYGTKVTEV
+1024 GSKVTE
-1037 IIDDTVTSVGNY
+1037 IIVDDTVTTIGNY
-1049 MFYGHS
+1049 LFYGHS
-1055 ALQSVTFGTGV
+1055 ALEKVTFGSGLTR
-1066 TKIGDYAFANCTSF
+1066 IGDYAFANCTAF
-1080 ENQDAA
+1080 EAQDAE
-1086 WPCPVTE
+1086 WNCPVTE
-1093 FGSHAFANCSIKM
+1093 FGSFAFANCSIKK
-1106 AGIPSTILKLGSG
+1106 AGVPATITKLGSG
-1119 VFAGNPVQQIS
+1119 VFSGNPVEQIS
-1130 YRAKAASAHT
+1130 YRATAAAAHT
-1140 ADIVSFSGL
+1140 ADVVPFSGL
-1149 ADNVETLVIIG
+1149 ADSVDTTITIADS
-1160 NEVTSIPAFLFYKA
+1160 VTSIPAFMFYKA
-1174 EVEKITIG
+1174 EVEKINIG
-1182 PAVASIGE
+1182 TGVASIGE
-1190 GAFSGSKTAII
+1190 AAFSGSKTAE
-1201 TVADGNTAYKAN
+1201 VAIPNGNAAYRVN
-1213 ADGNLYTADGLTMV
+1213 ADGNLYTADNLTIV
-1227 TYLGRKQDAA
+1227 AYLGNHQDAA
-1237 YTLASGVN
+1237 YTLATGVN

-1253 GHPYLERM
+1253 GHPFLERM
-1261 TFDATVINVGKEA
+1261 TFDATVINIGKEA
-1274 FFAAEKLESIAV
+1274 FFACDKLESIAV

-1294 FLSEVT
+1294 FLAEVT
-1300 VGDNWSGSAE
+1300 VGENWSGSAE

-1334 GRLAITGSGYM
+1334 GRLAITGSGLM
-1345 KNWASANAVDWYSK
+1345 KNWASASAVDWYSK

-1383 QNLADCVPPASV
+1383 ESLSDCVLPDSV
-1395 ENIGQ
+1395 SNIGQ
-1400 YAFFDCKAL
+1400 YAFFDCKGI
-1409 TFVRVP
+1409 TFFRVP
-1415 DKVKTISTY
+1415 DKVTTINTY
-1424 TFANCTAL
+1424 TFANCTSL
-1432 VWADCGLGVES
+1432 YWVDCGLGVQS
-1443 IEPFAFSGCSNA
+1443 IEPFAFAGCPTA
-1455 RYISINGSATEVKG
+1455 RYIAINGSAAEVKG

-1491 TDYTGIKDASTGSV
+1491 TDYTGINDAATGSV

-1510 RICYLKDIETGRL
+1510 RICYLKDIEQGRL
-1523 MDRYA
+1523 LKRYA
-1528 ANNTTAAIGASGS
+1528 ANNTTAAIGSTGS

-1554 SDNDG
+1554 SNNDG
-1559 KSDYLHVAG
+1559 KADYLHVAG

-1578 KTQVPWNAIRATL
+1578 KTQVPWNEIRETL

-1613 LQFARIGKGAATFS
+1613 LTFARIGKGAATFS

-1654 DSNVFVGAG
+1654 DSNVFVNAG
-1663 ASDGFSVVFED
+1663 ASAGFSVVFED

-1694 FGKGISSI
+1694 LGKGISSI

-1708 GCTGLK
+1708 GCTGMK

-1730 FTDAGKDSGG
+1730 FTDAGKESGG
-1740 FTVEIAANVTKIP
+1740 FTVELAANVTKVP
-1753 DNLFYSTDGNPYCTS
+1753 DNLFYSTDGNPYVTS

-1788 NRLESAYFANCSM
+1788 NRLESAYFANCTM

-1821 SNCIKLQKINSEAFA
+1821 SNCVKLQKINSEAFA
-1836 NCMNLADFSINNDEA
+1836 NCMNLADFTISNDKA

-1952 VVGEGEMIDFATQE
+1952 VVGTGEMIDFQSQE

-1983 RVYVGDGITRIGN
+1983 RIYVGDGITRIGN

-2010 GHDVQEIGKYAFRD
+2010 GHDVEEIGKYAFRD
-2024 DIKVPEFDL
+2024 DVKVPEFDL
-2033 SSAKASLTNIDDGAF
+2033 STAKASLQNIEDGAF

-2054 STVNLSGCSGL
+2054 SSVNLSGCSGL
-2065 GAVGNDAFKNLADS
+2065 GAIGNDAFKNLADS
-2079 SIVYVSTD
+2079 SVVYVSTD

-2108 KTKVVTVRVF
+2108 KTKVVTVQVF

-2133 VVWNVEATSNDNLI
+2133 VIWNVEASSNDNLI

-2154 TKGGQWTEITSA
+2154 EKGGQWTEITSA

-2171 INSTVRSSTL
+2171 IESTVNSSTMK
-2181 TMDGSIVTLDKN
+2181 MDGSIVTLDKN
-2193 GYYFYCEA
+2193 GYYFYVEA

-2212 AALAVYSSAITPT
+2212 ATLAVYSSAITPT

-2246 TIIVTEGTA
+2246 TIIVTEGST
-2255 DNGLTPTYQYKLKAS
+2255 DNGVTPTYQYKLKAS

-2292 RAIINNDPNTASAP
+2292 RAIINNDPNTASEP
-2306 VKYIIKVDNSSPTV
+2306 VKYILKVDNSSPTV

-2350 NWYKTAADANDSNTT
+2350 NWYKAAADANDSNTT

-2372 PLMDGVDMNTVDL
+2372 PLMQGVDMNTVDL
-2385 SVRHIKGEGGKYT
+2385 SVRHIKAEGGKYT

-2408 KNETHSFNLNVDVD
+2408 KNETHTFELN
-2422 PTDAG
+2422 TAIDAG
-2427 VSNYVAA
+2427 DSAISNYVAA
-2434 TANTSLEKF
+2434 TSNSALEKF

-2451 DATKTD
+2451 DDTKTD

-2469 IPVPTDYDTTRI
+2469 IPVPADYDATRI
-2481 VVYGFNRTG
+2481 AVYGFNRTG

-2523 VSSAP
+2523 ASSTS
-2528 TGG
+2528 TGD

>member
-1 MQKKLSK
+1 MRKKLTK
-8 LLIILVLA
+8 LLLVLVLA

-38 TVWEVNTDTGVLK
+38 TVWEVNTDTGILK

-75 KELQFASATS
+75 TEIQFPSATS

-92 SDLVNLEKIEIP
+92 SDLVNVEKIEIP

-116 NCAGAKE
+116 NCAGVKE
-123 VYIPISVANWGGF
+123 IYIPISIANWGGF
-136 IFKDCVSIGYIFTE
+136 VFKDCVSVGYIFTE
-150 NTTNINMTTPIW
+150 NTTDINMTAPIW
-162 DSSVGSQAE
+162 DASVGSKAAD
-171 NGYVELQIESKSIGQ
+171 NYVELQIESKSIGQ

-221 NLNSATN
+221 NLSSATN

-239 VTVINLP
+239 VTTINLP
-246 VATTIGENAFYGCSG
+246 VATTIGEYAFYGCTG
-261 AESINLPVAT
+261 ADSINIPVAT
-271 SIGENAFKGC
+271 SIGDNAFENCTGAKKITVGATSVNYGNEVFKNC
-281 SGAKTIYLGATNITY
+281 SGCQELYLGAI
-296 GNNCFADTTGCTEI
+296 GFK
-310 YLGSINFAQNSNA
+310 QNSNA
-323 LSRMGSGK
+323 MNGMGSASGFK
-331 TLTMTLGKSVS
+331 VTLGKAITS
-342 AINGTLQTSH
+342 INGTLQTSY
-352 IGTTGSINLVLE
+352 IGTTKPMSLVLE
-364 EGSNLNSVGAS
+364 AGSKLSSIGTS
-375 AFENNSILTS
+375 AFEGNALLIS
-385 VDFSNSAK
+385 VDLNNRAEELALSD
-393 NVSYNAKAF
+393 KAF
-402 NNCANLKTFS
+402 YKCTSIKSFSTNTGSLSVGKLSLADLKKCENFQLNSKSTDIASSIETYSLVLTNPTSAWSATATEKISGIKINPTVYWTQWSAYYSVNGSGSYYMSQVYNNGANAANPEGGSLSFQNQSVTLNPKYEIENYSHPLENLGADGNGCDITIGESVVAIPDKMFS
-412 SNTGTATL
+412 SGIRYTISSNFPSAT
-420 TTLSFGNLKKLET
+420 
-433 LNWNAS
+433 S
-439 STTLGWSTQL
+439 STTATVNIPAKSKVY
-449 QAKVTFTSAA
+449 QASYNYNNAINSYTFTIPASNFNLSGNVTYGAKSNVNIISLPSGINIKNVTTNTNTKLTSIGVAAFGLDDRSVTSTVSLTNVTTPNTSGNGTIEDGTIVAYGASSNGYLSGWNKAHTITSGNNVNASNQSAK
-459 TTASSHTGSHV
+459 TTASASVKFSEDKNSVNTGSTAALQNGKIKLV
-470 SQQKSSTASMAL
+470 SLGSVSNTCEIKYGAFSFNPSLEKAWFGSGISYISPDSFYSLKSPSTAYVYGKTSNTF
-482 TPSTT
+482 TPS
-487 QNTSY
+487 NN
-492 GWYPTGDFTISAA
+492 GL
-505 TAGTTSASQNS
+505 TSAGH
-516 ASSGTA
+516 SGFTDIVYDA
-522 TSTTTASYNWVGTN
+522 T
-536 NTGNH
+536 
-541 PFLNLG
+541 
-547 SSVSAGST
+547 
-555 VTFGKTVTTVPDY
+555 
-568 FLTSGVYAFET
+568 
-579 AAATLKRTYTA
+579 
-590 TGSSTASSTK
+590 
-600 STSGTPATPAMAL
+600 
-613 ASVGGD
+613 
-619 VYFGYYASNLGWTVN
+619 
-634 SKKVSVTNVG
+634 
-644 NVAQSVTITSNL
+644 
-656 TDTTTV
+656 
-662 TQSCAITEGVKLS
+662 
-675 SATGI
+675 
-680 KLNQVNSISKAITSV
+680 
-695 GQSSFGWIQ
+695 
-704 IPMTSANND
+704 
-713 LPSAGVTS
+713 
-721 SFTAS
+721 
-726 ENSISATRNSTSTQG
+726 
-741 TIYTAPNFAVASR
+741 
-754 SYPYFAMYM
+754 
-763 GHAPHNSGYKTNW
+763 
-776 TWSNNWGAWHDN
+776 
-788 SYTWTQGAGNGSA
+788 
-801 NYYGKG
+801 
-807 IYRESGLQ
+807 
-815 LGGNYYCAFATK
+815 
-827 DMAIRE
+827 
-833 MRRLFDTTAVT
+833 
-844 ATTTNTISGT
+844 
-854 FKTNTISIPAST
+854 
-866 TTTKTW
+866 
-872 STVNNAANVPVNG
+872 
-885 YPDGNNVKTANF
+885 
-897 GMAGNNMTIN
+897 
-907 AGAFLGAKSLT
+907 
-918 NAYLASTVKNIQG
+918 
-931 NAFYTRNTGT
+931 
-941 SDILYAY
+941 
-948 GKSNVGDFSV
+948 
-958 HTGLDTHNDI
+958 
-968 TAQYKPAL
+968 L

-981 FVGEYKVGNNVTAY
+981 FIDKFKVGDNVNAY

-1001 SNYLVNLAG
+1001 DNYLINLAG
-1010 SGATYD
+1010 SGSTYDTFTASTLPGWSATY
-1016 SYTASNRP
+1016 
-1024 GWAGSYGTKVTEV
+1024 GSKVTE
-1037 IIDDTVTSVGNY
+1037 IIVDDTVTTIGNHL
-1049 MFYGHS
+1049 FYGHS
-1055 ALQSVTFGTGV
+1055 ALEKVTFGSGLTR
-1066 TKIGDYAFANCTSF
+1066 IGDYAFANCTAF
-1080 ENQDAA
+1080 EAQDAE
-1086 WPCPVTE
+1086 WNCPVTE
-1093 FGSHAFANCSIKM
+1093 FGSFAFANCSIKK
-1106 AGIPSTILKLGSG
+1106 AGVPATITKLGSG
-1119 VFAGNPVQQIS
+1119 VFSGNPVEQIS
-1130 YRAKAASAHT
+1130 YRATAAAAHT
-1140 ADIVSFSGL
+1140 ADVVPFSGL
-1149 ADNVETLVIIG
+1149 ADSVDTTITIADS
-1160 NEVTSIPAFLFYKA
+1160 VTSIPAFMFYKA
-1174 EVEKITIG
+1174 EVEKINIG
-1182 PAVASIGE
+1182 TGVASIGE
-1190 GAFSGSKTAII
+1190 AAFSGSKTAE
-1201 TVADGNTAYKAN
+1201 VAIPNGNAAYRVN
-1213 ADGNLYTADGLTMV
+1213 ADGNLYTADNLTIV
-1227 TYLGRKQDAA
+1227 AYLGNHQDAA
-1237 YTLASGVN
+1237 YTLATGVN

-1253 GHPYLERM
+1253 GHPFLERM
-1261 TFDATVINVGKEA
+1261 TFDATVINIGKEA
-1274 FFAAEKLESIAV
+1274 FFACDKLESIAV

-1294 FLSEVT
+1294 FLAEVT
-1300 VGDNWSGSAE
+1300 VGENWSGSAE

-1334 GRLAITGSGYM
+1334 GRLAITGSGLM
-1345 KNWASANAVDWYSK
+1345 KNWASASAVDWYSK

-1383 QNLADCVPPASV
+1383 ESLSDCVLPDSV
-1395 ENIGQ
+1395 SSIGQ
-1400 YAFFDCKAL
+1400 YAFFDCKGI
-1409 TFVRVP
+1409 TFFRVP
-1415 DKVKTISTY
+1415 DKVTTINTY
-1424 TFANCTAL
+1424 TFANCTSL
-1432 VWADCGLGVES
+1432 YWVDCGLGVQS
-1443 IEPFAFSGCSNA
+1443 IEPFAFAGCPTA
-1455 RYISINGSATEVKG
+1455 RYIAINGSATEVKG

-1491 TDYTGIKDASTGSV
+1491 TDYTGINDAATGSV

-1510 RICYLKDIETGRL
+1510 RICYLKDIEQGRL
-1523 MDRYA
+1523 LKRYA
-1528 ANNTTAAIGASGS
+1528 ANNTTAAIGSTGS

-1554 SDNDG
+1554 SNNDG
-1559 KSDYLHVAG
+1559 KADYLHVAG

-1578 KTQVPWNAIRATL
+1578 KTQVPWNEIRETL

-1613 LQFARIGKGAATFS
+1613 LTFARIGKGAATFS

-1654 DSNVFVGAG
+1654 DSNVFVNAG

-1694 FGKGISSI
+1694 LGKGISSI

-1708 GCTGLK
+1708 GCTGMK

-1740 FTVEIAANVTKIP
+1740 FTVELAANVTKLP
-1753 DNLFYSTDGNPYCTS
+1753 DNLFYSTDGNPYVTS

-1788 NRLESAYFANCSM
+1788 NRLESAYFANCTM

-1836 NCMNLADFSINNDEA
+1836 NCMNLADFTISNDEA

-1952 VVGEGEMIDFATQE
+1952 VVGTGEMIDFQSQE

-1983 RVYVGDGITRIGN
+1983 RIYVGDGITRIGN

-2010 GHDVQEIGKYAFRD
+2010 GHDVEEIGKYAFRD
-2024 DIKVPEFDL
+2024 DVKVPEFDL
-2033 SSAKASLTNIDDGAF
+2033 STAKASLQNIEDGAF

-2054 STVNLSGCSGL
+2054 SSVNLSGCSGL

-2079 SIVYVSTD
+2079 SVVYVSTD

-2108 KTKVVTVRVF
+2108 KTKVVTVQVF
-2118 FTKDLVSQGVYNGKD
+2118 FTKDLASQGVYNGKD
-2133 VVWNVEATSNDNLI
+2133 VTWNVEASSNDNLI

-2154 TKGGQWTEITSA
+2154 EKGGQWTEITSA

-2171 INSTVRSSTL
+2171 IESTVNSSTL
-2181 TMDGSIVTLDKN
+2181 KMDGSIVTLDKN
-2193 GYYFYCEA
+2193 GYYFYVEA

-2246 TIIVTEGTA
+2246 TIIVTEGST
-2255 DNGLTPTYQYKLKAS
+2255 DNGVTPTYQYKLKAS

-2292 RAIINNDPNTASAP
+2292 RAIINNDPNTASEP
-2306 VKYIIKVDNSSPTV
+2306 VKYILKVDNSSPTV

-2372 PLMDGVDMNTVDL
+2372 PLMQGVDMNTVDL
-2385 SVRHIKGEGGKYT
+2385 SVRHIKADGGKYT

-2408 KNETHSFNLNVDVD
+2408 KNETHSFELN
-2422 PTDAG
+2422 TAIDAG
-2427 VSNYVAA
+2427 DSAISNYVAA
-2434 TANTSLEKF
+2434 TSNSALEKF

-2451 DATKTD
+2451 DDTKTD

-2469 IPVPTDYDTTRI
+2469 IPVPADYDATRI
-2481 VVYGFNRTG
+2481 AIYGFNRTG

-2523 VSSAP
+2523 ASSAS
-2528 TGG
+2528 TGD

>member
-1 MQKKLSK
+1 MRKKLTK
-8 LLIILVLA
+8 LLLVLVLA

-38 TVWEVNTDTGVLK
+38 TVWEVNTDTGILK

-75 KELQFASATS
+75 TEIQFPSATS

-92 SDLVNLEKIEIP
+92 SDLVNVEKIEIP

-116 NCAGAKE
+116 NCAGVKE
-123 VYIPISVANWGGF
+123 IYIPISIANWGGF
-136 IFKDCVSIGYIFTE
+136 VFKDCVSVGYIFTE
-150 NTTNINMTTPIW
+150 NTTDINMTAPIW
-162 DSSVGSQAE
+162 DASVGSKAAD
-171 NGYVELQIESKSIGQ
+171 NYVELQIESKSIGQ

-221 NLNSATN
+221 NLSSATN

-239 VTVINLP
+239 VTTINLP
-246 VATTIGENAFYGCSG
+246 VATTIGEYAFYGCTG
-261 AESINLPVAT
+261 ADSINIPVAT
-271 SIGENAFKGC
+271 SIGDNAFENCTGAKKITVGATSVNYGNEVFKNC
-281 SGAKTIYLGATNITY
+281 SGCQELYLGAI
-296 GNNCFADTTGCTEI
+296 GFK
-310 YLGSINFAQNSNA
+310 QNSNA
-323 LSRMGSGK
+323 MNGMGSASGFK
-331 TLTMTLGKSVS
+331 VTLGKAITS
-342 AINGTLQTSH
+342 INGTLQTSY
-352 IGTTGSINLVLE
+352 IGTTKPMSLVLE
-364 EGSNLNSVGAS
+364 AGSKLSSIGTS
-375 AFENNSILTS
+375 AFEGNALLIS
-385 VDFSNSAK
+385 VDLNNRAEELALSD
-393 NVSYNAKAF
+393 KAF
-402 NNCANLKTFS
+402 YKCTSIKSFSTNTGSLSVGKLSLADLKKCENFQLNSKSTDIASSIETYSLVLTNPTSAWSATATEKISGIKINPTVYWTKWSAYYSVNGSGSYYMSQVYNNGANAANPEGGSLSFQNQSVTLNPKYEIENYSHPLENLGADGNGCDITIGESVVAIPDKMFS
-412 SNTGTATL
+412 SGIRYTISSNFPSAT
-420 TTLSFGNLKKLET
+420 
-433 LNWNAS
+433 S
-439 STTLGWSTQL
+439 STTATVNIPAKSKVY
-449 QAKVTFTSAA
+449 QASYNYNNAINSYTFTIPASNFNLSGNVTYGAKSNVNIISLPSGINIKNVTTNTNTKLTSIGVAAFGLDDRSVTSTVSLTNVTTPNTSGNGTIEDGTIVAYGASSNGYLSGWNKAHTITSGNNVNASNQSAK
-459 TTASSHTGSHV
+459 TTASASVKFSEDKNSVNTGSTAALQNGKIKLV
-470 SQQKSSTASMAL
+470 SLGSVSNTCEIKYGAFSFNPSLEKAWFGSGISYISPDSFYSLKSPSTAYVYGKTSNTF
-482 TPSTT
+482 TPS
-487 QNTSY
+487 NN
-492 GWYPTGDFTISAA
+492 GL
-505 TAGTTSASQNS
+505 TSAGH
-516 ASSGTA
+516 SGFTDIVYDA
-522 TSTTTASYNWVGTN
+522 T
-536 NTGNH
+536 
-541 PFLNLG
+541 
-547 SSVSAGST
+547 
-555 VTFGKTVTTVPDY
+555 
-568 FLTSGVYAFET
+568 
-579 AAATLKRTYTA
+579 
-590 TGSSTASSTK
+590 
-600 STSGTPATPAMAL
+600 
-613 ASVGGD
+613 
-619 VYFGYYASNLGWTVN
+619 
-634 SKKVSVTNVG
+634 
-644 NVAQSVTITSNL
+644 
-656 TDTTTV
+656 
-662 TQSCAITEGVKLS
+662 
-675 SATGI
+675 
-680 KLNQVNSISKAITSV
+680 
-695 GQSSFGWIQ
+695 
-704 IPMTSANND
+704 
-713 LPSAGVTS
+713 
-721 SFTAS
+721 
-726 ENSISATRNSTSTQG
+726 
-741 TIYTAPNFAVASR
+741 
-754 SYPYFAMYM
+754 
-763 GHAPHNSGYKTNW
+763 
-776 TWSNNWGAWHDN
+776 
-788 SYTWTQGAGNGSA
+788 
-801 NYYGKG
+801 
-807 IYRESGLQ
+807 
-815 LGGNYYCAFATK
+815 
-827 DMAIRE
+827 
-833 MRRLFDTTAVT
+833 
-844 ATTTNTISGT
+844 
-854 FKTNTISIPAST
+854 
-866 TTTKTW
+866 
-872 STVNNAANVPVNG
+872 
-885 YPDGNNVKTANF
+885 
-897 GMAGNNMTIN
+897 
-907 AGAFLGAKSLT
+907 
-918 NAYLASTVKNIQG
+918 
-931 NAFYTRNTGT
+931 
-941 SDILYAY
+941 
-948 GKSNVGDFSV
+948 
-958 HTGLDTHNDI
+958 
-968 TAQYKPAL
+968 L

-981 FVGEYKVGNNVTAY
+981 FIDKFKVGDNVNAY

-1001 SNYLVNLAG
+1001 DNYLINLAG
-1010 SGATYD
+1010 SGSTYDTFTASTLPGWSATY
-1016 SYTASNRP
+1016 
-1024 GWAGSYGTKVTEV
+1024 GSKVTE
-1037 IIDDTVTSVGNY
+1037 IIVDDTVTTIGNY
-1049 MFYGHS
+1049 LFYGHS
-1055 ALQSVTFGTGV
+1055 ALEKVTFGSGLTR
-1066 TKIGDYAFANCTSF
+1066 IGDYAFANCTAF
-1080 ENQDAA
+1080 EAQDAE
-1086 WPCPVTE
+1086 WNCPVTE
-1093 FGSHAFANCSIKM
+1093 LGSYAFANCSIKK
-1106 AGIPSTILKLGSG
+1106 AGVPATITKLGSG
-1119 VFAGNPVQQIS
+1119 VFSGNPVEQIS
-1130 YRAKAASAHT
+1130 YRATAAAAHT
-1140 ADIVSFSGL
+1140 ADVVPFSGL
-1149 ADNVETLVIIG
+1149 ADSVDTTITIADS
-1160 NEVTSIPAFLFYKA
+1160 VTSIPAFMFYKA
-1174 EVEKITIG
+1174 EVEKINIG
-1182 PAVASIGE
+1182 TGVASIGE
-1190 GAFSGSKTAII
+1190 AAFSGSKTAE
-1201 TVADGNTAYKAN
+1201 VAIPNGNAAYRVN
-1213 ADGNLYTADGLTMV
+1213 ADGNLYTADNLTIV
-1227 TYLGRKQDAA
+1227 AYLGKHQDAA
-1237 YTLASGVN
+1237 YTLATGVN

-1253 GHPYLERM
+1253 GHPFLERM
-1261 TFDATVINVGKEA
+1261 TFDATVINIGKEA
-1274 FFAAEKLESIAV
+1274 FFACDKLESIAV

-1294 FLSEVT
+1294 FLAEVT
-1300 VGDNWSGSAE
+1300 VGENWSGSAE

-1334 GRLAITGSGYM
+1334 GRLAITGSGLM
-1345 KNWASANAVDWYSK
+1345 KNWASASAVDWYSK

-1383 QNLADCVPPASV
+1383 ESLSDCVLPDSV
-1395 ENIGQ
+1395 SNIGQ
-1400 YAFFDCKAL
+1400 YAFFDCKGI
-1409 TFVRVP
+1409 TFFRVP
-1415 DKVKTISTY
+1415 DKVTTINTY
-1424 TFANCTAL
+1424 TFANCTSL
-1432 VWADCGLGVES
+1432 YWVDCGLGVQS
-1443 IEPFAFSGCSNA
+1443 IEPFAFAGCPTA
-1455 RYISINGSATEVKG
+1455 RYIAINGSAAEVKG

-1491 TDYTGIKDASTGSV
+1491 TDYTGINDAATGSV

-1510 RICYLKDIETGRL
+1510 RICYLKDIEQGRL
-1523 MDRYA
+1523 LKRYA
-1528 ANNTTAAIGASGS
+1528 ANNTTAAIGSTGS

-1554 SDNDG
+1554 SNNDG
-1559 KSDYLHVAG
+1559 KADYLHVAG
-1568 ASAMETTWAD
+1568 ASAMETTWVD
-1578 KTQVPWNAIRATL
+1578 KTQVPWNEIRETL

-1613 LQFARIGKGAATFS
+1613 LTFARIGKGAATFS

-1654 DSNVFVGAG
+1654 DSNVFVNAG

-1694 FGKGISSI
+1694 LGKGISSI

-1708 GCTGLK
+1708 GCTGMK

-1740 FTVEIAANVTKIP
+1740 FTVELAANVTKVP
-1753 DNLFYSTDGNPYCTS
+1753 DNLFYSTDGNPYVTS

-1788 NRLESAYFANCSM
+1788 NRLESAYFANCTM

-1836 NCMNLADFSINNDEA
+1836 NCMNLADFTISNDEA

-1952 VVGEGEMIDFATQE
+1952 VVGTGEMIDFQSQE

-1983 RVYVGDGITRIGN
+1983 RIYVGDGITRIGN

-2010 GHDVQEIGKYAFRD
+2010 GHDVEEIGKYAFRD
-2024 DIKVPEFDL
+2024 DVKVPEFDM
-2033 SSAKASLTNIDDGAF
+2033 STAKASLQNIEDGAF

-2054 STVNLSGCSGL
+2054 SSVNLSGCSGL

-2079 SIVYVSTD
+2079 SVVYVSTD

-2108 KTKVVTVRVF
+2108 KTKVVTVQVF
-2118 FTKDLVSQGVYNGKD
+2118 FTKDLASQGVYNGKD
-2133 VVWNVEATSNDNLI
+2133 VTWNVEASSNDNLI

-2154 TKGGQWTEITSA
+2154 EKGGQWTEITSA

-2171 INSTVRSSTL
+2171 IESTVNSSTMK
-2181 TMDGSIVTLDKN
+2181 MDGSIVTLDKN
-2193 GYYFYCEA
+2193 GYYFYVEA

-2212 AALAVYSSAITPT
+2212 ATLAVYSSAITPT

-2246 TIIVTEGTA
+2246 TIIVTEGST
-2255 DNGLTPTYQYKLKAS
+2255 DNGVTPTYQYKLKAS

-2292 RAIINNDPNTASAP
+2292 RAIINNDPNTASEP
-2306 VKYIIKVDNSSPTV
+2306 VKYILKVDNSSPTV

-2350 NWYKTAADANDSNTT
+2350 NWYKAAADANDSNTT

-2372 PLMDGVDMNTVDL
+2372 PLMQGVDMNTVDL
-2385 SVRHIKGEGGKYT
+2385 SVRRIKAEGGKYT

-2408 KNETHSFNLNVDVD
+2408 KNETHTFELN
-2422 PTDAG
+2422 TAIDAG
-2427 VSNYVAA
+2427 DSAISNYVAA
-2434 TANTSLEKF
+2434 TSNSALEKF

-2451 DATKTD
+2451 DDTKTD

-2469 IPVPTDYDTTRI
+2469 IPVPADYDATRI
-2481 VVYGFNRTG
+2481 AVYGFNRTG

-2523 VSSAP
+2523 ASSTS
-2528 TGG
+2528 TGD

>member
-1 MQKKLSK
+1 MRKKLTK
-8 LLIILVLA
+8 LLLVLVLA

-38 TVWEVNTDTGVLK
+38 TVWEVNTDTGILK

-75 KELQFASATS
+75 TEIQFPSATS

-92 SDLVNLEKIEIP
+92 SDLVNVEKIEIP

-116 NCAGAKE
+116 NCAGVKE
-123 VYIPISVANWGGF
+123 IYIPISIANWGGF
-136 IFKDCVSIGYIFTE
+136 VFKDCVSVGYIFTE
-150 NTTNINMTTPIW
+150 NTTDINMTAPIW
-162 DSSVGSQAE
+162 DASVGSKAAD
-171 NGYVELQIESKSIGQ
+171 NYVELQIESKSIGQ

-221 NLNSATN
+221 NLSSATN

-239 VTVINLP
+239 VTTINLP
-246 VATTIGENAFYGCSG
+246 VATTIGEYAFYGCTG
-261 AESINLPVAT
+261 ADSINIPVAT
-271 SIGENAFKGC
+271 SIGDNAFENCTGAKKITVGATSVNYGNEVFKNC
-281 SGAKTIYLGATNITY
+281 SGCQELYLGAI
-296 GNNCFADTTGCTEI
+296 GFK
-310 YLGSINFAQNSNA
+310 QNSNA
-323 LSRMGSGK
+323 MNGMGSASGFK
-331 TLTMTLGKSVS
+331 VTLGKAITS
-342 AINGTLQTSH
+342 INGTLQTSY
-352 IGTTGSINLVLE
+352 IGTTKPISLVLE
-364 EGSNLNSVGAS
+364 AGSKLSSIGTS
-375 AFENNSILTS
+375 AFEGNALLIS
-385 VDFSNSAK
+385 VDLNNRAEELALSD
-393 NVSYNAKAF
+393 KAF
-402 NNCANLKTFS
+402 YKCTSIKSFSTNTGSLSVGKLSLADLKKCENFQLNSKSTDIASSIETYSLVLTNPTSAWSATATEKISGIKINPTVYWTSWSAYYSVNGSGSYYMSQVYNNGANAANPEGGSLSFQNQSVTLNPKYEIENYSHPLENLGADGNGCDITIGESVVAIPDKMFS
-412 SNTGTATL
+412 SGIRYTISSNFPSAT
-420 TTLSFGNLKKLET
+420 
-433 LNWNAS
+433 S
-439 STTLGWSTQL
+439 STTATVNIPAKSKVY
-449 QAKVTFTSAA
+449 QASYNYNNAINSYTFTIPASNRNLSGNVTYGAKSNVNIISLPSGINIKNVTTNTNTKLTSIGVAAFGLDDRSVTSTVSLTNVTTPNTSGNGTIEDGTIVAYGASSNGYLSGWNKAHTITSGNNVNASNQSAK
-459 TTASSHTGSHV
+459 TTASASVKFSEDKNSVNTGSTAALQNGKIKLV
-470 SQQKSSTASMAL
+470 SLGSVSNTCEIKYGAFSFNPSLEKAWFGSGISYISPDSFYSLKSPSTAYVYGKTSNTF
-482 TPSTT
+482 TPS
-487 QNTSY
+487 NN
-492 GWYPTGDFTISAA
+492 GL
-505 TAGTTSASQNS
+505 TSAGH
-516 ASSGTA
+516 SGFTDIVYDA
-522 TSTTTASYNWVGTN
+522 T
-536 NTGNH
+536 
-541 PFLNLG
+541 
-547 SSVSAGST
+547 
-555 VTFGKTVTTVPDY
+555 
-568 FLTSGVYAFET
+568 
-579 AAATLKRTYTA
+579 
-590 TGSSTASSTK
+590 
-600 STSGTPATPAMAL
+600 
-613 ASVGGD
+613 
-619 VYFGYYASNLGWTVN
+619 
-634 SKKVSVTNVG
+634 
-644 NVAQSVTITSNL
+644 
-656 TDTTTV
+656 
-662 TQSCAITEGVKLS
+662 
-675 SATGI
+675 
-680 KLNQVNSISKAITSV
+680 
-695 GQSSFGWIQ
+695 
-704 IPMTSANND
+704 
-713 LPSAGVTS
+713 
-721 SFTAS
+721 
-726 ENSISATRNSTSTQG
+726 
-741 TIYTAPNFAVASR
+741 
-754 SYPYFAMYM
+754 
-763 GHAPHNSGYKTNW
+763 
-776 TWSNNWGAWHDN
+776 
-788 SYTWTQGAGNGSA
+788 
-801 NYYGKG
+801 
-807 IYRESGLQ
+807 
-815 LGGNYYCAFATK
+815 
-827 DMAIRE
+827 
-833 MRRLFDTTAVT
+833 
-844 ATTTNTISGT
+844 
-854 FKTNTISIPAST
+854 
-866 TTTKTW
+866 
-872 STVNNAANVPVNG
+872 
-885 YPDGNNVKTANF
+885 
-897 GMAGNNMTIN
+897 
-907 AGAFLGAKSLT
+907 
-918 NAYLASTVKNIQG
+918 
-931 NAFYTRNTGT
+931 
-941 SDILYAY
+941 
-948 GKSNVGDFSV
+948 
-958 HTGLDTHNDI
+958 
-968 TAQYKPAL
+968 L

-981 FVGEYKVGNNVTAY
+981 FIDKFKVGDNVNAY

-1001 SNYLVNLAG
+1001 DNYLINLAG
-1010 SGATYD
+1010 SGSTYDTFTASTLPGWSATY
-1016 SYTASNRP
+1016 
-1024 GWAGSYGTKVTEV
+1024 GSKVTE
-1037 IIDDTVTSVGNY
+1037 IIVDDTVTTIGNY
-1049 MFYGHS
+1049 LFYGHS
-1055 ALQSVTFGTGV
+1055 ALQKVTFGSGLTR
-1066 TKIGDYAFANCTSF
+1066 IGDYAFANCTAF
-1080 ENQDAA
+1080 EAQDAE
-1086 WPCPVTE
+1086 WNCPVTE
-1093 FGSHAFANCSIKM
+1093 FGSYAFANCSIKN
-1106 AGIPSTILKLGSG
+1106 AGIPATITKLGSG
-1119 VFAGNPVQQIS
+1119 VFSGNPVEQIS
-1130 YRAKAASAHT
+1130 YRATAAAAHT
-1140 ADIVSFSGL
+1140 ADVVPFSGL
-1149 ADNVETLVIIG
+1149 ADSVDTTITIADS
-1160 NEVTSIPAFLFYKA
+1160 VTSIPAFMFYKA
-1174 EVEKITIG
+1174 EVEKINIG
-1182 PAVASIGE
+1182 TGVASIGE
-1190 GAFSGSKTAII
+1190 AAFSGSKTAE
-1201 TVADGNTAYKAN
+1201 VAIPNGNAAYRVN
-1213 ADGNLYTADGLTMV
+1213 ADGNLYTADNLTIIA
-1227 TYLGRKQDAA
+1227 YLGKHQDAA
-1237 YTLASGVN
+1237 YTLATGVN

-1253 GHPYLERM
+1253 GHPFLERM
-1261 TFDATVINVGKEA
+1261 TFDATVINIGKEA
-1274 FFAAEKLESIAV
+1274 FFACDKLESIAV

-1294 FLSEVT
+1294 FLAEVT
-1300 VGDNWSGSAE
+1300 VGENWSGNAE

-1316 SWDIGVT
+1316 AWDIGVT

-1334 GRLAITGSGYM
+1334 GRLAITGSGLM
-1345 KNWASANAVDWYSK
+1345 KNWASASAVDWYSK

-1383 QNLADCVPPASV
+1383 ESLSDCVLPDSV
-1395 ENIGQ
+1395 SSIGQ
-1400 YAFFDCKAL
+1400 YAFFDCKGI
-1409 TFVRVP
+1409 TFFRVP
-1415 DKVKTISTY
+1415 DKVTTINTY
-1424 TFANCTAL
+1424 TFANCTSL
-1432 VWADCGLGVES
+1432 YWVDCGLGVQS
-1443 IEPFAFSGCSNA
+1443 IEPFAFAGCPTA
-1455 RYISINGSATEVKG
+1455 RYIAINGSATEVKG

-1491 TDYTGIKDASTGSV
+1491 TDYTGINDAATGSV

-1510 RICYLKDIETGRL
+1510 RICYLKDIEQGRL
-1523 MDRYA
+1523 LKRYA
-1528 ANNTTAAIGASGS
+1528 ANNTTAAIGSTGS

-1554 SDNDG
+1554 SNNDG
-1559 KSDYLHVAG
+1559 KADYLHVAG

-1578 KTQVPWNAIRATL
+1578 KTQVPWNEIRETL

-1613 LQFARIGKGAATFS
+1613 LTFARIGKGAATFS

-1654 DSNVFVGAG
+1654 DSNVFVNAG

-1694 FGKGISSI
+1694 LGKGISSI

-1708 GCTGLK
+1708 GCTGMK

-1740 FTVEIAANVTKIP
+1740 FTVELAANVTKLP
-1753 DNLFYSTDGNPYCTS
+1753 DNLFYSTDGNPYVTS

-1788 NRLESAYFANCSM
+1788 NRLESAYFANCTM

-1836 NCMNLADFSINNDEA
+1836 NCMNLADFTISNDEA

-1952 VVGEGEMIDFATQE
+1952 VVGTGEMIDFQSQE

-1983 RVYVGDGITRIGN
+1983 RIYVGDGITRIGN

-2010 GHDVQEIGKYAFRD
+2010 GHDVEEIGKYAFRD
-2024 DIKVPEFDL
+2024 DVKVPEFDL
-2033 SSAKASLTNIDDGAF
+2033 STAKASLQNIEDGAF

-2054 STVNLSGCSGL
+2054 SSVNLSGCSGL

-2079 SIVYVSTD
+2079 SVVYVSTD

-2108 KTKVVTVRVF
+2108 KTKVVTVQVF
-2118 FTKDLVSQGVYNGKD
+2118 FTKDLASQGVYNGKD
-2133 VVWNVEATSNDNLI
+2133 VTWNVEASSNDNLI

-2154 TKGGQWTEITSA
+2154 EKGGQWTEITSA

-2171 INSTVRSSTL
+2171 IESTVNSSTL
-2181 TMDGSIVTLDKN
+2181 KMDGSIVTLDKN
-2193 GYYFYCEA
+2193 GYYFYVEA

-2246 TIIVTEGTA
+2246 TIIVTEGST
-2255 DNGLTPTYQYKLKAS
+2255 DNGVTPTYQYKLKAS

-2292 RAIINNDPNTASAP
+2292 RAIINNDPNTASEP
-2306 VKYIIKVDNSSPTV
+2306 VKYILKVDNSSPTV

-2350 NWYKTAADANDSNTT
+2350 NWYKAAADANDSNTT

-2372 PLMDGVDMNTVDL
+2372 PLMQGVDMNTVDL
-2385 SVRHIKGEGGKYT
+2385 SVRHIKAEGGKYT

-2408 KNETHSFNLNVDVD
+2408 KNETHTFELN
-2422 PTDAG
+2422 TAIDAG
-2427 VSNYVAA
+2427 DSAISNYVAA
-2434 TANTSLEKF
+2434 TSNSALEKF

-2451 DATKTD
+2451 DDTKTD

-2469 IPVPTDYDTTRI
+2469 IPVPADYDATRI
-2481 VVYGFNRTG
+2481 AVYGFNRTG

-2523 VSSAP
+2523 ASSTS
-2528 TGG
+2528 TGD

>member
-1 MQKKLSK
+1 MRKKLTK
-8 LLIILVLA
+8 LLLVLVLA

-23 ATTANAEIVGSKAKG
+23 ATTANAEIVGSKTKG
-38 TVWEVNTDTGVLK
+38 TVWEVNTDTGILK

-75 KELQFASATS
+75 TEIQFPSATS

-92 SDLVNLEKIEIP
+92 SDLVNVEKIEIP

-116 NCAGAKE
+116 NCAGVKE
-123 VYIPISVANWGGF
+123 IYIPISIANWGGF
-136 IFKDCVSIGYIFTE
+136 VFKDCVSVGYIFTE
-150 NTTNINMTTPIW
+150 NTTDINMTAPIW
-162 DSSVGSQAE
+162 DASVGSKAAD
-171 NGYVELQIESKSIGQ
+171 NYVELQIESKSIGQ

-221 NLNSATN
+221 NLSSATN

-239 VTVINLP
+239 VTTINLP
-246 VATTIGENAFYGCSG
+246 VATTIGEYAFYGCTG
-261 AESINLPVAT
+261 ADSINIPVAT
-271 SIGENAFKGC
+271 SIGDNAFENCTGAKKLTVGATSVNYGNEVFKNC
-281 SGAKTIYLGATNITY
+281 SGCQELYLGAI
-296 GNNCFADTTGCTEI
+296 GFK
-310 YLGSINFAQNSNA
+310 QNSNA
-323 LSRMGSGK
+323 MNGMGSASGFK
-331 TLTMTLGKSVS
+331 VTLGKAITS
-342 AINGTLQTSH
+342 INGTLQTSY
-352 IGTTGSINLVLE
+352 IGTTKPMSLVLE
-364 EGSNLNSVGAS
+364 AGSKLSSIGTS
-375 AFENNSILTS
+375 AFEGNALLIS
-385 VDFSNSAK
+385 VDLSNRAEELALSD
-393 NVSYNAKAF
+393 KAF
-402 NNCANLKTFS
+402 YKCTSIKSFSTNTGSLSVGKLSLADLKKCENFQLNSKSTDIASSIETYSLVLTNPTSAWSATATEKISGIKINPTVYWTTWSAYYSVNGSGSYYMSQVYNNGANAANPEGGSLSFQNQSVTLNPKYEIENYSHPLENLGADGSGCDITIGESVVAIPDKMFS
-412 SNTGTATL
+412 SGIRYTISSNFPSAT
-420 TTLSFGNLKKLET
+420 
-433 LNWNAS
+433 S
-439 STTLGWSTQL
+439 STTATVNIPAKSKVY
-449 QAKVTFTSAA
+449 QASYNYNNEINSYTFTIPASNRNLSGNVTYGAKSNVNIISLPSGINIKNVTTNTNTKLTSIGVAA
-459 TTASSHTGSHV
+459 FGLDDRSVTSTVSLTNVTTPNTSGNGTIEDGTIVAYGASSNGYLTGWNKAHTITSGNNVNASNQSVKTTASASVKFSEDKNSVNTGSTAALQNGKIKLV
-470 SQQKSSTASMAL
+470 SLGSVSNTCEIKYGAFSFNPSLEKAWFGSGISYISPDSFYSLKSPSTAYVYGKTSNTF
-482 TPSTT
+482 TPS
-487 QNTSY
+487 NN
-492 GWYPTGDFTISAA
+492 GL
-505 TAGTTSASQNS
+505 TSAGH
-516 ASSGTA
+516 SGFTDIVYDA
-522 TSTTTASYNWVGTN
+522 T
-536 NTGNH
+536 
-541 PFLNLG
+541 
-547 SSVSAGST
+547 
-555 VTFGKTVTTVPDY
+555 
-568 FLTSGVYAFET
+568 
-579 AAATLKRTYTA
+579 
-590 TGSSTASSTK
+590 
-600 STSGTPATPAMAL
+600 
-613 ASVGGD
+613 
-619 VYFGYYASNLGWTVN
+619 
-634 SKKVSVTNVG
+634 
-644 NVAQSVTITSNL
+644 
-656 TDTTTV
+656 
-662 TQSCAITEGVKLS
+662 
-675 SATGI
+675 
-680 KLNQVNSISKAITSV
+680 
-695 GQSSFGWIQ
+695 
-704 IPMTSANND
+704 
-713 LPSAGVTS
+713 
-721 SFTAS
+721 
-726 ENSISATRNSTSTQG
+726 
-741 TIYTAPNFAVASR
+741 
-754 SYPYFAMYM
+754 
-763 GHAPHNSGYKTNW
+763 
-776 TWSNNWGAWHDN
+776 
-788 SYTWTQGAGNGSA
+788 
-801 NYYGKG
+801 
-807 IYRESGLQ
+807 
-815 LGGNYYCAFATK
+815 
-827 DMAIRE
+827 
-833 MRRLFDTTAVT
+833 
-844 ATTTNTISGT
+844 
-854 FKTNTISIPAST
+854 
-866 TTTKTW
+866 
-872 STVNNAANVPVNG
+872 
-885 YPDGNNVKTANF
+885 
-897 GMAGNNMTIN
+897 
-907 AGAFLGAKSLT
+907 
-918 NAYLASTVKNIQG
+918 
-931 NAFYTRNTGT
+931 
-941 SDILYAY
+941 
-948 GKSNVGDFSV
+948 
-958 HTGLDTHNDI
+958 
-968 TAQYKPAL
+968 L

-981 FVGEYKVGNNVTAY
+981 FIDKFKVGDNVNAY

-1001 SNYLVNLAG
+1001 DNYLINLAG
-1010 SGATYD
+1010 SGSTYDTFTANTLPGWSATY
-1016 SYTASNRP
+1016 
-1024 GWAGSYGTKVTEV
+1024 GSKVTE
-1037 IIDDTVTSVGNY
+1037 IIVDDTVTTIGNY
-1049 MFYGHS
+1049 LFYGHS
-1055 ALQSVTFGTGV
+1055 ALQKVTFGSGLTR
-1066 TKIGDYAFANCTSF
+1066 IGDYAFANCTAF
-1080 ENQDAA
+1080 EAQDAE
-1086 WPCPVTE
+1086 WNCPVTE
-1093 FGSHAFANCSIKM
+1093 FGSYAFANCSIKK
-1106 AGIPSTILKLGSG
+1106 AGIPATITKLGSG
-1119 VFAGNPVQQIS
+1119 VFSGNPVEQIS
-1130 YRAKAASAHT
+1130 YRATAAAAHT
-1140 ADIVSFSGL
+1140 ADVVPFSGL
-1149 ADNVETLVIIG
+1149 ADSVDTTITIADS
-1160 NEVTSIPAFLFYKA
+1160 VTSIPAFMFYKA
-1174 EVEKITIG
+1174 EVEKINIG
-1182 PAVASIGE
+1182 TGVTSIGE
-1190 GAFSGSKTAII
+1190 AAFSGSKTAE
-1201 TVADGNTAYKAN
+1201 VAIPNGNAAYRVN
-1213 ADGNLYTADGLTMV
+1213 ADGNLYTADNLTIIA
-1227 TYLGRKQDAA
+1227 YLGKHQDAA
-1237 YTLASGVN
+1237 YTLATGVN
-1245 TIAAGAFY
+1245 TIASGAFY
-1253 GHPYLERM
+1253 GHPFLERM
-1261 TFDATVINVGKEA
+1261 TFDATVINIGKEA
-1274 FFAAEKLESIAV
+1274 FFACDKLESIAV

-1294 FLSEVT
+1294 FLAEVT
-1300 VGDNWSGSAE
+1300 VGENWSGSAE

-1334 GRLAITGSGYM
+1334 GRLAITGSGLM
-1345 KNWASANAVDWYSK
+1345 KNWASASAVDWYSK

-1383 QNLADCVPPASV
+1383 ESLSDCVLPDSV
-1395 ENIGQ
+1395 SSIGQ
-1400 YAFFDCKAL
+1400 YAFFDCKGI
-1409 TFVRVP
+1409 TFFRVP
-1415 DKVKTISTY
+1415 DKVTTINTY
-1424 TFANCTAL
+1424 TFANCTSL
-1432 VWADCGLGVES
+1432 YWVDCGLGVQS
-1443 IEPFAFSGCSNA
+1443 IEPFAFAGCPTA
-1455 RYISINGSATEVKG
+1455 RYIAINGSATEVKG

-1491 TDYTGIKDASTGSV
+1491 TDYTGINDAATGSV

-1510 RICYLKDIETGRL
+1510 RICYLKDIEQGRL
-1523 MDRYA
+1523 LKRYA
-1528 ANNTTAAIGASGS
+1528 ANNTTAAIGSTGS

-1554 SDNDG
+1554 SNNDG
-1559 KSDYLHVAG
+1559 KADYLHVAG

-1578 KTQVPWNAIRATL
+1578 KTQVPWNEIRETL

-1613 LQFARIGKGAATFS
+1613 LTFARIGKGAATFS

-1654 DSNVFVGAG
+1654 DSNVFVNAG

-1694 FGKGISSI
+1694 LGKGISSI

-1708 GCTGLK
+1708 GCTGMK

-1740 FTVEIAANVTKIP
+1740 FTVELAANVTKLP
-1753 DNLFYSTDGNPYCTS
+1753 DNLFYSTDGNPYVTS

-1788 NRLESAYFANCSM
+1788 NRLESAYFANCTM

-1836 NCMNLADFSINNDEA
+1836 NCMNLADFTISNDEA

-1952 VVGEGEMIDFATQE
+1952 VVGTGEMIDFQSQE

-1983 RVYVGDGITRIGN
+1983 RIYVGDGITRIGN

-2010 GHDVQEIGKYAFRD
+2010 GHDVEEIGKYAFRD
-2024 DIKVPEFDL
+2024 DVKVPEFDM
-2033 SSAKASLTNIDDGAF
+2033 STAKVSLQNIEDGAF

-2054 STVNLSGCSGL
+2054 SSVNLSGCSGL

-2079 SIVYVSTD
+2079 SVVYVSTD

-2108 KTKVVTVRVF
+2108 KTKVVTVQVF
-2118 FTKDLVSQGVYNGKD
+2118 FTKDLASQGVYNGKD
-2133 VVWNVEATSNDNLI
+2133 VTWNVEASSNDNLI

-2154 TKGGQWTEITSA
+2154 EKGGQWTEITSA

-2171 INSTVRSSTL
+2171 IESTVNSSTL
-2181 TMDGSIVTLDKN
+2181 KMDGSIVTLDKN
-2193 GYYFYCEA
+2193 GYYFYVEA

-2246 TIIVTEGTA
+2246 TIIVTEGST
-2255 DNGLTPTYQYKLKAS
+2255 DNGVTPTYQYKLKAS

-2292 RAIINNDPNTASAP
+2292 RAIINNDPNTASEP
-2306 VKYIIKVDNSSPTV
+2306 VKYILKVDNSSPTV

-2372 PLMDGVDMNTVDL
+2372 PLMQGVDMNTVDL
-2385 SVRHIKGEGGKYT
+2385 SVRHIKADGGKYT

-2408 KNETHSFNLNVDVD
+2408 KNETHSFELN
-2422 PTDAG
+2422 TAIDAG
-2427 VSNYVAA
+2427 DSAISNYVAA
-2434 TANTSLEKF
+2434 TSNSALEKF

-2451 DATKTD
+2451 DDTKTD

-2469 IPVPTDYDTTRI
+2469 IPVPADYDATRI
-2481 VVYGFNRTG
+2481 AIYGFNRTG

-2523 VSSAP
+2523 ASSAS
-2528 TGG
+2528 TGD

>member
-1 MQKKLSK
+1 MRKKLTK
-8 LLIILVLA
+8 LLLVLVLA

-38 TVWEVNTDTGVLK
+38 TVWEVNTDTGILK

-75 KELQFASATS
+75 TEIQFPSATS

-92 SDLVNLEKIEIP
+92 SDLVNVEKIEIP

-116 NCAGAKE
+116 NCAGVKE
-123 VYIPISVANWGGF
+123 IYIPISIANWGGF
-136 IFKDCVSIGYIFTE
+136 VFKDCVSVGYIFTE
-150 NTTNINMTTPIW
+150 NTTDINMTAPIW
-162 DSSVGSQAE
+162 DASVGSKAAD
-171 NGYVELQIESKSIGQ
+171 NYVELQIESKSIGQ

-221 NLNSATN
+221 NLSSATN

-239 VTVINLP
+239 VTTINLP
-246 VATTIGENAFYGCSG
+246 VATTIGEYAFYGCTG
-261 AESINLPVAT
+261 ADSINIPVAT
-271 SIGENAFKGC
+271 SIGDNAFENCTGAKKITVGATSVNYGNEVFKNC
-281 SGAKTIYLGATNITY
+281 SGCQELYLGAI
-296 GNNCFADTTGCTEI
+296 GFK
-310 YLGSINFAQNSNA
+310 QNSNA
-323 LSRMGSGK
+323 MNGMGSASGFK
-331 TLTMTLGKSVS
+331 VTLGKAITS
-342 AINGTLQTSH
+342 INGTLQTSY
-352 IGTTGSINLVLE
+352 IGTTKPMSLVLE
-364 EGSNLNSVGAS
+364 AGSKLSSIGTS
-375 AFENNSILTS
+375 AFEGNALLIS
-385 VDFSNSAK
+385 VDLNNRAEELALSD
-393 NVSYNAKAF
+393 KAF
-402 NNCANLKTFS
+402 YKCTSIKSFSTNTGSLSVGKLSLADLKKCENFQLNSKSTDIASSIETYSLVLTNPTSAWSATATEKISGIKINPTVYWTPWSAYYSVNGSGSYYMSQVYNNGANAANPEGGSLSFQNQSVTLNPKYEIENYSHPLENLGADGNGCDITIGESVVAIPDKMFS
-412 SNTGTATL
+412 SGIRYTISSNFPSAT
-420 TTLSFGNLKKLET
+420 
-433 LNWNAS
+433 S
-439 STTLGWSTQL
+439 STTATVNIPAKSKVY
-449 QAKVTFTSAA
+449 QASYNYNNAINSYTFTIPASNFNLSGNVTYGAKSNVNIISLPSGINIKNVTTNTNTKLTSIGVAAFGLDDRSVTSTVSLTNVTTPNTSGNGTIEDGTIVAYGASSNGYLSGWNKAHTITSGNNVNASNQSAK
-459 TTASSHTGSHV
+459 TTASASVKFSEDKNSVNTGSTAALQNGKIKLV
-470 SQQKSSTASMAL
+470 SLGSVSNTCEIKYGAFSFNPSLEKAWFGSGISYISPDSFYSLKSPSTAYVYGKTSNTF
-482 TPSTT
+482 TPS
-487 QNTSY
+487 NN
-492 GWYPTGDFTISAA
+492 GL
-505 TAGTTSASQNS
+505 TSAGH
-516 ASSGTA
+516 SGFTDIVYDA
-522 TSTTTASYNWVGTN
+522 T
-536 NTGNH
+536 
-541 PFLNLG
+541 
-547 SSVSAGST
+547 
-555 VTFGKTVTTVPDY
+555 
-568 FLTSGVYAFET
+568 
-579 AAATLKRTYTA
+579 
-590 TGSSTASSTK
+590 
-600 STSGTPATPAMAL
+600 
-613 ASVGGD
+613 
-619 VYFGYYASNLGWTVN
+619 
-634 SKKVSVTNVG
+634 
-644 NVAQSVTITSNL
+644 
-656 TDTTTV
+656 
-662 TQSCAITEGVKLS
+662 
-675 SATGI
+675 
-680 KLNQVNSISKAITSV
+680 
-695 GQSSFGWIQ
+695 
-704 IPMTSANND
+704 
-713 LPSAGVTS
+713 
-721 SFTAS
+721 
-726 ENSISATRNSTSTQG
+726 
-741 TIYTAPNFAVASR
+741 
-754 SYPYFAMYM
+754 
-763 GHAPHNSGYKTNW
+763 
-776 TWSNNWGAWHDN
+776 
-788 SYTWTQGAGNGSA
+788 
-801 NYYGKG
+801 
-807 IYRESGLQ
+807 
-815 LGGNYYCAFATK
+815 
-827 DMAIRE
+827 
-833 MRRLFDTTAVT
+833 
-844 ATTTNTISGT
+844 
-854 FKTNTISIPAST
+854 
-866 TTTKTW
+866 
-872 STVNNAANVPVNG
+872 
-885 YPDGNNVKTANF
+885 
-897 GMAGNNMTIN
+897 
-907 AGAFLGAKSLT
+907 
-918 NAYLASTVKNIQG
+918 
-931 NAFYTRNTGT
+931 
-941 SDILYAY
+941 
-948 GKSNVGDFSV
+948 
-958 HTGLDTHNDI
+958 
-968 TAQYKPAL
+968 L

-981 FVGEYKVGNNVTAY
+981 FIDKFKVGDNVNAY

-1001 SNYLVNLAG
+1001 DNYLINLAG
-1010 SGATYD
+1010 SGSTYDTFTASTLPGWSATY
-1016 SYTASNRP
+1016 
-1024 GWAGSYGTKVTEV
+1024 GSKVTE
-1037 IIDDTVTSVGNY
+1037 IIVDDTVTTIVNHL
-1049 MFYGHS
+1049 FYGHS
-1055 ALQSVTFGTGV
+1055 ALEKVTFGSGLTR
-1066 TKIGDYAFANCTSF
+1066 IGDYAFANCTAF
-1080 ENQDAA
+1080 EAQDAE
-1086 WPCPVTE
+1086 WNCPVTE
-1093 FGSHAFANCSIKM
+1093 FGSFAFANCSIKK
-1106 AGIPSTILKLGSG
+1106 AGVPATITKLGSG
-1119 VFAGNPVQQIS
+1119 VFSGNPVEQIS
-1130 YRAKAASAHT
+1130 YRATAAAAHT
-1140 ADIVSFSGL
+1140 ADVVPFSGL
-1149 ADNVETLVIIG
+1149 ADSVDTTITIADS
-1160 NEVTSIPAFLFYKA
+1160 VTSIPAFMFYKA
-1174 EVEKITIG
+1174 EVEKINIG
-1182 PAVASIGE
+1182 TGVASIGE
-1190 GAFSGSKTAII
+1190 AAFSGSKTAE
-1201 TVADGNTAYKAN
+1201 VAIPNGNAAYRVN
-1213 ADGNLYTADGLTMV
+1213 ADGNLYTADNLTIV
-1227 TYLGRKQDAA
+1227 AYLGNHQDAA
-1237 YTLASGVN
+1237 YTLATGVN

-1253 GHPYLERM
+1253 GHPFLERM
-1261 TFDATVINVGKEA
+1261 TFDATVINIGKEA
-1274 FFAAEKLESIAV
+1274 FFACDKLESIAV

-1294 FLSEVT
+1294 FLAEVT
-1300 VGDNWSGSAE
+1300 VGENWSGSAE

-1334 GRLAITGSGYM
+1334 GRLAITGSGLM
-1345 KNWASANAVDWYSK
+1345 KNWASASAVDWYSK

-1383 QNLADCVPPASV
+1383 ESLSDCVLPDSV
-1395 ENIGQ
+1395 SSIGQ
-1400 YAFFDCKAL
+1400 YAFFDCKGI
-1409 TFVRVP
+1409 TFFRVP
-1415 DKVKTISTY
+1415 DKVTTINTY
-1424 TFANCTAL
+1424 TFANCTSL
-1432 VWADCGLGVES
+1432 YWVDCGLGVQS
-1443 IEPFAFSGCSNA
+1443 IEPFAFAGCPTA
-1455 RYISINGSATEVKG
+1455 RYIAINGSATEVKG

-1491 TDYTGIKDASTGSV
+1491 TDYTGINDAATGSV

-1510 RICYLKDIETGRL
+1510 RICYLKDIEQGRL
-1523 MDRYA
+1523 LKRYA
-1528 ANNTTAAIGASGS
+1528 ANNTTAAIGSTGS

-1554 SDNDG
+1554 SNNDG
-1559 KSDYLHVAG
+1559 KADYLHVAG

-1578 KTQVPWNAIRATL
+1578 KTQVPWNEIRETL

-1613 LQFARIGKGAATFS
+1613 LTFARIGKGAATFS

-1654 DSNVFVGAG
+1654 DSNVFVNAG

-1694 FGKGISSI
+1694 LGKGISSI

-1708 GCTGLK
+1708 GCTGMK

-1740 FTVEIAANVTKIP
+1740 FTVELAANVTKLP
-1753 DNLFYSTDGNPYCTS
+1753 DNLFYSTDGNPYVTS
-1768 VFADAGSKLESI
+1768 VFADAGSWLESI

-1788 NRLESAYFANCSM
+1788 NRLESAYFANCTM

-1836 NCMNLADFSINNDEA
+1836 NCMNLADFTISNDEA

-1952 VVGEGEMIDFATQE
+1952 VVGTGEMIDFQSQE

-1983 RVYVGDGITRIGN
+1983 RIYVGDGITRIGN

-2010 GHDVQEIGKYAFRD
+2010 GHDVEEIGKYAFRD
-2024 DIKVPEFDL
+2024 DVKVPEFDL
-2033 SSAKASLTNIDDGAF
+2033 STAKASLQNIEDGAF

-2054 STVNLSGCSGL
+2054 SSVNLSGCSGL

-2079 SIVYVSTD
+2079 SVVYVSTD

-2108 KTKVVTVRVF
+2108 KTKVVTVQVF
-2118 FTKDLVSQGVYNGKD
+2118 FTKDLASQGVYNGKD
-2133 VVWNVEATSNDNLI
+2133 VTWNVEASSNDNLI

-2154 TKGGQWTEITSA
+2154 EKGGQWTEITSA

-2171 INSTVRSSTL
+2171 IESTVNSSTL
-2181 TMDGSIVTLDKN
+2181 KMDGSIVTLDKN
-2193 GYYFYCEA
+2193 GYYFYVEA

-2246 TIIVTEGTA
+2246 TIIVTEGST
-2255 DNGLTPTYQYKLKAS
+2255 DNGVTPTYQYKLKAS

-2292 RAIINNDPNTASAP
+2292 RAIINNDPNTASEP
-2306 VKYIIKVDNSSPTV
+2306 VKYILKVDNSSPTV

-2372 PLMDGVDMNTVDL
+2372 PLMQGVDMNTVDL
-2385 SVRHIKGEGGKYT
+2385 SVRHIKADGGKYT

-2408 KNETHSFNLNVDVD
+2408 KNETHSFELN
-2422 PTDAG
+2422 TAIDAG
-2427 VSNYVAA
+2427 DSAISNYVAA
-2434 TANTSLEKF
+2434 TSNSALEKF

-2451 DATKTD
+2451 DDTKTD

-2469 IPVPTDYDTTRI
+2469 IPVPADYDATRI
-2481 VVYGFNRTG
+2481 AIYGFNRTG

-2523 VSSAP
+2523 ASSAS
-2528 TGG
+2528 TGD

>member
-1 MQKKLSK
+1 MRKKLTK
-8 LLIILVLA
+8 LLLVLVLA

-38 TVWEVNTDTGVLK
+38 TVWEVNTDTGILK

-75 KELQFASATS
+75 TEIQFPSATS

-92 SDLVNLEKIEIP
+92 SDLVNVEKIEIP

-116 NCAGAKE
+116 NCAGVKE
-123 VYIPISVANWGGF
+123 IYIPISIANWGGF
-136 IFKDCVSIGYIFTE
+136 VFKDCVSVGYIFTE
-150 NTTNINMTTPIW
+150 NTTDINMTAPIW
-162 DSSVGSQAE
+162 DASVGSKAAD
-171 NGYVELQIESKSIGQ
+171 NYVELQIESKSIGQ

-221 NLNSATN
+221 NLSSATN

-239 VTVINLP
+239 VTTINLP
-246 VATTIGENAFYGCSG
+246 VATTIGEYAFYGCTG
-261 AESINLPVAT
+261 ADSINIPVAT
-271 SIGENAFKGC
+271 SIGDNAFENCTGAKKITVGATSVNYGNEVFKNC
-281 SGAKTIYLGATNITY
+281 SGCQELYLGAI
-296 GNNCFADTTGCTEI
+296 GFK
-310 YLGSINFAQNSNA
+310 QNSNA
-323 LSRMGSGK
+323 MNGMGSASGFK
-331 TLTMTLGKSVS
+331 VTLGKAITS
-342 AINGTLQTSH
+342 INGTLQTSY
-352 IGTTGSINLVLE
+352 IGTTKPISLVLE
-364 EGSNLNSVGAS
+364 AGSKLSSIGTS
-375 AFENNSILTS
+375 AFEGNALLIS
-385 VDFSNSAK
+385 VDLNNRAEELALSD
-393 NVSYNAKAF
+393 KAF
-402 NNCANLKTFS
+402 YKCTSIKSFSTNTGSLSIGKLSLADLKKCENFQLNSKSTDIASSIETYSLVLTNPTSAWSATATEKISGIKINPTVYWTSWSAYYSVNGSGSYYMSQVYNNGANAANPEGGSLSFQNQSVTLNPKYEIENYSHPLENLGADGNGCDITIGESVVAIPDKMFS
-412 SNTGTATL
+412 SGIRYTISSNFPSAT
-420 TTLSFGNLKKLET
+420 
-433 LNWNAS
+433 S
-439 STTLGWSTQL
+439 STTATVNIPAKSKVYQASYNYNNEINSYTFAIPASNRNLSGNVTYGAKSNVNIISLPSGINIKNVTTNTNTKLTSIGVAAFGLDDRSVTSTVSLTNVTTPNTSGNGTIEDGTIVAYGASSNGYLSGWNKAHTITSGNNVNASNQS
-449 QAKVTFTSAA
+449 AK
-459 TTASSHTGSHV
+459 TTASASVKFSEDKNSVNTGSTAALQNGKIKLV
-470 SQQKSSTASMAL
+470 SLGSVSNTCEIKYGAFSFNPSLEKAWFGSGISYISPDSFYSLKSPSTAYVYGKTSNTF
-482 TPSTT
+482 TPS
-487 QNTSY
+487 NN
-492 GWYPTGDFTISAA
+492 GL
-505 TAGTTSASQNS
+505 TSAGH
-516 ASSGTA
+516 SGFTDIVYDA
-522 TSTTTASYNWVGTN
+522 T
-536 NTGNH
+536 
-541 PFLNLG
+541 
-547 SSVSAGST
+547 
-555 VTFGKTVTTVPDY
+555 
-568 FLTSGVYAFET
+568 
-579 AAATLKRTYTA
+579 
-590 TGSSTASSTK
+590 
-600 STSGTPATPAMAL
+600 
-613 ASVGGD
+613 
-619 VYFGYYASNLGWTVN
+619 
-634 SKKVSVTNVG
+634 
-644 NVAQSVTITSNL
+644 
-656 TDTTTV
+656 
-662 TQSCAITEGVKLS
+662 
-675 SATGI
+675 
-680 KLNQVNSISKAITSV
+680 
-695 GQSSFGWIQ
+695 
-704 IPMTSANND
+704 
-713 LPSAGVTS
+713 
-721 SFTAS
+721 
-726 ENSISATRNSTSTQG
+726 
-741 TIYTAPNFAVASR
+741 
-754 SYPYFAMYM
+754 
-763 GHAPHNSGYKTNW
+763 
-776 TWSNNWGAWHDN
+776 
-788 SYTWTQGAGNGSA
+788 
-801 NYYGKG
+801 
-807 IYRESGLQ
+807 
-815 LGGNYYCAFATK
+815 
-827 DMAIRE
+827 
-833 MRRLFDTTAVT
+833 
-844 ATTTNTISGT
+844 
-854 FKTNTISIPAST
+854 
-866 TTTKTW
+866 
-872 STVNNAANVPVNG
+872 
-885 YPDGNNVKTANF
+885 
-897 GMAGNNMTIN
+897 
-907 AGAFLGAKSLT
+907 
-918 NAYLASTVKNIQG
+918 
-931 NAFYTRNTGT
+931 
-941 SDILYAY
+941 
-948 GKSNVGDFSV
+948 
-958 HTGLDTHNDI
+958 
-968 TAQYKPAL
+968 L

-981 FVGEYKVGNNVTAY
+981 FIDKFKVGDNVNAY

-1001 SNYLVNLAG
+1001 DNYLINLAG
-1010 SGATYD
+1010 SGSTYDTFTASTLPGWSATY
-1016 SYTASNRP
+1016 
-1024 GWAGSYGTKVTEV
+1024 GSKVTE
-1037 IIDDTVTSVGNY
+1037 IIVDDTVTTIGNY
-1049 MFYGHS
+1049 LFYGHS
-1055 ALQSVTFGTGV
+1055 ALQKVTFGSGLTR
-1066 TKIGDYAFANCTSF
+1066 IGDYAFANCTAF
-1080 ENQDAA
+1080 EAQDAE
-1086 WPCPVTE
+1086 WNCPVTE
-1093 FGSHAFANCSIKM
+1093 FGSYAFANCSIKN
-1106 AGIPSTILKLGSG
+1106 AGIPATITKLGIG
-1119 VFAGNPVQQIS
+1119 VFSGNPVEQIS
-1130 YRAKAASAHT
+1130 YRATAAAAHT
-1140 ADIVSFSGL
+1140 ADVVPFSGL
-1149 ADNVETLVIIG
+1149 ADSVDTTITIADS
-1160 NEVTSIPAFLFYKA
+1160 VTSVPAFMFYKA
-1174 EVEKITIG
+1174 EVEKINIG
-1182 PAVASIGE
+1182 TGVASIGE
-1190 GAFSGSKTAII
+1190 AAFSGSKTAE
-1201 TVADGNTAYKAN
+1201 VAIPNGNAAYRVN
-1213 ADGNLYTADGLTMV
+1213 ADGNLYTADNLTIIA
-1227 TYLGRKQDAA
+1227 YLGKHQDAA
-1237 YTLASGVN
+1237 YTLATGVN

-1261 TFDATVINVGKEA
+1261 TFDATVINIGKEA
-1274 FFAAEKLESIAV
+1274 FFACEKLESIAV

-1294 FLSEVT
+1294 FLAEVT
-1300 VGDNWSGSAE
+1300 VGENWSGNAE

-1316 SWDIGVT
+1316 AWDIGVT

-1334 GRLAITGSGYM
+1334 GRLAITGSGLM
-1345 KNWASANAVDWYSK
+1345 KNWASASAVDWYSK

-1383 QNLADCVPPASV
+1383 ESLSDCVLPDSV
-1395 ENIGQ
+1395 SSIGQ
-1400 YAFFDCKAL
+1400 YAFFDCKGI
-1409 TFVRVP
+1409 TFFRVP
-1415 DKVKTISTY
+1415 DKVTTINTY
-1424 TFANCTAL
+1424 TFANCTSL
-1432 VWADCGLGVES
+1432 YWVDCGLGVQS
-1443 IEPFAFSGCSNA
+1443 IEPFAFAGCPTA
-1455 RYISINGSATEVKG
+1455 RYIAINGSATEVKG

-1491 TDYTGIKDASTGSV
+1491 TDYTGINDAATGSV

-1510 RICYLKDIETGRL
+1510 RICYLKDIEQGRL
-1523 MDRYA
+1523 LKRYA
-1528 ANNTTAAIGASGS
+1528 ANNTTAAIGSTGS

-1554 SDNDG
+1554 SNNDG
-1559 KSDYLHVAG
+1559 KADYLHVAG

-1578 KTQVPWNAIRATL
+1578 KTQVPWNEIRETL

-1613 LQFARIGKGAATFS
+1613 LTFARIGKGAATFS
-1627 THAFYNCS
+1627 MHAFYNCS

-1654 DSNVFVGAG
+1654 DSNVFVNAG

-1694 FGKGISSI
+1694 LGKGISSI

-1708 GCTGLK
+1708 GCTGMK

-1740 FTVEIAANVTKIP
+1740 FTVELAANVTKLP
-1753 DNLFYSTDGNPYCTS
+1753 DNLFYSTDGNPYVTS

-1788 NRLESAYFANCSM
+1788 NRLESAYFANCTM

-1836 NCMNLADFSINNDEA
+1836 NCMNLADFTISNDEA

-1952 VVGEGEMIDFATQE
+1952 VVGTGEMIDFQSQE

-1983 RVYVGDGITRIGN
+1983 RIYVGDGITRIGN

-2010 GHDVQEIGKYAFRD
+2010 GHDVEEIGKYAFRD
-2024 DIKVPEFDL
+2024 DVKVPEFDL
-2033 SSAKASLTNIDDGAF
+2033 STAKASLQNIEDGAF

-2054 STVNLSGCSGL
+2054 SSVNLSGCSGL

-2079 SIVYVSTD
+2079 SVVYVSTD

-2108 KTKVVTVRVF
+2108 KTKVVTVQVF
-2118 FTKDLVSQGVYNGKD
+2118 FTKDLASQGVYNGKD
-2133 VVWNVEATSNDNLI
+2133 VTWNVEASSNDNLI

-2154 TKGGQWTEITSA
+2154 EKGGQWTEITSA

-2171 INSTVRSSTL
+2171 IESTVNSSTL
-2181 TMDGSIVTLDKN
+2181 KMDGSIVTLDKN
-2193 GYYFYCEA
+2193 GYYFYVEA

-2246 TIIVTEGTA
+2246 TIIVTEGST
-2255 DNGLTPTYQYKLKAS
+2255 DNGVTPTYQYKLKAS

-2292 RAIINNDPNTASAP
+2292 RAIINNDPNTASEP
-2306 VKYIIKVDNSSPTV
+2306 VKYILKVDNSSPTV

-2372 PLMDGVDMNTVDL
+2372 PLMQGVDMNTVDL
-2385 SVRHIKGEGGKYT
+2385 SVRHIKADGGKYT

-2408 KNETHSFNLNVDVD
+2408 KNETHSFELN
-2422 PTDAG
+2422 TAIDAG
-2427 VSNYVAA
+2427 DSAISNYVAA
-2434 TANTSLEKF
+2434 TSNSALEKF

-2451 DATKTD
+2451 DDTKTD

-2469 IPVPTDYDTTRI
+2469 IPVPADYDATRI
-2481 VVYGFNRTG
+2481 AIYGFNRTG

-2523 VSSAP
+2523 ASSAS
-2528 TGG
+2528 TGD

>member
-1 MQKKLSK
+1 MRKKLTK
-8 LLIILVLA
+8 LLLVLVLA

-38 TVWEVNTDTGVLK
+38 TVWEVNTDTGILK

-75 KELQFASATS
+75 TEIQFPSATS

-92 SDLVNLEKIEIP
+92 SDLVNVEKIEIP

-116 NCAGAKE
+116 NCAGVKE
-123 VYIPISVANWGGF
+123 IYIPISIANWGGF
-136 IFKDCVSIGYIFTE
+136 VFKDCVSVGYIFTE
-150 NTTNINMTTPIW
+150 NTTDINMTAPIW
-162 DSSVGSQAE
+162 DASVGSKAAD
-171 NGYVELQIESKSIGQ
+171 NYVELQIESKSIGQ

-221 NLNSATN
+221 NLSSATN

-239 VTVINLP
+239 VTTINLP
-246 VATTIGENAFYGCSG
+246 VATTIGEYAFYGCTG
-261 AESINLPVAT
+261 ADSINIPVAT
-271 SIGENAFKGC
+271 SIGDNAFENCTGAKKLTVGATSVNYGNEVFKNC
-281 SGAKTIYLGATNITY
+281 SGCQELYLGAI
-296 GNNCFADTTGCTEI
+296 GFK
-310 YLGSINFAQNSNA
+310 QNSNA
-323 LSRMGSGK
+323 MNGMGSASGFK
-331 TLTMTLGKSVS
+331 VTLGKAITS
-342 AINGTLQTSH
+342 INGTLQTSY
-352 IGTTGSINLVLE
+352 IGTTKPMSLVLE
-364 EGSNLNSVGAS
+364 AGSKLSSIGTS
-375 AFENNSILTS
+375 AFEGNALLIS
-385 VDFSNSAK
+385 VDLSNRAEELALSD
-393 NVSYNAKAF
+393 KAF
-402 NNCANLKTFS
+402 YKCTSIKSFSTNTGSLSVGKLSLADLKKCENFQLNSKSTDIASSIETYSLVLTNPTSAWSATATEKISGIKINPTVYWTTWSAYYSVNGSGSYYMSQVYNNGANAANPEGGSLSFQNQSVTLNPKYEIENYSHPLENLGADGNGCDITIGESVVAIPDKMFS
-412 SNTGTATL
+412 SGIRYTISSNFPSAT
-420 TTLSFGNLKKLET
+420 
-433 LNWNAS
+433 S
-439 STTLGWSTQL
+439 STTATVNIPAKSKVY
-449 QAKVTFTSAA
+449 QASYNYNNEINSYTFTIPASNRDLSGNVTYGAKSNVNIISLPSGINIKNVTTNTNTKLTSIGVAA
-459 TTASSHTGSHV
+459 FGLDDRSVTSTVSLTNVTTPNTSGNGTIEDGTIVAYGASSNGYLTGWNKAHTITSGNNVNASNQSVKTTASASVKFSEDKNSVNTGSTAALQNGKIKLV
-470 SQQKSSTASMAL
+470 SLGSVSNTCEIKYGAFSFNPSLEKAWFGSGISYISPDSFYSLKSPSTAYVYGKTSNTF
-482 TPSTT
+482 TPS
-487 QNTSY
+487 NN
-492 GWYPTGDFTISAA
+492 GL
-505 TAGTTSASQNS
+505 TSAGH
-516 ASSGTA
+516 SGFTDIVYDA
-522 TSTTTASYNWVGTN
+522 T
-536 NTGNH
+536 
-541 PFLNLG
+541 
-547 SSVSAGST
+547 
-555 VTFGKTVTTVPDY
+555 
-568 FLTSGVYAFET
+568 
-579 AAATLKRTYTA
+579 
-590 TGSSTASSTK
+590 
-600 STSGTPATPAMAL
+600 
-613 ASVGGD
+613 
-619 VYFGYYASNLGWTVN
+619 
-634 SKKVSVTNVG
+634 
-644 NVAQSVTITSNL
+644 
-656 TDTTTV
+656 
-662 TQSCAITEGVKLS
+662 
-675 SATGI
+675 
-680 KLNQVNSISKAITSV
+680 
-695 GQSSFGWIQ
+695 
-704 IPMTSANND
+704 
-713 LPSAGVTS
+713 
-721 SFTAS
+721 
-726 ENSISATRNSTSTQG
+726 
-741 TIYTAPNFAVASR
+741 
-754 SYPYFAMYM
+754 
-763 GHAPHNSGYKTNW
+763 
-776 TWSNNWGAWHDN
+776 
-788 SYTWTQGAGNGSA
+788 
-801 NYYGKG
+801 
-807 IYRESGLQ
+807 
-815 LGGNYYCAFATK
+815 
-827 DMAIRE
+827 
-833 MRRLFDTTAVT
+833 
-844 ATTTNTISGT
+844 
-854 FKTNTISIPAST
+854 
-866 TTTKTW
+866 
-872 STVNNAANVPVNG
+872 
-885 YPDGNNVKTANF
+885 
-897 GMAGNNMTIN
+897 
-907 AGAFLGAKSLT
+907 
-918 NAYLASTVKNIQG
+918 
-931 NAFYTRNTGT
+931 
-941 SDILYAY
+941 
-948 GKSNVGDFSV
+948 
-958 HTGLDTHNDI
+958 
-968 TAQYKPAL
+968 L

-981 FVGEYKVGNNVTAY
+981 FIDKFKVGDNVNAY

-1001 SNYLVNLAG
+1001 DNYLINLAG
-1010 SGATYD
+1010 SGSTYDTFTANTLPGWSATY
-1016 SYTASNRP
+1016 
-1024 GWAGSYGTKVTEV
+1024 GSKVTE
-1037 IIDDTVTSVGNY
+1037 IIVDDTVTTIGNY
-1049 MFYGHS
+1049 LFYGHS
-1055 ALQSVTFGTGV
+1055 ALQKVTFGSGLTR
-1066 TKIGDYAFANCTSF
+1066 IGDYAFANCTAF
-1080 ENQDAA
+1080 EAQDAE
-1086 WPCPVTE
+1086 WNCPVTE
-1093 FGSHAFANCSIKM
+1093 FGSYAFANCSIKK
-1106 AGIPSTILKLGSG
+1106 AGIPATITKLGSG
-1119 VFAGNPVQQIS
+1119 VFSGNPVEQIS
-1130 YRAKAASAHT
+1130 YRATAAAAHT
-1140 ADIVSFSGL
+1140 ADVVPFSGL
-1149 ADNVETLVIIG
+1149 ADSVDTTITIADS
-1160 NEVTSIPAFLFYKA
+1160 VTSIPAFMFYKA
-1174 EVEKITIG
+1174 EVEKINIG
-1182 PAVASIGE
+1182 TGVTSIGE
-1190 GAFSGSKTAII
+1190 AAFSGSKTAE
-1201 TVADGNTAYKAN
+1201 VAIPNGNAAYRVN
-1213 ADGNLYTADGLTMV
+1213 ADGNLYTADNLTIIA
-1227 TYLGRKQDAA
+1227 YLGKHQDAA
-1237 YTLASGVN
+1237 YTLATGVN
-1245 TIAAGAFY
+1245 TIASGAFY
-1253 GHPYLERM
+1253 GHPFLERM
-1261 TFDATVINVGKEA
+1261 TFDATVINIGKEA
-1274 FFAAEKLESIAV
+1274 FFACDKLESIAV

-1294 FLSEVT
+1294 FLAEVT
-1300 VGDNWSGSAE
+1300 VGENWSGSAE

-1334 GRLAITGSGYM
+1334 GRLAITGSGLM
-1345 KNWASANAVDWYSK
+1345 KNWASASAVDWYSK

-1383 QNLADCVPPASV
+1383 ESLSDCVLPDSV
-1395 ENIGQ
+1395 SSIGQ
-1400 YAFFDCKAL
+1400 YAFFDCKGI
-1409 TFVRVP
+1409 TFFRVP
-1415 DKVKTISTY
+1415 DKVTTINTY
-1424 TFANCTAL
+1424 TFANCTSL
-1432 VWADCGLGVES
+1432 YWVDCGLGVQS
-1443 IEPFAFSGCSNA
+1443 IEPFAFAGCPTA
-1455 RYISINGSATEVKG
+1455 RYIAINGSATEVKG

-1491 TDYTGIKDASTGSV
+1491 TDYTGINDAATGSV

-1510 RICYLKDIETGRL
+1510 RICYLKDIEQGRL
-1523 MDRYA
+1523 LKRYA
-1528 ANNTTAAIGASGS
+1528 ANNTTAAIGSTGS

-1554 SDNDG
+1554 SNNDG
-1559 KSDYLHVAG
+1559 KADYLHVAG

-1578 KTQVPWNAIRATL
+1578 KTQVPWNEIRETL

-1613 LQFARIGKGAATFS
+1613 LTFARIGKGAATFS

-1654 DSNVFVGAG
+1654 DSNVFVNAG

-1694 FGKGISSI
+1694 LGKGISSI

-1708 GCTGLK
+1708 GCTGMK

-1740 FTVEIAANVTKIP
+1740 FTVELAANVTKLP
-1753 DNLFYSTDGNPYCTS
+1753 DNLFYSTDGNPYVTS

-1788 NRLESAYFANCSM
+1788 NRLESAYFANCTM

-1836 NCMNLADFSINNDEA
+1836 NCMNLADFTISNDEA

-1952 VVGEGEMIDFATQE
+1952 VVGTGEMIDFQSQE

-1983 RVYVGDGITRIGN
+1983 RIYVGDGITRIGN

-2010 GHDVQEIGKYAFRD
+2010 GHDVEEIGKYAFRD
-2024 DIKVPEFDL
+2024 DVKVPEFDL
-2033 SSAKASLTNIDDGAF
+2033 STAKASLQNIEDGAF

-2054 STVNLSGCSGL
+2054 SSVNLSGCSSL
-2065 GAVGNDAFKNLADS
+2065 GAVGNGAFKNLADS
-2079 SIVYVSTD
+2079 SVVYVSTD

-2108 KTKVVTVRVF
+2108 KTKVVTVQVF

-2133 VVWNVEATSNDNLI
+2133 VIWNVEASSNDNLI

-2154 TKGGQWTEITSA
+2154 EKGGQWTEITSA

-2171 INSTVRSSTL
+2171 IESTVNSSTMK
-2181 TMDGSIVTLDKN
+2181 MDGSIVTLDKN
-2193 GYYFYCEA
+2193 GYYFYVEA

-2246 TIIVTEGTA
+2246 TIIVTEGST
-2255 DNGLTPTYQYKLKAS
+2255 DNGVTPTYQYKLKAS

-2283 TEGIVTFYC
+2283 TEGIITFYC
-2292 RAIINNDPNTASAP
+2292 RAIINNDPNTASEP
-2306 VKYIIKVDNSSPTV
+2306 VKYILKVDNSSPTV

-2372 PLMDGVDMNTVDL
+2372 PLMQGVDMNTVDL
-2385 SVRHIKGEGGKYT
+2385 SVRHIKADGGKYT

-2408 KNETHSFNLNVDVD
+2408 KNETHSFELN
-2422 PTDAG
+2422 TAIDAG
-2427 VSNYVAA
+2427 DSAISNYVAA
-2434 TANTSLEKF
+2434 TSNSALEKF

-2451 DATKTD
+2451 DDTKTD

-2469 IPVPTDYDTTRI
+2469 IPVPADYDATRI
-2481 VVYGFNRTG
+2481 AIYGFNRTG

-2523 VSSAP
+2523 ASSAS
-2528 TGG
+2528 TGD

>member
-1 MQKKLSK
+1 MRKKLTK
-8 LLIILVLA
+8 LLLVLVLA

-23 ATTANAEIVGSKAKG
+23 ATTANAEIVGSKTKG
-38 TVWEVNTDTGVLK
+38 TVWEVNTDTGILK

-75 KELQFASATS
+75 TEIQFPSATS

-92 SDLVNLEKIEIP
+92 SDLVNVEKIEIP

-116 NCAGAKE
+116 NCAGVKE
-123 VYIPISVANWGGF
+123 IYIPISIANWGGF
-136 IFKDCVSIGYIFTE
+136 VFKDCVSVGYIFTE
-150 NTTNINMTTPIW
+150 NTTDINMTAPIW
-162 DSSVGSQAE
+162 DASVGSKAAD
-171 NGYVELQIESKSIGQ
+171 NYVELQIESKSIGQ

-221 NLNSATN
+221 NLSSATN

-239 VTVINLP
+239 VTTINLP
-246 VATTIGENAFYGCSG
+246 VATTIGEYAFYGCTG
-261 AESINLPVAT
+261 ADSINIPVAT
-271 SIGENAFKGC
+271 SIGDNAFENCTGAKKITVGATSVNYGNEVFKNC
-281 SGAKTIYLGATNITY
+281 SGCQELYLGAI
-296 GNNCFADTTGCTEI
+296 GFK
-310 YLGSINFAQNSNA
+310 QNSNA
-323 LSRMGSGK
+323 MNGMGSASGFK
-331 TLTMTLGKSVS
+331 VTLGKAITS
-342 AINGTLQTSH
+342 INGTLQTSY
-352 IGTTGSINLVLE
+352 IGTTKPISLVLE
-364 EGSNLNSVGAS
+364 AGSKLSSIGTS
-375 AFENNSILTS
+375 AFEGNALLIS
-385 VDFSNSAK
+385 VDLNNRAEELALSD
-393 NVSYNAKAF
+393 KAF
-402 NNCANLKTFS
+402 YKCTSIKSFSTNTGSLSIGKLSLADLKKCENFQLNSKSTDIASSIETYSLVLTNPTSAWSATATEKISGIKINPTVYWTSWSAYYSVNGSGSYYMSQVYNNGANAANPEGGSLSFQNQSVTLNPKYEIENYSHPLENLGADGNGCDITIGESVVAIPDKMFS
-412 SNTGTATL
+412 SGIRYTISSNFPSAT
-420 TTLSFGNLKKLET
+420 
-433 LNWNAS
+433 S
-439 STTLGWSTQL
+439 STTATVNIPAKSKVYQASYNYNNEINSYTFAIPASNRNLSGNVTYGAKSNVNIISLPSGINIKNVTTNTNTKLTSIGVAAFGLDDRSVTSTVSLTNVTTPNTSGNGTIEDGTIVAYGASSNGYLSGWNKAHTITSGNNVNASNQS
-449 QAKVTFTSAA
+449 AK
-459 TTASSHTGSHV
+459 TTASASVKFSEDKNSVNTGSTAALQNGKIKLV
-470 SQQKSSTASMAL
+470 SLGSVSNTCEIKYGAFSFNPSLEKAWFGSGISYISPDSFYSLKSPSTAYVYGKTSNTF
-482 TPSTT
+482 TPS
-487 QNTSY
+487 NN
-492 GWYPTGDFTISAA
+492 GL
-505 TAGTTSASQNS
+505 TSAGH
-516 ASSGTA
+516 SGFTDIVYDA
-522 TSTTTASYNWVGTN
+522 T
-536 NTGNH
+536 
-541 PFLNLG
+541 
-547 SSVSAGST
+547 
-555 VTFGKTVTTVPDY
+555 
-568 FLTSGVYAFET
+568 
-579 AAATLKRTYTA
+579 
-590 TGSSTASSTK
+590 
-600 STSGTPATPAMAL
+600 
-613 ASVGGD
+613 
-619 VYFGYYASNLGWTVN
+619 
-634 SKKVSVTNVG
+634 
-644 NVAQSVTITSNL
+644 
-656 TDTTTV
+656 
-662 TQSCAITEGVKLS
+662 
-675 SATGI
+675 
-680 KLNQVNSISKAITSV
+680 
-695 GQSSFGWIQ
+695 
-704 IPMTSANND
+704 
-713 LPSAGVTS
+713 
-721 SFTAS
+721 
-726 ENSISATRNSTSTQG
+726 
-741 TIYTAPNFAVASR
+741 
-754 SYPYFAMYM
+754 
-763 GHAPHNSGYKTNW
+763 
-776 TWSNNWGAWHDN
+776 
-788 SYTWTQGAGNGSA
+788 
-801 NYYGKG
+801 
-807 IYRESGLQ
+807 
-815 LGGNYYCAFATK
+815 
-827 DMAIRE
+827 
-833 MRRLFDTTAVT
+833 
-844 ATTTNTISGT
+844 
-854 FKTNTISIPAST
+854 
-866 TTTKTW
+866 
-872 STVNNAANVPVNG
+872 
-885 YPDGNNVKTANF
+885 
-897 GMAGNNMTIN
+897 
-907 AGAFLGAKSLT
+907 
-918 NAYLASTVKNIQG
+918 
-931 NAFYTRNTGT
+931 
-941 SDILYAY
+941 
-948 GKSNVGDFSV
+948 
-958 HTGLDTHNDI
+958 
-968 TAQYKPAL
+968 L

-981 FVGEYKVGNNVTAY
+981 FIDKFKVGDNVNAY

-1001 SNYLVNLAG
+1001 DNYLINLAG
-1010 SGATYD
+1010 SGSTYDTFTASTLPGWSATY
-1016 SYTASNRP
+1016 
-1024 GWAGSYGTKVTEV
+1024 GSKVTE
-1037 IIDDTVTSVGNY
+1037 IIVDDTVTTIGNY
-1049 MFYGHS
+1049 LFYGHS
-1055 ALQSVTFGTGV
+1055 ALQKVTFGSGLTR
-1066 TKIGDYAFANCTSF
+1066 IGDYAFANCTAF
-1080 ENQDAA
+1080 EAQDAE
-1086 WPCPVTE
+1086 WNCPVTE
-1093 FGSHAFANCSIKM
+1093 FGSYAFANCSIKN
-1106 AGIPSTILKLGSG
+1106 AGIPATITKLGIG
-1119 VFAGNPVQQIS
+1119 VFSGNPVEQIS
-1130 YRAKAASAHT
+1130 YRATAAAAHT
-1140 ADIVSFSGL
+1140 ADVVPFSGL
-1149 ADNVETLVIIG
+1149 ADSVDTTITIADS
-1160 NEVTSIPAFLFYKA
+1160 VTSVPAFMFYKA
-1174 EVEKITIG
+1174 EVEKINIG
-1182 PAVASIGE
+1182 TGVASIGE
-1190 GAFSGSKTAII
+1190 AAFSGSKTAE
-1201 TVADGNTAYKAN
+1201 VAIPNGNAAYRVN
-1213 ADGNLYTADGLTMV
+1213 ADGNLYTADNLTIIA
-1227 TYLGRKQDAA
+1227 YLGKHQDAA
-1237 YTLASGVN
+1237 YTLATGVN

-1261 TFDATVINVGKEA
+1261 TFDATVINIGKEA
-1274 FFAAEKLESIAV
+1274 FFACEKLESIAV

-1294 FLSEVT
+1294 FLAEVT
-1300 VGDNWSGSAE
+1300 VGENWSGNAE

-1316 SWDIGVT
+1316 AWDIGVT

-1334 GRLAITGSGYM
+1334 GRLAITGSGLM
-1345 KNWASANAVDWYSK
+1345 KNWASASAVDWYSK

-1383 QNLADCVPPASV
+1383 ESLSDCVLPDSV
-1395 ENIGQ
+1395 SSIGQ
-1400 YAFFDCKAL
+1400 YAFFDCKGI
-1409 TFVRVP
+1409 TFFRVP
-1415 DKVKTISTY
+1415 DKVTTINTY
-1424 TFANCTAL
+1424 TFANCTSL
-1432 VWADCGLGVES
+1432 YWVDCGLGVQS
-1443 IEPFAFSGCSNA
+1443 IEPFAFAGCPTA
-1455 RYISINGSATEVKG
+1455 RYIAINGSATEVKG

-1491 TDYTGIKDASTGSV
+1491 TDYTGINDAATGSV

-1510 RICYLKDIETGRL
+1510 RICYLKDIEQGRL
-1523 MDRYA
+1523 LKRYA
-1528 ANNTTAAIGASGS
+1528 ANNTTAAIGSTGS

-1554 SDNDG
+1554 SNNDG
-1559 KSDYLHVAG
+1559 KADYLHVAG

-1578 KTQVPWNAIRATL
+1578 KTQVPWNEIRETL

-1613 LQFARIGKGAATFS
+1613 LTFARIGKGAATFS

-1654 DSNVFVGAG
+1654 DSNVFVNAG

-1694 FGKGISSI
+1694 LGKGISSI

-1708 GCTGLK
+1708 GCTGMK

-1740 FTVEIAANVTKIP
+1740 FTVELAANVTKLP
-1753 DNLFYSTDGNPYCTS
+1753 DNLFYSTDGNPYVTS

-1788 NRLESAYFANCSM
+1788 NRLESAYFANCTM

-1836 NCMNLADFSINNDEA
+1836 NCMNLADFTISNDEA

-1952 VVGEGEMIDFATQE
+1952 VVGTGEMIDFQSQE

-1983 RVYVGDGITRIGN
+1983 RIYVGDGITRIGN

-2010 GHDVQEIGKYAFRD
+2010 GHDVEEIGKYAFRD
-2024 DIKVPEFDL
+2024 DVKVPEFDL
-2033 SSAKASLTNIDDGAF
+2033 STAKASLQNIEDGAF

-2054 STVNLSGCSGL
+2054 SSVNLSGCSGL

-2079 SIVYVSTD
+2079 SVVYVSTD

-2108 KTKVVTVRVF
+2108 KTKVVTVQVF
-2118 FTKDLVSQGVYNGKD
+2118 FTKDLASQGVYNGKD
-2133 VVWNVEATSNDNLI
+2133 VTWNVEASSNDNLI

-2154 TKGGQWTEITSA
+2154 EKGGQWTEITSA

-2171 INSTVRSSTL
+2171 IESTVNSSTL
-2181 TMDGSIVTLDKN
+2181 KMDGSIVTLDKN
-2193 GYYFYCEA
+2193 GYYFYVEA

-2246 TIIVTEGTA
+2246 TIIVTEGST
-2255 DNGLTPTYQYKLKAS
+2255 DNGVTPTYQYKLKAS

-2292 RAIINNDPNTASAP
+2292 RAIINNDPNTASEP
-2306 VKYIIKVDNSSPTV
+2306 VKYILKVDNSSPTV

-2372 PLMDGVDMNTVDL
+2372 PLMQGVDMNTVDL
-2385 SVRHIKGEGGKYT
+2385 SVRHIKADGGKYT

-2408 KNETHSFNLNVDVD
+2408 KNETHSFELN
-2422 PTDAG
+2422 TAIDAG
-2427 VSNYVAA
+2427 DSAISNYVAA
-2434 TANTSLEKF
+2434 TSNSALEKF

-2451 DATKTD
+2451 DDTKTD

-2469 IPVPTDYDTTRI
+2469 IPVPADYDATRI
-2481 VVYGFNRTG
+2481 AIYGFNRTG

-2523 VSSAP
+2523 ASSAS
-2528 TGG
+2528 TGD

>member
-1 MQKKLSK
+1 MRKKLTK
-8 LLIILVLA
+8 LLLVLVLA
-16 LTTMLAM
+16 LTTMFAM

-75 KELQFASATS
+75 TELQFPSATS

-116 NCAGAKE
+116 NCAGVKE

-136 IFKDCVSIGYIFTE
+136 VFKDCVSIGYIFTE
-150 NTTNINMTTPIW
+150 NTTDINMTAPIW
-162 DSSVGSQAE
+162 DASVGSKAAD
-171 NGYVELQIESKSIGQ
+171 GYVELQIESKSIGQ

-221 NLNSATN
+221 NLSSATN

-239 VTVINLP
+239 VTTINLP
-246 VATTIGENAFYGCSG
+246 VATNIGEFAFYGCTG
-261 AESINLPVAT
+261 ADSINIPVAT
-271 SIGENAFKGC
+271 SIGDNAFENCTGAKKITVGATSVNYGNEVFKNC
-281 SGAKTIYLGATNITY
+281 SGCQELYLGAI
-296 GNNCFADTTGCTEI
+296 GFK
-310 YLGSINFAQNSNA
+310 QNSNA
-323 LSRMGSGK
+323 MNGMGSASGFK
-331 TLTMTLGKSVS
+331 VTLGKAITS
-342 AINGTLQTSH
+342 INGTLQTSY
-352 IGTTGSINLVLE
+352 IGTTKPMSLVLE
-364 EGSNLNSVGAS
+364 AGSKLSSIGTS
-375 AFENNSILTS
+375 AFEGNALLIS
-385 VDFSNSAK
+385 VDLNNRAEELALSD
-393 NVSYNAKAF
+393 KAF
-402 NNCANLKTFS
+402 YKCTSIKSFSTNTGSLSVGKLSLADLKKCENFQLNSKSTDIASSIETYSLVLTNPTSAWSATATEKISGIKINPTVYWTSWSAYYSVNGSGSYYMSQVYNNGANAANPEGGSLSFQNQSVTLNPKYEIENYSHPLENLGADGNGCDITIGESVVAIPDKMFS
-412 SNTGTATL
+412 SGIRYTISSNFPSAT
-420 TTLSFGNLKKLET
+420 
-433 LNWNAS
+433 S
-439 STTLGWSTQL
+439 STTATVNIPAKSKVY
-449 QAKVTFTSAA
+449 QASYNYNNAINSYTFTIPASNRNLSGNVTYGAKSNVNIISLPSGINIKNVTTNTNTKLTSIGVAAFGLDDRSVTSTVSLTNVTTPNTSGNGTIEDGTIVAYGASSNGYLSGWNKAHTITSGNNVNASNQSAK
-459 TTASSHTGSHV
+459 TTASASVKFSEDKNSVNTGSTAALQNGKIKLV
-470 SQQKSSTASMAL
+470 SLGSVSNTCEIKYGAFSFNPSLEKAWFGSGISYISPDSFYSLKSPSTAYVYGKTSNTF
-482 TPSTT
+482 TPS
-487 QNTSY
+487 NN
-492 GWYPTGDFTISAA
+492 GL
-505 TAGTTSASQNS
+505 TSAGH
-516 ASSGTA
+516 SGFTDIVYDA
-522 TSTTTASYNWVGTN
+522 T
-536 NTGNH
+536 
-541 PFLNLG
+541 
-547 SSVSAGST
+547 
-555 VTFGKTVTTVPDY
+555 
-568 FLTSGVYAFET
+568 
-579 AAATLKRTYTA
+579 
-590 TGSSTASSTK
+590 
-600 STSGTPATPAMAL
+600 
-613 ASVGGD
+613 
-619 VYFGYYASNLGWTVN
+619 
-634 SKKVSVTNVG
+634 
-644 NVAQSVTITSNL
+644 
-656 TDTTTV
+656 
-662 TQSCAITEGVKLS
+662 
-675 SATGI
+675 
-680 KLNQVNSISKAITSV
+680 
-695 GQSSFGWIQ
+695 
-704 IPMTSANND
+704 
-713 LPSAGVTS
+713 
-721 SFTAS
+721 
-726 ENSISATRNSTSTQG
+726 
-741 TIYTAPNFAVASR
+741 
-754 SYPYFAMYM
+754 
-763 GHAPHNSGYKTNW
+763 
-776 TWSNNWGAWHDN
+776 
-788 SYTWTQGAGNGSA
+788 
-801 NYYGKG
+801 
-807 IYRESGLQ
+807 
-815 LGGNYYCAFATK
+815 
-827 DMAIRE
+827 
-833 MRRLFDTTAVT
+833 
-844 ATTTNTISGT
+844 
-854 FKTNTISIPAST
+854 
-866 TTTKTW
+866 
-872 STVNNAANVPVNG
+872 
-885 YPDGNNVKTANF
+885 
-897 GMAGNNMTIN
+897 
-907 AGAFLGAKSLT
+907 
-918 NAYLASTVKNIQG
+918 
-931 NAFYTRNTGT
+931 
-941 SDILYAY
+941 
-948 GKSNVGDFSV
+948 
-958 HTGLDTHNDI
+958 
-968 TAQYKPAL
+968 L

-981 FVGEYKVGNNVTAY
+981 FIDKFKVGDNVNAY

-1001 SNYLVNLAG
+1001 DNYLINLAG
-1010 SGATYD
+1010 SGSTYDTFTASTLPGWSATY
-1016 SYTASNRP
+1016 
-1024 GWAGSYGTKVTEV
+1024 GSKVTE
-1037 IIDDTVTSVGNY
+1037 IIVDDTVTTIGNY
-1049 MFYGHS
+1049 LFYGHS
-1055 ALQSVTFGTGV
+1055 ALEKVTFGSGLTR
-1066 TKIGDYAFANCTSF
+1066 IGDYAFANCTAF
-1080 ENQDAA
+1080 EAQDAE
-1086 WPCPVTE
+1086 WNCPVTE
-1093 FGSHAFANCSIKM
+1093 FGSFAFANCSIKK
-1106 AGIPSTILKLGSG
+1106 AGVPATITKLGSG
-1119 VFAGNPVQQIS
+1119 VFSGNPVEQIS
-1130 YRAKAASAHT
+1130 YRATAAAAHT
-1140 ADIVSFSGL
+1140 ADVVPFSGL
-1149 ADNVETLVIIG
+1149 ADSVDTTITIADS
-1160 NEVTSIPAFLFYKA
+1160 VTSIPAFMFYKA
-1174 EVEKITIG
+1174 EVEKINIG
-1182 PAVASIGE
+1182 TGVASIGE
-1190 GAFSGSKTAII
+1190 AAFSGSKTAE
-1201 TVADGNTAYKAN
+1201 VAIPNGNAAYRVN
-1213 ADGNLYTADGLTMV
+1213 ADGNLYTADNLTIV
-1227 TYLGRKQDAA
+1227 AYLGNHQDAA
-1237 YTLASGVN
+1237 YTLATGVN

-1253 GHPYLERM
+1253 GHPFLERM
-1261 TFDATVINVGKEA
+1261 TFDATVINIGKEA
-1274 FFAAEKLESIAV
+1274 FFACDKLESIAV

-1294 FLSEVT
+1294 FLAEVT
-1300 VGDNWSGSAE
+1300 VGENWSGSAE

-1334 GRLAITGSGYM
+1334 GRLAITGSGLM
-1345 KNWASANAVDWYSK
+1345 KNWASASAVDWYSK

-1383 QNLADCVPPASV
+1383 ESLSDCVLPDSV
-1395 ENIGQ
+1395 SNIGQ
-1400 YAFFDCKAL
+1400 YAFFDCKGI
-1409 TFVRVP
+1409 TFFRVP
-1415 DKVKTISTY
+1415 DKVTTINTY
-1424 TFANCTAL
+1424 TFANCTSL
-1432 VWADCGLGVES
+1432 YWVDCGLGVQS
-1443 IEPFAFSGCSNA
+1443 IEPFAFAGCPTA
-1455 RYISINGSATEVKG
+1455 RYIAINGSAAEVKG

-1491 TDYTGIKDASTGSV
+1491 TDYTGINDAATGSV

-1510 RICYLKDIETGRL
+1510 RICYLKDIEQGRL
-1523 MDRYA
+1523 LKRYA
-1528 ANNTTAAIGASGS
+1528 ANNTTAAIGSTGS

-1554 SDNDG
+1554 SNNDG
-1559 KSDYLHVAG
+1559 KADYLHVAG

-1578 KTQVPWNAIRATL
+1578 KTQVPWNEIRETL

-1613 LQFARIGKGAATFS
+1613 LTFARIGKGAATFS

-1654 DSNVFVGAG
+1654 DSNVFVNAG

-1679 PGYLFYNCKNLTNLT
+1679 PGYLFYNCKDLTNLT
-1694 FGKGISSI
+1694 LGKGISSI

-1708 GCTGLK
+1708 GCTGMK

-1730 FTDAGKDSGG
+1730 FTDAGKESGG
-1740 FTVEIAANVTKIP
+1740 FTVELAANVTKVP
-1753 DNLFYSTDGNPYCTS
+1753 DNLFYSTDGNPYVTS

-1788 NRLESAYFANCSM
+1788 NRLESAYFANCTM

-1821 SNCIKLQKINSEAFA
+1821 SNCVKLQKINSEAFA
-1836 NCMNLADFSINNDEA
+1836 NCMNLADFTISNDKA

-1952 VVGEGEMIDFATQE
+1952 VVGTGEMIDFQSQE

-1983 RVYVGDGITRIGN
+1983 RIYVGDGITRIGN

-2010 GHDVQEIGKYAFRD
+2010 GHDVEEIGKYAFRD
-2024 DIKVPEFDL
+2024 DVKVPEFDL
-2033 SSAKASLTNIDDGAF
+2033 STAKASLQNIEDGAF

-2054 STVNLSGCSGL
+2054 SSVNLSGCSGL
-2065 GAVGNDAFKNLADS
+2065 GAIGNDAFKNLADS
-2079 SIVYVSTD
+2079 SVVYVSTD

-2108 KTKVVTVRVF
+2108 KTKVVTVQVF

-2133 VVWNVEATSNDNLI
+2133 VIWNVEASSNDNLI

-2154 TKGGQWTEITSA
+2154 EKGGQWTEITSA

-2171 INSTVRSSTL
+2171 IESTVNSSTMK
-2181 TMDGSIVTLDKN
+2181 MDGSIVTLDKN
-2193 GYYFYCEA
+2193 GYYFYVEA

-2212 AALAVYSSAITPT
+2212 ATLAVYSSAITPT

-2246 TIIVTEGTA
+2246 TIIVTEGST
-2255 DNGLTPTYQYKLKAS
+2255 DNGVTPTYQYKLKAS

-2292 RAIINNDPNTASAP
+2292 RAIINNDPNTASEP
-2306 VKYIIKVDNSSPTV
+2306 VKYILKVDNSSPTV

-2350 NWYKTAADANDSNTT
+2350 NWYKAAADANDSNTT

-2372 PLMDGVDMNTVDL
+2372 PLMQGVDMNTVDL
-2385 SVRHIKGEGGKYT
+2385 SVRHIKAEGGKYT

-2408 KNETHSFNLNVDVD
+2408 KNETHTFELN
-2422 PTDAG
+2422 TAIDAG
-2427 VSNYVAA
+2427 DSAISNYVAA
-2434 TANTSLEKF
+2434 TSNSALEKF

-2451 DATKTD
+2451 DDTKTD

-2469 IPVPTDYDTTRI
+2469 IPVPADYDATRI
-2481 VVYGFNRTG
+2481 AVYGFNRTG

-2523 VSSAP
+2523 ASSTS
-2528 TGG
+2528 TGD